1 MPNKIT
7 YTIKTADGK
16 EHQVSKENIDKHGI
30 QAYADAYEGATIRM
44 RDSKKG
50 DYDIP
55 LANYNDAKAQGLHAF
70 SWEHLPPKAQPQA
83 KQQVAQ
89 KQPTQQVA
97 TTTPGTPM
105 TAAQKAQV
113 LNNLS
118 GIVAQ
123 SQSMIDET
131 ILKTKV
137 ALDRIK
143 KPFSNINNITLGRKN
158 SGSIGGDKVQ
168 EHIIDGKKV
177 YSDDK
182 GNIYDSENSAVSK
195 VQERMIDRDGLS
207 KRIAALSVE
216 NENANKRLSEIRE
229 KYQKQLNP
237 TQIYGQNGTAG
248 NFNALDKLLEN
259 DDEYMMLL
267 TTTRNN
273 QRSLDILRNK
283 QQENNDKHNG
293 VNVFGRSLKSLG
305 RGMRDYFK
313 TDFDPM
319 GDATGKDALAY
330 MRAEK
335 IVKTLSKK
343 LQTGEALSAKEKATL
358 ALFNSYTQQQDISGD
373 DSLSSWMY
381 SGGRGASLSA
391 ELGAMIASGAGSFQ
405 TIAEKTAQGAS
416 KAALSQITKYLGKGV
431 AKNIGT
437 KIATKAVGS
446 VAGMMSSGLAYTST
460 VGFKKTFANAMQNY
474 VGEMGVTEDGQ
485 IAFGEYVKD
494 KEGKVS
500 FKRKDGGISDLVAA
514 FAKAG
519 YEQTKENGTEMLGET
534 LPSITRM
541 LKGIGGTAKFVSKLE
556 KIGAT
561 PFVESINKALRMTGY
576 NGLPSQGI
584 EEYAGLLSDVIF
596 SDASLKDFGKL
607 QTHLDIWGNV
617 ALTSGVMSSVQVAG
631 IGTGAAMFY
640 KYKHQ
645 NDKAGK
651 KAQALI
657 GDKWNGIQ
665 EVLDNTA
672 NTEFSGALAGILS
685 REDLNGEQ
693 KKRVVNYANSLLKM
707 RGFNIG
713 FNNDKMGRMASS
725 GEKGI
730 DGAISEVSYATGYNA
745 TGDELA
751 NIKNELELRHRQLT
765 ETFKDDPSALQK
777 IEEDPKAFL
786 QGLKESEVGGEKAK
800 VINAYEETRAAYDG
814 MIQRVKDNIDDAVT
828 ENNTVI
834 EQRTHQDGNIYSATM
849 KLDDRKVYVV
859 GGNVQMNEDGK
870 GIDHEKSSSSVMVR
884 DAETGKVEMVDP
896 SAILSVDTPVNAEE
910 EKATSSE
917 QIKQTYAQ
925 EQANKID
932 GVLEFKA
939 GDTYSILGEDQKQHT
954 IQIIGEAIDEKTKQ
968 PNPDMVMASI
978 DGLEPTMLPKEQIQ
992 AMNDEENLWR
1002 LEQSLKQ
1009 DEDVENEPPHPKQ
1022 SYHLNDEITLINE
1035 DGKPVRGSITTDQ
1048 NEDGKFEVYTE
1059 EPINGKRVNLFT
1071 AEELDA
1077 MTGKQQE
1084 EQSSQAPVQG
1094 EQMESPTLVAENATV
1109 QKEETPQRQ
1118 STALE
1123 RIPTNEQGEPI
1134 YEQADPETAWDAI
1147 VEQTEGDESIAQSV
1161 ADGMVAD
1168 MEAAVRRAE
1177 KAKVKG
1183 GTTIAEKI
1191 AAEKERVATIEQA
1204 KATLEHWKKIASTNS
1219 RRQEAIQAEES
1230 RKAKEA
1236 ALLRKEQEE
1245 KERAMREEEERV
1257 KRDLAQPQSLDYKL
1271 SDEVDE
1277 NGHPFVLT
1285 SAGELA
1291 FGNIGKE
1298 TGLAPAPILLSE
1310 GVITNSK
1317 TNAGYGLVH
1326 IEARH
1331 GEQIRNAGYPSV
1343 VAFVEEV
1350 AKHYDVIREGI
1361 NRSGEQT
1368 YMLQLT
1374 DRHNNTLM
1382 VELSGDGTYYNINTA
1397 GIFKTSY
1404 GKNRREVYN
1413 RHTTDNQSTES
1424 GEESQGEAQSGTT
1437 SPSRM
1442 KSSTRSSAGKV
1453 SETSNAMQ
1461 ENAEKTSEN
1470 EAKELATNAVVEALV
1485 RAGVPVEVVS
1495 DEVAK
1500 GVLPLGAEKHVV
1512 YHGSGAKFDH
1522 FDHSHMGEG
1531 EGAQAYGWGSY
1542 VTEVEGIGRNYA
1554 VGNSKIKFRGFVLE
1568 SIPSLE
1574 VKAHFSKAEGNVLNF
1589 LYKWIKKSENAS
1601 TAIEKAREW
1610 ASNEYGKYLERRD
1623 WSDQNYKDYFGAIS
1637 KRDVIEWRKE
1647 MKEKEENA
1655 QQMLS
1660 FIETLSVDDFSL
1672 PQRHLY
1678 TVDIPD
1684 DTGKNYLDWES
1695 DIPVKEKNRIRI
1707 AFTKSIIDK
1716 MGSAT
1721 SSERQDVRN
1730 SISTEFRLDVRNF
1743 NGIYSLMSGYTSPQE
1758 ASELLRNLGYTG
1770 ISYPAEHQSGGRS
1783 DGARNYVIFD
1793 EKDLKITNRVEFMKS
1808 PDGVVYGWT
1817 IGGRIYL
1824 TKAGLNPET
1833 PIHEYTHI
1841 WANAMKVHNMKGWK
1855 SIKELLVDTPIWDE
1869 VLNDENYS
1877 NIRNDEDSVAS
1888 EVLSR
1893 ISGKENAK
1901 RMEEEAQKV
1910 IADSKDL
1917 IEKAETL
1924 SVLNRVRKAL
1934 KTFWSWVGK
1943 ELFDI
1948 EKFNSINE
1956 VTDRVLY
1963 DLVNGTALQVQ
1974 NEATRVETN
1983 PTEAQKEAGNYK
1995 KGHIKVDGMNIT
2007 IEQPKGS
2014 IRRGKE
2020 ASGKEWESEMHNTY
2034 GYIRGTEG
2042 VDGDH
2047 IDIFLSDNPNEGNVF
2062 VVDQVNKDGSFD
2074 EHKVMYGF
2082 ADKESARQAYLS
2094 NYEDGWQGLGN
2105 ITEVSK
2111 EEFKKWIGSSKR
2123 KTKPFAEYKG
2133 IIKSNKSVSSP
2144 VAMSED
2150 EYLTSKGLNG
2160 NMTDYMLDK
2169 LRIPHSETARQ
2180 QKQREKEAARVR
2192 ADFDNQKE
2200 EARKEYR
2207 QKIAKGELREPT
2219 KQEAKEREI
2228 AKLIK
2233 TANGHE
2239 DNPSV
2244 QAARRVL
2251 AKRGVD
2257 WRTDKGDMSDNDWLK
2272 SKEEGKSNVVHSFG
2286 NSASQNDT
2294 IIKLSDTSF
2303 AKMENGEQKAE
2314 REIGWLVDHNIR
2326 LEENSRKLDEIAHLL
2341 FDGDNI
2347 DSNRESTLREEAK
2360 KILEENE
2367 KLSRDYQKNYS
2378 DKYFGTDDI
2387 TANYI
2392 LQEANERLIALGVKP
2407 VKESYYFQNRKNEV
2421 AQNAVVHLLKRIG
2434 IPVHFI
2440 SRVGAEAS
2448 GQGNSRG
2455 WTNGLDI
2462 WLTKDNINAETP
2474 VHEYTHIWTFAL
2486 MKNNPKLWAEIKNL
2500 LKDSEWVDTIQ
2511 SMDEYKYTLDNEDLL
2526 YSEVLSRISGER
2538 NGEKFE
2544 SMAFKLIEEVN
2555 SVEKK
2560 VDLKR
2565 GLEKLR
2571 DALKRFWEW
2580 VGVNLFGMKEF
2591 KSVDDVCDRVLFDLL
2606 NASDIARTEE
2616 MREYYEEEREM
2627 NTIIDKAKEDGTYLK
2642 TPSGEDSKLPEK
2654 VWAYARTKKFKTQLS
2669 DRLNLILNESKED
2682 FKDWEK
2688 EEFRDLFKKHDL
2700 LEENNEPGRFLV
2712 SQFMYSEKYYD
2723 RKGKMQ
2729 EEAKETM
2736 NSGKGGENVSSVK
2749 SVDLRDAEYI
2759 KAVENNDTETIQ
2771 RLLSEE
2777 AERKGYSNDSSYQG
2791 SLAFNGSAPYQNAY
2805 FETKEE
2811 RKEAW
2816 ENDEYEDTM
2825 SLGDYVDSGID
2836 TNNLEWNL
2844 TDPMALRQADPERR
2858 EAIENLRQTVRSN
2871 SKTIT
2876 IYRAVDANIKENE
2889 IRNGDWVTPSRSYA
2903 EYHIGLQDWENG
2915 RIIEQEVSID
2925 DLWWD
2930 GNDIA
2935 EWGYDNG
2942 KGEVYKNTPNNRKMF
2957 EVTYDDKGNIIP
2969 LSERFNEDND
2979 DIRYRYDEKVENE
2992 SNSSKDNEAKTFAK
3006 QHNLDASDVIAY
3018 KQAMDE
3024 GLLRDAN
3031 NALSAIRRK
3040 LREENKGLSLSGF
3053 VKKFSPIREA
3063 LYKQFGD
3070 LGVLEKEYHDNILK
3084 ERGLMEAARKREE
3097 EERKRQNEPIEE
3109 LMSMTSEERDAE
3121 YMRALEAKDEKRM
3134 SEVLQAEAKLKGYSM
3149 GSEYQGEGAWKAPSN
3164 PGYSSTEERRAT
3176 IEKDAPH
3183 LNIDDIANGYINL
3196 PEDIFTDLR
3205 AYDNDNESGKES
3217 AKAISDAIRDIKDGK
3232 EMPKVTVY
3240 RAVPTSVE
3248 EESLRNGDWVTP
3260 SKAYAKEHGE
3270 HRLDGDYRII
3280 EQKVPANEL
3289 WWDGND
3295 IREWGFDNGKDYAY
3309 KNTENSRKL
3318 NDLITKD
3325 DQGNVI
3331 LPSQRFNDQVED
3343 ERFRNDEEL
3352 EKVNQR
3358 FNEELENLTEENADK
3373 VTLWLGKPSDVLL
3386 SSGIENKPLKL
3397 YGNKV
3402 IKKMKKHGFALDELR
3417 DLPKAVADPIA
3428 VFDNLGRFGNRSI
3441 LTELTTEQGNFLVTI
3456 DMGKGEKD
3464 VDFNIV
3470 SSVFGKGKSKIV
3482 SWIERGLATYIN
3494 KKKALN
3500 YLYHSAPIAEALSN
3514 SRLSSAANIV
3524 KSFENPTNSSEKVL
3538 DRKTAQAEEVAEK
3551 EHQQMAERA
3560 NELAETLH
3568 LDNVE
3573 IVTDASTL
3581 EGKKAKAKG
3590 FYSTSTGKI
3599 TIVIPNHSNIADVEK
3614 TLLHEAVAHHGL
3626 RKLFGEHFD
3635 NFLDNVFKNASEDVR
3650 REIVKLAAKNK
3661 WDFRIA
3667 TEEYL
3672 ASLAEDTNFENMPN
3686 GLWDKVKRL
3695 FLDMLRS
3702 IGLLKQKDGEWN
3714 DNELRYILWRS
3725 YKNLKEKG
3733 QSNSII
3739 LNKAEDIAMQ
3749 HRLKV
3754 GNYSESTDKDVRF
3767 RDGEQREPEGKER
3780 VSAAERYEQRVSRSM
3795 FQSQEALQDSMLGLK
3810 EAMDAIMKAEGK
3822 EMYIEDIEGFENAYL
3837 GENRLSSVN
3846 QAETEA
3852 FAHLVFKPMLD
3863 EVAKL
3868 AKNDEER
3875 SELTDYMMAKHG
3887 LERNEVMRKNALEE
3901 IINNEKLSDA
3911 QKDARASIAE
3921 HRDYAG
3927 LTALTGASSVE
3938 EAESEAQRMVE
3949 EYEQKHDT
3957 SNLWDKVNIVTK
3969 GILSKSYECGMMNKQ
3984 TYEKVRDMYQFYIP
3998 LRGFDEE
4005 TSREA
4010 YAYLSHGQSAFNAP
4024 IKTAKGRSSKADD
4037 PFANMQSMAESAIM
4051 QGNRNVLVKQKF
4063 LNFALNHPSDLVSVN
4078 TLWLKYD
4085 DVSEEWRPVFP
4096 DNIEETD
4103 TADEVEKKIQ
4113 DFEQRMTDLAK
4124 QDPERYKH
4132 GKDTENIP
4140 YRIVE
4145 SRDLRQ
4151 HQVVVKRNGRDYV
4164 LTINGNPRAAQALNG
4179 LTNPDN
4185 DVSGAIGAILNFGE
4199 KINRQLSA
4207 FYTTRNPDFV
4217 VSNFIRDM
4225 LYANSIVWVKERPN
4239 YALRFHRNIGRCNPA
4254 QMKILLSKHKKG
4266 ELDMNNS
4273 LEHMFHQF
4281 IMNGGETGY
4290 ANVRDIEQ
4298 HKNDIQ
4304 RELKRANGKIGIKRS
4319 LSLLGEKLDEYN
4331 RAVENCARFAAFLTS
4346 REMGR
4351 TIDRSIYDAKDISVN
4366 FNKKGSGAKF
4376 MNAVGQ
4382 TKAGKTAAFVSG
4394 FGRSFYLFW
4403 NAAIQGTT
4411 NFGKQFKRHPAK
4423 AFTASATMFIL
4434 GALVAGM
4441 GMGEGDDDD
4450 KNSYWNLPE
4459 SVRRSNILFRTGDQW
4474 ISIPLPV
4481 EYRSIYGMG
4490 ELMISAMSGKE
4501 HFTDAELGNAFA
4513 GQVTQI
4519 LPIDFLEGEGGVKA
4533 FVPSAVKPFAEV
4545 ISNKG
4550 WTGMPIYKD
4559 TPYNKNMPEWTKT
4572 YKSANKYLIGLAK
4585 TLNEVTGG
4593 DAYTKG
4599 SVNINPAQIEYL
4611 LNGYFGG
4618 VSNTIDKLTKSAE
4631 TIAGK
4636 RDYDP
4641 KSFLLLNRVL
4651 KSGDERTEE
4660 RAINREYYRLKE
4672 EYEILRDRLKNYE
4685 NDTDNGV
4692 FDYSEKI
4699 NFLYNSPEYARYE
4712 IFEDYRGDIESLYKE
4727 LKEPMSDEE
4736 RASLEAELTGLKK
4749 QMIEE
4754 MNSTRK

>member
-55 LANYNDAKAQGLHAF
+55 LSNYNDAKAQGLHAF
-70 SWEHLPPKAQPQA
+70 SWEHLPPKAQPR
-83 KQQVAQ
+83 QQVAQ

-97 TTTPGTPM
+97 TTGTPM

-113 LNNLS
+113 LNNVS

-123 SQSMIDET
+123 SQADLSRTMRKIDYAKQNTGLDVKPIKLGENRKIIKQSSFNPQTGKKEDSYLTESGNIHDSYVNAFTEQNAIDDFKEQEKHSKIENQLNAAYKERDSITKALQRRMAELDKQGGHGLLRQFADAMTPDLAMHSSPRDYEMDEEYGALMAAARKNNST
-131 ILKTKV
+131 IQILE
-137 ALDRIK
+137 DK
-143 KPFSNINNITLGRKN
+143 KKGRMNNFWSTLGATFSNGYTLT
-158 SGSIGGDKVQ
+158 
-168 EHIIDGKKV
+168 
-177 YSDDK
+177 
-182 GNIYDSENSAVSK
+182 
-195 VQERMIDRDGLS
+195 DGLS
-207 KRIAALSVE
+207 GVRDNIAIL
-216 NENANKRLSEIRE
+216 NANKRADKINRKRQRGEMLTNEEDAFDKALLANLENEEIE
-229 KYQKQLNP
+229 G
-237 TQIYGQNGTAG
+237 TYGQEYGALARTAKITAGTVDFVKDFILSGGVGTAV
-248 NFNALDKLLEN
+248 
-259 DDEYMMLL
+259 
-267 TTTRNN
+267 T
-273 QRSLDILRNK
+273 
-283 QQENNDKHNG
+283 
-293 VNVFGRSLKSLG
+293 
-305 RGMRDYFK
+305 
-313 TDFDPM
+313 
-319 GDATGKDALAY
+319 
-330 MRAEK
+330 
-335 IVKTLSKK
+335 
-343 LQTGEALSAKEKATL
+343 
-358 ALFNSYTQQQDISGD
+358 
-373 DSLSSWMY
+373 
-381 SGGRGASLSA
+381 
-391 ELGAMIASGAGSFQ
+391 
-405 TIAEKTAQGAS
+405 
-416 KAALSQITKYLGKGV
+416 KGV
-431 AKNIGT
+431 AKGVMNAGAKYLTKKAGESLLKAGAKAFGRGLLKATGIG
-437 KIATKAVGS
+437 VGS
-446 VAGMMSSGLAYTST
+446 LAGGALITNTTGIGKTAEEMSKQVTGR
-460 VGFKKTFANAMQNY
+460 VGVDQHGNY
-474 VGEMGVTEDGQ
+474 IFTDSKDLMH
-485 IAFGEYVKD
+485 AFIEAERSMIG
-494 KEGKVS
+494 
-500 FKRKDGGISDLVAA
+500 
-514 FAKAG
+514 
-519 YEQTKENGTEMLGET
+519 ENGSEMLGEFI
-534 LPSITRM
+534 PGSKV
-541 LKGIGGTAKFVSKLE
+541 LKKGLE
-556 KIGAT
+556 KIGLSKISSYLT
-561 PFVESINKALRMTGY
+561 SIGNKSWAKNYGKLLETAGW
-576 NGLPSQGI
+576 NGLPGEGL
-584 EEYAGLLSDVIF
+584 EEYAGIAYNSLTGDSEGGIATLG
-596 SDASLKDFGKL
+596 DAR
-607 QTHLDIWGNV
+607 THIDIWLGCATAGALFGAPNVV
-617 ALTSGVMSSVQVAG
+617 AL
-631 IGTGAAMFY
+631 GANTAQY
-640 KYKHQ
+640 YRYKHAT
-645 NDKAGK
+645 NKAAQQAKSQLTADRWNALQERIDNTENQDLTNLMLEVYTSKELSPKQK
-651 KAQALI
+651 KAVF
-657 GDKWNGIQ
+657 NYT
-665 EVLDNTA
+665 DN
-672 NTEFSGALAGILS
+672 LV
-685 REDLNGEQ
+685 R
-693 KKRVVNYANSLLKM
+693 M
-707 RGFNIG
+707 RGYNIG
-713 FNNDKMGRMASS
+713 SINNADATRDEK
-725 GEKGI
+725 GEKELHKEENIGN
-730 DGAISEVSYATGYNA
+730 AYATGYHA
-745 TGDELA
+745 TEDELA
-751 NIKNELELRHRQLT
+751 NIKNELELRHRQLA
-765 ETFKDDPSALQK
+765 ETFKDDPSALQQ

-814 MIQRVKDNIDDAVT
+814 MIQRVKDNIDDAIT

-859 GGNVQMNEDGK
+859 GGNVQMNEDGT

-884 DAETGKVEMVDP
+884 DAETGKIEMVDP

-939 GDTYSILGEDQKQHT
+939 GDTYSILGKDQKQHA

-992 AMNDEENLWR
+992 EMNIEEKLWR
-1002 LEQSLKQ
+1002 LDQSLKQ
-1009 DEDVENEPPHPKQ
+1009 GEEVKNETPHPTQ
-1022 SYHLNDEITLINE
+1022 SYGYNKKIILTNK
-1035 DGKPVRGSITTDQ
+1035 DGNLVRGEIVSGQ
-1048 NEDGKFEVYTE
+1048 NEDGRFEVQTE
-1059 EPINGKRVNLFT
+1059 EPVNGKTVNHLT

-1077 MTGKQQE
+1077 MHAQIQE
-1084 EQSSQAPVQG
+1084 EQG
-1094 EQMESPTLVAENATV
+1094 EQMESPSLVAENATTQKEDIAGLNDGTIAENATV

-1147 VEQTEGDESIAQSV
+1147 LEQTEGDENIAQSV

-1191 AAEKERVATIEQA
+1191 AAEKERVANIEQA
-1204 KATLEHWKKIASTNS
+1204 KARLEHWKKIASTNS
-1219 RRQEAIQAEES
+1219 RRQEAIQAEET

-1245 KERAMREEEERV
+1245 QERDKREE
-1257 KRDLAQPQSLDYKL
+1257 AQSQTLDYKL

-1453 SETSNAMQ
+1453 SESSNAMQ
-1461 ENAEKTSEN
+1461 GNAEKTSEN
-1470 EAKELATNAVVEALV
+1470 EA
-1485 RAGVPVEVVS
+1485 
-1495 DEVAK
+1495 
-1500 GVLPLGAEKHVV
+1500 
-1512 YHGSGAKFDH
+1512 
-1522 FDHSHMGEG
+1522 
-1531 EGAQAYGWGSY
+1531 
-1542 VTEVEGIGRNYA
+1542 
-1554 VGNSKIKFRGFVLE
+1554 
-1568 SIPSLE
+1568 
-1574 VKAHFSKAEGNVLNF
+1574 
-1589 LYKWIKKSENAS
+1589 
-1601 TAIEKAREW
+1601 
-1610 ASNEYGKYLERRD
+1610 
-1623 WSDQNYKDYFGAIS
+1623 
-1637 KRDVIEWRKE
+1637 
-1647 MKEKEENA
+1647 
-1655 QQMLS
+1655 
-1660 FIETLSVDDFSL
+1660 
-1672 PQRHLY
+1672 
-1678 TVDIPD
+1678 
-1684 DTGKNYLDWES
+1684 
-1695 DIPVKEKNRIRI
+1695 
-1707 AFTKSIIDK
+1707 
-1716 MGSAT
+1716 
-1721 SSERQDVRN
+1721 
-1730 SISTEFRLDVRNF
+1730 
-1743 NGIYSLMSGYTSPQE
+1743 
-1758 ASELLRNLGYTG
+1758 
-1770 ISYPAEHQSGGRS
+1770 
-1783 DGARNYVIFD
+1783 
-1793 EKDLKITNRVEFMKS
+1793 
-1808 PDGVVYGWT
+1808 T
-1817 IGGRIYL
+1817 I
-1824 TKAGLNPET
+1824 
-1833 PIHEYTHI
+1833 
-1841 WANAMKVHNMKGWK
+1841 
-1855 SIKELLVDTPIWDE
+1855 
-1869 VLNDENYS
+1869 
-1877 NIRNDEDSVAS
+1877 
-1888 EVLSR
+1888 
-1893 ISGKENAK
+1893 
-1901 RMEEEAQKV
+1901 
-1910 IADSKDL
+1910 
-1917 IEKAETL
+1917 
-1924 SVLNRVRKAL
+1924 
-1934 KTFWSWVGK
+1934 
-1943 ELFDI
+1943 
-1948 EKFNSINE
+1948 
-1956 VTDRVLY
+1956 
-1963 DLVNGTALQVQ
+1963 
-1974 NEATRVETN
+1974 VETN

-2014 IRRGKE
+2014 IRRGKD

-2082 ADKESARQAYLS
+2082 ADKESARKAYLS

-2133 IIKSNKSVSSP
+2133 IQSIDHSQKEQLKSTQGKEADEQDLADKKELEDFIAQTDSNNRTKIDESKYDAEGLFAPLLLDGKSSNLAVMTLVSDNINDPVLQIAVYDYSSDIDNKTNSGWQKWSDL
-2144 VAMSED
+2144 AD
-2150 EYLTSKGLNG
+2150 EYNA
-2160 NMTDYMLDK
+2160 
-2169 LRIPHSETARQ
+2169 HA
-2180 QKQREKEAARVR
+2180 
-2192 ADFDNQKE
+2192 
-2200 EARKEYR
+2200 
-2207 QKIAKGELREPT
+2207 
-2219 KQEAKEREI
+2219 AKEDRTWERNDN
-2228 AKLIK
+2228 AMLGFK
-2233 TANGHE
+2233 TV
-2239 DNPSV
+2239 D
-2244 QAARRVL
+2244 AAV
-2251 AKRGVD
+2251 KF
-2257 WRTDKGDMSDNDWLK
+2257 NDWLK
-2272 SKEEGKSNVVHSFG
+2272 AKEDGKSNVVHSFG

-2294 IIKLSDTSF
+2294 IFKFSDTSF
-2303 AKMENGEQKAE
+2303 AKMKNGEQKAE
-2314 REIGWLVDHNIR
+2314 EEIGWLVDHNIR

-2360 KILEENE
+2360 KILEENK

-2378 DKYFGTDDI
+2378 DKYFGTDDV

-2407 VKESYYFQNRKNEV
+2407 VKESYYFQSRKNEV

-2434 IPVHFI
+2434 IPVHVI
-2440 SRVGAEAS
+2440 SRVGAEVS

-2462 WLTKDNINAETP
+2462 WLTKDNINADTP

-2486 MKNNPKLWAEIKNL
+2486 MKKNPKLWAEIKNL
-2500 LKDSEWVDTIQ
+2500 LKDSEWVDAIQ

-2642 TPSGEDSKLPEK
+2642 TPNGEDTKLPEK

-2669 DRLNLILNESKED
+2669 DRLNLILNESKEV

-2688 EEFRDLFKKHDL
+2688 EEFRDLFKKYGL

-2736 NSGKGGENVSSVK
+2736 NSGKGGKSVSSVK

-2791 SLAFNGSAPYQNAY
+2791 SLAFNGAAPSQNAY

-2816 ENDEYEDTM
+2816 ENDDYEDTM

-2836 TNNLEWNL
+2836 TNDLEWNL

-2915 RIIEQEVSID
+2915 RVIEQEVSID

-2979 DIRYRYDEKVENE
+2979 DIRYRYEDEV
-2992 SNSSKDNEAKTFAK
+2992 DNEAKTFAEE
-3006 QHNLDASDVIAY
+3006 HNLNIADVVAY

-3031 NALSAIRRK
+3031 KALSEIRRK

-3063 LYKQFGD
+3063 LYKKFGD
-3070 LGVLEKEYHDNILK
+3070 LGVLEKEYHDSILK

-3149 GSEYQGEGAWKAPSN
+3149 GAEYQGEGAWKAPSN
-3164 PGYSSTEERRAT
+3164 PGYSSTEERRAAL
-3176 IEKDAPH
+3176 EKDAPH
-3183 LNIDDIANGYINL
+3183 LNIDDIANGYMSQ

-3205 AYDNDNESGKES
+3205 AYGNDNESGKES
-3217 AKAISDAIRDIKDGK
+3217 AKAISDAISDIKDGK
-3232 EMPKVTVY
+3232 GMPEVTVY

-3318 NDLITKD
+3318 NDLITRD

-3331 LPSQRFNDQVED
+3331 LPSQRFNDRVED

-3358 FNEELENLTEENADK
+3358 FNEELKRYKNGEMNKNEMLHLGSPHGVMRSFLPDLPIVMRPRILNKASSTKHNVDISVLENLPFQVSHPIFVFKRKDNALGVLTEIKDRDGLNVCVAIELNK
-3373 VTLWLGKPSDVLL
+3373 IIQNGGELL
-3386 SSGIENKPLKL
+3386 EVNDI
-3397 YGNKV
+3397 
-3402 IKKMKKHGFALDELR
+3402 
-3417 DLPKAVADPIA
+3417 
-3428 VFDNLGRFGNRSI
+3428 RSI
-3441 LTELTTEQGNFLVTI
+3441 HGRSVSNLILPIIHNNTL
-3456 DMGKGEKD
+3456 KY
-3464 VDFNIV
+3464 VD
-3470 SSVFGKGKSKIV
+3470 K
-3482 SWIERGLATYIN
+3482 A
-3494 KKKALN
+3494 KALN
-3500 YLYHSAPIAEALSN
+3500 YLSSASYNYQQEIDNKE
-3514 SRLSSAANIV
+3514 LSSAANIV
-3524 KSFENPTNSSEKVL
+3524 KNFENPTNSSEKVL
-3538 DRKTAQAEEVAEK
+3538 DRKTTQAEEVAEK
-3551 EHQQMAERA
+3551 ERQQMVERA

-3573 IVTDASTL
+3573 IVTDARTL

-3733 QSNSII
+3733 QSNSI

-3754 GNYSESTDKDVRF
+3754 GNYSESTDKEVRF
-3767 RDGEQREPEGKER
+3767 RDGEPQSKER
-3780 VSAAERYEQRVSRSM
+3780 VSAAERYEHRVSRSM

-3810 EAMDAIMKAEGK
+3810 EAMDAIIKSEGK
-3822 EMYIEDIEGFENAYL
+3822 KMEIENIEGFENAYL

-3868 AKNDEER
+3868 AKNDKER

-3901 IINNEKLSDA
+3901 IVNNEKLSDA

-3927 LTALTGASSVE
+3927 LTALTDANSVE

-3957 SNLWDKVNIVTK
+3957 TNLWDKVNTVTK

-4078 TLWLKYD
+4078 ALWLKYD
-4085 DVSEEWRPVFP
+4085 DVKEEWRPVFP

-4113 DFEQRMTDLAK
+4113 DFEQRMAELAK

-4217 VSNFIRDM
+4217 ISNFIRDM

-4376 MNAVGQ
+4376 MKATGQ
-4382 TKAGKTAAFVSG
+4382 TKIGKTSAFISG
-4394 FGRSFYLFW
+4394 IGRSGYVFW

-4411 NFGKQFKRHPAK
+4411 NFGRQFKRHPAK

-4434 GALVAGM
+4434 GALIAGM
-4441 GMGEGDDDD
+4441 GMGDDGDDD

-4459 SVRRSNILFRTGDQW
+4459 SVRRSNILFRVGEQW
-4474 ISIPLPV
+4474 VSIPLPV

-4490 ELMISAMSGKE
+4490 ELMVSAMSGKE
-4501 HFTDAELGNAFA
+4501 HFTNSELGKAIA

-4550 WTGMPIYKD
+4550 WTGMPIWKD

-4572 YKSANKYLIGLAK
+4572 YKSANKYLVGLAK
-4585 TLNEVTGG
+4585 ILNEKTGG

-4692 FDYSEKI
+4692 FDFSEKI

-4712 IFEDYRGDIESLYKE
+4712 IFEDYREDIEGLYKE
-4727 LKEPMSDEE
+4727 LKDPMSDEE
-4736 RASLEAELTGLKK
+4736 RASIEAELTGLKK

-4754 MNSTRK
+4754 MNATRK

>member
-70 SWEHLPPKAQPQA
+70 SWEHKPVVASQNNSQA
-83 KQQVAQ
+83 TQ
-89 KQPTQQVA
+89 KQPASKVNTTQ
-97 TTTPGTPM
+97 GTPM
-105 TAAQKAQV
+105 TAAQKAEV

-123 SQSMIDET
+123 SQAAINET
-131 ILKTKV
+131 ILKNKV
-137 ALDRIK
+137 ALDRTK

-158 SGSIGGDKVQ
+158 SGSIGSDKVK
-168 EHIIDGKKV
+168 EHTIDGKKV

-182 GNIYDSENSAVSK
+182 GNIYDSENSAVGA

-207 KRIAALSVE
+207 KRIAELSVE

-293 VNVFGRSLKSLG
+293 VNVFGRSIKSLG

-335 IVKTLSKK
+335 IVETLSKK
-343 LQTGEALSAKEKATL
+343 LQTGEPLSAKEKATL
-358 ALFNSYTQQQDISGD
+358 ALYNSYTQQQDISGD
-373 DSLSSWMY
+373 DNLSSWMY
-381 SGGRGASLSA
+381 SGGRGVSLSA

-500 FKRKDGGISDLVAA
+500 FKRKDGGITDLVTA

-534 LPSITRM
+534 LPSITKI

-672 NTEFSGALAGILS
+672 NAEFSGALAGILS

-730 DGAISEVSYATGYNA
+730 DGAISEVSYAAGYNA
-745 TGDELA
+745 TEDELA
-751 NIKNELELRHRQLT
+751 NIKNELELRHRQLA
-765 ETFKDDPSALQK
+765 ETFKDDPSALQQ

-814 MIQRVKDNIDDAVT
+814 MIQRVKDNIDDAIT

-834 EQRTHQDGNIYSATM
+834 EQRTHQDGNIYPATM

-870 GIDHEKSSSSVMVR
+870 GIDHEKSSSSVMIR
-884 DAETGKVEMVDP
+884 DAETGKIEMVDP

-932 GVLEFKA
+932 GILEFKA

-954 IQIIGEAIDEKTKQ
+954 IQIIGDAIDEKTKQ

-978 DGLEPTMLPKEQIQ
+978 DGLEPTMLSKEQIQ
-992 AMNDEENLWR
+992 EMNIEEKLWR
-1002 LEQSLKQ
+1002 LDQSLKQ
-1009 DEDVENEPPHPKQ
+1009 GEEVKNETSHPTQ
-1022 SYHLNDEITLINE
+1022 SYGYQKKITLINK
-1035 DGKPVRGSITTDQ
+1035 DGKPVRGEIVSGQ
-1048 NEDGKFEVYTE
+1048 NEDGRFEVQTE
-1059 EPINGKRVNLFT
+1059 EPVYGKTVNHLT
-1071 AEELDA
+1071 VEELDA
-1077 MTGKQQE
+1077 MHAQIQE
-1084 EQSSQAPVQG
+1084 EQG
-1094 EQMESPTLVAENATV
+1094 EQMESPALVAENATTQKEDVSGVNDGTIAENATV
-1109 QKEETPQRQ
+1109 QKEETPQHEP
-1118 STALE
+1118 TALE

-1168 MEAAVRRAE
+1168 MEAAVKRAE

-1245 KERAMREEEERV
+1245 QERADSNTTNTTSVERDTE
-1257 KRDLAQPQSLDYKL
+1257 KANGNSYSLSNQKADNGERFYQDSNGNIDLANIPEEVFNKIQKTPAPFRLTPSMLKHVFDRHGKEMGLSKSDDAIDFALDVMNNFDHVRQGEKGAIIF
-1271 SDEVDE
+1271 SIE
-1277 NGHPFVLT
+1277 NGR
-1285 SAGELA
+1285 SR
-1291 FGNIGKE
+1291 
-1298 TGLAPAPILLSE
+1298 TGRRAVTILLDSLSGSYYGIKTSGYERIE
-1310 GVITNSK
+1310 GLTKRILLWEKGAKDTSTTGVAPVNVPTRQASRSNEQ
-1317 TNAGYGLVH
+1317 AGS
-1326 IEARH
+1326 AS
-1331 GEQIRNAGYPSV
+1331 N
-1343 VAFVEEV
+1343 
-1350 AKHYDVIREGI
+1350 
-1361 NRSGEQT
+1361 
-1368 YMLQLT
+1368 
-1374 DRHNNTLM
+1374 HNN
-1382 VELSGDGTYYNINTA
+1382 I
-1397 GIFKTSY
+1397 
-1404 GKNRREVYN
+1404 
-1413 RHTTDNQSTES
+1413 
-1424 GEESQGEAQSGTT
+1424 
-1437 SPSRM
+1437 
-1442 KSSTRSSAGKV
+1442 SAGKV
-1453 SETSNAMQ
+1453 SETSNVAQ
-1461 ENAEKTSEN
+1461 ENAGKSSEN
-1470 EAKELATNAVVEALV
+1470 ET
-1485 RAGVPVEVVS
+1485 
-1495 DEVAK
+1495 
-1500 GVLPLGAEKHVV
+1500 
-1512 YHGSGAKFDH
+1512 
-1522 FDHSHMGEG
+1522 
-1531 EGAQAYGWGSY
+1531 
-1542 VTEVEGIGRNYA
+1542 
-1554 VGNSKIKFRGFVLE
+1554 
-1568 SIPSLE
+1568 
-1574 VKAHFSKAEGNVLNF
+1574 
-1589 LYKWIKKSENAS
+1589 
-1601 TAIEKAREW
+1601 
-1610 ASNEYGKYLERRD
+1610 
-1623 WSDQNYKDYFGAIS
+1623 
-1637 KRDVIEWRKE
+1637 
-1647 MKEKEENA
+1647 
-1655 QQMLS
+1655 
-1660 FIETLSVDDFSL
+1660 
-1672 PQRHLY
+1672 
-1678 TVDIPD
+1678 
-1684 DTGKNYLDWES
+1684 
-1695 DIPVKEKNRIRI
+1695 
-1707 AFTKSIIDK
+1707 
-1716 MGSAT
+1716 
-1721 SSERQDVRN
+1721 
-1730 SISTEFRLDVRNF
+1730 
-1743 NGIYSLMSGYTSPQE
+1743 
-1758 ASELLRNLGYTG
+1758 
-1770 ISYPAEHQSGGRS
+1770 
-1783 DGARNYVIFD
+1783 
-1793 EKDLKITNRVEFMKS
+1793 
-1808 PDGVVYGWT
+1808 
-1817 IGGRIYL
+1817 
-1824 TKAGLNPET
+1824 
-1833 PIHEYTHI
+1833 
-1841 WANAMKVHNMKGWK
+1841 
-1855 SIKELLVDTPIWDE
+1855 
-1869 VLNDENYS
+1869 
-1877 NIRNDEDSVAS
+1877 
-1888 EVLSR
+1888 
-1893 ISGKENAK
+1893 
-1901 RMEEEAQKV
+1901 
-1910 IADSKDL
+1910 
-1917 IEKAETL
+1917 
-1924 SVLNRVRKAL
+1924 
-1934 KTFWSWVGK
+1934 
-1943 ELFDI
+1943 
-1948 EKFNSINE
+1948 
-1956 VTDRVLY
+1956 
-1963 DLVNGTALQVQ
+1963 
-1974 NEATRVETN
+1974 TRVETN
-1983 PTEAQKEAGNYK
+1983 PTEVQKEQLKSTQRKEAFDEQDFAYK
-1995 KGHIKVDGMNIT
+1995 KELEDFVANTDSNKRTQIDESKYDAEDLFAPLLLDGKPSNLAVMTLISDY
-2007 IEQPKGS
+2007 IYDP
-2014 IRRGKE
+2014 IRQI
-2020 ASGKEWESEMHNTY
+2020 AVY
-2034 GYIRGTEG
+2034 DY
-2042 VDGDH
+2042 
-2047 IDIFLSDNPNEGNVF
+2047 
-2062 VVDQVNKDGSFD
+2062 SFD
-2074 EHKVMYGF
+2074 IDNKTN
-2082 ADKESARQAYLS
+2082 S
-2094 NYEDGWQGLGN
+2094 GWQ
-2105 ITEVSK
+2105 
-2111 EEFKKWIGSSKR
+2111 KWGDL
-2123 KTKPFAEYKG
+2123 A
-2133 IIKSNKSVSSP
+2133 
-2144 VAMSED
+2144 D
-2150 EYLTSKGLNG
+2150 EYNAHAAEVDKAWGEND
-2160 NMTDYMLDK
+2160 NAMLEFRTVD
-2169 LRIPHSETARQ
+2169 
-2180 QKQREKEAARVR
+2180 AAVK
-2192 ADFDNQKE
+2192 F
-2200 EARKEYR
+2200 
-2207 QKIAKGELREPT
+2207 
-2219 KQEAKEREI
+2219 
-2228 AKLIK
+2228 
-2233 TANGHE
+2233 
-2239 DNPSV
+2239 
-2244 QAARRVL
+2244 
-2251 AKRGVD
+2251 
-2257 WRTDKGDMSDNDWLK
+2257 NDWLK
-2272 SKEEGKSNVVHSFG
+2272 AKEDGKSNVVHSFG

-2294 IIKLSDTSF
+2294 SIKLSDTSF
-2303 AKMENGEQKAE
+2303 ASEEEAEQAVQKYV
-2314 REIGWLVDHNIR
+2314 EIK
-2326 LEENSRKLDEIAHLL
+2326 EKENSTSEKLTGLIERI
-2341 FDGDNI
+2341 
-2347 DSNRESTLREEAK
+2347 REEYK
-2360 KILEENE
+2360 DDPNVENIVRE
-2367 KLSRDYQKNYS
+2367 KAQ
-2378 DKYFGTDDI
+2378 
-2387 TANYI
+2387 
-2392 LQEANERLIALGVKP
+2392 ALGDEVLGL
-2407 VKESYYFQNRKNEV
+2407 VKERDDFLNSLDKSSSDYVTQVGNDRLVEKGVLPINFSSLFQNRKNEV
-2421 AQNAVVHLLKRIG
+2421 AQNAVVQLLKRIG
-2434 IPVHFI
+2434 IPVHVI
-2440 SRVGAEAS
+2440 SRVGSEVS

-2486 MKNNPKLWAEIKNL
+2486 MKKNPKLWAEIKNL
-2500 LKDSEWVDTIQ
+2500 LKDSEWVDSIQ

-2544 SMAFKLIEEVN
+2544 SMAFKLIKEVN

-2580 VGVNLFGMKEF
+2580 VGINLFGMKEF

-2606 NASDIARTEE
+2606 NESDIARTEE

-2627 NTIIDKAKEDGTYLK
+2627 NAIIDKAKEDGTYLK
-2642 TPSGEDSKLPEK
+2642 TPNGEDSKLPEK
-2654 VWAYARTKKFKTQLS
+2654 VWAYARTNKFKTQLS

-2749 SVDLRDAEYI
+2749 SVDMRDAEYI

-2816 ENDEYEDTM
+2816 ENDDYEDTM

-2969 LSERFNEDND
+2969 LSERFNEEND
-2979 DIRYRYDEKVENE
+2979 DIRYRYEE
-2992 SNSSKDNEAKTFAK
+2992 NEAKTFAEE
-3006 QHNLDASDVIAY
+3006 HNLNIADVIAY
-3018 KQAMDE
+3018 KQAMEE

-3031 NALSAIRRK
+3031 KALSEIRRK

-3053 VKKFSPIREA
+3053 TKKFSPIREG

-3070 LGVLEKEYHDNILK
+3070 LGVLEKEYHDSILK

-3149 GSEYQGEGAWKAPSN
+3149 GAEYQGEGAWKAPSN
-3164 PGYSSTEERRAT
+3164 PGYSSTEERRAAL
-3176 IEKDAPH
+3176 EKEAPH
-3183 LNIDDIANGYINL
+3183 LNIDDIANGYMNQ

-3205 AYDNDNESGKES
+3205 AYGNDNESGKES
-3217 AKAISDAIRDIKDGK
+3217 AKAISDAISDIKDGK
-3232 EMPKVTVY
+3232 GMPEVTVY

-3482 SWIERGLATYIN
+3482 SWIERGLTAYIN

-3500 YLYHSAPIAEALSN
+3500 YLHHSAPLAEAL
-3514 SRLSSAANIV
+3514 R
-3524 KSFENPTNSSEKVL
+3524 
-3538 DRKTAQAEEVAEK
+3538 
-3551 EHQQMAERA
+3551 
-3560 NELAETLH
+3560 
-3568 LDNVE
+3568 
-3573 IVTDASTL
+3573 
-3581 EGKKAKAKG
+3581 
-3590 FYSTSTGKI
+3590 
-3599 TIVIPNHSNIADVEK
+3599 VI
-3614 TLLHEAVAHHGL
+3614 
-3626 RKLFGEHFD
+3626 
-3635 NFLDNVFKNASEDVR
+3635 
-3650 REIVKLAAKNK
+3650 
-3661 WDFRIA
+3661 
-3667 TEEYL
+3667 
-3672 ASLAEDTNFENMPN
+3672 
-3686 GLWDKVKRL
+3686 
-3695 FLDMLRS
+3695 
-3702 IGLLKQKDGEWN
+3702 
-3714 DNELRYILWRS
+3714 
-3725 YKNLKEKG
+3725 
-3733 QSNSII
+3733 
-3739 LNKAEDIAMQ
+3739 
-3749 HRLKV
+3749 
-3754 GNYSESTDKDVRF
+3754 
-3767 RDGEQREPEGKER
+3767 
-3780 VSAAERYEQRVSRSM
+3780 
-3795 FQSQEALQDSMLGLK
+3795 
-3810 EAMDAIMKAEGK
+3810 
-3822 EMYIEDIEGFENAYL
+3822 
-3837 GENRLSSVN
+3837 
-3846 QAETEA
+3846 
-3852 FAHLVFKPMLD
+3852 
-3863 EVAKL
+3863 
-3868 AKNDEER
+3868 
-3875 SELTDYMMAKHG
+3875 
-3887 LERNEVMRKNALEE
+3887 
-3901 IINNEKLSDA
+3901 
-3911 QKDARASIAE
+3911 
-3921 HRDYAG
+3921 
-3927 LTALTGASSVE
+3927 
-3938 EAESEAQRMVE
+3938 
-3949 EYEQKHDT
+3949 
-3957 SNLWDKVNIVTK
+3957 
-3969 GILSKSYECGMMNKQ
+3969 
-3984 TYEKVRDMYQFYIP
+3984 
-3998 LRGFDEE
+3998 
-4005 TSREA
+4005 
-4010 YAYLSHGQSAFNAP
+4010 
-4024 IKTAKGRSSKADD
+4024 
-4037 PFANMQSMAESAIM
+4037 
-4051 QGNRNVLVKQKF
+4051 
-4063 LNFALNHPSDLVSVN
+4063 
-4078 TLWLKYD
+4078 
-4085 DVSEEWRPVFP
+4085 
-4096 DNIEETD
+4096 
-4103 TADEVEKKIQ
+4103 
-4113 DFEQRMTDLAK
+4113 
-4124 QDPERYKH
+4124 
-4132 GKDTENIP
+4132 
-4140 YRIVE
+4140 
-4145 SRDLRQ
+4145 
-4151 HQVVVKRNGRDYV
+4151 
-4164 LTINGNPRAAQALNG
+4164 
-4179 LTNPDN
+4179 
-4185 DVSGAIGAILNFGE
+4185 
-4199 KINRQLSA
+4199 
-4207 FYTTRNPDFV
+4207 
-4217 VSNFIRDM
+4217 
-4225 LYANSIVWVKERPN
+4225 
-4239 YALRFHRNIGRCNPA
+4239 
-4254 QMKILLSKHKKG
+4254 
-4266 ELDMNNS
+4266 
-4273 LEHMFHQF
+4273 
-4281 IMNGGETGY
+4281 
-4290 ANVRDIEQ
+4290 
-4298 HKNDIQ
+4298 
-4304 RELKRANGKIGIKRS
+4304 
-4319 LSLLGEKLDEYN
+4319 
-4331 RAVENCARFAAFLTS
+4331 
-4346 REMGR
+4346 
-4351 TIDRSIYDAKDISVN
+4351 
-4366 FNKKGSGAKF
+4366 
-4376 MNAVGQ
+4376 
-4382 TKAGKTAAFVSG
+4382 
-4394 FGRSFYLFW
+4394 
-4403 NAAIQGTT
+4403 
-4411 NFGKQFKRHPAK
+4411 
-4423 AFTASATMFIL
+4423 
-4434 GALVAGM
+4434 
-4441 GMGEGDDDD
+4441 
-4450 KNSYWNLPE
+4450 
-4459 SVRRSNILFRTGDQW
+4459 
-4474 ISIPLPV
+4474 
-4481 EYRSIYGMG
+4481 
-4490 ELMISAMSGKE
+4490 
-4501 HFTDAELGNAFA
+4501 
-4513 GQVTQI
+4513 
-4519 LPIDFLEGEGGVKA
+4519 
-4533 FVPSAVKPFAEV
+4533 
-4545 ISNKG
+4545 
-4550 WTGMPIYKD
+4550 
-4559 TPYNKNMPEWTKT
+4559 
-4572 YKSANKYLIGLAK
+4572 
-4585 TLNEVTGG
+4585 
-4593 DAYTKG
+4593 
-4599 SVNINPAQIEYL
+4599 
-4611 LNGYFGG
+4611 
-4618 VSNTIDKLTKSAE
+4618 
-4631 TIAGK
+4631 
-4636 RDYDP
+4636 
-4641 KSFLLLNRVL
+4641 
-4651 KSGDERTEE
+4651 
-4660 RAINREYYRLKE
+4660 
-4672 EYEILRDRLKNYE
+4672 
-4685 NDTDNGV
+4685 
-4692 FDYSEKI
+4692 
-4699 NFLYNSPEYARYE
+4699 
-4712 IFEDYRGDIESLYKE
+4712 
-4727 LKEPMSDEE
+4727 
-4736 RASLEAELTGLKK
+4736 
-4749 QMIEE
+4749 
-4754 MNSTRK
+4754 

>member
-70 SWEHLPPKAQPQA
+70 SWEHLPPKAQPQT

-97 TTTPGTPM
+97 TTAPGTPM

-113 LNNLS
+113 LDNTNNL
-118 GIVAQ
+118 IAQ
-123 SQSMIDET
+123 SQSAIGET
-131 ILKTKV
+131 ILKNKV
-137 ALDRIK
+137 ALDRTK

-158 SGSIGGDKVQ
+158 SGSIGSDKVK
-168 EHIIDGKKV
+168 EHTIDGKKV

-182 GNIYDSENSAVSK
+182 GNIYDSKNSAVSE

-216 NENANKRLSEIRE
+216 NENANKRLNEIRE

-283 QQENNDKHNG
+283 QQENNDNHDG
-293 VNVFGRSLKSLG
+293 VNVFWRSTKSLG

-313 TDFDPM
+313 TDFDPT

-335 IVKTLSKK
+335 IVEKLSKK
-343 LQTGEALSAKEKATL
+343 LQTGETLSAKEKATL
-358 ALFNSYTQQQDISGD
+358 ALFNSYTQHQDISGD

-381 SGGRGASLSA
+381 SGGRGVSLSA

-474 VGEMGVTEDGQ
+474 VGEMGVTKDGQ

-500 FKRKDGGISDLVAA
+500 FKRKDGGITDLVTA

-534 LPSITRM
+534 LPSITKI

-657 GDKWNGIQ
+657 GEKWNGIQ
-665 EVLDNTA
+665 EVLDNMVNA
-672 NTEFSGALAGILS
+672 EFSGALAGILS

-693 KKRVVNYANSLLKM
+693 KKRVVNYASSLLKM

-730 DGAISEVSYATGYNA
+730 DGAISEVSYAAGYNA
-745 TGDELA
+745 TEDELA
-751 NIKNELELRHRQLT
+751 NIKNELELRHRQLA
-765 ETFKDDPSALQK
+765 ETFKDDPSALQQ

-786 QGLKESEVGGEKAK
+786 QGLKESEIGGEKAK

-814 MIQRVKDNIDDAVT
+814 MIQRVKDNIDDAIT

-870 GIDHEKSSSSVMVR
+870 GIDHEKSSSSVMIR
-884 DAETGKVEMVDP
+884 DAETGKIEMVDP

-932 GVLEFKA
+932 GILEFKA

-954 IQIIGEAIDEKTKQ
+954 IQIIGDAIDEKTKQ

-1009 DEDVENEPPHPKQ
+1009 DEDVENTTPHSAQ
-1022 SYHLNDEITLINE
+1022 SYNLNDEITLINE

-1084 EQSSQAPVQG
+1084 QTNQAPVQE
-1094 EQMESPTLVAENATV
+1094 EQTESPALVAGLNDGTIAENATV
-1109 QKEETPQRQ
+1109 QKEETPQHEP
-1118 STALE
+1118 TALE

-1168 MEAAVRRAE
+1168 MEVAVKRAE

-1204 KATLEHWKKIASTNS
+1204 KARLEHWKKIASTNS

-1230 RKAKEA
+1230 RKAKEV

-1271 SDEVDE
+1271 SDEIDE

-1285 SAGELA
+1285 SAGEVA
-1291 FGNIGKE
+1291 FGKIGKE

-1485 RAGVPVEVVS
+1485 RVGVPVEVVS
-1495 DEVAK
+1495 DEAAK

-1542 VTEVEGIGRNYA
+1542 VTEVEGIGKKYA
-1554 VGNSKIKFRGFVLE
+1554 QAMLKEKYKENRTINEMARDRLISDGSKDE
-1568 SIPSLE
+1568 SLKYLNDLLKE
-1574 VKAHFSKAEGNVLNF
+1574 EWVDKKRVKAQ
-1589 LYKWIKKSENAS
+1589 IK
-1601 TAIEKAREW
+1601 I
-1610 ASNEYGKYLERRD
+1610 
-1623 WSDQNYKDYFGAIS
+1623 
-1637 KRDVIEWRKE
+1637 
-1647 MKEKEENA
+1647 
-1655 QQMLS
+1655 
-1660 FIETLSVDDFSL
+1660 IETGKFL
-1672 PQRHLY
+1672 PEGKVSLY

-1684 DTGKNYLDWES
+1684 NTGKNYLDWES

-1707 AFTKSIIDK
+1707 ALTKSIIDK

-1743 NGIYSLMSGYTSPQE
+1743 KGIYKLMSSYTSPQE

-1770 ISYPAEHQSGGRS
+1770 ISYPAQYLSGGRS

-2014 IRRGKE
+2014 IRRGKD

-2082 ADKESARQAYLS
+2082 ADKESARKAYLS

-2244 QAARRVL
+2244 QAARRLL

-2257 WRTDKGDMSDNDWLK
+2257 WRTDKGDTSDNDWLK
-2272 SKEEGKSNVVHSFG
+2272 SKEDGKSNVVHSFG

-2294 IIKLSDTSF
+2294 SIKLSDTSF
-2303 AKMENGEQKAE
+2303 AKMKNGEQKAE
-2314 REIGWLVDHNIR
+2314 EEIGWLVDHNIR
-2326 LEENSRKLDEIAHLL
+2326 LKENSRKLDEIAHLL

-2347 DSNRESTLREEAK
+2347 DSNRESALREEAK

-2642 TPSGEDSKLPEK
+2642 TPNGEDTKLPEK

-2688 EEFRDLFKKHDL
+2688 EEFRDLFKKHGL
-2700 LEENNEPGRFLV
+2700 LEEHNEPGRFLV

-2729 EEAKETM
+2729 EEAQETM

-2749 SVDLRDAEYI
+2749 SVDMRDAEYI

-2777 AERKGYSNDSSYQG
+2777 AERKGYSKDSSYQG

-2844 TDPMALRQADPERR
+2844 TDPMALRQADPDRR

-2969 LSERFNEDND
+2969 LS
-2979 DIRYRYDEKVENE
+2979 K
-2992 SNSSKDNEAKTFAK
+2992 
-3006 QHNLDASDVIAY
+3006 
-3018 KQAMDE
+3018 
-3024 GLLRDAN
+3024 
-3031 NALSAIRRK
+3031 
-3040 LREENKGLSLSGF
+3040 
-3053 VKKFSPIREA
+3053 
-3063 LYKQFGD
+3063 
-3070 LGVLEKEYHDNILK
+3070 
-3084 ERGLMEAARKREE
+3084 
-3097 EERKRQNEPIEE
+3097 
-3109 LMSMTSEERDAE
+3109 
-3121 YMRALEAKDEKRM
+3121 
-3134 SEVLQAEAKLKGYSM
+3134 
-3149 GSEYQGEGAWKAPSN
+3149 
-3164 PGYSSTEERRAT
+3164 
-3176 IEKDAPH
+3176 
-3183 LNIDDIANGYINL
+3183 
-3196 PEDIFTDLR
+3196 
-3205 AYDNDNESGKES
+3205 
-3217 AKAISDAIRDIKDGK
+3217 
-3232 EMPKVTVY
+3232 
-3240 RAVPTSVE
+3240 
-3248 EESLRNGDWVTP
+3248 
-3260 SKAYAKEHGE
+3260 
-3270 HRLDGDYRII
+3270 
-3280 EQKVPANEL
+3280 
-3289 WWDGND
+3289 
-3295 IREWGFDNGKDYAY
+3295 
-3309 KNTENSRKL
+3309 
-3318 NDLITKD
+3318 
-3325 DQGNVI
+3325 
-3331 LPSQRFNDQVED
+3331 RFNDQVED

-3352 EKVNQR
+3352 EEANQR

-3428 VFDNLGRFGNRSI
+3428 VFDNYQREGNRTI
-3441 LTELTTEQGNFLVTI
+3441 LTELRSQEKNIMVAVTL
-3456 DMGKGEKD
+3456 GKNGVD

-3470 SSVFGKGKSKIV
+3470 SSVFGKGSSNVVDWISK
-3482 SWIERGLATYIN
+3482 GYLAYVD
-3494 KKKALN
+3494 KEKALN
-3500 YLYHSAPIAEALSN
+3500 YLYFSERNISEAADN

-3599 TIVIPNHSNIADVEK
+3599 TIVIPNHSNIGDVEK

-3635 NFLDNVFKNASEDVR
+3635 NFLDNVFKDASEDVR

-3672 ASLAEDTNFENMPN
+3672 ASLAEDTNFEKMPN
-3686 GLWDKVKRL
+3686 GLWDKIKRL
-3695 FLDMLRS
+3695 FIEMLRS
-3702 IGLLKQKDGEWN
+3702 IGLLKQKDGELN

-3733 QSNSII
+3733 QSNSI

-3754 GNYSESTDKDVRF
+3754 GNYSESTDKEVRF
-3767 RDGEQREPEGKER
+3767 RDGEPQSKER

-3810 EAMDAIMKAEGK
+3810 EAMDAIMRAEGK
-3822 EMYIEDIEGFENAYL
+3822 EMYMEDIEGFENAYL

-3868 AKNDEER
+3868 AKNDKER

-3927 LTALTGASSVE
+3927 LTALTDANSVE

-3957 SNLWDKVNIVTK
+3957 TNLWDKVNTVTK

-4078 TLWLKYD
+4078 ALWLKYD
-4085 DVSEEWRPVFP
+4085 DVKEEWRPVFP

-4217 VSNFIRDM
+4217 ISNFIRDM

-4376 MNAVGQ
+4376 MKATGQ
-4382 TKAGKTAAFVSG
+4382 TKIGKTSAFISG
-4394 FGRSFYLFW
+4394 IGRSGYVFW

-4411 NFGKQFKRHPAK
+4411 NFGRQFKRHPAK

-4434 GALVAGM
+4434 GALIAGM
-4441 GMGEGDDDD
+4441 GMGDDGDDD

-4459 SVRRSNILFRTGDQW
+4459 SVRRSNILFRVGEQW
-4474 ISIPLPV
+4474 VSIPLPV

-4501 HFTDAELGNAFA
+4501 HFTNSELGKAIA

-4572 YKSANKYLIGLAK
+4572 YKSANKYLVGLAK
-4585 TLNEVTGG
+4585 ILNEKTGG

-4599 SVNINPAQIEYL
+4599 AVNINPAQIEYL

-4736 RASLEAELTGLKK
+4736 RASIEAELTGLKK

-4754 MNSTRK
+4754 MNTTRK

>member
-7 YTIKTADGK
+7 YTIKTSDGK

-89 KQPTQQVA
+89 KQSTQQVA
-97 TTTPGTPM
+97 TTAPGAPM

-113 LNNLS
+113 LNNANN
-118 GIVAQ
+118 IIAQ
-123 SQSMIDET
+123 SQSDLSRTMRKFDYAKQNTGLDVKPIKLGENRNVATKKNKNGQTTYLDAEGNRFDDHAQANFSQTQIEEDEAKRKDLLGYIDKKAMSSVNSAYDKQYSELEDFKKKHPYLSAFSRALSAFSGRMSGGGTANINQYRPEEARAGLAALALNQKTRQAIDEGKRYEQGDT
-131 ILKTKV
+131 GFWGRATRGLKKGLTSASTYDLGLSDTDIAGSLKGAADRYAKGQATQMDELLLDAAALNSETEGKYADALGGWFGAGEGIPGVASFMMQIGSNPMSGFGKATAQSVAKTVTKRAVQKFGTGLAAKAAITLAKGATRVAADAVEAGVVTAMYSPTKIVGDYLNRKTGTVVHDGNGGYTFEGKEYSDIKAVAKAINDQNAENLSEMWGDYLPGIGKVGKLIGKGARKIGLGKVVNAFEQMSSSQWMKTWNEFMDRTKWNGLLGEYMEEAEKNLYNALTNGDMTLDTNPNTGVFSRKINEDTFKSV
-137 ALDRIK
+137 ALMSGIMSGISTVGYTRFKYKASRGQKKADNNAKAVLGAEKWSEIK
-143 KPFSNINNITLGRKN
+143 NLIDNADDK
-158 SGSIGGDKVQ
+158 SIGGILEQ
-168 EHIIDGKKV
+168 I
-177 YSDDK
+177 
-182 GNIYDSENSAVSK
+182 GNDNSLNTKQKMAILDYQYKSAVAH
-195 VQERMIDRDGLS
+195 G
-207 KRIAALSVE
+207 
-216 NENANKRLSEIRE
+216 ANIQDLKNKLE
-229 KYQKQLNP
+229 
-237 TQIYGQNGTAG
+237 G
-248 NFNALDKLLEN
+248 NYD
-259 DDEYMMLL
+259 
-267 TTTRNN
+267 
-273 QRSLDILRNK
+273 
-283 QQENNDKHNG
+283 
-293 VNVFGRSLKSLG
+293 
-305 RGMRDYFK
+305 
-313 TDFDPM
+313 
-319 GDATGKDALAY
+319 
-330 MRAEK
+330 
-335 IVKTLSKK
+335 
-343 LQTGEALSAKEKATL
+343 EKA
-358 ALFNSYTQQQDISGD
+358 NRY
-373 DSLSSWMY
+373 
-381 SGGRGASLSA
+381 
-391 ELGAMIASGAGSFQ
+391 
-405 TIAEKTAQGAS
+405 
-416 KAALSQITKYLGKGV
+416 
-431 AKNIGT
+431 
-437 KIATKAVGS
+437 
-446 VAGMMSSGLAYTST
+446 
-460 VGFKKTFANAMQNY
+460 
-474 VGEMGVTEDGQ
+474 
-485 IAFGEYVKD
+485 
-494 KEGKVS
+494 
-500 FKRKDGGISDLVAA
+500 
-514 FAKAG
+514 
-519 YEQTKENGTEMLGET
+519 
-534 LPSITRM
+534 
-541 LKGIGGTAKFVSKLE
+541 
-556 KIGAT
+556 
-561 PFVESINKALRMTGY
+561 
-576 NGLPSQGI
+576 
-584 EEYAGLLSDVIF
+584 
-596 SDASLKDFGKL
+596 DA
-607 QTHLDIWGNV
+607 
-617 ALTSGVMSSVQVAG
+617 
-631 IGTGAAMFY
+631 
-640 KYKHQ
+640 
-645 NDKAGK
+645 
-651 KAQALI
+651 
-657 GDKWNGIQ
+657 
-665 EVLDNTA
+665 
-672 NTEFSGALAGILS
+672 
-685 REDLNGEQ
+685 
-693 KKRVVNYANSLLKM
+693 
-707 RGFNIG
+707 
-713 FNNDKMGRMASS
+713 
-725 GEKGI
+725 
-730 DGAISEVSYATGYNA
+730 GYNA
-745 TGDELA
+745 TEDELA

-765 ETFKDDPSALQK
+765 ETFKDDPSALQQ

-859 GGNVQMNEDGK
+859 GGNVQMNEDGT
-870 GIDHEKSSSSVMVR
+870 GIDHEKSSSSVMIR
-884 DAETGKVEMVDP
+884 DAETGKIEMVDP

-939 GDTYSILGEDQKQHT
+939 GDTYSILGEDKKQHT

-1009 DEDVENEPPHPKQ
+1009 DEDVENETPHPTQ
-1022 SYHLNDEITLINE
+1022 SYGYQKKITLINK
-1035 DGKPVRGSITTDQ
+1035 DGKPVRGEIVSGQ
-1048 NEDGKFEVYTE
+1048 NEDGRFEVQTE
-1059 EPINGKRVNLFT
+1059 EPVYGKTVNHLT
-1071 AEELDA
+1071 VEELDA
-1077 MTGKQQE
+1077 MHAQVQE
-1084 EQSSQAPVQG
+1084 EQG
-1094 EQMESPTLVAENATV
+1094 EQTESPALVAENATTQKEDVSGVNDGTIAENATV
-1109 QKEETPQRQ
+1109 QKEETPQHEP
-1118 STALE
+1118 TALE

-1219 RRQEAIQAEES
+1219 RRQEAIQAEET

-1245 KERAMREEEERV
+1245 KERAMREE
-1257 KRDLAQPQSLDYKL
+1257 AQPQTLDYKL

-1298 TGLAPAPILLSE
+1298 TGLVPAPILLSE

-1331 GEQIRNAGYPSV
+1331 GEQIRNAGYQSV

-1453 SETSNAMQ
+1453 SESSNAMQ
-1461 ENAEKTSEN
+1461 GNAEKTSEN
-1470 EAKELATNAVVEALV
+1470 EA
-1485 RAGVPVEVVS
+1485 
-1495 DEVAK
+1495 
-1500 GVLPLGAEKHVV
+1500 
-1512 YHGSGAKFDH
+1512 
-1522 FDHSHMGEG
+1522 
-1531 EGAQAYGWGSY
+1531 
-1542 VTEVEGIGRNYA
+1542 
-1554 VGNSKIKFRGFVLE
+1554 
-1568 SIPSLE
+1568 
-1574 VKAHFSKAEGNVLNF
+1574 
-1589 LYKWIKKSENAS
+1589 
-1601 TAIEKAREW
+1601 
-1610 ASNEYGKYLERRD
+1610 
-1623 WSDQNYKDYFGAIS
+1623 
-1637 KRDVIEWRKE
+1637 
-1647 MKEKEENA
+1647 
-1655 QQMLS
+1655 
-1660 FIETLSVDDFSL
+1660 
-1672 PQRHLY
+1672 
-1678 TVDIPD
+1678 
-1684 DTGKNYLDWES
+1684 
-1695 DIPVKEKNRIRI
+1695 
-1707 AFTKSIIDK
+1707 
-1716 MGSAT
+1716 
-1721 SSERQDVRN
+1721 
-1730 SISTEFRLDVRNF
+1730 
-1743 NGIYSLMSGYTSPQE
+1743 
-1758 ASELLRNLGYTG
+1758 
-1770 ISYPAEHQSGGRS
+1770 
-1783 DGARNYVIFD
+1783 
-1793 EKDLKITNRVEFMKS
+1793 
-1808 PDGVVYGWT
+1808 T
-1817 IGGRIYL
+1817 I
-1824 TKAGLNPET
+1824 
-1833 PIHEYTHI
+1833 
-1841 WANAMKVHNMKGWK
+1841 
-1855 SIKELLVDTPIWDE
+1855 
-1869 VLNDENYS
+1869 
-1877 NIRNDEDSVAS
+1877 
-1888 EVLSR
+1888 
-1893 ISGKENAK
+1893 
-1901 RMEEEAQKV
+1901 
-1910 IADSKDL
+1910 
-1917 IEKAETL
+1917 
-1924 SVLNRVRKAL
+1924 
-1934 KTFWSWVGK
+1934 
-1943 ELFDI
+1943 
-1948 EKFNSINE
+1948 
-1956 VTDRVLY
+1956 
-1963 DLVNGTALQVQ
+1963 
-1974 NEATRVETN
+1974 VETN
-1983 PTEAQKEAGNYK
+1983 PTEAQKEQLK
-1995 KGHIKVDGMNIT
+1995 ST
-2007 IEQPKGS
+2007 Q
-2014 IRRGKE
+2014 GKE
-2020 ASGKEWESEMHNTY
+2020 TDEHDFKAKKELEDFVASTDSNNRTKIDESKYDAEDLFAPLLLDGKSSNLAAMTL
-2034 GYIRGTEG
+2034 
-2042 VDGDH
+2042 V
-2047 IDIFLSDNPNEGNVF
+2047 SDNINDPILQIAVY
-2062 VVDQVNKDGSFD
+2062 DYSFD
-2074 EHKVMYGF
+2074 IDNKTN
-2082 ADKESARQAYLS
+2082 S
-2094 NYEDGWQGLGN
+2094 GWQ
-2105 ITEVSK
+2105 
-2111 EEFKKWIGSSKR
+2111 KWGDI
-2123 KTKPFAEYKG
+2123 A
-2133 IIKSNKSVSSP
+2133 
-2144 VAMSED
+2144 D
-2150 EYLTSKGLNG
+2150 EYNA
-2160 NMTDYMLDK
+2160 
-2169 LRIPHSETARQ
+2169 H
-2180 QKQREKEAARVR
+2180 V
-2192 ADFDNQKE
+2192 
-2200 EARKEYR
+2200 
-2207 QKIAKGELREPT
+2207 
-2219 KQEAKEREI
+2219 AKEDRTWE
-2228 AKLIK
+2228 
-2233 TANGHE
+2233 GG
-2239 DNPSV
+2239 DNAMLEFRTV
-2244 QAARRVL
+2244 DAAV
-2251 AKRGVD
+2251 KF
-2257 WRTDKGDMSDNDWLK
+2257 NDWLK
-2272 SKEEGKSNVVHSFG
+2272 SKEDGKSNEQDSTNSSNVVHSFG

-2294 IIKLSDTSF
+2294 SIKLSDTSF

-2347 DSNRESTLREEAK
+2347 DSNRESALREEAK

-2392 LQEANERLIALGVKP
+2392 LQEANERLIALGIKP
-2407 VKESYYFQNRKNEV
+2407 VKESYYFQSRKNEV

-2434 IPVHFI
+2434 IPVHLI
-2440 SRVGAEAS
+2440 SRVGAEVS

-2486 MKNNPKLWAEIKNL
+2486 MKKNPKLWAEIKNL
-2500 LKDSEWVDTIQ
+2500 LKDSEWVDKIQ
-2511 SMDEYKYTLDNEDLL
+2511 SMDAYKYTLDNEDLL

-2627 NTIIDKAKEDGTYLK
+2627 NAIIDKAKEDGTYLK
-2642 TPSGEDSKLPEK
+2642 TPNGEDSKLPEK

-2688 EEFRDLFKKHDL
+2688 EEFRDLFKKHGL

-2749 SVDLRDAEYI
+2749 SVDMRDAEYI

-2836 TNNLEWNL
+2836 TNDLEWNL
-2844 TDPMALRQADPERR
+2844 TDPMALRQADPKRR

-2969 LSERFNEDND
+2969 LS
-2979 DIRYRYDEKVENE
+2979 K
-2992 SNSSKDNEAKTFAK
+2992 
-3006 QHNLDASDVIAY
+3006 
-3018 KQAMDE
+3018 
-3024 GLLRDAN
+3024 
-3031 NALSAIRRK
+3031 
-3040 LREENKGLSLSGF
+3040 
-3053 VKKFSPIREA
+3053 
-3063 LYKQFGD
+3063 
-3070 LGVLEKEYHDNILK
+3070 
-3084 ERGLMEAARKREE
+3084 
-3097 EERKRQNEPIEE
+3097 
-3109 LMSMTSEERDAE
+3109 
-3121 YMRALEAKDEKRM
+3121 
-3134 SEVLQAEAKLKGYSM
+3134 
-3149 GSEYQGEGAWKAPSN
+3149 
-3164 PGYSSTEERRAT
+3164 
-3176 IEKDAPH
+3176 
-3183 LNIDDIANGYINL
+3183 
-3196 PEDIFTDLR
+3196 
-3205 AYDNDNESGKES
+3205 
-3217 AKAISDAIRDIKDGK
+3217 
-3232 EMPKVTVY
+3232 
-3240 RAVPTSVE
+3240 
-3248 EESLRNGDWVTP
+3248 
-3260 SKAYAKEHGE
+3260 
-3270 HRLDGDYRII
+3270 
-3280 EQKVPANEL
+3280 
-3289 WWDGND
+3289 
-3295 IREWGFDNGKDYAY
+3295 
-3309 KNTENSRKL
+3309 
-3318 NDLITKD
+3318 
-3325 DQGNVI
+3325 
-3331 LPSQRFNDQVED
+3331 RFNDQVED

-3352 EKVNQR
+3352 EEANQR

-3428 VFDNLGRFGNRSI
+3428 VFDNYQREGNRTI
-3441 LTELTTEQGNFLVTI
+3441 LTELRSQEKNIMVAVTL
-3456 DMGKGEKD
+3456 GKNGVD

-3470 SSVFGKGKSKIV
+3470 SSVFGKGSSNVVDWISK
-3482 SWIERGLATYIN
+3482 GYLAYVD
-3494 KKKALN
+3494 KEKALN
-3500 YLYHSAPIAEALSN
+3500 YLYFSERNISEAADN

-3524 KSFENPTNSSEKVL
+3524 KSFENPINNSEKKL
-3538 DRKTAQAEEVAEK
+3538 DRKTTQGKEVTEK
-3551 EHQQMAERA
+3551 EHQQMAEHA
-3560 NELAETLH
+3560 NELVKTLH

-3626 RKLFGEHFD
+3626 RKLFSEHFD

-3672 ASLAEDTNFENMPN
+3672 ASLAEDTNFEKMPN

-3702 IGLLKQKDGEWN
+3702 IGLLKQKDGELN

-3733 QSNSII
+3733 QSNSI

-3754 GNYSESTDKDVRF
+3754 GNYSESTDKEVRF
-3767 RDGEQREPEGKER
+3767 RDGEPQSKER

-3810 EAMDAIMKAEGK
+3810 EAMDAIMRAEGK
-3822 EMYIEDIEGFENAYL
+3822 EMYMEDIEGFENAYL

-3868 AKNDEER
+3868 AKNDKER

-3927 LTALTGASSVE
+3927 LTALTDANSVE

-3957 SNLWDKVNIVTK
+3957 TNLWDKVNTVTK

-4078 TLWLKYD
+4078 ALWLKYD
-4085 DVSEEWRPVFP
+4085 DVKEEWRPVFP

-4113 DFEQRMTDLAK
+4113 DFEQRMAELAK

-4217 VSNFIRDM
+4217 ISNFIRDM

-4351 TIDRSIYDAKDISVN
+4351 TIARSIYDAKDISVN

-4376 MNAVGQ
+4376 MKATGQ
-4382 TKAGKTAAFVSG
+4382 TKIGKTSAFISG
-4394 FGRSFYLFW
+4394 IGRSGYVFW

-4411 NFGKQFKRHPAK
+4411 NFGRQFKRHPAK

-4434 GALVAGM
+4434 GALIAGM
-4441 GMGEGDDDD
+4441 GMGDDGDDD

-4459 SVRRSNILFRTGDQW
+4459 SVRRSNILFRVGEQW
-4474 ISIPLPV
+4474 VSIPLPV

-4490 ELMISAMSGKE
+4490 ELMVSAMSGKE
-4501 HFTDAELGNAFA
+4501 HFTNSELGKAIA

-4572 YKSANKYLIGLAK
+4572 YKSANKYLVGLAK

-4692 FDYSEKI
+4692 FDFSEKI

-4712 IFEDYRGDIESLYKE
+4712 IFEDYREDIEGLYKE
-4727 LKEPMSDEE
+4727 LKDAMSDEE
-4736 RASLEAELTGLKK
+4736 RAEIEVELTGLKK

-4754 MNSTRK
+4754 MNTTRK

>member
-89 KQPTQQVA
+89 KQPASKVNTTQ
-97 TTTPGTPM
+97 GTPM
-105 TAAQKAQV
+105 TATQKAQV
-113 LNNLS
+113 LDNTNSL
-118 GIVAQ
+118 ITQ
-123 SQSMIDET
+123 SQSAIGET
-131 ILKTKV
+131 ILKNKV
-137 ALDRIK
+137 ALDRTK

-158 SGSIGGDKVQ
+158 SGSIGSDKVK
-168 EHIIDGKKV
+168 EHTIDGKKV

-182 GNIYDSENSAVSK
+182 GNIYDSENSAVSE

-207 KRIAALSVE
+207 KRIAELSVE
-216 NENANKRLSEIRE
+216 NENANKRLNEIRE
-229 KYQKQLNP
+229 KYQKQLTP

-293 VNVFGRSLKSLG
+293 VNVFGRSIKSLG

-335 IVKTLSKK
+335 IVETLSKK
-343 LQTGEALSAKEKATL
+343 LQTGETLSTKEKATL
-358 ALFNSYTQQQDISGD
+358 ALFNSYNQQQDISGD
-373 DSLSSWMY
+373 DNLSSWMY
-381 SGGRGASLSA
+381 SGGRGVSLSA
-391 ELGAMIASGAGSFQ
+391 EFGAMIASGAGSFQ

-500 FKRKDGGISDLVAA
+500 FKRKDGGITDLVTA

-534 LPSITRM
+534 LPSITKI

-665 EVLDNTA
+665 EVLDNTVNA
-672 NTEFSGALAGILS
+672 EFSGALAGILS

-713 FNNDKMGRMASS
+713 FNNDKKGRMASS

-730 DGAISEVSYATGYNA
+730 DGAISEVSYAAGYNA
-745 TGDELA
+745 TEDELA

-765 ETFKDDPSALQK
+765 ETFKDDPSALQQ

-814 MIQRVKDNIDDAVT
+814 MIQRVRDNIDDAIT

-834 EQRTHQDGNIYSATM
+834 EQRTHQDGNIYPATM

-870 GIDHEKSSSSVMVR
+870 GIDHEKSSSSVMIR

-1009 DEDVENEPPHPKQ
+1009 DEDVENTTPHSAQ
-1022 SYHLNDEITLINE
+1022 SYNLNDEITLINE

-1084 EQSSQAPVQG
+1084 QTNQAPVQEEQG
-1094 EQMESPTLVAENATV
+1094 EQMESPALVAENATTQKEDVSGVNDGTIAENATV
-1109 QKEETPQRQ
+1109 QKEETPQHEP
-1118 STALE
+1118 TALE

-1168 MEAAVRRAE
+1168 MEAAVKRAE

-1245 KERAMREEEERV
+1245 KERAIESEP
-1257 KRDLAQPQSLDYKL
+1257 KPIGK
-1271 SDEVDE
+1271 
-1277 NGHPFVLT
+1277 GI
-1285 SAGELA
+1285 
-1291 FGNIGKE
+1291 FGNIYNQFKGK
-1298 TGLAPAPILLSE
+1298 A
-1310 GVITNSK
+1310 K
-1317 TNAGYGLVH
+1317 
-1326 IEARH
+1326 EAVDFLMKKKD
-1331 GEQIRNAGYPSV
+1331 G
-1343 VAFVEEV
+1343 V
-1350 AKHYDVIREGI
+1350 AKGALHYKGIGDIDLVWGDRKQGLSHIIEKHPDVADNLQTLLDDMHIKQHSD
-1361 NRSGEQT
+1361 NRIVLESDT
-1368 YMLQLT
+1368 HKAVVSKMK
-1374 DRHNNTLM
+1374 
-1382 VELSGDGTYYNINTA
+1382 GD
-1397 GIFKTSY
+1397 
-1404 GKNRREVYN
+1404 E
-1413 RHTTDNQSTES
+1413 TTDNWLLTAYEKKKSASASSSDIETEPK
-1424 GEESQGEAQSGTT
+1424 GKWNGTAT
-1437 SPSRM
+1437 PQNGL
-1442 KSSTRSSAGKV
+1442 SSAGKV
-1453 SETSNAMQ
+1453 SESSNALQ
-1461 ENAEKTSEN
+1461 ENVEKTSE
-1470 EAKELATNAVVEALV
+1470 
-1485 RAGVPVEVVS
+1485 
-1495 DEVAK
+1495 
-1500 GVLPLGAEKHVV
+1500 
-1512 YHGSGAKFDH
+1512 
-1522 FDHSHMGEG
+1522 
-1531 EGAQAYGWGSY
+1531 
-1542 VTEVEGIGRNYA
+1542 
-1554 VGNSKIKFRGFVLE
+1554 
-1568 SIPSLE
+1568 
-1574 VKAHFSKAEGNVLNF
+1574 
-1589 LYKWIKKSENAS
+1589 
-1601 TAIEKAREW
+1601 
-1610 ASNEYGKYLERRD
+1610 
-1623 WSDQNYKDYFGAIS
+1623 
-1637 KRDVIEWRKE
+1637 
-1647 MKEKEENA
+1647 
-1655 QQMLS
+1655 
-1660 FIETLSVDDFSL
+1660 
-1672 PQRHLY
+1672 
-1678 TVDIPD
+1678 
-1684 DTGKNYLDWES
+1684 
-1695 DIPVKEKNRIRI
+1695 
-1707 AFTKSIIDK
+1707 
-1716 MGSAT
+1716 
-1721 SSERQDVRN
+1721 
-1730 SISTEFRLDVRNF
+1730 
-1743 NGIYSLMSGYTSPQE
+1743 
-1758 ASELLRNLGYTG
+1758 
-1770 ISYPAEHQSGGRS
+1770 
-1783 DGARNYVIFD
+1783 
-1793 EKDLKITNRVEFMKS
+1793 
-1808 PDGVVYGWT
+1808 
-1817 IGGRIYL
+1817 
-1824 TKAGLNPET
+1824 
-1833 PIHEYTHI
+1833 
-1841 WANAMKVHNMKGWK
+1841 
-1855 SIKELLVDTPIWDE
+1855 
-1869 VLNDENYS
+1869 
-1877 NIRNDEDSVAS
+1877 
-1888 EVLSR
+1888 
-1893 ISGKENAK
+1893 
-1901 RMEEEAQKV
+1901 
-1910 IADSKDL
+1910 
-1917 IEKAETL
+1917 
-1924 SVLNRVRKAL
+1924 
-1934 KTFWSWVGK
+1934 
-1943 ELFDI
+1943 
-1948 EKFNSINE
+1948 
-1956 VTDRVLY
+1956 
-1963 DLVNGTALQVQ
+1963 

-1983 PTEAQKEAGNYK
+1983 PTEAQKE
-1995 KGHIKVDGMNIT
+1995 
-2007 IEQPKGS
+2007 Q
-2014 IRRGKE
+2014 
-2020 ASGKEWESEMHNTY
+2020 
-2034 GYIRGTEG
+2034 
-2042 VDGDH
+2042 
-2047 IDIFLSDNPNEGNVF
+2047 L
-2062 VVDQVNKDGSFD
+2062 
-2074 EHKVMYGF
+2074 
-2082 ADKESARQAYLS
+2082 
-2094 NYEDGWQGLGN
+2094 
-2105 ITEVSK
+2105 
-2111 EEFKKWIGSSKR
+2111 
-2123 KTKPFAEYKG
+2123 
-2133 IIKSNKSVSSP
+2133 KS
-2144 VAMSED
+2144 
-2150 EYLTSKGLNG
+2150 T
-2160 NMTDYMLDK
+2160 
-2169 LRIPHSETARQ
+2169 Q
-2180 QKQREKEAARVR
+2180 EKEADEQDLAYKKELEDFVASTDSNNRTKIDESKYDAEDLFAPLLLDGKSSNLAVMTLISDYIYDPIR
-2192 ADFDNQKE
+2192 QIAVYDYSFDIDNKTNSGWQKWGDLADEYNAHAAEVDKAWGENDNAMLE
-2200 EARKEYR
+2200 FR
-2207 QKIAKGELREPT
+2207 T
-2219 KQEAKEREI
+2219 V
-2228 AKLIK
+2228 
-2233 TANGHE
+2233 
-2239 DNPSV
+2239 D
-2244 QAARRVL
+2244 AAV
-2251 AKRGVD
+2251 KF
-2257 WRTDKGDMSDNDWLK
+2257 NDWLK
-2272 SKEEGKSNVVHSFG
+2272 AKEDGKSNVVHSFG

-2407 VKESYYFQNRKNEV
+2407 VKESYYFQSRKNEI

-2440 SRVGAEAS
+2440 TRVGAEVS

-2486 MKNNPKLWAEIKNL
+2486 MKKNPKLWAEIKNL
-2500 LKDSEWVDTIQ
+2500 LKDSEWVDAIQ

-2538 NGEKFE
+2538 NGKKFE

-2580 VGVNLFGMKEF
+2580 VGINLFGMKEF

-2606 NASDIARTEE
+2606 NESDIARTEE

-2627 NTIIDKAKEDGTYLK
+2627 NAIIDKAKEDGTYLK
-2642 TPSGEDSKLPEK
+2642 TPNGEDSKLPEK
-2654 VWAYARTKKFKTQLS
+2654 VWAYARTNKFKTQLS

-2688 EEFRDLFKKHDL
+2688 EEFRDLFKKHGL
-2700 LEENNEPGRFLV
+2700 LEENNEPGRFLL

-2749 SVDLRDAEYI
+2749 SVDMRDAEYI

-2836 TNNLEWNL
+2836 TNDLEWNL

-2979 DIRYRYDEKVENE
+2979 DIRYRYEED
-2992 SNSSKDNEAKTFAK
+2992 EAKTFAK
-3006 QHNLDASDVIAY
+3006 EHNLNIADVIAY

-3031 NALSAIRRK
+3031 NALSAIRRE

-3053 VKKFSPIREA
+3053 TKIFSPIREA

-3070 LGVLEKEYHDNILK
+3070 LGVLEKEYHDSILK

-3121 YMRALEAKDEKRM
+3121 YMRALETKDEKRM

-3149 GSEYQGEGAWKAPSN
+3149 GAEYQGEGAWKAPSN
-3164 PGYSSTEERRAT
+3164 PGYSSTEERRAAL
-3176 IEKDAPH
+3176 EKDAPH
-3183 LNIDDIANGYINL
+3183 LNIDDIANGYMSQ

-3205 AYDNDNESGKES
+3205 AYGNDNESGKES
-3217 AKAISDAIRDIKDGK
+3217 AKAISDAISDIKDGK
-3232 EMPKVTVY
+3232 GMPEVTVY

-3318 NDLITKD
+3318 NDLITRD

-3331 LPSQRFNDQVED
+3331 LPSQRFNDRVED

-3358 FNEELENLTEENADK
+3358 FNEELKRYKNGEMNKNEMLHLGSPHGVMRSFLPDLPIVMRPRILNKASSTKHNVDISVLENLPFQVSHPIFVFKRKDNALGVLTEIKDRDGLNVCVAIELNK
-3373 VTLWLGKPSDVLL
+3373 IIQNGGELL
-3386 SSGIENKPLKL
+3386 EVNDI
-3397 YGNKV
+3397 
-3402 IKKMKKHGFALDELR
+3402 
-3417 DLPKAVADPIA
+3417 
-3428 VFDNLGRFGNRSI
+3428 RSI
-3441 LTELTTEQGNFLVTI
+3441 HGRSVSNLILPIIHNNTL
-3456 DMGKGEKD
+3456 KY
-3464 VDFNIV
+3464 VD
-3470 SSVFGKGKSKIV
+3470 K
-3482 SWIERGLATYIN
+3482 A
-3494 KKKALN
+3494 KALN
-3500 YLYHSAPIAEALSN
+3500 YLSSASYNYQQEIDNKE
-3514 SRLSSAANIV
+3514 LSSAANIV

-3551 EHQQMAERA
+3551 ERQQMAEHA

-3635 NFLDNVFKNASEDVR
+3635 NFLGNVFKNASEDVR

-3702 IGLLKQKDGEWN
+3702 IGLLKQKDGELN

-3733 QSNSII
+3733 QSNSI

-3754 GNYSESTDKDVRF
+3754 GNYSESTDKEVRF
-3767 RDGEQREPEGKER
+3767 RDGEPQSKER

-3810 EAMDAIMKAEGK
+3810 EAMDAIIKSEGK
-3822 EMYIEDIEGFENAYL
+3822 KMEIENIEGFENAYL

-3852 FAHLVFKPMLD
+3852 FAHLVFKPMLN

-3868 AKNDEER
+3868 AKNDKER

-3957 SNLWDKVNIVTK
+3957 TNLWDKVNAVTK

-4078 TLWLKYD
+4078 ALWLKYD
-4085 DVSEEWRPVFP
+4085 DVKEEWRPVFP

-4113 DFEQRMTDLAK
+4113 DFEQRMAELAK

-4376 MNAVGQ
+4376 MKATGQ
-4382 TKAGKTAAFVSG
+4382 TKLGKTSAFISG
-4394 FGRSFYLFW
+4394 IGRSGYVFW

-4411 NFGKQFKRHPAK
+4411 NFGRQFKRHPAK

-4434 GALVAGM
+4434 GALIAGM
-4441 GMGEGDDDD
+4441 GMGDDGDDD

-4459 SVRRSNILFRTGDQW
+4459 SVRRSNILFRVGEQW
-4474 ISIPLPV
+4474 VSIPLPV

-4490 ELMISAMSGKE
+4490 ELMVSAMSGKE
-4501 HFTDAELGNAFA
+4501 HFTNSELGKAIA

-4572 YKSANKYLIGLAK
+4572 YKSANKYLVGLAK

-4685 NDTDNGV
+4685 HDTDEGI
-4692 FDYSEKI
+4692 FDFSEKI

-4712 IFEDYRGDIESLYKE
+4712 IFEDYREDIEGLYKE
-4727 LKEPMSDEE
+4727 LKDAMSDEE
-4736 RASLEAELTGLKK
+4736 RAEIEVELTGLKK

>member
-97 TTTPGTPM
+97 TTAPGTPM

-113 LNNLS
+113 LNNANN
-118 GIVAQ
+118 IIAQ
-123 SQSMIDET
+123 SQSEINET
-131 ILKTKV
+131 ILKNKV
-137 ALDRIK
+137 ALDRTK

-158 SGSIGGDKVQ
+158 SGSIGSDKVK
-168 EHIIDGKKV
+168 EHTIDGKKV

-182 GNIYDSENSAVSK
+182 GNIYDSENSAVSE

-207 KRIAALSVE
+207 KRIAELSVE
-216 NENANKRLSEIRE
+216 NENANKRLNEIRE
-229 KYQKQLNP
+229 KYQKQLTP

-335 IVKTLSKK
+335 IVETLSKK
-343 LQTGEALSAKEKATL
+343 LQTGETLSTKEKATL
-358 ALFNSYTQQQDISGD
+358 ALFNSYNQQQDISGD
-373 DSLSSWMY
+373 DNLSSWMY
-381 SGGRGASLSA
+381 SGGRGVSLSA
-391 ELGAMIASGAGSFQ
+391 EFGAMIASGAGSFQ

-500 FKRKDGGISDLVAA
+500 FKRKDGGITDLVTA

-534 LPSITRM
+534 LPSITKI

-665 EVLDNTA
+665 EVLDNTVNA
-672 NTEFSGALAGILS
+672 EFSGALAGILS

-745 TGDELA
+745 TEEELS
-751 NIKNELELRHRQLT
+751 NIKNELELRHRQLA

-814 MIQRVKDNIDDAVT
+814 MIQRVKDNIDDAIT

-834 EQRTHQDGNIYSATM
+834 EQRTHQDGNIYPATM

-939 GDTYSILGEDQKQHT
+939 GDTYSILGEDKKQHT
-954 IQIIGEAIDEKTKQ
+954 IQIVGEAIDEKTKQ

-978 DGLEPTMLPKEQIQ
+978 DGLEPTMLSKEQIQ
-992 AMNDEENLWR
+992 AMNNEEKLWR
-1002 LEQSLKQ
+1002 LDQSLKQ
-1009 DEDVENEPPHPKQ
+1009 GEEVENETPHPTQ
-1022 SYHLNDEITLINE
+1022 SYGYQKEITLTNE
-1035 DGKPVRGSITTDQ
+1035 NGDLVRGEIVSGQ
-1048 NEDGKFEVYTE
+1048 NEDGRFEVQTE
-1059 EPINGKRVNLFT
+1059 EPVNGKTVNHLT

-1077 MTGKQQE
+1077 MHAQIQE
-1084 EQSSQAPVQG
+1084 EQG
-1094 EQMESPTLVAENATV
+1094 EQMESPALVAENETNQKEDVSGVNDGTIAENATV
-1109 QKEETPQRQ
+1109 QKEEIPQRQ

-1147 VEQTEGDESIAQSV
+1147 LEQTEGDESIAQSV

-1168 MEAAVRRAE
+1168 MEAEVRRAE

-1219 RRQEAIQAEES
+1219 RRQEAIQAEEN

-1245 KERAMREEEERV
+1245 KERAIESEP
-1257 KRDLAQPQSLDYKL
+1257 KPIGK
-1271 SDEVDE
+1271 
-1277 NGHPFVLT
+1277 GI
-1285 SAGELA
+1285 
-1291 FGNIGKE
+1291 FGNIYNQFKGK
-1298 TGLAPAPILLSE
+1298 A
-1310 GVITNSK
+1310 K
-1317 TNAGYGLVH
+1317 
-1326 IEARH
+1326 EAVDFLMKKKD
-1331 GEQIRNAGYPSV
+1331 G
-1343 VAFVEEV
+1343 V
-1350 AKHYDVIREGI
+1350 AKGALHYKGIGDIDLVWGDRKQGLSHIIEKHPDVADNLQTLLDDMHIKQHSD
-1361 NRSGEQT
+1361 NRIVLESDT
-1368 YMLQLT
+1368 HKAVVSKMK
-1374 DRHNNTLM
+1374 
-1382 VELSGDGTYYNINTA
+1382 GD
-1397 GIFKTSY
+1397 
-1404 GKNRREVYN
+1404 E
-1413 RHTTDNQSTES
+1413 TTDNWLLTAYEKKKSASASSSDIETEPK
-1424 GEESQGEAQSGTT
+1424 GKWNGTAT
-1437 SPSRM
+1437 PQNGL
-1442 KSSTRSSAGKV
+1442 SSAGKV
-1453 SETSNAMQ
+1453 SESSNALQ
-1461 ENAEKTSEN
+1461 ENVEKTSE
-1470 EAKELATNAVVEALV
+1470 
-1485 RAGVPVEVVS
+1485 
-1495 DEVAK
+1495 
-1500 GVLPLGAEKHVV
+1500 
-1512 YHGSGAKFDH
+1512 
-1522 FDHSHMGEG
+1522 
-1531 EGAQAYGWGSY
+1531 
-1542 VTEVEGIGRNYA
+1542 
-1554 VGNSKIKFRGFVLE
+1554 
-1568 SIPSLE
+1568 
-1574 VKAHFSKAEGNVLNF
+1574 
-1589 LYKWIKKSENAS
+1589 
-1601 TAIEKAREW
+1601 
-1610 ASNEYGKYLERRD
+1610 
-1623 WSDQNYKDYFGAIS
+1623 
-1637 KRDVIEWRKE
+1637 
-1647 MKEKEENA
+1647 
-1655 QQMLS
+1655 
-1660 FIETLSVDDFSL
+1660 
-1672 PQRHLY
+1672 
-1678 TVDIPD
+1678 
-1684 DTGKNYLDWES
+1684 
-1695 DIPVKEKNRIRI
+1695 
-1707 AFTKSIIDK
+1707 
-1716 MGSAT
+1716 
-1721 SSERQDVRN
+1721 
-1730 SISTEFRLDVRNF
+1730 
-1743 NGIYSLMSGYTSPQE
+1743 
-1758 ASELLRNLGYTG
+1758 
-1770 ISYPAEHQSGGRS
+1770 
-1783 DGARNYVIFD
+1783 
-1793 EKDLKITNRVEFMKS
+1793 
-1808 PDGVVYGWT
+1808 
-1817 IGGRIYL
+1817 
-1824 TKAGLNPET
+1824 
-1833 PIHEYTHI
+1833 
-1841 WANAMKVHNMKGWK
+1841 
-1855 SIKELLVDTPIWDE
+1855 
-1869 VLNDENYS
+1869 
-1877 NIRNDEDSVAS
+1877 
-1888 EVLSR
+1888 
-1893 ISGKENAK
+1893 
-1901 RMEEEAQKV
+1901 
-1910 IADSKDL
+1910 
-1917 IEKAETL
+1917 
-1924 SVLNRVRKAL
+1924 
-1934 KTFWSWVGK
+1934 
-1943 ELFDI
+1943 
-1948 EKFNSINE
+1948 
-1956 VTDRVLY
+1956 
-1963 DLVNGTALQVQ
+1963 

-1983 PTEAQKEAGNYK
+1983 PTEAQKE
-1995 KGHIKVDGMNIT
+1995 
-2007 IEQPKGS
+2007 Q
-2014 IRRGKE
+2014 
-2020 ASGKEWESEMHNTY
+2020 
-2034 GYIRGTEG
+2034 
-2042 VDGDH
+2042 
-2047 IDIFLSDNPNEGNVF
+2047 L
-2062 VVDQVNKDGSFD
+2062 
-2074 EHKVMYGF
+2074 
-2082 ADKESARQAYLS
+2082 
-2094 NYEDGWQGLGN
+2094 
-2105 ITEVSK
+2105 
-2111 EEFKKWIGSSKR
+2111 
-2123 KTKPFAEYKG
+2123 
-2133 IIKSNKSVSSP
+2133 KS
-2144 VAMSED
+2144 
-2150 EYLTSKGLNG
+2150 T
-2160 NMTDYMLDK
+2160 
-2169 LRIPHSETARQ
+2169 Q
-2180 QKQREKEAARVR
+2180 EKEADEQDLAYKKELEDFVASTDSNNRTKIDESKYDAEDLFAPLLLDGKSSNLAVMTLISDYIYDPIR
-2192 ADFDNQKE
+2192 QIAVYDYSFDIDNKTNSGWQKWGDLADEYNAHAAEVDKAWGENDNAMLE
-2200 EARKEYR
+2200 FR
-2207 QKIAKGELREPT
+2207 T
-2219 KQEAKEREI
+2219 V
-2228 AKLIK
+2228 
-2233 TANGHE
+2233 
-2239 DNPSV
+2239 D
-2244 QAARRVL
+2244 AAV
-2251 AKRGVD
+2251 KF
-2257 WRTDKGDMSDNDWLK
+2257 NDWLK
-2272 SKEEGKSNVVHSFG
+2272 AKEDGKSNVVHSFG

-2294 IIKLSDTSF
+2294 SIKLSDTSF

-2407 VKESYYFQNRKNEV
+2407 VKESYYFQSRKNEI
-2421 AQNAVVHLLKRIG
+2421 AQNAVVQLLKRIG
-2434 IPVHFI
+2434 IPVHVI
-2440 SRVGAEAS
+2440 SRVGAEVS

-2486 MKNNPKLWAEIKNL
+2486 MKKNPKLWAEIKNL
-2500 LKDSEWVDTIQ
+2500 LKDSEWVDKIQ
-2511 SMDEYKYTLDNEDLL
+2511 SMDAYKYTLDNEDLL

-2642 TPSGEDSKLPEK
+2642 TPNGEDTKLPEK

-2749 SVDLRDAEYI
+2749 SVDMRDAEYI

-2969 LSERFNEDND
+2969 LSERFNEEND
-2979 DIRYRYDEKVENE
+2979 DIRYRYEEGDNDVALQVKQPIEQSKNLVALHNLSEEKLQQALELGGFPMPSIAITKANIGHTEFGNISLLFGKDSINPTDKRNKVYGGDAWTPTFPSIGYKLNSEKTSDIYRRANNVGSLPLFRPVFFHPDNYENKIDGQGSNGLVEHFKDDYGAKQMFLYEKGNAVEKFVQHEVEKYSDENVKFFEKILEIIGLEKLKNESYDSLENE
-2992 SNSSKDNEAKTFAK
+2992 MKKLLGQYYDIDFDTMKPFRVISRINSTIQKTIDYAENGNNKIENDIAATEEKIDERIDPKEFRKWLEKLFSGVVEKKGIRNEQDMFTPSGNRREWEKLYDAVTLDNAIKAMQTQAKKGGTGLFGGSIFGAASKELKEIEDIRNEAKLRINPISEEDYQAEKDRITERLKKVTIPSVSKSF
-3006 QHNLDASDVIAY
+3006 SD
-3018 KQAMDE
+3018 AMDFVE
-3024 GLLRDAN
+3024 NVQDAVSKSHT
-3031 NALSAIRRK
+3031 A
-3040 LREENKGLSLSGF
+3040 KGIYRHLHSLYPDMTMEVAKEIEDI
-3053 VKKFSPIREA
+3053 VKDIQKISTR
-3063 LYKQFGD
+3063 Y
-3070 LGVLEKEYHDNILK
+3070 
-3084 ERGLMEAARKREE
+3084 
-3097 EERKRQNEPIEE
+3097 
-3109 LMSMTSEERDAE
+3109 
-3121 YMRALEAKDEKRM
+3121 LEAK
-3134 SEVLQAEAKLKGYSM
+3134 
-3149 GSEYQGEGAWKAPSN
+3149 P
-3164 PGYSSTEERRAT
+3164 
-3176 IEKDAPH
+3176 
-3183 LNIDDIANGYINL
+3183 
-3196 PEDIFTDLR
+3196 
-3205 AYDNDNESGKES
+3205 
-3217 AKAISDAIRDIKDGK
+3217 
-3232 EMPKVTVY
+3232 Y
-3240 RAVPTSVE
+3240 RAVSFDEIKAAVVPSDTSSELIQQLKDRGIEVSTYEKDNQEQRKQIVNEVASKE
-3248 EESLRNGDWVTP
+3248 EL
-3260 SKAYAKEHGE
+3260 
-3270 HRLDGDYRII
+3270 L
-3280 EQKVPANEL
+3280 
-3289 WWDGND
+3289 
-3295 IREWGFDNGKDYAY
+3295 
-3309 KNTENSRKL
+3309 
-3318 NDLITKD
+3318 
-3325 DQGNVI
+3325 
-3331 LPSQRFNDQVED
+3331 
-3343 ERFRNDEEL
+3343 FRNDEEL
-3352 EKVNQR
+3352 EEVNQR

-3428 VFDNLGRFGNRSI
+3428 VFDNYQREGNRTI
-3441 LTELTTEQGNFLVTI
+3441 LTELRSQEKNIMVAVTL
-3456 DMGKGEKD
+3456 GKNGVD

-3470 SSVFGKGKSKIV
+3470 SSVFGKGSSNVVDWISK
-3482 SWIERGLATYIN
+3482 GYLAYVD
-3494 KKKALN
+3494 KEKALN
-3500 YLYHSAPIAEALSN
+3500 YLYFSERNISEAADN

-3524 KSFENPTNSSEKVL
+3524 KSFENPINNSEKKL
-3538 DRKTAQAEEVAEK
+3538 DRKSTQGKEVTEK
-3551 EHQQMAERA
+3551 ERQQMAERA

-3672 ASLAEDTNFENMPN
+3672 ASLAEDTNFEKMPN

-3733 QSNSII
+3733 QSNSI

-3754 GNYSESTDKDVRF
+3754 GNYSESTDKEVRF
-3767 RDGEQREPEGKER
+3767 RDGEPQSKER
-3780 VSAAERYEQRVSRSM
+3780 VSAAERYEHRVSRSM

-3810 EAMDAIMKAEGK
+3810 EAMDAIMRAEGK
-3822 EMYIEDIEGFENAYL
+3822 EMYMEDIEGFENAYL

-3868 AKNDEER
+3868 AKNDKER

-3887 LERNEVMRKNALEE
+3887 LERNEVMRKNAIEE

-3911 QKDARASIAE
+3911 QKNARASIAE

-3927 LTALTGASSVE
+3927 LTALTDANSVE

-3957 SNLWDKVNIVTK
+3957 TNLWEKVNTVTK

-4078 TLWLKYD
+4078 ALWLKYD
-4085 DVSEEWRPVFP
+4085 DVKEEWRPVFP

-4113 DFEQRMTDLAK
+4113 DFEQRMAELAK

-4217 VSNFIRDM
+4217 ISNFIRDM

-4376 MNAVGQ
+4376 MKATGQ
-4382 TKAGKTAAFVSG
+4382 TKLGKTSAFISG
-4394 FGRSFYLFW
+4394 IGRSGYVFW

-4411 NFGKQFKRHPAK
+4411 NFGRQFKRHPAK

-4434 GALVAGM
+4434 GALIAGM

-4459 SVRRSNILFRTGDQW
+4459 SVRRSNILFRVGEQW
-4474 ISIPLPV
+4474 VSIPLPV

-4490 ELMISAMSGKE
+4490 ELMVSAMSGKE
-4501 HFTDAELGNAFA
+4501 HFTNSELGKAIA

-4572 YKSANKYLIGLAK
+4572 YKSANKYLVGLAK

-4692 FDYSEKI
+4692 FDFSEKI

-4754 MNSTRK
+4754 MNTTRK

>member
-7 YTIKTADGK
+7 YTIKTVDGK

-70 SWEHLPPKAQPQA
+70 SWEHKPVVAQNNPQA
-83 KQQVAQ
+83 TQ
-89 KQPTQQVA
+89 KQLAPKVNTA
-97 TTTPGTPM
+97 PGAPM

-113 LNNLS
+113 LNNANN
-118 GIVAQ
+118 IIAQ
-123 SQSMIDET
+123 SQSDLSRTMRKFDYAKQNTGLDVKPIKLGENRNVATKKNKNGQTTYLDAEGNRFDDHAQANFSQNQIEEDEAKRKDLLGYIDKKAMSSVNSAYDKQYSELEDFKKKHPYLSAFSRALSAFSGRMSGGGTANINQYRPEEARTGLAALAFNQKTRQAIDEGKRYEQGDSGFWGRAT
-131 ILKTKV
+131 RGLKKGLTSASTYDLGLSDTDIAGSLKGAADRYAKGQATQMDELLLDAAALNSETGAKYSDALGGWFGAGEGIPGVASFMMQIGSNPMSGFGKATAQSVAKTVTKRAVQKFGTGLAAKAAITLAKGATRVAADAVEAGVVTAMYSPTKIVGDYLNRKTGTVIHDGNGGYTFEGKEYSDIKAVAKAINDQNAENLSEMWGDYLPGMGKVGKLIGKGARKIGLGKVVNAFEHMSSSQWAKTWNEFMDRTKWNGLLGEYMEEAEKNLYNALTNGDMTLDTNPNTGVFSRKINEDTFKSV
-137 ALDRIK
+137 ALMSGIMSGISTMGYTHFKYKASRGQKKADNNAKAVLGAEKWSEIK
-143 KPFSNINNITLGRKN
+143 KLIDNADDK
-158 SGSIGGDKVQ
+158 SIGG
-168 EHIIDGKKV
+168 IIEQI
-177 YSDDK
+177 
-182 GNIYDSENSAVSK
+182 GNDNSLNTKQKMAILDYQYKSAVAH
-195 VQERMIDRDGLS
+195 G
-207 KRIAALSVE
+207 
-216 NENANKRLSEIRE
+216 ANIQDLKNKLE
-229 KYQKQLNP
+229 
-237 TQIYGQNGTAG
+237 G
-248 NFNALDKLLEN
+248 NYD
-259 DDEYMMLL
+259 
-267 TTTRNN
+267 
-273 QRSLDILRNK
+273 
-283 QQENNDKHNG
+283 
-293 VNVFGRSLKSLG
+293 
-305 RGMRDYFK
+305 
-313 TDFDPM
+313 
-319 GDATGKDALAY
+319 
-330 MRAEK
+330 
-335 IVKTLSKK
+335 
-343 LQTGEALSAKEKATL
+343 EKA
-358 ALFNSYTQQQDISGD
+358 NRY
-373 DSLSSWMY
+373 
-381 SGGRGASLSA
+381 
-391 ELGAMIASGAGSFQ
+391 
-405 TIAEKTAQGAS
+405 
-416 KAALSQITKYLGKGV
+416 
-431 AKNIGT
+431 
-437 KIATKAVGS
+437 
-446 VAGMMSSGLAYTST
+446 
-460 VGFKKTFANAMQNY
+460 
-474 VGEMGVTEDGQ
+474 
-485 IAFGEYVKD
+485 
-494 KEGKVS
+494 
-500 FKRKDGGISDLVAA
+500 
-514 FAKAG
+514 
-519 YEQTKENGTEMLGET
+519 
-534 LPSITRM
+534 
-541 LKGIGGTAKFVSKLE
+541 
-556 KIGAT
+556 
-561 PFVESINKALRMTGY
+561 
-576 NGLPSQGI
+576 
-584 EEYAGLLSDVIF
+584 
-596 SDASLKDFGKL
+596 DA
-607 QTHLDIWGNV
+607 
-617 ALTSGVMSSVQVAG
+617 
-631 IGTGAAMFY
+631 
-640 KYKHQ
+640 
-645 NDKAGK
+645 
-651 KAQALI
+651 
-657 GDKWNGIQ
+657 
-665 EVLDNTA
+665 
-672 NTEFSGALAGILS
+672 
-685 REDLNGEQ
+685 
-693 KKRVVNYANSLLKM
+693 
-707 RGFNIG
+707 
-713 FNNDKMGRMASS
+713 
-725 GEKGI
+725 
-730 DGAISEVSYATGYNA
+730 GYNA
-745 TGDELA
+745 TEDELA

-814 MIQRVKDNIDDAVT
+814 MIQRVKDNIDDAIT

-834 EQRTHQDGNIYSATM
+834 EQRTHQDGNIYPATM

-917 QIKQTYAQ
+917 QIRQTYAQ

-954 IQIIGEAIDEKTKQ
+954 IQIVGEAIDEKTKQ

-1002 LEQSLKQ
+1002 LDQSLKQ
-1009 DEDVENEPPHPKQ
+1009 GEDVENTTPHSAQ
-1022 SYHLNDEITLINE
+1022 SYNLNDEITLINE

-1084 EQSSQAPVQG
+1084 QTNQAPVQEEQG
-1094 EQMESPTLVAENATV
+1094 EQTESPALVAENATTQKEDVAGLNDGTIAENATV
-1109 QKEETPQRQ
+1109 QKEETPQHEP
-1118 STALE
+1118 TALE

-1168 MEAAVRRAE
+1168 MEVAVKRAE

-1204 KATLEHWKKIASTNS
+1204 KARLEHWKKIASTNS

-1230 RKAKEA
+1230 RKAKEV

-1271 SDEVDE
+1271 SDEIDE

-1285 SAGELA
+1285 SAGEVA
-1291 FGNIGKE
+1291 FGKIGKE

-1495 DEVAK
+1495 DEAAK

-1542 VTEVEGIGRNYA
+1542 VTEVEGIGKKYA
-1554 VGNSKIKFRGFVLE
+1554 QAMLKEKYKENRTINEMARDRLISDGSKDE
-1568 SIPSLE
+1568 SLKYLNDLLKE
-1574 VKAHFSKAEGNVLNF
+1574 EWVDKKRVKAQ
-1589 LYKWIKKSENAS
+1589 IK
-1601 TAIEKAREW
+1601 I
-1610 ASNEYGKYLERRD
+1610 
-1623 WSDQNYKDYFGAIS
+1623 
-1637 KRDVIEWRKE
+1637 
-1647 MKEKEENA
+1647 
-1655 QQMLS
+1655 
-1660 FIETLSVDDFSL
+1660 IETGKFL
-1672 PQRHLY
+1672 PEGKVSLY

-1684 DTGKNYLDWES
+1684 NTGKNYLDWES

-1707 AFTKSIIDK
+1707 ALTKSIIDK

-1743 NGIYSLMSGYTSPQE
+1743 KGIYKLMSSYTSPQE

-1770 ISYPAEHQSGGRS
+1770 ISYPAQYLSGGRS

-2014 IRRGKE
+2014 IRRGKD

-2082 ADKESARQAYLS
+2082 ADKESARKAYLS

-2150 EYLTSKGLNG
+2150 EYLASKGLNG

-2244 QAARRVL
+2244 QAARRLL

-2257 WRTDKGDMSDNDWLK
+2257 WRTDRGDTSDNDWLK
-2272 SKEEGKSNVVHSFG
+2272 SKEDGKSNVVHSFG

-2294 IIKLSDTSF
+2294 SIKLSDTSF
-2303 AKMENGEQKAE
+2303 AKMKNGEQKAE
-2314 REIGWLVDHNIR
+2314 EEIGWLVDHNIR
-2326 LEENSRKLDEIAHLL
+2326 LKENSRKLDEIAHLL

-2392 LQEANERLIALGVKP
+2392 LQEANERLIALGIKP
-2407 VKESYYFQNRKNEV
+2407 VKESYYFQSRKNEV

-2440 SRVGAEAS
+2440 TRVGAEVS

-2486 MKNNPKLWAEIKNL
+2486 MKKNPKLWAEIKNL
-2500 LKDSEWVDTIQ
+2500 LKDSEWVDKIQ
-2511 SMDEYKYTLDNEDLL
+2511 SMDAYKYTLDNEDLL

-2642 TPSGEDSKLPEK
+2642 APNGENSKLPEK
-2654 VWAYARTKKFKTQLS
+2654 EWAYARTKEFKSQLS

-2688 EEFRDLFKKHDL
+2688 EEFRDLFKAHGL
-2700 LEENNEPGRFLV
+2700 LGENNEPSYLLV
-2712 SQFMYSEKYYD
+2712 SDSVYTNEYFD
-2723 RKGKMQ
+2723 RLKMMQ
-2729 EEAKETM
+2729 EEAQETM
-2736 NSGKGGENVSSVK
+2736 NSGKGGKSVSSVK
-2749 SVDLRDAEYI
+2749 SVDMRD
-2759 KAVENNDTETIQ
+2759 
-2771 RLLSEE
+2771 
-2777 AERKGYSNDSSYQG
+2777 
-2791 SLAFNGSAPYQNAY
+2791 
-2805 FETKEE
+2805 
-2811 RKEAW
+2811 
-2816 ENDEYEDTM
+2816 
-2825 SLGDYVDSGID
+2825 
-2836 TNNLEWNL
+2836 
-2844 TDPMALRQADPERR
+2844 
-2858 EAIENLRQTVRSN
+2858 
-2871 SKTIT
+2871 
-2876 IYRAVDANIKENE
+2876 
-2889 IRNGDWVTPSRSYA
+2889 A

-2969 LSERFNEDND
+2969 LS
-2979 DIRYRYDEKVENE
+2979 K
-2992 SNSSKDNEAKTFAK
+2992 
-3006 QHNLDASDVIAY
+3006 
-3018 KQAMDE
+3018 
-3024 GLLRDAN
+3024 
-3031 NALSAIRRK
+3031 
-3040 LREENKGLSLSGF
+3040 
-3053 VKKFSPIREA
+3053 
-3063 LYKQFGD
+3063 
-3070 LGVLEKEYHDNILK
+3070 
-3084 ERGLMEAARKREE
+3084 
-3097 EERKRQNEPIEE
+3097 
-3109 LMSMTSEERDAE
+3109 
-3121 YMRALEAKDEKRM
+3121 
-3134 SEVLQAEAKLKGYSM
+3134 
-3149 GSEYQGEGAWKAPSN
+3149 
-3164 PGYSSTEERRAT
+3164 
-3176 IEKDAPH
+3176 
-3183 LNIDDIANGYINL
+3183 
-3196 PEDIFTDLR
+3196 
-3205 AYDNDNESGKES
+3205 
-3217 AKAISDAIRDIKDGK
+3217 
-3232 EMPKVTVY
+3232 
-3240 RAVPTSVE
+3240 
-3248 EESLRNGDWVTP
+3248 
-3260 SKAYAKEHGE
+3260 
-3270 HRLDGDYRII
+3270 
-3280 EQKVPANEL
+3280 
-3289 WWDGND
+3289 
-3295 IREWGFDNGKDYAY
+3295 
-3309 KNTENSRKL
+3309 
-3318 NDLITKD
+3318 
-3325 DQGNVI
+3325 
-3331 LPSQRFNDQVED
+3331 RFNDQVED

-3352 EKVNQR
+3352 EEANQR

-3428 VFDNLGRFGNRSI
+3428 VFDNYQREGNRTI
-3441 LTELTTEQGNFLVTI
+3441 LTELRSQEKNIMVAVTL
-3456 DMGKGEKD
+3456 GKNGVD

-3470 SSVFGKGKSKIV
+3470 SSVFGKGSSNVVDWISK
-3482 SWIERGLATYIN
+3482 GYLAYVD
-3494 KKKALN
+3494 KEKALN
-3500 YLYHSAPIAEALSN
+3500 YLYFSERNISEAADN

-3551 EHQQMAERA
+3551 EHQQMVERA

-3568 LDNVE
+3568 LDDVE

-3626 RKLFGEHFD
+3626 RKFFGEHFD

-3672 ASLAEDTNFENMPN
+3672 ASLAEDTNFEKMPN
-3686 GLWDKVKRL
+3686 GFWDKVKRL
-3695 FLDMLRS
+3695 FTEMLRS
-3702 IGLLKQKDGEWN
+3702 VGLLKQKDGELH

-3733 QSNSII
+3733 QSNSI

-3754 GNYSESTDKDVRF
+3754 GNYAPQEEGKAKVSERPHKTEKVDNNTTLYREDEPEVTARTIYEDAVKDTGKMSMLSALAHTYSKEGRERFKHKFSESYFD
-3767 RDGEQREPEGKER
+3767 
-3780 VSAAERYEQRVSRSM
+3780 YSRSIKQLQDAISKASGRKLEEFEEVWKSLNAKSSIDSEEINLAM
-3795 FQSQEALQDSMLGLK
+3795 LRYISPLSIHIAEMIRGVKMDGQQLTLDDVEVYMNALHGIERNAYMANSELKSLVNKKLEKWKEHRLKKLRDSGISKEEALSVIATE
-3810 EAMDAIMKAEGK
+3810 EADKRDEITQLNMGK
-3822 EMYIEDIEGFENAYL
+3822 T
-3837 GENRLSSVN
+3837 R
-3846 QAETEA
+3846 
-3852 FAHLVFKPMLD
+3852 K
-3863 EVAKL
+3863 
-3868 AKNDEER
+3868 
-3875 SELTDYMMAKHG
+3875 DY
-3887 LERNEVMRKNALEE
+3887 
-3901 IINNEKLSDA
+3901 S
-3911 QKDARASIAE
+3911 
-3921 HRDYAG
+3921 G
-3927 LTALTGASSVE
+3927 LTALFSDENTNNIDVAILE
-3938 EAESEAQRMVE
+3938 ERAQKYVNAFE
-3949 EYEQKHDT
+3949 KAVGK
-3957 SNLWDKVNIVTK
+3957 DKVDEMWKKVKNLNDFSIRK
-3969 GILSKSYECGMMNKQ
+3969 AYLSGLINKKHYDEIKNMYEH
-3984 TYEKVRDMYQFYIP
+3984 YVP
-3998 LRGFDEE
+3998 LRGWHDD
-4005 TSREA
+4005 
-4010 YAYLSHGQSAFNAP
+4010 YAGDIFEYVNAGQSMDALQGVVKKAY
-4024 IKTAKGRSSKADD
+4024 GRTTRAGNILGTM
-4037 PFANMQSMAESAIM
+4037 ASMANTAIV
-4051 QGNRNVLVKQKF
+4051 QGNKNLVAQKF
-4063 LNFALNHPSDLVSVN
+4063 LNLALNYGNKSGLLMVSKQWYEETASGELVPLYPS
-4078 TLWLKYD
+4078 LKEGM
-4085 DVSEEWRPVFP
+4085 SAAEMQQR
-4096 DNIEETD
+4096 IEEFEAEMEEAKKSGT
-4103 TADEVEKKIQ
+4103 KKIYTRSFGDNMPQ
-4113 DFEQRMTDLAK
+4113 NFQKWQEK
-4124 QDPERYKH
+4124 QHSIRA
-4132 GKDTENIP
+4132 
-4140 YRIVE
+4140 
-4145 SRDLRQ
+4145 L
-4151 HQVVVKRNGRDYV
+4151 RNGVEHTIYV
-4164 LTINGNPRAAQALNG
+4164 LGNPKAAQAFNG
-4179 LTNPDN
+4179 LLTPVSQVGAAQDIIMKVMRFQAMMQTSLSPEFVISNFQRDVLTAATGTYIKYGWGAGKDFASNLTKVMP
-4185 DVSGAIGAILNFGE
+4185 VSGLQEGNPFG
-4199 KINRQLSA
+4199 IYNL
-4207 FYTTRNPDFV
+4207 
-4217 VSNFIRDM
+4217 I
-4225 LYANSIVWVKERPN
+4225 
-4239 YALRFHRNIGRCNPA
+4239 
-4254 QMKILLSKHKKG
+4254 HKYNKG
-4266 ELDMNNS
+4266 TLDKTN
-4273 LEHMFHQF
+4273 
-4281 IMNGGETGY
+4281 
-4290 ANVRDIEQ
+4290 DIERMFDEFVRKGGMTGISSITRAEEFEKQ
-4298 HKNDIQ
+4298 MEKSV
-4304 RELKRANGKIGIKRS
+4304 KRIKR
-4319 LSLLGEKLDEYN
+4319 GKLDVPQQLWEDLADGIEFMN
-4331 RAVENCARFAAFLTS
+4331 KGIENATRFAAYMTS
-4346 REMGR
+4346 RKMGKNV
-4351 TIDRSIYDAKDISVN
+4351 TDSIFDAKECSVN
-4366 FNKKGSGAKF
+4366 FNMKGSGAWGNLWMRRYILYANPALQSLRMLGTWYEASPKRF
-4376 MNAVGQ
+4376 MGVFSTVLTASILTAMLGYASGGDDGDDNDWYKLNEFNRYNYISVKAGNGFAHWSLPQEMRPVWALGQIVFDWSNGRVSAPIAINSMATQLNNLSPMAFFSGGSDNDDSFWKTAVKAWTPTVAADFMDAYAWNENFLGKNI
-4382 TKAGKTAAFVSG
+4382 TYRNDWNKEAPEWRKAGKDTPKWAVNLS
-4394 FGRSFYLFW
+4394 RVW
-4403 NAAIQGTT
+4403 NKATGGAD
-4411 NFGKQFKRHPAK
+4411 NRKSWWDSPA
-4423 AFTASATMFIL
+4423 L
-4434 GALVAGM
+4434 
-4441 GMGEGDDDD
+4441 
-4450 KNSYWNLPE
+4450 N
-4459 SVRRSNILFRTGDQW
+4459 
-4474 ISIPLPV
+4474 
-4481 EYRSIYGMG
+4481 
-4490 ELMISAMSGKE
+4490 
-4501 HFTDAELGNAFA
+4501 
-4513 GQVTQI
+4513 
-4519 LPIDFLEGEGGVKA
+4519 
-4533 FVPSAVKPFAEV
+4533 PSAVYY
-4545 ISNKG
+4545 IMS
-4550 WTGMPIYKD
+4550 
-4559 TPYNKNMPEWTKT
+4559 
-4572 YKSANKYLIGLAK
+4572 S
-4585 TLNEVTGG
+4585 
-4593 DAYTKG
+4593 
-4599 SVNINPAQIEYL
+4599 Q
-4611 LNGYFGG
+4611 FGG
-4618 VSNTIDKLTKSAE
+4618 MGTLATKLSRAFEQWQDPEQEVEARNIPFVSKFWVTVGD
-4631 TIAGK
+4631 
-4636 RDYDP
+4636 DYS
-4641 KSFLLLNRVL
+4641 KNRVL
-4651 KSGDERTEE
+4651 NEEFKSIWNEWKLTDYEIKHNESDLEKGLITDEEYANLEADKKYLANKIRYEALEDLMKDYNTLMRKRNDENDNPLLDEEILELKKEVVE
-4660 RAINREYYRLKE
+4660 RAKMLDK
-4672 EYEILRDRLKNYE
+4672 
-4685 NDTDNGV
+4685 
-4692 FDYSEKI
+4692 
-4699 NFLYNSPEYARYE
+4699 
-4712 IFEDYRGDIESLYKE
+4712 
-4727 LKEPMSDEE
+4727 
-4736 RASLEAELTGLKK
+4736 
-4749 QMIEE
+4749 
-4754 MNSTRK
+4754 

>member
-1 MPNKIT
+1 MPNNIT

-70 SWEHLPPKAQPQA
+70 SWEHKPVVASQNNSQA
-83 KQQVAQ
+83 TQ
-89 KQPTQQVA
+89 KQPASKVNTTQ
-97 TTTPGTPM
+97 GTPM
-105 TAAQKAQV
+105 TATQKAQV
-113 LNNLS
+113 LDNANN
-118 GIVAQ
+118 IIAQ
-123 SQSMIDET
+123 SQSDLSRTMRKFDYAKQNTGLDVKPIKLGENRKIIKQSSFNPQTGKKEESYLTESGNIHDSYVNAFTEQNAIDDFKEQEKQSKLENQLNAAYKERDSITKALQRRMAELDKQGGHGLLRQFADAMSPDLAMHSSPRDYEMDEEYGALMSAARKNNST
-131 ILKTKV
+131 IQILE
-137 ALDRIK
+137 DK
-143 KPFSNINNITLGRKN
+143 KKGRMNNFWSTLGATFSNGYTFT
-158 SGSIGGDKVQ
+158 
-168 EHIIDGKKV
+168 
-177 YSDDK
+177 
-182 GNIYDSENSAVSK
+182 
-195 VQERMIDRDGLS
+195 DGLS
-207 KRIAALSVE
+207 GVRDNIAIL
-216 NENANKRLSEIRE
+216 NANKRADKINRKRQRGEMLTNEEDAFDKALLANLVNEEIE
-229 KYQKQLNP
+229 G
-237 TQIYGQNGTAG
+237 TYGQEYGALARTAKITAGTVDFVKDFILSGGVGTAV
-248 NFNALDKLLEN
+248 
-259 DDEYMMLL
+259 
-267 TTTRNN
+267 T
-273 QRSLDILRNK
+273 
-283 QQENNDKHNG
+283 
-293 VNVFGRSLKSLG
+293 
-305 RGMRDYFK
+305 
-313 TDFDPM
+313 
-319 GDATGKDALAY
+319 
-330 MRAEK
+330 
-335 IVKTLSKK
+335 
-343 LQTGEALSAKEKATL
+343 
-358 ALFNSYTQQQDISGD
+358 
-373 DSLSSWMY
+373 
-381 SGGRGASLSA
+381 
-391 ELGAMIASGAGSFQ
+391 
-405 TIAEKTAQGAS
+405 
-416 KAALSQITKYLGKGV
+416 KGV
-431 AKNIGT
+431 AKGVMNAGAKYLTKKAGESLLKAGAKAFSRGLLKATGIG
-437 KIATKAVGS
+437 VGS
-446 VAGMMSSGLAYTST
+446 LAGGALITNTTGIGKTAEEMSKQVTGR
-460 VGFKKTFANAMQNY
+460 VGVDQHGNY
-474 VGEMGVTEDGQ
+474 IFTDSKDLMH
-485 IAFGEYVKD
+485 AFIEAERSMIG
-494 KEGKVS
+494 
-500 FKRKDGGISDLVAA
+500 
-514 FAKAG
+514 
-519 YEQTKENGTEMLGET
+519 ENGSEMLGEFI
-534 LPSITRM
+534 PGSKV
-541 LKGIGGTAKFVSKLE
+541 LKKGLE
-556 KIGAT
+556 KIGLSKISSYLT
-561 PFVESINKALRMTGY
+561 SIGNKSWAKNYGKLLEAAGW
-576 NGLPSQGI
+576 NGLPGEGL
-584 EEYAGLLSDVIF
+584 EEYAGIAYNSLTGDSEGGIATLG
-596 SDASLKDFGKL
+596 DAR
-607 QTHLDIWGNV
+607 THIDIWLGCATAGALFGAPNVV
-617 ALTSGVMSSVQVAG
+617 AL
-631 IGTGAAMFY
+631 GANTAQY
-640 KYKHQ
+640 YRYKHAT
-645 NDKAGK
+645 NKAAQQAKSQLTADRWNALQERIDNTENQDLTNLMLEVYTNKELSPKQK
-651 KAQALI
+651 KAVF
-657 GDKWNGIQ
+657 NYT
-665 EVLDNTA
+665 DN
-672 NTEFSGALAGILS
+672 LV
-685 REDLNGEQ
+685 R
-693 KKRVVNYANSLLKM
+693 M
-707 RGFNIG
+707 RGYNIG
-713 FNNDKMGRMASS
+713 SINNADATRDEK
-725 GEKGI
+725 GEKELHKEENIGN
-730 DGAISEVSYATGYNA
+730 AYATGYHA
-745 TGDELA
+745 TEDELA
-751 NIKNELELRHRQLT
+751 NIKNELELRHRQLA
-765 ETFKDDPSALQK
+765 ETFKDDPKALQQ

-814 MIQRVKDNIDDAVT
+814 MIQRVKDNIDDAIT

-834 EQRTHQDGNIYSATM
+834 EQRTHQDGNIYPATM

-939 GDTYSILGEDQKQHT
+939 GDTYSILGEDQNQHT

-1009 DEDVENEPPHPKQ
+1009 DEDVKNTTPHSAQ
-1022 SYHLNDEITLINE
+1022 SYNFNDEITLINE

-1084 EQSSQAPVQG
+1084 QTNQAPVQG
-1094 EQMESPTLVAENATV
+1094 EQMGSPALVAENTTTQKEDVSGVNDGTIAENATV
-1109 QKEETPQRQ
+1109 QKEETPQHQ
-1118 STALE
+1118 PTALE

-1147 VEQTEGDESIAQSV
+1147 LEQTEGDESIAQSV

-1453 SETSNAMQ
+1453 SESSNAMQ
-1461 ENAEKTSEN
+1461 GNAEKTSEN
-1470 EAKELATNAVVEALV
+1470 EA
-1485 RAGVPVEVVS
+1485 
-1495 DEVAK
+1495 
-1500 GVLPLGAEKHVV
+1500 
-1512 YHGSGAKFDH
+1512 
-1522 FDHSHMGEG
+1522 
-1531 EGAQAYGWGSY
+1531 
-1542 VTEVEGIGRNYA
+1542 
-1554 VGNSKIKFRGFVLE
+1554 
-1568 SIPSLE
+1568 
-1574 VKAHFSKAEGNVLNF
+1574 
-1589 LYKWIKKSENAS
+1589 
-1601 TAIEKAREW
+1601 
-1610 ASNEYGKYLERRD
+1610 
-1623 WSDQNYKDYFGAIS
+1623 
-1637 KRDVIEWRKE
+1637 
-1647 MKEKEENA
+1647 
-1655 QQMLS
+1655 
-1660 FIETLSVDDFSL
+1660 
-1672 PQRHLY
+1672 
-1678 TVDIPD
+1678 
-1684 DTGKNYLDWES
+1684 
-1695 DIPVKEKNRIRI
+1695 
-1707 AFTKSIIDK
+1707 
-1716 MGSAT
+1716 
-1721 SSERQDVRN
+1721 
-1730 SISTEFRLDVRNF
+1730 
-1743 NGIYSLMSGYTSPQE
+1743 
-1758 ASELLRNLGYTG
+1758 
-1770 ISYPAEHQSGGRS
+1770 
-1783 DGARNYVIFD
+1783 
-1793 EKDLKITNRVEFMKS
+1793 
-1808 PDGVVYGWT
+1808 T
-1817 IGGRIYL
+1817 I
-1824 TKAGLNPET
+1824 
-1833 PIHEYTHI
+1833 
-1841 WANAMKVHNMKGWK
+1841 
-1855 SIKELLVDTPIWDE
+1855 
-1869 VLNDENYS
+1869 
-1877 NIRNDEDSVAS
+1877 
-1888 EVLSR
+1888 
-1893 ISGKENAK
+1893 
-1901 RMEEEAQKV
+1901 
-1910 IADSKDL
+1910 
-1917 IEKAETL
+1917 
-1924 SVLNRVRKAL
+1924 
-1934 KTFWSWVGK
+1934 
-1943 ELFDI
+1943 
-1948 EKFNSINE
+1948 
-1956 VTDRVLY
+1956 
-1963 DLVNGTALQVQ
+1963 
-1974 NEATRVETN
+1974 VETN

-2014 IRRGKE
+2014 IRRGKD

-2257 WRTDKGDMSDNDWLK
+2257 WRTDKGDMSDNDLAYKKELEDFVANTDSNKRTQIDESKYDAEDLFAPLLLDGKPSNLAVMTLISDYIYDPIRQIAVYDYSFDIDNKTNSGWQKWGDLADEYNAHAAEVDKAWGENDNAMLEFRTVDAAVKFNDWLK
-2272 SKEEGKSNVVHSFG
+2272 AKEDGKSNVVHSFG

-2326 LEENSRKLDEIAHLL
+2326 LEENSRKLNEIAHLL

-2407 VKESYYFQNRKNEV
+2407 VKESYYFQSRKNEI
-2421 AQNAVVHLLKRIG
+2421 AQNAVVQLLKRIG

-2440 SRVGAEAS
+2440 TRVGAEAS

-2462 WLTKDNINAETP
+2462 WLTKDNINADTP

-2486 MKNNPKLWAEIKNL
+2486 MKKNPKLWAEIKNL

-2560 VDLKR
+2560 VDFKR

-2642 TPSGEDSKLPEK
+2642 TPNGEDTKLPEK

-2688 EEFRDLFKKHDL
+2688 EEFRDLFKKHGL

-2736 NSGKGGENVSSVK
+2736 NVSSVK
-2749 SVDLRDAEYI
+2749 SVDTRDAEYI

-2889 IRNGDWVTPSRSYA
+2889 IRNGDWVTPS
-2903 EYHIGLQDWENG
+2903 
-2915 RIIEQEVSID
+2915 
-2925 DLWWD
+2925 
-2930 GNDIA
+2930 
-2935 EWGYDNG
+2935 
-2942 KGEVYKNTPNNRKMF
+2942 
-2957 EVTYDDKGNIIP
+2957 
-2969 LSERFNEDND
+2969 
-2979 DIRYRYDEKVENE
+2979 
-2992 SNSSKDNEAKTFAK
+2992 
-3006 QHNLDASDVIAY
+3006 
-3018 KQAMDE
+3018 
-3024 GLLRDAN
+3024 
-3031 NALSAIRRK
+3031 
-3040 LREENKGLSLSGF
+3040 
-3053 VKKFSPIREA
+3053 
-3063 LYKQFGD
+3063 
-3070 LGVLEKEYHDNILK
+3070 
-3084 ERGLMEAARKREE
+3084 
-3097 EERKRQNEPIEE
+3097 
-3109 LMSMTSEERDAE
+3109 
-3121 YMRALEAKDEKRM
+3121 
-3134 SEVLQAEAKLKGYSM
+3134 
-3149 GSEYQGEGAWKAPSN
+3149 
-3164 PGYSSTEERRAT
+3164 
-3176 IEKDAPH
+3176 
-3183 LNIDDIANGYINL
+3183 
-3196 PEDIFTDLR
+3196 
-3205 AYDNDNESGKES
+3205 
-3217 AKAISDAIRDIKDGK
+3217 
-3232 EMPKVTVY
+3232 
-3240 RAVPTSVE
+3240 
-3248 EESLRNGDWVTP
+3248 
-3260 SKAYAKEHGE
+3260 KAYAKEHGE

-3318 NDLITKD
+3318 NDLITRD

-3500 YLYHSAPIAEALSN
+3500 YLHHSAPIAEALSN

-3538 DRKTAQAEEVAEK
+3538 DRKTTQAEEVAEK

-3560 NELAETLH
+3560 NELAKTLH
-3568 LDNVE
+3568 LDDVE

-3599 TIVIPNHSNIADVEK
+3599 TIVISNHSNIADVEK

-3672 ASLAEDTNFENMPN
+3672 ASLAEDTNFEKMPN
-3686 GLWDKVKRL
+3686 GFWDKVKRL

-3702 IGLLKQKDGEWN
+3702 IGLKQKDGELN
-3714 DNELRYILWRS
+3714 NNELRYILWRS

-3733 QSNSII
+3733 QSNSI

-3754 GNYSESTDKDVRF
+3754 GNYSESTDKEVRF
-3767 RDGEQREPEGKER
+3767 RDGEPQSKER

-3810 EAMDAIMKAEGK
+3810 EAMDAIMRAEGK
-3822 EMYIEDIEGFENAYL
+3822 EMYMEDIEGFENAYL

-3868 AKNDEER
+3868 AKNDKER

-3911 QKDARASIAE
+3911 QKNARASIAE

-3927 LTALTGASSVE
+3927 LTALTDANSVE
-3938 EAESEAQRMVE
+3938 EAESEARRMVE

-3957 SNLWDKVNIVTK
+3957 TNLWDKVNTVTK

-4078 TLWLKYD
+4078 ALWLKYD
-4085 DVSEEWRPVFP
+4085 DVKEEWRPVFP

-4113 DFEQRMTDLAK
+4113 DFEQRMAELAK

-4217 VSNFIRDM
+4217 ISNFIRDM

-4376 MNAVGQ
+4376 MKATGQ
-4382 TKAGKTAAFVSG
+4382 TKIGKTSAFISG
-4394 FGRSFYLFW
+4394 IGRSGYVFW

-4411 NFGKQFKRHPAK
+4411 NFGRQFKRHPAK

-4434 GALVAGM
+4434 GALIAGM
-4441 GMGEGDDDD
+4441 GMGDDGDDD

-4459 SVRRSNILFRTGDQW
+4459 TVRRNNILFRVGEQW
-4474 ISIPLPV
+4474 VSIPLPV

-4490 ELMISAMSGKE
+4490 ELMVSAMSGKE
-4501 HFTDAELGNAFA
+4501 HFTNSELGKAIA

-4572 YKSANKYLIGLAK
+4572 YKSANKYLVGLAK

-4692 FDYSEKI
+4692 FDFSEKI

-4712 IFEDYRGDIESLYKE
+4712 IFEDYREDIEGLYKE
-4727 LKEPMSDEE
+4727 LKDAMSDEE
-4736 RASLEAELTGLKK
+4736 RAEIEVELTGLKK

-4754 MNSTRK
+4754 MNTTRK

>member
-7 YTIKTADGK
+7 YTIKTSDGK

-70 SWEHLPPKAQPQA
+70 SWEHLPSKAQPQA

-89 KQPTQQVA
+89 KQSTQQVA
-97 TTTPGTPM
+97 TTSPGTPM

-113 LNNLS
+113 LNNTNNL
-118 GIVAQ
+118 IAQ
-123 SQSMIDET
+123 SQSDLSRTMRKFDYAKQNTGLDVKPIKLGENRNVATKKNKNGQTTYLDAEGNRFDDQAQANFSQNQIEEDEAKRKDLLGYIDKKAMSSVNSAYDKQYSELEDFKKKHPYLSAFSRALSAFSGRMSGGGTANINQYRPEEARTGLAALAFNQKTRQAIDEGKRYEQGDT
-131 ILKTKV
+131 GFWGRATRGLKKGLTSASTYDLGLSDTDIAGSLKGAADRYAKGQATQIDELLLDAAALNSETEGKYADALGGWFGAGEGIPGVASFMMQIGSNPMSGFGKATAQSVAKTVTKRAVQKFGTGLAAKAAITLAKGATRVAADAVEAGVVTAMYSPTKIVGDYLNRKTGTVVHDGNGGYTFEGKEYSDIKAVAKAINDQNAENLSEMWGDYLPGIGKVGKLIGKGARKIGLGKVVNAFEQMSSSQWMKTWNEFMDRTKWNGLLGEYMEEAEKNLYNALTNGDMTLDTNPNTGVFSRKINEDTFKSV
-137 ALDRIK
+137 ALMSGIMSGISTVGYTRFKYKASRGQKKADNNAKAVLGAEKWSEIK
-143 KPFSNINNITLGRKN
+143 KLIDNADDK
-158 SGSIGGDKVQ
+158 SIGG
-168 EHIIDGKKV
+168 IIEQI
-177 YSDDK
+177 
-182 GNIYDSENSAVSK
+182 GNDNSLNTKQKMAILDYQYKSAVAH
-195 VQERMIDRDGLS
+195 G
-207 KRIAALSVE
+207 
-216 NENANKRLSEIRE
+216 ANIQDLKNKLE
-229 KYQKQLNP
+229 
-237 TQIYGQNGTAG
+237 G
-248 NFNALDKLLEN
+248 NYD
-259 DDEYMMLL
+259 
-267 TTTRNN
+267 
-273 QRSLDILRNK
+273 
-283 QQENNDKHNG
+283 
-293 VNVFGRSLKSLG
+293 
-305 RGMRDYFK
+305 
-313 TDFDPM
+313 
-319 GDATGKDALAY
+319 
-330 MRAEK
+330 
-335 IVKTLSKK
+335 
-343 LQTGEALSAKEKATL
+343 EKA
-358 ALFNSYTQQQDISGD
+358 NRY
-373 DSLSSWMY
+373 
-381 SGGRGASLSA
+381 
-391 ELGAMIASGAGSFQ
+391 
-405 TIAEKTAQGAS
+405 
-416 KAALSQITKYLGKGV
+416 
-431 AKNIGT
+431 
-437 KIATKAVGS
+437 
-446 VAGMMSSGLAYTST
+446 
-460 VGFKKTFANAMQNY
+460 
-474 VGEMGVTEDGQ
+474 
-485 IAFGEYVKD
+485 
-494 KEGKVS
+494 
-500 FKRKDGGISDLVAA
+500 
-514 FAKAG
+514 
-519 YEQTKENGTEMLGET
+519 
-534 LPSITRM
+534 
-541 LKGIGGTAKFVSKLE
+541 
-556 KIGAT
+556 
-561 PFVESINKALRMTGY
+561 
-576 NGLPSQGI
+576 
-584 EEYAGLLSDVIF
+584 
-596 SDASLKDFGKL
+596 DA
-607 QTHLDIWGNV
+607 
-617 ALTSGVMSSVQVAG
+617 
-631 IGTGAAMFY
+631 
-640 KYKHQ
+640 
-645 NDKAGK
+645 
-651 KAQALI
+651 
-657 GDKWNGIQ
+657 
-665 EVLDNTA
+665 
-672 NTEFSGALAGILS
+672 
-685 REDLNGEQ
+685 
-693 KKRVVNYANSLLKM
+693 
-707 RGFNIG
+707 
-713 FNNDKMGRMASS
+713 
-725 GEKGI
+725 
-730 DGAISEVSYATGYNA
+730 GYNA
-745 TGDELA
+745 TEDELA

-814 MIQRVKDNIDDAVT
+814 MIQRVKDNIDDAIT

-834 EQRTHQDGNIYSATM
+834 EQRTHQDGNIYPATM

-1002 LEQSLKQ
+1002 LDQSLKQ
-1009 DEDVENEPPHPKQ
+1009 DEDVENTTPHSAQ
-1022 SYHLNDEITLINE
+1022 SYNLNDEITLINE

-1048 NEDGKFEVYTE
+1048 NADGKFEVYTE

-1084 EQSSQAPVQG
+1084 QTNQAPVQE
-1094 EQMESPTLVAENATV
+1094 EQMESPALVAGLNDGTIAENATV
-1109 QKEETPQRQ
+1109 QKEAEIPQHQ

-1168 MEAAVRRAE
+1168 MEAAVKRAE

-1191 AAEKERVATIEQA
+1191 AAEKERVANIEQA

-1230 RKAKEA
+1230 RKAKEV

-1271 SDEVDE
+1271 SDEIDE

-1285 SAGELA
+1285 SAGEVA
-1291 FGNIGKE
+1291 FGKIGKE

-1495 DEVAK
+1495 DEAAK

-1542 VTEVEGIGRNYA
+1542 VTEVEGIGKKYA
-1554 VGNSKIKFRGFVLE
+1554 QAMLKEKYKENRTINEMARDRLISDGSKDE
-1568 SIPSLE
+1568 SLKYLNDLLKE
-1574 VKAHFSKAEGNVLNF
+1574 EWVDKKRVKAQ
-1589 LYKWIKKSENAS
+1589 IK
-1601 TAIEKAREW
+1601 I
-1610 ASNEYGKYLERRD
+1610 
-1623 WSDQNYKDYFGAIS
+1623 
-1637 KRDVIEWRKE
+1637 
-1647 MKEKEENA
+1647 
-1655 QQMLS
+1655 
-1660 FIETLSVDDFSL
+1660 IETGKFL
-1672 PQRHLY
+1672 PEGKVSLY

-1684 DTGKNYLDWES
+1684 NTGKNYLDWES

-1707 AFTKSIIDK
+1707 ALTKSIIDK

-1743 NGIYSLMSGYTSPQE
+1743 KGIYKLMSSYTSPQE

-1770 ISYPAEHQSGGRS
+1770 ISYPAQYLSGGRS

-2014 IRRGKE
+2014 IRRGKD

-2082 ADKESARQAYLS
+2082 ADKESARKAYLS

-2150 EYLTSKGLNG
+2150 EYLASKGLNG

-2244 QAARRVL
+2244 QAARRLL

-2257 WRTDKGDMSDNDWLK
+2257 WRTDRGDTSDNDWLK
-2272 SKEEGKSNVVHSFG
+2272 SKEDGKSNVVHSFG

-2294 IIKLSDTSF
+2294 SIKLSDTSF
-2303 AKMENGEQKAE
+2303 AKMKNGEQKAE
-2314 REIGWLVDHNIR
+2314 EEIGWLVDHNIR
-2326 LEENSRKLDEIAHLL
+2326 LKENSRKLDEIAHLL

-2392 LQEANERLIALGVKP
+2392 LQEANERLIALGIKP
-2407 VKESYYFQNRKNEV
+2407 VKESYYFQSRKNEV

-2440 SRVGAEAS
+2440 TRVGAEVS

-2486 MKNNPKLWAEIKNL
+2486 MKKNPKLWAEIKNL
-2500 LKDSEWVDTIQ
+2500 LKDSEWVDKIQ
-2511 SMDEYKYTLDNEDLL
+2511 SMDAYKYTLDNEDLL

-2642 TPSGEDSKLPEK
+2642 TPNGEDSKLPEK
-2654 VWAYARTKKFKTQLS
+2654 VWAYARTNKFKTQLS
-2669 DRLNLILNESKED
+2669 DRLNLILDESKED

-2729 EEAKETM
+2729 EEAQETM

-2749 SVDLRDAEYI
+2749 SVDMRDAEYI

-2777 AERKGYSNDSSYQG
+2777 AERKGYSKDSSYQG

-2844 TDPMALRQADPERR
+2844 TDPMALRQADPDRR

-2969 LSERFNEDND
+2969 LS
-2979 DIRYRYDEKVENE
+2979 K
-2992 SNSSKDNEAKTFAK
+2992 
-3006 QHNLDASDVIAY
+3006 
-3018 KQAMDE
+3018 
-3024 GLLRDAN
+3024 
-3031 NALSAIRRK
+3031 
-3040 LREENKGLSLSGF
+3040 
-3053 VKKFSPIREA
+3053 
-3063 LYKQFGD
+3063 
-3070 LGVLEKEYHDNILK
+3070 
-3084 ERGLMEAARKREE
+3084 
-3097 EERKRQNEPIEE
+3097 
-3109 LMSMTSEERDAE
+3109 
-3121 YMRALEAKDEKRM
+3121 
-3134 SEVLQAEAKLKGYSM
+3134 
-3149 GSEYQGEGAWKAPSN
+3149 
-3164 PGYSSTEERRAT
+3164 
-3176 IEKDAPH
+3176 
-3183 LNIDDIANGYINL
+3183 
-3196 PEDIFTDLR
+3196 
-3205 AYDNDNESGKES
+3205 
-3217 AKAISDAIRDIKDGK
+3217 
-3232 EMPKVTVY
+3232 
-3240 RAVPTSVE
+3240 
-3248 EESLRNGDWVTP
+3248 
-3260 SKAYAKEHGE
+3260 
-3270 HRLDGDYRII
+3270 
-3280 EQKVPANEL
+3280 
-3289 WWDGND
+3289 
-3295 IREWGFDNGKDYAY
+3295 
-3309 KNTENSRKL
+3309 
-3318 NDLITKD
+3318 
-3325 DQGNVI
+3325 
-3331 LPSQRFNDQVED
+3331 RFNDQVED

-3352 EKVNQR
+3352 EEANQR

-3397 YGNKV
+3397 YGNNV

-3428 VFDNLGRFGNRSI
+3428 VFDNYQREGNRTI
-3441 LTELTTEQGNFLVTI
+3441 LTELRSQEKNIMVAVTL
-3456 DMGKGEKD
+3456 GKNGVD

-3470 SSVFGKGKSKIV
+3470 SSVFGKGSSNVVDWISK
-3482 SWIERGLATYIN
+3482 GYLAYVD
-3494 KKKALN
+3494 KEKALN
-3500 YLYHSAPIAEALSN
+3500 YLYFSERNISEAADN

-3551 EHQQMAERA
+3551 EHQQMVERA

-3568 LDNVE
+3568 LDDVE

-3626 RKLFGEHFD
+3626 RKFFGEHFD

-3702 IGLLKQKDGEWN
+3702 IGLLKQKDGELN

-3733 QSNSII
+3733 QSNSI

-3754 GNYSESTDKDVRF
+3754 GNYSESTDKEVRF
-3767 RDGEQREPEGKER
+3767 RDGEPQSKER

-3810 EAMDAIMKAEGK
+3810 EAMDAIMRAEGK
-3822 EMYIEDIEGFENAYL
+3822 EMYMEDIEGFENAYL

-3868 AKNDEER
+3868 AKNDKER

-3911 QKDARASIAE
+3911 QKNARASIAE

-3927 LTALTGASSVE
+3927 LTALTDANSVE
-3938 EAESEAQRMVE
+3938 EAESEARRMVE

-3957 SNLWDKVNIVTK
+3957 TNLWDKVNTVTK

-4078 TLWLKYD
+4078 ALWLKYD
-4085 DVSEEWRPVFP
+4085 DVKEEWRPVFP

-4113 DFEQRMTDLAK
+4113 DFEQRMAELAK

-4217 VSNFIRDM
+4217 ISNFIRDM

-4376 MNAVGQ
+4376 MKATGQ
-4382 TKAGKTAAFVSG
+4382 TKLGKTSAFISG
-4394 FGRSFYLFW
+4394 IGRSGYVFW

-4411 NFGKQFKRHPAK
+4411 NFGRQFKRHPAK

-4434 GALVAGM
+4434 GALIAGM
-4441 GMGEGDDDD
+4441 GMGDDGDDD

-4459 SVRRSNILFRTGDQW
+4459 SVRRSNILFRVGEQW
-4474 ISIPLPV
+4474 VSIPLPV

-4490 ELMISAMSGKE
+4490 ELMVSAMSGKE
-4501 HFTDAELGNAFA
+4501 HFTNSELGKAIA

-4572 YKSANKYLIGLAK
+4572 YKSANKYLVGLAK

-4692 FDYSEKI
+4692 FDFSEKI

-4727 LKEPMSDEE
+4727 LKDAMSDEE
-4736 RASLEAELTGLKK
+4736 RAEIEVELTGLKK

-4754 MNSTRK
+4754 MNTTRK

>member
-7 YTIKTADGK
+7 YTIKTSDGK

-55 LANYNDAKAQGLHAF
+55 LSNYNDAKAQGLHAF

-89 KQPTQQVA
+89 KQSTQQVA
-97 TTTPGTPM
+97 TTASGTPM

-113 LNNLS
+113 LDNVS

-123 SQSMIDET
+123 SQAAINET
-131 ILKTKV
+131 ILKNKV
-137 ALDRIK
+137 ALDRTK
-143 KPFSNINNITLGRKN
+143 KPFSNINNITLGKKN
-158 SGSIGGDKVQ
+158 SGSIGSDKVK
-168 EHIIDGKKV
+168 EHTIDGKKV

-182 GNIYDSENSAVSK
+182 GNIYDSENSAVSE

-207 KRIAALSVE
+207 KRIAELSVE

-293 VNVFGRSLKSLG
+293 VNVFGRSIKSLG

-335 IVKTLSKK
+335 IVETLSKK
-343 LQTGEALSAKEKATL
+343 LQTGEPLSAKEKATL
-358 ALFNSYTQQQDISGD
+358 ALYNSYTQQQDISGD
-373 DSLSSWMY
+373 DNLSSWMY
-381 SGGRGASLSA
+381 SGGRGVSLSA

-500 FKRKDGGISDLVAA
+500 FKRKDGGITDLVTA

-534 LPSITRM
+534 LPSITKI

-672 NTEFSGALAGILS
+672 NAEFSGALAGIIS

-693 KKRVVNYANSLLKM
+693 KKRVVNYASSLLKM

-713 FNNDKMGRMASS
+713 FNNDKMGKMASS

-730 DGAISEVSYATGYNA
+730 DGAISEVSYAAGYNA
-745 TGDELA
+745 TEEELA
-751 NIKNELELRHRQLT
+751 NIKNELELRQRQLA
-765 ETFKDDPSALQK
+765 ETFKDDPTALQK

-834 EQRTHQDGNIYSATM
+834 EQRTHQDGNIYPATM

-870 GIDHEKSSSSVMVR
+870 GIDHEKSSSSVMIR
-884 DAETGKVEMVDP
+884 DAETGKIEMVDP
-896 SAILSVDTPVNAEE
+896 SAILSIDTPVNAEE

-917 QIKQTYAQ
+917 QIRQTYAQ

-932 GVLEFKA
+932 GVLDFKA

-1002 LEQSLKQ
+1002 LDQSLKQ
-1009 DEDVENEPPHPKQ
+1009 DEDVENTTPHSAQ
-1022 SYHLNDEITLINE
+1022 SYNLNDEITLINE

-1084 EQSSQAPVQG
+1084 QTNQAPVQEEQG
-1094 EQMESPTLVAENATV
+1094 EQGEQTESPVLVAENATTQKEDVAGLNDGTIAENATV
-1109 QKEETPQRQ
+1109 QKEETPQHEP
-1118 STALE
+1118 TALE

-1245 KERAMREEEERV
+1245 KERAIESEP
-1257 KRDLAQPQSLDYKL
+1257 KPIGK
-1271 SDEVDE
+1271 
-1277 NGHPFVLT
+1277 GI
-1285 SAGELA
+1285 
-1291 FGNIGKE
+1291 FGNIYNQFKGKAKEAVDFLMKKKDGEAIGALHHKDIGDIDLVWGKE
-1298 TGLAPAPILLSE
+1298 GTAKSDGFGLAKLAKYHPEVLSNLQEVLDDMIVTKRTDNRVQLESAKYQAAVRLTWDEKKKTWLLTMFE
-1310 GVITNSK
+1310 KKNS
-1317 TNAGYGLVH
+1317 A
-1326 IEARH
+1326 
-1331 GEQIRNAGYPSV
+1331 
-1343 VAFVEEV
+1343 
-1350 AKHYDVIREGI
+1350 
-1361 NRSGEQT
+1361 
-1368 YMLQLT
+1368 
-1374 DRHNNTLM
+1374 
-1382 VELSGDGTYYNINTA
+1382 LSN
-1397 GIFKTSY
+1397 
-1404 GKNRREVYN
+1404 
-1413 RHTTDNQSTES
+1413 TTDTDKTHEGKRNDTATPQDT
-1424 GEESQGEAQSGTT
+1424 AF
-1437 SPSRM
+1437 
-1442 KSSTRSSAGKV
+1442 SAGKV
-1453 SETSNAMQ
+1453 SETSNAVQ

-1485 RAGVPVEVVS
+1485 RVGVPVEVVS
-1495 DEVAK
+1495 DEAAK

-1542 VTEVEGIGRNYA
+1542 VTEVEGIGKKYA
-1554 VGNSKIKFRGFVLE
+1554 QAMLKEKYKENRTINEMARDRLISDGSKDE
-1568 SIPSLE
+1568 SLKYLNDLLKE
-1574 VKAHFSKAEGNVLNF
+1574 EWVDKKRVKAQ
-1589 LYKWIKKSENAS
+1589 IK
-1601 TAIEKAREW
+1601 I
-1610 ASNEYGKYLERRD
+1610 
-1623 WSDQNYKDYFGAIS
+1623 
-1637 KRDVIEWRKE
+1637 
-1647 MKEKEENA
+1647 
-1655 QQMLS
+1655 
-1660 FIETLSVDDFSL
+1660 IETGKFL
-1672 PQRHLY
+1672 PEGKVSLY

-1684 DTGKNYLDWES
+1684 NTGKNYLDWES

-1707 AFTKSIIDK
+1707 ALTKSIIDK

-1743 NGIYSLMSGYTSPQE
+1743 KGIYKLMSSYTSPQE

-1770 ISYPAEHQSGGRS
+1770 ISYPAQYLSGGRS

-2014 IRRGKE
+2014 IRRGKD

-2082 ADKESARQAYLS
+2082 ADKESARKAYLS

-2244 QAARRVL
+2244 QAARRLL

-2257 WRTDKGDMSDNDWLK
+2257 WRTDKGDTSDNDWLK
-2272 SKEEGKSNVVHSFG
+2272 SKEDGKSNVVHSFG

-2294 IIKLSDTSF
+2294 SIKLSDTSF
-2303 AKMENGEQKAE
+2303 AKMKNGEQKAE
-2314 REIGWLVDHNIR
+2314 EEIGWLVDHNIR
-2326 LEENSRKLDEIAHLL
+2326 LKENSRKLDEIAHLL

-2347 DSNRESTLREEAK
+2347 DSNRESALREEAK

-2642 TPSGEDSKLPEK
+2642 TPNGEDTKLPEK

-2688 EEFRDLFKKHDL
+2688 EEFRDLFKKHGL
-2700 LEENNEPGRFLV
+2700 LEEHNEPGRFLV

-2729 EEAKETM
+2729 EEAQETM

-2749 SVDLRDAEYI
+2749 SVDMRDAEYI

-2777 AERKGYSNDSSYQG
+2777 AERKGYSKDSSYQG

-2844 TDPMALRQADPERR
+2844 TDPMALRQADPDRR

-2969 LSERFNEDND
+2969 LS
-2979 DIRYRYDEKVENE
+2979 K
-2992 SNSSKDNEAKTFAK
+2992 
-3006 QHNLDASDVIAY
+3006 
-3018 KQAMDE
+3018 
-3024 GLLRDAN
+3024 
-3031 NALSAIRRK
+3031 
-3040 LREENKGLSLSGF
+3040 
-3053 VKKFSPIREA
+3053 
-3063 LYKQFGD
+3063 
-3070 LGVLEKEYHDNILK
+3070 
-3084 ERGLMEAARKREE
+3084 
-3097 EERKRQNEPIEE
+3097 
-3109 LMSMTSEERDAE
+3109 
-3121 YMRALEAKDEKRM
+3121 
-3134 SEVLQAEAKLKGYSM
+3134 
-3149 GSEYQGEGAWKAPSN
+3149 
-3164 PGYSSTEERRAT
+3164 
-3176 IEKDAPH
+3176 
-3183 LNIDDIANGYINL
+3183 
-3196 PEDIFTDLR
+3196 
-3205 AYDNDNESGKES
+3205 
-3217 AKAISDAIRDIKDGK
+3217 
-3232 EMPKVTVY
+3232 
-3240 RAVPTSVE
+3240 
-3248 EESLRNGDWVTP
+3248 
-3260 SKAYAKEHGE
+3260 
-3270 HRLDGDYRII
+3270 
-3280 EQKVPANEL
+3280 
-3289 WWDGND
+3289 
-3295 IREWGFDNGKDYAY
+3295 
-3309 KNTENSRKL
+3309 
-3318 NDLITKD
+3318 
-3325 DQGNVI
+3325 
-3331 LPSQRFNDQVED
+3331 RFNDQVED

-3352 EKVNQR
+3352 EEANQR

-3428 VFDNLGRFGNRSI
+3428 VFDNYQREGNRTI
-3441 LTELTTEQGNFLVTI
+3441 LTELRSQEKNIMVAVTL
-3456 DMGKGEKD
+3456 GKNGVD

-3470 SSVFGKGKSKIV
+3470 SSVFGKGSSNVVDWISK
-3482 SWIERGLATYIN
+3482 GYLAYVD
-3494 KKKALN
+3494 KEKALN
-3500 YLYHSAPIAEALSN
+3500 YLYFSERNISEAADN

-3524 KSFENPTNSSEKVL
+3524 KSFENPINNSEKKL
-3538 DRKTAQAEEVAEK
+3538 DRKSTQGKEVTEK
-3551 EHQQMAERA
+3551 ERQQMAERA

-3672 ASLAEDTNFENMPN
+3672 ASLAEDTNFEKMPN

-3733 QSNSII
+3733 QSNSI

-3754 GNYSESTDKDVRF
+3754 GNYSESTDKEVRF
-3767 RDGEQREPEGKER
+3767 RDGEPQSKER

-3810 EAMDAIMKAEGK
+3810 EAMDAIMRAEGK
-3822 EMYIEDIEGFENAYL
+3822 EMYMEDIEGFENAYL

-3868 AKNDEER
+3868 AKNDKER

-3927 LTALTGASSVE
+3927 LTALTDANSVE

-3957 SNLWDKVNIVTK
+3957 TNLWDKVNTVTK

-4078 TLWLKYD
+4078 ALWLKYD
-4085 DVSEEWRPVFP
+4085 DVKEEWRPVFP

-4113 DFEQRMTDLAK
+4113 DFEQRMAELAK

-4217 VSNFIRDM
+4217 ISNFIRDM

-4376 MNAVGQ
+4376 MKATGQ
-4382 TKAGKTAAFVSG
+4382 TKLGKTSAFISG
-4394 FGRSFYLFW
+4394 IGRSGYVFW

-4411 NFGKQFKRHPAK
+4411 NFGRQFKRHPAK

-4434 GALVAGM
+4434 GALIAGM

-4459 SVRRSNILFRTGDQW
+4459 SVRRSNILFRVGEQW
-4474 ISIPLPV
+4474 VSIPLPV

-4490 ELMISAMSGKE
+4490 ELMVSAMSGKE
-4501 HFTDAELGNAFA
+4501 HFTNSELGKAIA

-4572 YKSANKYLIGLAK
+4572 YKSANKYLVGLAK

-4692 FDYSEKI
+4692 FDFSEKI

-4712 IFEDYRGDIESLYKE
+4712 IFEDYREDIEGLYKE
-4727 LKEPMSDEE
+4727 LKDAMSDEE
-4736 RASLEAELTGLKK
+4736 RAEIEVELTGLKK

-4754 MNSTRK
+4754 MNTTRK

>member
-70 SWEHLPPKAQPQA
+70 SWEHLPPKAQPQT

-97 TTTPGTPM
+97 TTAPGTPM

-113 LNNLS
+113 LNNVS

-123 SQSMIDET
+123 SQSDLSRTMRKFDYAKQNTGLDVKPIKLGENRNVATKKNKNGQTTYLDAEGNRFDDQAQANFSQNQIEEDEAKRKDLLGYIDKKAMSSVNSAYDKQYSELEDFKKKHPYLSAFSRALSAFSGRMSGGGTANINQYRPEEARAGLAALALNQKTRQAIDEGKRYEQGDT
-131 ILKTKV
+131 GFWGRATRGLKKGLTSASTYDLGLSDTDIAGSLKGAADRYAKGQATQIDELLLDAAALNSETEGKYADALGGWFGAGEGIPGVASFMMQIGSNPMSGFGKATAQSVAKTVTKRAVQKFGTGLAAKAAITLAKGATRVAADAVEAGVVTAMYSPTKIVGDYLNRKTGTVVHDRNGGYTFEGKEYSDIKAVAKAINDQNAENLSEMWGDYLPGIGKVGKLIGKGARKIGLGKVVNAFEQMSSSQWMKTWNEFMDRTKWNGLSGEYMEEAEKNLYNALTNGDMTLDTNPNTGVFSRKINEDTFKSV
-137 ALDRIK
+137 ALMSGIMSGISTVGYTRFKYKASRGQKKADNNAKAVLGAEKWSEIK
-143 KPFSNINNITLGRKN
+143 KLIDNADDK
-158 SGSIGGDKVQ
+158 SIGG
-168 EHIIDGKKV
+168 IIEQI
-177 YSDDK
+177 
-182 GNIYDSENSAVSK
+182 GNDNSLNTKQKMAILDYQYKSAVAH
-195 VQERMIDRDGLS
+195 G
-207 KRIAALSVE
+207 
-216 NENANKRLSEIRE
+216 ANIQDLKNKLE
-229 KYQKQLNP
+229 
-237 TQIYGQNGTAG
+237 G
-248 NFNALDKLLEN
+248 NYD
-259 DDEYMMLL
+259 
-267 TTTRNN
+267 
-273 QRSLDILRNK
+273 
-283 QQENNDKHNG
+283 
-293 VNVFGRSLKSLG
+293 
-305 RGMRDYFK
+305 
-313 TDFDPM
+313 
-319 GDATGKDALAY
+319 
-330 MRAEK
+330 
-335 IVKTLSKK
+335 
-343 LQTGEALSAKEKATL
+343 EKA
-358 ALFNSYTQQQDISGD
+358 NRY
-373 DSLSSWMY
+373 
-381 SGGRGASLSA
+381 
-391 ELGAMIASGAGSFQ
+391 
-405 TIAEKTAQGAS
+405 
-416 KAALSQITKYLGKGV
+416 
-431 AKNIGT
+431 
-437 KIATKAVGS
+437 
-446 VAGMMSSGLAYTST
+446 
-460 VGFKKTFANAMQNY
+460 
-474 VGEMGVTEDGQ
+474 
-485 IAFGEYVKD
+485 
-494 KEGKVS
+494 
-500 FKRKDGGISDLVAA
+500 
-514 FAKAG
+514 
-519 YEQTKENGTEMLGET
+519 
-534 LPSITRM
+534 
-541 LKGIGGTAKFVSKLE
+541 
-556 KIGAT
+556 
-561 PFVESINKALRMTGY
+561 
-576 NGLPSQGI
+576 
-584 EEYAGLLSDVIF
+584 
-596 SDASLKDFGKL
+596 DA
-607 QTHLDIWGNV
+607 
-617 ALTSGVMSSVQVAG
+617 
-631 IGTGAAMFY
+631 
-640 KYKHQ
+640 
-645 NDKAGK
+645 
-651 KAQALI
+651 
-657 GDKWNGIQ
+657 
-665 EVLDNTA
+665 
-672 NTEFSGALAGILS
+672 
-685 REDLNGEQ
+685 
-693 KKRVVNYANSLLKM
+693 
-707 RGFNIG
+707 
-713 FNNDKMGRMASS
+713 
-725 GEKGI
+725 
-730 DGAISEVSYATGYNA
+730 GYNA
-745 TGDELA
+745 TEDELA
-751 NIKNELELRHRQLT
+751 NIKNELELRQRQLA
-765 ETFKDDPSALQK
+765 ETFKDDPKALQQ
-777 IEEDPKAFL
+777 IEDDPKAFL

-834 EQRTHQDGNIYSATM
+834 EQRTHQDGNIYPATM

-870 GIDHEKSSSSVMVR
+870 GIDHEKSSSSVMIR
-884 DAETGKVEMVDP
+884 DAETGKIEMVDP
-896 SAILSVDTPVNAEE
+896 SAILSIDTPVNAEE

-917 QIKQTYAQ
+917 QIRQTYAQ

-932 GVLEFKA
+932 GVLDFKA

-1002 LEQSLKQ
+1002 LDQSLKQ
-1009 DEDVENEPPHPKQ
+1009 DEDVENETPLPKQ

-1077 MTGKQQE
+1077 MSGKQQE
-1084 EQSSQAPVQG
+1084 EQTNQEPVQG
-1094 EQMESPTLVAENATV
+1094 EQMGSPTLVAENATV

-1168 MEAAVRRAE
+1168 MEAAVKRAE

-1219 RRQEAIQAEES
+1219 RRQEAIQAEEN

-1257 KRDLAQPQSLDYKL
+1257 KREALNGVPDIVEDKAIDARARGYRRISGDKVDRQEPLNAIKGKEVQVKFDDKNIPTGHVSLIDVDELQPSHKNGHRNPLHFIDEAQPKERKDDASIDAARKIAANIRPEEITSSVTAYTGAPTVNSRGEVIQGNNRSAALKEMWAMHKEQGEKYKQYIIDHAEELGLNPADVRSMKHPVLVNMLDVNDNDAISLGQFVASDTESGGTERIKPKNVVKKLGNRMKTFANILLRTTDEDMSFAELIDRNGVEALKWMSANGSITSTQYKSAFDSKGNLTAEAKNDLKGVMYQSIFEGGSTQLEEMFNALPIKAQKAILATAYRDYDSPTIERMVEEIQNSIMAYYALSLDEQFIAATNHKSARWAVESWKRQYAIDDSTGESYLPSEKYSNFALLLATMYKGDSQSFIQGTFKQMYDL
-1271 SDEVDE
+1271 IQGTQEDNLFEQPDNTPRTLVE
-1277 NGHPFVLT
+1277 
-1285 SAGELA
+1285 A
-1291 FGNIGKE
+1291 IKE
-1298 TGLAPAPILLSE
+1298 TLNIEYDGQQRSDILASNSTASQQGE
-1310 GVITNSK
+1310 QRSNGNSK
-1317 TNAGYGLVH
+1317 TGGRS
-1326 IEARH
+1326 ET
-1331 GEQIRNAGYPSV
+1331 RNGSEDYQGGTQGDSGRSSGGSQ
-1343 VAFVEEV
+1343 EEV
-1350 AKHYDVIREGI
+1350 TERNSH
-1361 NRSGEQT
+1361 
-1368 YMLQLT
+1368 LT
-1374 DRHNNTLM
+1374 
-1382 VELSGDGTYYNINTA
+1382 E
-1397 GIFKTSY
+1397 
-1404 GKNRREVYN
+1404 
-1413 RHTTDNQSTES
+1413 
-1424 GEESQGEAQSGTT
+1424 
-1437 SPSRM
+1437 
-1442 KSSTRSSAGKV
+1442 
-1453 SETSNAMQ
+1453 
-1461 ENAEKTSEN
+1461 AEKTSEN

-1485 RAGVPVEVVS
+1485 RVGVPVEVVS
-1495 DEVAK
+1495 DEAVK

-1542 VTEVEGIGRNYA
+1542 VTEVEGIGKKYA
-1554 VGNSKIKFRGFVLE
+1554 QAMLKEKYKENRTINEMARDRLISDGSKDE
-1568 SIPSLE
+1568 SLKYLNDLLKE
-1574 VKAHFSKAEGNVLNF
+1574 EWVDKKRVKAQ
-1589 LYKWIKKSENAS
+1589 IK
-1601 TAIEKAREW
+1601 I
-1610 ASNEYGKYLERRD
+1610 
-1623 WSDQNYKDYFGAIS
+1623 
-1637 KRDVIEWRKE
+1637 
-1647 MKEKEENA
+1647 
-1655 QQMLS
+1655 
-1660 FIETLSVDDFSL
+1660 IETGKFL
-1672 PQRHLY
+1672 PEGKVSLY

-1684 DTGKNYLDWES
+1684 NTGKNYLDWES

-1707 AFTKSIIDK
+1707 ALTKSIIDK

-1743 NGIYSLMSGYTSPQE
+1743 KGIYKLMSSYTSPQE

-1770 ISYPAEHQSGGRS
+1770 ISYPAQYLSGGRS

-1855 SIKELLVDTPIWDE
+1855 SIKDLLVDTPIWDE

-1877 NIRNDEDSVAS
+1877 EIRNDEDSVAS

-1974 NEATRVETN
+1974 NETTRVETN

-2014 IRRGKE
+2014 IRRGKD

-2244 QAARRVL
+2244 QAARRLL

-2257 WRTDKGDMSDNDWLK
+2257 WRTDKGDTSDNDWIK
-2272 SKEEGKSNVVHSFG
+2272 SKEDVKSNVVHSFG
-2286 NSASQNDT
+2286 NSASQNNT
-2294 IIKLSDTSF
+2294 SIKLSDTSF
-2303 AKMENGEQKAE
+2303 ASEEEAEKAIQKYVE
-2314 REIGWLVDHNIR
+2314 IREKRD
-2326 LEENSRKLDEIAHLL
+2326 
-2341 FDGDNI
+2341 
-2347 DSNRESTLREEAK
+2347 STLEKITELIERIREEYK
-2360 KILEENE
+2360 GDPDVEN
-2367 KLSRDYQKNYS
+2367 
-2378 DKYFGTDDI
+2378 I
-2387 TANYI
+2387 
-2392 LQEANERLIALGVKP
+2392 
-2407 VKESYYFQNRKNEV
+2407 VKEKTQALRDEFFSLFTELDKFLTSLDKSSNDYVTQLGDDRLVEKGVLPINFSSLFQSRKNEV

-2440 SRVGAEAS
+2440 SRVGAKLS
-2448 GQGNSRG
+2448 GNGTAKG
-2455 WTNGLDI
+2455 WTNGLEI
-2462 WLTKDNINAETP
+2462 WITKDRIDAETP

-2486 MKNNPKLWAEIKNL
+2486 MKKNPKLWAEIKNL
-2500 LKDSEWVDTIQ
+2500 LKDSEWIDKIQ
-2511 SMDEYKYTLDNEDLL
+2511 SMDEYKDTLDNEDLL
-2526 YSEVLSRISGER
+2526 YSEVLSRISGKR

-2580 VGVNLFGMKEF
+2580 VGVNIFGMKEF
-2591 KSVDDVCDRVLFDLL
+2591 KSVDDVCDRILFDLL
-2606 NASDIARTEE
+2606 NESDIARTEE

-2642 TPSGEDSKLPEK
+2642 APNGENSKLPEK
-2654 VWAYARTKKFKTQLS
+2654 EWAYARTKEFKSQLS

-2688 EEFRDLFKKHDL
+2688 EEFRDLFKAHGL
-2700 LEENNEPGRFLV
+2700 LGENNEPSYLLV
-2712 SQFMYSEKYYD
+2712 SDSVYTNEYFD
-2723 RKGKMQ
+2723 RLKMMQ
-2729 EEAKETM
+2729 EEAQETM
-2736 NSGKGGENVSSVK
+2736 NSGKGGKSVSSVK

-2791 SLAFNGSAPYQNAY
+2791 SLAFNGAAPSQNAY

-2816 ENDEYEDTM
+2816 ENDDYEDTM

-2903 EYHIGLQDWENG
+2903 EYHIGLQNWENG
-2915 RIIEQEVSID
+2915 RVIEQEVSID

-2979 DIRYRYDEKVENE
+2979 DIRYRY
-2992 SNSSKDNEAKTFAK
+2992 
-3006 QHNLDASDVIAY
+3006 
-3018 KQAMDE
+3018 
-3024 GLLRDAN
+3024 
-3031 NALSAIRRK
+3031 
-3040 LREENKGLSLSGF
+3040 
-3053 VKKFSPIREA
+3053 
-3063 LYKQFGD
+3063 
-3070 LGVLEKEYHDNILK
+3070 
-3084 ERGLMEAARKREE
+3084 
-3097 EERKRQNEPIEE
+3097 
-3109 LMSMTSEERDAE
+3109 
-3121 YMRALEAKDEKRM
+3121 
-3134 SEVLQAEAKLKGYSM
+3134 
-3149 GSEYQGEGAWKAPSN
+3149 
-3164 PGYSSTEERRAT
+3164 
-3176 IEKDAPH
+3176 
-3183 LNIDDIANGYINL
+3183 
-3196 PEDIFTDLR
+3196 
-3205 AYDNDNESGKES
+3205 
-3217 AKAISDAIRDIKDGK
+3217 
-3232 EMPKVTVY
+3232 
-3240 RAVPTSVE
+3240 
-3248 EESLRNGDWVTP
+3248 
-3260 SKAYAKEHGE
+3260 
-3270 HRLDGDYRII
+3270 
-3280 EQKVPANEL
+3280 
-3289 WWDGND
+3289 
-3295 IREWGFDNGKDYAY
+3295 
-3309 KNTENSRKL
+3309 
-3318 NDLITKD
+3318 
-3325 DQGNVI
+3325 
-3331 LPSQRFNDQVED
+3331 
-3343 ERFRNDEEL
+3343 EEL
-3352 EKVNQR
+3352 EEVNQR
-3358 FNEELENLTEENADK
+3358 FNKELDNLTEANADK
-3373 VTLWLGKPSDVLL
+3373 VILLLGKPSDILL
-3386 SSGIENKPLKL
+3386 SSGIENKPMKL
-3397 YGNKV
+3397 YGNKI

-3428 VFDNLGRFGNRSI
+3428 VFDNYQRDGNRSI
-3441 LTELTTEQGNFLVTI
+3441 LTELRTQQGNFLVSVNI
-3456 DMGKGEKD
+3456 GKDAD

-3470 SSVFGKGKSKIV
+3470 RSVFGKGDERV
-3482 SWIERGLATYIN
+3482 VDWINNGLATYMN
-3494 KKKALN
+3494 KEKTLSF
-3500 YLYHSAPIAEALSN
+3500 LSHQSAPIAATAANAGQGSQSYISTSALN
-3514 SRLSSAANIV
+3514 ADATYKNELSSAANIV
-3524 KSFENPTNSSEKVL
+3524 KSFENPINNSEKKL
-3538 DRKTAQAEEVAEK
+3538 DRKSTQGKEVTEK
-3551 EHQQMAERA
+3551 ERQQMADRA
-3560 NELAETLH
+3560 NELAKTLH

-3573 IVTDASTL
+3573 ILTDASTL

-3614 TLLHEAVAHHGL
+3614 TLLHESVAHYGL

-3650 REIVKLAAKNK
+3650 REMVKLAAKNK

-3672 ASLAEDTNFENMPN
+3672 ASLAEDTNFEKMPN

-3695 FLDMLRS
+3695 FLEMLRS
-3702 IGLLKQKDGEWN
+3702 IGLLKQKDGELN

-3733 QSNSII
+3733 QSNSI

-3754 GNYSESTDKDVRF
+3754 GNYSESTDKEVRF
-3767 RDGEQREPEGKER
+3767 RDGEPQSKER
-3780 VSAAERYEQRVSRSM
+3780 VSAAERYEHRVSRSM

-3810 EAMDAIMKAEGK
+3810 EAMDAIIKSEGK
-3822 EMYIEDIEGFENAYL
+3822 KMEIENIEGFENAYL

-3868 AKNDEER
+3868 AKNDKER

-3901 IINNEKLSDA
+3901 IVNNEKLSDA

-3927 LTALTGASSVE
+3927 LTALTDANSVE

-3957 SNLWDKVNIVTK
+3957 TNLWDKVNTVTK

-4078 TLWLKYD
+4078 ALWLKYD
-4085 DVSEEWRPVFP
+4085 DVKEEWRPVFP

-4113 DFEQRMTDLAK
+4113 DFEQRMADLAK

-4217 VSNFIRDM
+4217 ISNFIRDM

-4376 MNAVGQ
+4376 MKATGQ
-4382 TKAGKTAAFVSG
+4382 TKIGKTSAFISG
-4394 FGRSFYLFW
+4394 IGRSGYVFW

-4411 NFGKQFKRHPAK
+4411 NFGRQFKRHPAK

-4434 GALVAGM
+4434 GALIAGM
-4441 GMGEGDDDD
+4441 GMGDDGDDD

-4459 SVRRSNILFRTGDQW
+4459 SVRRSNILFRVGEQW
-4474 ISIPLPV
+4474 VSIPLPV

-4501 HFTDAELGNAFA
+4501 HFTDAELGKAIA

-4550 WTGMPIYKD
+4550 WAGMPIYKD

-4572 YKSANKYLIGLAK
+4572 YKSANKYLVGLAK
-4585 TLNEVTGG
+4585 ILNEKTGG

-4692 FDYSEKI
+4692 FDFSEKI

-4712 IFEDYRGDIESLYKE
+4712 IFEDYREDIEGLYKE
-4727 LKEPMSDEE
+4727 LKDAMSDEE
-4736 RASLEAELTGLKK
+4736 RAEIEVELTGLKK

>member
-7 YTIKTADGK
+7 YTIKTSDGK

-89 KQPTQQVA
+89 KQSTQQVA
-97 TTTPGTPM
+97 TTAPGAPM

-113 LNNLS
+113 LNNANN
-118 GIVAQ
+118 IIAQ
-123 SQSMIDET
+123 SQSDLSRTMRKFDYAKQNTGLDVKPIKLGENRNVATKKNKNGQTTYLDAEGNRFDDHAQANFSQTQIEEDEAKRKDLLGYIDKKAMSSVNSAYDKQYSELEDFKKKHPYLSAFSRALSAFSGRMSGGGTANINQYRPEEARAGLAALALNQKTRQAIDEGKRYEQGDT
-131 ILKTKV
+131 GFWGRATRGLKKGLTSASTYDLGLSDTDIAGSLKGAADRYAKGQATQMDELLLDAAALNSETEGKYADALGGWFGAGEGIPGVASFMMQIGSNPMSGFGKATAQSVAKTVTKRAVQKFGTGLAAKAAITLAKGATRVAADAVEAGVVTAMYSPTKIVGDYLNRKTGTVVHDGNGGYTFEGKEYSDIKAVAKAINDQNAENLSEMWGDYLPGIGKVGKLIGKGARKIGLGKVVNAFEQMSSSQWMKTWNEFMDRTKWNGLSGEYMEEAEKNLYNALTNGDMTLDTNPNTGVFSRKINEDTFKSV
-137 ALDRIK
+137 ALMSGIMSGISTVGYTRFKYKASRGQKKADNNAKAVLGAEKWSEIK
-143 KPFSNINNITLGRKN
+143 KLIDNADDK
-158 SGSIGGDKVQ
+158 SIGG
-168 EHIIDGKKV
+168 IIEQI
-177 YSDDK
+177 
-182 GNIYDSENSAVSK
+182 GNDNSLNTKQKMAILDYQYKSAVAH
-195 VQERMIDRDGLS
+195 G
-207 KRIAALSVE
+207 
-216 NENANKRLSEIRE
+216 ANIQDLKNKLE
-229 KYQKQLNP
+229 
-237 TQIYGQNGTAG
+237 G
-248 NFNALDKLLEN
+248 NYD
-259 DDEYMMLL
+259 
-267 TTTRNN
+267 
-273 QRSLDILRNK
+273 
-283 QQENNDKHNG
+283 
-293 VNVFGRSLKSLG
+293 
-305 RGMRDYFK
+305 
-313 TDFDPM
+313 
-319 GDATGKDALAY
+319 
-330 MRAEK
+330 
-335 IVKTLSKK
+335 
-343 LQTGEALSAKEKATL
+343 EKA
-358 ALFNSYTQQQDISGD
+358 NRY
-373 DSLSSWMY
+373 
-381 SGGRGASLSA
+381 
-391 ELGAMIASGAGSFQ
+391 
-405 TIAEKTAQGAS
+405 
-416 KAALSQITKYLGKGV
+416 
-431 AKNIGT
+431 
-437 KIATKAVGS
+437 
-446 VAGMMSSGLAYTST
+446 
-460 VGFKKTFANAMQNY
+460 
-474 VGEMGVTEDGQ
+474 
-485 IAFGEYVKD
+485 
-494 KEGKVS
+494 
-500 FKRKDGGISDLVAA
+500 
-514 FAKAG
+514 
-519 YEQTKENGTEMLGET
+519 
-534 LPSITRM
+534 
-541 LKGIGGTAKFVSKLE
+541 
-556 KIGAT
+556 
-561 PFVESINKALRMTGY
+561 
-576 NGLPSQGI
+576 
-584 EEYAGLLSDVIF
+584 
-596 SDASLKDFGKL
+596 DA
-607 QTHLDIWGNV
+607 
-617 ALTSGVMSSVQVAG
+617 
-631 IGTGAAMFY
+631 
-640 KYKHQ
+640 
-645 NDKAGK
+645 
-651 KAQALI
+651 
-657 GDKWNGIQ
+657 
-665 EVLDNTA
+665 
-672 NTEFSGALAGILS
+672 
-685 REDLNGEQ
+685 
-693 KKRVVNYANSLLKM
+693 
-707 RGFNIG
+707 
-713 FNNDKMGRMASS
+713 
-725 GEKGI
+725 
-730 DGAISEVSYATGYNA
+730 GYNA
-745 TGDELA
+745 TEDELA
-751 NIKNELELRHRQLT
+751 NIKNELELRQRQLA
-765 ETFKDDPSALQK
+765 ETFKDDPKALQQ
-777 IEEDPKAFL
+777 IEDDPKAFL

-834 EQRTHQDGNIYSATM
+834 EQRTHQDGNIYPATM

-870 GIDHEKSSSSVMVR
+870 GIDHEKSSSSVMIR
-884 DAETGKVEMVDP
+884 DAETGKIEMVDP
-896 SAILSVDTPVNAEE
+896 SAILSIDTPVNAEE

-917 QIKQTYAQ
+917 QIRQTYAQ

-939 GDTYSILGEDQKQHT
+939 GDTYSILGEDKKQHT
-954 IQIIGEAIDEKTKQ
+954 IQIVGEAIDEKTKQ

-978 DGLEPTMLPKEQIQ
+978 DGLEPTMLSKEQIQ
-992 AMNDEENLWR
+992 AMNNEENLWR
-1002 LEQSLKQ
+1002 LDQSLKQ
-1009 DEDVENEPPHPKQ
+1009 GEEVENTTPHSKQ
-1022 SYHLNDEITLINE
+1022 SYGYQKKITLTN
-1035 DGKPVRGSITTDQ
+1035 GNGNLVRGEIVSGQ
-1048 NEDGKFEVYTE
+1048 NEDGRFEVQTE
-1059 EPINGKRVNLFT
+1059 EPVNGKTVNHLT

-1077 MTGKQQE
+1077 MHAQIQE
-1084 EQSSQAPVQG
+1084 EQ
-1094 EQMESPTLVAENATV
+1094 EESPALVAENATTQKEDVSGVNDGTIAENATV

-1168 MEAAVRRAE
+1168 MEAAVKRAE

-1204 KATLEHWKKIASTNS
+1204 KARLEHWKKIASTNS

-1230 RKAKEA
+1230 RKAKEV

-1271 SDEVDE
+1271 SDEIDE

-1285 SAGELA
+1285 SAGEVA
-1291 FGNIGKE
+1291 FGKIGKE

-1495 DEVAK
+1495 DEAAK

-1542 VTEVEGIGRNYA
+1542 VTEVEGIGKKYA
-1554 VGNSKIKFRGFVLE
+1554 QAMLKEKYKENRTINEMARDRLISDGSKDE
-1568 SIPSLE
+1568 SLKYLNDLLKE
-1574 VKAHFSKAEGNVLNF
+1574 EWVDKKRVKAQ
-1589 LYKWIKKSENAS
+1589 IK
-1601 TAIEKAREW
+1601 I
-1610 ASNEYGKYLERRD
+1610 
-1623 WSDQNYKDYFGAIS
+1623 
-1637 KRDVIEWRKE
+1637 
-1647 MKEKEENA
+1647 
-1655 QQMLS
+1655 
-1660 FIETLSVDDFSL
+1660 IETGKFL
-1672 PQRHLY
+1672 PEGKVSLY

-1684 DTGKNYLDWES
+1684 NTGKNYLDWES

-1707 AFTKSIIDK
+1707 ALTKSIIDK

-1743 NGIYSLMSGYTSPQE
+1743 KGIYKLMSSYTSPQE

-1770 ISYPAEHQSGGRS
+1770 ISYPAQYLSGGRS

-2014 IRRGKE
+2014 IRRGKD

-2082 ADKESARQAYLS
+2082 ADKESARKAYLS

-2244 QAARRVL
+2244 QAARRLL

-2257 WRTDKGDMSDNDWLK
+2257 WRTDRGDTSDNDWLK
-2272 SKEEGKSNVVHSFG
+2272 SKEDGKSNVVHSFG

-2294 IIKLSDTSF
+2294 SIKLSDTSF
-2303 AKMENGEQKAE
+2303 AKMKNGEQKA
-2314 REIGWLVDHNIR
+2314 
-2326 LEENSRKLDEIAHLL
+2326 
-2341 FDGDNI
+2341 
-2347 DSNRESTLREEAK
+2347 
-2360 KILEENE
+2360 
-2367 KLSRDYQKNYS
+2367 
-2378 DKYFGTDDI
+2378 
-2387 TANYI
+2387 
-2392 LQEANERLIALGVKP
+2392 
-2407 VKESYYFQNRKNEV
+2407 
-2421 AQNAVVHLLKRIG
+2421 
-2434 IPVHFI
+2434 
-2440 SRVGAEAS
+2440 
-2448 GQGNSRG
+2448 
-2455 WTNGLDI
+2455 
-2462 WLTKDNINAETP
+2462 
-2474 VHEYTHIWTFAL
+2474 
-2486 MKNNPKLWAEIKNL
+2486 
-2500 LKDSEWVDTIQ
+2500 
-2511 SMDEYKYTLDNEDLL
+2511 
-2526 YSEVLSRISGER
+2526 
-2538 NGEKFE
+2538 
-2544 SMAFKLIEEVN
+2544 
-2555 SVEKK
+2555 
-2560 VDLKR
+2560 
-2565 GLEKLR
+2565 
-2571 DALKRFWEW
+2571 
-2580 VGVNLFGMKEF
+2580 
-2591 KSVDDVCDRVLFDLL
+2591 
-2606 NASDIARTEE
+2606 
-2616 MREYYEEEREM
+2616 
-2627 NTIIDKAKEDGTYLK
+2627 
-2642 TPSGEDSKLPEK
+2642 
-2654 VWAYARTKKFKTQLS
+2654 
-2669 DRLNLILNESKED
+2669 
-2682 FKDWEK
+2682 
-2688 EEFRDLFKKHDL
+2688 
-2700 LEENNEPGRFLV
+2700 
-2712 SQFMYSEKYYD
+2712 
-2723 RKGKMQ
+2723 
-2729 EEAKETM
+2729 
-2736 NSGKGGENVSSVK
+2736 
-2749 SVDLRDAEYI
+2749 
-2759 KAVENNDTETIQ
+2759 
-2771 RLLSEE
+2771 EE
-2777 AERKGYSNDSSYQG
+2777 AERKGYSKDSSYQG

-2844 TDPMALRQADPERR
+2844 TDPMALRQADPDRR

-2969 LSERFNEDND
+2969 LS
-2979 DIRYRYDEKVENE
+2979 K
-2992 SNSSKDNEAKTFAK
+2992 
-3006 QHNLDASDVIAY
+3006 
-3018 KQAMDE
+3018 
-3024 GLLRDAN
+3024 
-3031 NALSAIRRK
+3031 
-3040 LREENKGLSLSGF
+3040 
-3053 VKKFSPIREA
+3053 
-3063 LYKQFGD
+3063 
-3070 LGVLEKEYHDNILK
+3070 
-3084 ERGLMEAARKREE
+3084 
-3097 EERKRQNEPIEE
+3097 
-3109 LMSMTSEERDAE
+3109 
-3121 YMRALEAKDEKRM
+3121 
-3134 SEVLQAEAKLKGYSM
+3134 
-3149 GSEYQGEGAWKAPSN
+3149 
-3164 PGYSSTEERRAT
+3164 
-3176 IEKDAPH
+3176 
-3183 LNIDDIANGYINL
+3183 
-3196 PEDIFTDLR
+3196 
-3205 AYDNDNESGKES
+3205 
-3217 AKAISDAIRDIKDGK
+3217 
-3232 EMPKVTVY
+3232 
-3240 RAVPTSVE
+3240 
-3248 EESLRNGDWVTP
+3248 
-3260 SKAYAKEHGE
+3260 
-3270 HRLDGDYRII
+3270 
-3280 EQKVPANEL
+3280 
-3289 WWDGND
+3289 
-3295 IREWGFDNGKDYAY
+3295 
-3309 KNTENSRKL
+3309 
-3318 NDLITKD
+3318 
-3325 DQGNVI
+3325 
-3331 LPSQRFNDQVED
+3331 RFNDQVED

-3352 EKVNQR
+3352 EEANQR

-3428 VFDNLGRFGNRSI
+3428 VFDNYQREGNRTI
-3441 LTELTTEQGNFLVTI
+3441 LTELRSQEKNIMVAVTL
-3456 DMGKGEKD
+3456 GKNGVD

-3470 SSVFGKGKSKIV
+3470 SSVFGKGSSNVVDWISK
-3482 SWIERGLATYIN
+3482 GYLAYVD
-3494 KKKALN
+3494 KEKALN
-3500 YLYHSAPIAEALSN
+3500 YLYFSERNISEAADN

-3538 DRKTAQAEEVAEK
+3538 DRKTTQAEEVAEK

-3635 NFLDNVFKNASEDVR
+3635 NFLDNVFKDASEDVR

-3672 ASLAEDTNFENMPN
+3672 ASLAEDTNFEKMPN
-3686 GLWDKVKRL
+3686 GFWDKIKRL
-3695 FLDMLRS
+3695 FIEMLRS
-3702 IGLLKQKDGEWN
+3702 IGLLKQKDGELN

-3733 QSNSII
+3733 QSNSI

-3754 GNYSESTDKDVRF
+3754 GNYSESTDKEVRF
-3767 RDGEQREPEGKER
+3767 RDGEPQSKER

-3810 EAMDAIMKAEGK
+3810 EAMDAIMRAEGK
-3822 EMYIEDIEGFENAYL
+3822 EMYMEDIEGFENAYL

-3868 AKNDEER
+3868 AKNDKER

-3927 LTALTGASSVE
+3927 LTALTDANSVE

-3957 SNLWDKVNIVTK
+3957 TNLWDKVNTVTK

-4078 TLWLKYD
+4078 ALWLKYD
-4085 DVSEEWRPVFP
+4085 DVKEEWRPVFP

-4217 VSNFIRDM
+4217 ISNFIRDM

-4376 MNAVGQ
+4376 MKATGQ
-4382 TKAGKTAAFVSG
+4382 TKIGKTSAFISG
-4394 FGRSFYLFW
+4394 IGRSGYVFW

-4411 NFGKQFKRHPAK
+4411 NFGRQFKRHPAK

-4434 GALVAGM
+4434 GALIAGM
-4441 GMGEGDDDD
+4441 GMGDDGDDD

-4459 SVRRSNILFRTGDQW
+4459 SVRRSNILFRVGEQW
-4474 ISIPLPV
+4474 VSIPLPV

-4501 HFTDAELGNAFA
+4501 HFTNSELGKAIA

-4572 YKSANKYLIGLAK
+4572 YKSANKYLVGLAK
-4585 TLNEVTGG
+4585 ILNEKTGG

-4599 SVNINPAQIEYL
+4599 AVNINPAQIEYL

-4736 RASLEAELTGLKK
+4736 RASIEAELTGLKK

-4754 MNSTRK
+4754 MNTTRK

>member
-7 YTIKTADGK
+7 YTIKTSDGK

-30 QAYADAYEGATIRM
+30 QAYADAYKGATIRM

-89 KQPTQQVA
+89 KQSTQQVA
-97 TTTPGTPM
+97 TTAPGTPM
-105 TAAQKAQV
+105 TATQKAQV
-113 LNNLS
+113 LNNIS

-123 SQSMIDET
+123 SQEAINET
-131 ILKTKV
+131 ILKNKV
-137 ALDRIK
+137 ALDRTK

-158 SGSIGGDKVQ
+158 SGSIGSDKVK
-168 EHIIDGKKV
+168 EHTIDGKKV

-182 GNIYDSENSAVSK
+182 GNIYDSENSAVSE

-207 KRIAALSVE
+207 KRIAELSVE
-216 NENANKRLSEIRE
+216 NENANKRLNEIRE
-229 KYQKQLNP
+229 KYQKQLTP

-293 VNVFGRSLKSLG
+293 VNVFGRSIKSLG

-335 IVKTLSKK
+335 IVETLSKK
-343 LQTGEALSAKEKATL
+343 LQTGETLSTKEKATL
-358 ALFNSYTQQQDISGD
+358 ALFNSYNQQQDISGD
-373 DSLSSWMY
+373 DNLSSWMY
-381 SGGRGASLSA
+381 SGGRGVSLSA
-391 ELGAMIASGAGSFQ
+391 EFGAMIASGAGSFQ

-500 FKRKDGGISDLVAA
+500 FKRKDGGITDLVTA

-534 LPSITRM
+534 LPSITKI

-665 EVLDNTA
+665 EVLDNTVNA
-672 NTEFSGALAGILS
+672 EFSGALAGILS

-730 DGAISEVSYATGYNA
+730 DGAISEVSYAAGYNA
-745 TGDELA
+745 TEDELA
-751 NIKNELELRHRQLT
+751 NIKNELELRHRQLA
-765 ETFKDDPSALQK
+765 ETFKDDPSALQQ

-814 MIQRVKDNIDDAVT
+814 MIQRVKDNIDDAIT

-834 EQRTHQDGNIYSATM
+834 EQRTHQDGNIYPATM

-884 DAETGKVEMVDP
+884 DAKTGKVEMVDP

-910 EKATSSE
+910 EKSTSSE

-1002 LEQSLKQ
+1002 LDQSLKQ
-1009 DEDVENEPPHPKQ
+1009 GEDVENTTPHSAQ
-1022 SYHLNDEITLINE
+1022 SYNLNDEITLINE

-1059 EPINGKRVNLFT
+1059 EPINGKRVNLLS

-1084 EQSSQAPVQG
+1084 QQTNQAPMQG
-1094 EQMESPTLVAENATV
+1094 EQMGSPALVAENATTQKEDIAGVNDGTIAENATV
-1109 QKEETPQRQ
+1109 QKEETPQHQ
-1118 STALE
+1118 PTALE

-1168 MEAAVRRAE
+1168 MEAAVKRAE
-1177 KAKVKG
+1177 KAKVKD

-1204 KATLEHWKKIASTNS
+1204 KARLEHWKKIASTNS

-1245 KERAMREEEERV
+1245 KERDKREE
-1257 KRDLAQPQSLDYKL
+1257 AQPQTLDYKL

-1285 SAGELA
+1285 SARELA

-1453 SETSNAMQ
+1453 SESSNAMQ
-1461 ENAEKTSEN
+1461 GNAEKTSEN
-1470 EAKELATNAVVEALV
+1470 EA
-1485 RAGVPVEVVS
+1485 
-1495 DEVAK
+1495 
-1500 GVLPLGAEKHVV
+1500 
-1512 YHGSGAKFDH
+1512 
-1522 FDHSHMGEG
+1522 
-1531 EGAQAYGWGSY
+1531 
-1542 VTEVEGIGRNYA
+1542 
-1554 VGNSKIKFRGFVLE
+1554 
-1568 SIPSLE
+1568 
-1574 VKAHFSKAEGNVLNF
+1574 
-1589 LYKWIKKSENAS
+1589 
-1601 TAIEKAREW
+1601 
-1610 ASNEYGKYLERRD
+1610 
-1623 WSDQNYKDYFGAIS
+1623 
-1637 KRDVIEWRKE
+1637 
-1647 MKEKEENA
+1647 
-1655 QQMLS
+1655 
-1660 FIETLSVDDFSL
+1660 
-1672 PQRHLY
+1672 
-1678 TVDIPD
+1678 
-1684 DTGKNYLDWES
+1684 
-1695 DIPVKEKNRIRI
+1695 
-1707 AFTKSIIDK
+1707 
-1716 MGSAT
+1716 
-1721 SSERQDVRN
+1721 
-1730 SISTEFRLDVRNF
+1730 
-1743 NGIYSLMSGYTSPQE
+1743 
-1758 ASELLRNLGYTG
+1758 
-1770 ISYPAEHQSGGRS
+1770 
-1783 DGARNYVIFD
+1783 
-1793 EKDLKITNRVEFMKS
+1793 
-1808 PDGVVYGWT
+1808 T
-1817 IGGRIYL
+1817 I
-1824 TKAGLNPET
+1824 
-1833 PIHEYTHI
+1833 
-1841 WANAMKVHNMKGWK
+1841 
-1855 SIKELLVDTPIWDE
+1855 
-1869 VLNDENYS
+1869 
-1877 NIRNDEDSVAS
+1877 
-1888 EVLSR
+1888 
-1893 ISGKENAK
+1893 
-1901 RMEEEAQKV
+1901 
-1910 IADSKDL
+1910 
-1917 IEKAETL
+1917 
-1924 SVLNRVRKAL
+1924 
-1934 KTFWSWVGK
+1934 
-1943 ELFDI
+1943 
-1948 EKFNSINE
+1948 
-1956 VTDRVLY
+1956 
-1963 DLVNGTALQVQ
+1963 
-1974 NEATRVETN
+1974 VETN

-2014 IRRGKE
+2014 IRRGKD

-2244 QAARRVL
+2244 QAARRLL

-2257 WRTDKGDMSDNDWLK
+2257 WRTDKGDTSDNDWLK
-2272 SKEEGKSNVVHSFG
+2272 SKEDGKSNVVHSFG

-2294 IIKLSDTSF
+2294 SIKLSDTSF
-2303 AKMENGEQKAE
+2303 AKMKNGEQKAE
-2314 REIGWLVDHNIR
+2314 EEIGWLVDHNIR
-2326 LEENSRKLDEIAHLL
+2326 LKENSRKLDEIAHLL

-2347 DSNRESTLREEAK
+2347 DSNRESALREEAK

-2642 TPSGEDSKLPEK
+2642 TPNGEDSKLPEK

-2688 EEFRDLFKKHDL
+2688 EEFRDLFKKHGL

-2749 SVDLRDAEYI
+2749 SVDM
-2759 KAVENNDTETIQ
+2759 TE
-2771 RLLSEE
+2771 
-2777 AERKGYSNDSSYQG
+2777 
-2791 SLAFNGSAPYQNAY
+2791 
-2805 FETKEE
+2805 
-2811 RKEAW
+2811 
-2816 ENDEYEDTM
+2816 
-2825 SLGDYVDSGID
+2825 
-2836 TNNLEWNL
+2836 
-2844 TDPMALRQADPERR
+2844 
-2858 EAIENLRQTVRSN
+2858 
-2871 SKTIT
+2871 
-2876 IYRAVDANIKENE
+2876 
-2889 IRNGDWVTPSRSYA
+2889 
-2903 EYHIGLQDWENG
+2903 
-2915 RIIEQEVSID
+2915 
-2925 DLWWD
+2925 
-2930 GNDIA
+2930 
-2935 EWGYDNG
+2935 
-2942 KGEVYKNTPNNRKMF
+2942 
-2957 EVTYDDKGNIIP
+2957 
-2969 LSERFNEDND
+2969 
-2979 DIRYRYDEKVENE
+2979 
-2992 SNSSKDNEAKTFAK
+2992 EAKTFAK

-3018 KQAMDE
+3018 KQAMEE

-3134 SEVLQAEAKLKGYSM
+3134 FEVLQAEAKLKGYSM
-3149 GSEYQGEGAWKAPSN
+3149 GSEYQGEGTWKAPSN
-3164 PGYSSTEERRAT
+3164 PGYSSTEERRAAL
-3176 IEKDAPH
+3176 EKDSPH
-3183 LNIDDIANGYINL
+3183 LNIDDIANGFMNW
-3196 PEDIFTDLR
+3196 PEDISTDLH
-3205 AYDNDNESGKES
+3205 AYGNDNESGKES
-3217 AKAISDAIRDIKDGK
+3217 AKAISDAISDIKDGK
-3232 EMPKVTVY
+3232 GMPEVTVY

-3260 SKAYAKEHGE
+3260 SKAYAKIHGE
-3270 HRLDGDYRII
+3270 SRLDGDYRII

-3318 NDLITKD
+3318 NDLITRD

-3331 LPSQRFNDQVED
+3331 LPSQRFNEKVED

-3352 EKVNQR
+3352 EEVNQR
-3358 FNEELENLTEENADK
+3358 FNEELNNLTEANADK

-3428 VFDNLGRFGNRSI
+3428 VFDNYQREGNRTI
-3441 LTELTTEQGNFLVTI
+3441 LTELRSQEKNIMVAVTL
-3456 DMGKGEKD
+3456 GKNGVD

-3470 SSVFGKGKSKIV
+3470 SSVFGKGSSNVVDWISK
-3482 SWIERGLATYIN
+3482 GYLAYVD
-3494 KKKALN
+3494 KEKALN
-3500 YLYHSAPIAEALSN
+3500 YLYFSERNISEAADN

-3672 ASLAEDTNFENMPN
+3672 ASLAEDTNFEKMPN
-3686 GLWDKVKRL
+3686 GFWDKVKRL
-3695 FLDMLRS
+3695 FSDMLRS
-3702 IGLLKQKDGEWN
+3702 IGLLKQKDGELN

-3733 QSNSII
+3733 QSNSI

-3754 GNYSESTDKDVRF
+3754 GNYAPQEEGKAKVSEKPHKKEKVDNNTTLYREDEPEVTARTIYEDAVKDTGKMSMLSALAHTYSKEGRERFKHKFSESYFD
-3767 RDGEQREPEGKER
+3767 
-3780 VSAAERYEQRVSRSM
+3780 YSRSIKQLQDAISKASGRKLEEFEEVWKSLNAKSSIDSEEINLAM
-3795 FQSQEALQDSMLGLK
+3795 LRYISPLSIHIAEMIRGVKMDGQQLTLDDVEVYMNALHGIERNAYMANSELKSLVDKKLEKWKEHRLKKLRDSGISKEEALSVIATEEVDKRDEITQLN
-3810 EAMDAIMKAEGK
+3810 MDKTRK
-3822 EMYIEDIEGFENAYL
+3822 
-3837 GENRLSSVN
+3837 
-3846 QAETEA
+3846 
-3852 FAHLVFKPMLD
+3852 
-3863 EVAKL
+3863 
-3868 AKNDEER
+3868 
-3875 SELTDYMMAKHG
+3875 DY
-3887 LERNEVMRKNALEE
+3887 
-3901 IINNEKLSDA
+3901 S
-3911 QKDARASIAE
+3911 
-3921 HRDYAG
+3921 G
-3927 LTALTGASSVE
+3927 LTALFSDENTNNIDVTILE
-3938 EAESEAQRMVE
+3938 ERAQKYVNAFE
-3949 EYEQKHDT
+3949 KAVGK
-3957 SNLWDKVNIVTK
+3957 DKVDEMWKKVKNLNDFSIRK
-3969 GILSKSYECGMMNKQ
+3969 AYLSGLINKKHYDEIKNMYEH
-3984 TYEKVRDMYQFYIP
+3984 YVP
-3998 LRGFDEE
+3998 LRGWHDD
-4005 TSREA
+4005 
-4010 YAYLSHGQSAFNAP
+4010 YAGDIFEYVNAGQSMDALQGVVKKAY
-4024 IKTAKGRSSKADD
+4024 GRATR
-4037 PFANMQSMAESAIM
+4037 AGNILGTMASMANTAIV
-4051 QGNRNVLVKQKF
+4051 QGNKNLVAQKF
-4063 LNFALNHPSDLVSVN
+4063 LNLALNYGNKSGLLMVSKQWYEETASGELVPLYPS
-4078 TLWLKYD
+4078 LKEGM
-4085 DVSEEWRPVFP
+4085 SAAEMQQR
-4096 DNIEETD
+4096 IEEFEAEMEEAKKSGT
-4103 TADEVEKKIQ
+4103 KKIYTRSFGDNMPQ
-4113 DFEQRMTDLAK
+4113 NFQKWQEK
-4124 QDPERYKH
+4124 QHSIRA
-4132 GKDTENIP
+4132 
-4140 YRIVE
+4140 
-4145 SRDLRQ
+4145 L
-4151 HQVVVKRNGRDYV
+4151 RNGVEHTIYV
-4164 LTINGNPRAAQALNG
+4164 LGNPKAAQAFNG
-4179 LTNPDN
+4179 LLTPESQVGAVQDIIMKVMRFQAMMQTSLSPEFVISNFQRDVLTAATGTYIKYGWGAGKDFASNLTKVMP
-4185 DVSGAIGAILNFGE
+4185 VSGLQEGNPFG
-4199 KINRQLSA
+4199 IYNL
-4207 FYTTRNPDFV
+4207 
-4217 VSNFIRDM
+4217 I
-4225 LYANSIVWVKERPN
+4225 
-4239 YALRFHRNIGRCNPA
+4239 
-4254 QMKILLSKHKKG
+4254 HKYNKG
-4266 ELDMNNS
+4266 TLDKTN
-4273 LEHMFHQF
+4273 
-4281 IMNGGETGY
+4281 
-4290 ANVRDIEQ
+4290 DIERMFDEFVRKGGMTGISSITRAEEFEKQ
-4298 HKNDIQ
+4298 MEKSV
-4304 RELKRANGKIGIKRS
+4304 KRIKR
-4319 LSLLGEKLDEYN
+4319 GKLDVPQQLWEDLADGIEFMN
-4331 RAVENCARFAAFLTS
+4331 KGIENATRFAAYMTS
-4346 REMGR
+4346 RKMGKNV
-4351 TIDRSIYDAKDISVN
+4351 TDSIFDAKECSVN
-4366 FNKKGSGAKF
+4366 FNMKGSGAWGNLWMRRYILYANPALQSLRMLGTWYEASPKRF
-4376 MNAVGQ
+4376 MGVFSTVLTASILTAMLGYASGGDDGDDNDWYKLNEFNRYNYISVKAGNGFAHWSLPQEMRPVWALGQIAFDWSNGRVSAPIAINSMATQLNNLSPMAFFSGGSDNDDSFWKTAVKAWTPTVLADFMDAYAWNENFLGKNI
-4382 TKAGKTAAFVSG
+4382 TYRNDWNKEAPEWRKAGKDTPKWAVNLSRA
-4394 FGRSFYLFW
+4394 W
-4403 NAAIQGTT
+4403 NKATGGAD
-4411 NFGKQFKRHPAK
+4411 NRKSWWDSPA
-4423 AFTASATMFIL
+4423 L
-4434 GALVAGM
+4434 
-4441 GMGEGDDDD
+4441 
-4450 KNSYWNLPE
+4450 N
-4459 SVRRSNILFRTGDQW
+4459 
-4474 ISIPLPV
+4474 
-4481 EYRSIYGMG
+4481 
-4490 ELMISAMSGKE
+4490 
-4501 HFTDAELGNAFA
+4501 
-4513 GQVTQI
+4513 
-4519 LPIDFLEGEGGVKA
+4519 
-4533 FVPSAVKPFAEV
+4533 PSAVYY
-4545 ISNKG
+4545 IMS
-4550 WTGMPIYKD
+4550 
-4559 TPYNKNMPEWTKT
+4559 
-4572 YKSANKYLIGLAK
+4572 S
-4585 TLNEVTGG
+4585 
-4593 DAYTKG
+4593 
-4599 SVNINPAQIEYL
+4599 Q
-4611 LNGYFGG
+4611 FGG
-4618 VSNTIDKLTKSAE
+4618 MGTLATKLSRAFEQWQDPEQEVEARNIPFVSKFWVTVGD
-4631 TIAGK
+4631 
-4636 RDYDP
+4636 DYS
-4641 KSFLLLNRVL
+4641 KNRVL
-4651 KSGDERTEE
+4651 NEEFKSIWNEWKLTDYEIKHNESDLEKGLITD
-4660 RAINREYYRLKE
+4660 E
-4672 EYEILRDRLKNYE
+4672 EYANLEADKKYLANKIRYEALEDLMKDYNTLMRKRNDENDNPLLDEEIL
-4685 NDTDNGV
+4685 
-4692 FDYSEKI
+4692 
-4699 NFLYNSPEYARYE
+4699 
-4712 IFEDYRGDIESLYKE
+4712 E
-4727 LKEPMSDEE
+4727 LKKEVVK
-4736 RASLEAELTGLKK
+4736 RAKMLDK
-4749 QMIEE
+4749 
-4754 MNSTRK
+4754 

>member
-70 SWEHLPPKAQPQA
+70 SWEHLPPKAQPQV

-89 KQPTQQVA
+89 KQSTQQVA
-97 TTTPGTPM
+97 TTAPGTPM
-105 TAAQKAQV
+105 TEAQKAQA
-113 LNNLS
+113 LDNANNL
-118 GIVAQ
+118 IAQ
-123 SQSMIDET
+123 SQSAIGET
-131 ILKTKV
+131 ILKNKV
-137 ALDRIK
+137 ALDRTK

-158 SGSIGGDKVQ
+158 SGSIGSDKVK
-168 EHIIDGKKV
+168 EHTIDGKKV

-182 GNIYDSENSAVSK
+182 GNIYDSKNSAVSK

-216 NENANKRLSEIRE
+216 NENANKRLNEIRE

-293 VNVFGRSLKSLG
+293 VNVFGRSIKSLG

-335 IVKTLSKK
+335 IVETLSKK
-343 LQTGEALSAKEKATL
+343 LQTGEPLSTKEKATL

-381 SGGRGASLSA
+381 SGGRGVSLSA

-500 FKRKDGGISDLVAA
+500 FKRKDGGITDLVTA

-534 LPSITRM
+534 LPSITKI

-672 NTEFSGALAGILS
+672 NAEFSGALAGILS

-730 DGAISEVSYATGYNA
+730 DGAISEVSYAAGYNA
-745 TGDELA
+745 TEDELA

-834 EQRTHQDGNIYSATM
+834 EQRTHQDGNIYPATM

-870 GIDHEKSSSSVMVR
+870 GIDHEKSSSSVMIR
-884 DAETGKVEMVDP
+884 DAETGKIEMVDP
-896 SAILSVDTPVNAEE
+896 SAILSIDTPVNAEE

-917 QIKQTYAQ
+917 QIRQTYAQ

-1002 LEQSLKQ
+1002 LDQSLKQ
-1009 DEDVENEPPHPKQ
+1009 DEDVENETPHPKQ

-1059 EPINGKRVNLFT
+1059 EPINGKRVNLLSV
-1071 AEELDA
+1071 EELDA

-1084 EQSSQAPVQG
+1084 QTNQAPVQG
-1094 EQMESPTLVAENATV
+1094 EQMESPALVAENTTTQKEDVSGVNDGTIAENATV
-1109 QKEETPQRQ
+1109 QKEETPQHQ
-1118 STALE
+1118 PTALE

-1168 MEAAVRRAE
+1168 MEVAVKRAE

-1204 KATLEHWKKIASTNS
+1204 KARLEHWKKIASTNS

-1245 KERAMREEEERV
+1245 KERDKREE
-1257 KRDLAQPQSLDYKL
+1257 AQPQTLDYKL

-1453 SETSNAMQ
+1453 SESSNAMQ
-1461 ENAEKTSEN
+1461 GNAKKTSEN

-1485 RAGVPVEVVS
+1485 RVGVPVEVVS
-1495 DEVAK
+1495 DEAVK

-1542 VTEVEGIGRNYA
+1542 VTEVEGIGKKYA
-1554 VGNSKIKFRGFVLE
+1554 QAMLKEKYKENRTINEMARDRLISDGSKDE
-1568 SIPSLE
+1568 SLKYLNDLLKE
-1574 VKAHFSKAEGNVLNF
+1574 EWVDKKRVKAQ
-1589 LYKWIKKSENAS
+1589 IK
-1601 TAIEKAREW
+1601 I
-1610 ASNEYGKYLERRD
+1610 
-1623 WSDQNYKDYFGAIS
+1623 
-1637 KRDVIEWRKE
+1637 
-1647 MKEKEENA
+1647 
-1655 QQMLS
+1655 
-1660 FIETLSVDDFSL
+1660 IETGKFL
-1672 PQRHLY
+1672 PEGKVSLY

-1684 DTGKNYLDWES
+1684 NTGKNYLDWES

-1707 AFTKSIIDK
+1707 ALTKSIIDK

-1743 NGIYSLMSGYTSPQE
+1743 KGIYKLMSSYTSPQE

-1770 ISYPAEHQSGGRS
+1770 ISYPAQYLSGGRS

-1855 SIKELLVDTPIWDE
+1855 SIKDLLVDTPIWDE

-1877 NIRNDEDSVAS
+1877 EIRNDEDSVAS

-2014 IRRGKE
+2014 IRRGKD

-2244 QAARRVL
+2244 QAARRLL

-2257 WRTDKGDMSDNDWLK
+2257 WRTDRGDTSDNDWLK
-2272 SKEEGKSNVVHSFG
+2272 SKEDGKSNVVHSFG

-2326 LEENSRKLDEIAHLL
+2326 LEENSRKLYEIAHLL

-2392 LQEANERLIALGVKP
+2392 LQEANERLIALGIKP
-2407 VKESYYFQNRKNEV
+2407 VKESYYFQSRKNEV

-2434 IPVHFI
+2434 IPVHLI
-2440 SRVGAEAS
+2440 SRVGAEVS

-2486 MKNNPKLWAEIKNL
+2486 MKKNPKLWAEIKNL
-2500 LKDSEWVDTIQ
+2500 LKDSEWVDKIQ

-2642 TPSGEDSKLPEK
+2642 TPNGEDTKLPEK

-2749 SVDLRDAEYI
+2749 SVDMRDAEYI

-2858 EAIENLRQTVRSN
+2858 EAIENLRQIVRSN

-2969 LSERFNEDND
+2969 LSERFN
-2979 DIRYRYDEKVENE
+2979 
-2992 SNSSKDNEAKTFAK
+2992 
-3006 QHNLDASDVIAY
+3006 
-3018 KQAMDE
+3018 
-3024 GLLRDAN
+3024 
-3031 NALSAIRRK
+3031 
-3040 LREENKGLSLSGF
+3040 
-3053 VKKFSPIREA
+3053 
-3063 LYKQFGD
+3063 
-3070 LGVLEKEYHDNILK
+3070 
-3084 ERGLMEAARKREE
+3084 
-3097 EERKRQNEPIEE
+3097 
-3109 LMSMTSEERDAE
+3109 
-3121 YMRALEAKDEKRM
+3121 
-3134 SEVLQAEAKLKGYSM
+3134 
-3149 GSEYQGEGAWKAPSN
+3149 
-3164 PGYSSTEERRAT
+3164 
-3176 IEKDAPH
+3176 
-3183 LNIDDIANGYINL
+3183 
-3196 PEDIFTDLR
+3196 
-3205 AYDNDNESGKES
+3205 
-3217 AKAISDAIRDIKDGK
+3217 
-3232 EMPKVTVY
+3232 
-3240 RAVPTSVE
+3240 
-3248 EESLRNGDWVTP
+3248 
-3260 SKAYAKEHGE
+3260 
-3270 HRLDGDYRII
+3270 
-3280 EQKVPANEL
+3280 
-3289 WWDGND
+3289 
-3295 IREWGFDNGKDYAY
+3295 
-3309 KNTENSRKL
+3309 
-3318 NDLITKD
+3318 
-3325 DQGNVI
+3325 
-3331 LPSQRFNDQVED
+3331 DQVED

-3352 EKVNQR
+3352 EEANQR

-3428 VFDNLGRFGNRSI
+3428 VFDNYQREGNRTI
-3441 LTELTTEQGNFLVTI
+3441 LTELRSQEKNIMVAVTL
-3456 DMGKGEKD
+3456 GKNGVD

-3470 SSVFGKGKSKIV
+3470 SSVFGKGSSNVVDWISK
-3482 SWIERGLATYIN
+3482 GYLAYVD
-3494 KKKALN
+3494 KEKALN
-3500 YLYHSAPIAEALSN
+3500 YLYFSERNISEAADN

-3672 ASLAEDTNFENMPN
+3672 ASLAEDTNFEKMPN
-3686 GLWDKVKRL
+3686 GLWDKIKRL

-3702 IGLLKQKDGEWN
+3702 IGLLKQKDGELN

-3733 QSNSII
+3733 QSNSI

-3767 RDGEQREPEGKER
+3767 RDGEPQSKER
-3780 VSAAERYEQRVSRSM
+3780 VSAAERYEHRVSRSM

-3810 EAMDAIMKAEGK
+3810 EAMDAIMRAEGK
-3822 EMYIEDIEGFENAYL
+3822 EMYMEDIEGFENAYL

-3868 AKNDEER
+3868 AKNDKER

-3927 LTALTGASSVE
+3927 LTALTDANSVE
-3938 EAESEAQRMVE
+3938 EAESEARRMVE

-3957 SNLWDKVNIVTK
+3957 TNLWDKVNAVTK

-4078 TLWLKYD
+4078 ALWLKYD
-4085 DVSEEWRPVFP
+4085 DVKEEWRPVFP

-4113 DFEQRMTDLAK
+4113 DFEQRMAELAK

-4376 MNAVGQ
+4376 MKATGQ
-4382 TKAGKTAAFVSG
+4382 TKIGKTSAFISG
-4394 FGRSFYLFW
+4394 IGRSGYVFW

-4411 NFGKQFKRHPAK
+4411 NFGRQFKRHPAK

-4434 GALVAGM
+4434 GALIAGM
-4441 GMGEGDDDD
+4441 GMGDDGDDD

-4459 SVRRSNILFRTGDQW
+4459 SVRRSNILFRVGEQW
-4474 ISIPLPV
+4474 VSIPLPV

-4501 HFTDAELGNAFA
+4501 HFTNSELGKAIA

-4572 YKSANKYLIGLAK
+4572 YKSANKYLVGLAK
-4585 TLNEVTGG
+4585 ILNEKTGG

-4599 SVNINPAQIEYL
+4599 AVNINPAQIEYL

-4736 RASLEAELTGLKK
+4736 RASIEAELTGLKK

-4754 MNSTRK
+4754 MNTTRK

>member
-55 LANYNDAKAQGLHAF
+55 LSNYNDAKAQGLHAF
-70 SWEHLPPKAQPQA
+70 SWEHKPVVAQNNPQA
-83 KQQVAQ
+83 TQ
-89 KQPTQQVA
+89 KQPAPKVN
-97 TTTPGTPM
+97 TTPGTPM

-113 LNNLS
+113 LNNVS

-123 SQSMIDET
+123 SQADLSRTMRKFDYAKQNTGLDVKPIKLGENRKIATEKNKNGQTTYLDAEGNRFDDQAQANFSQNQIEEDEAKRRDLLGYIDKKAMSSVNSAYDKQYSELEDFKKKHPYLSAFSRALSAFSGRMSGGGTADINQYRPEEARAGLAALALNQKTRQAIDEGKRYEQGDT
-131 ILKTKV
+131 GFWGRATRGLKKGLTSVGTYDLGLSDTDTAGSLKEAADRYAKGQATQMDELLLDAAALNSETEGKYADALGGWFGAGEGIPGVASFMMQIASNPMSGFGKATAQSVAKTVAKRAVQKFGTGLAAKAAITLAKGATRVAADAVEAGVVTAMYSPTKIVGDYLNRKTGTVVHDGNGGYTFEGKEYSDIKAVAKAINDQNAENLSEMWGDYLPGIGKVGKLIGKGARKIGLGKVVNAFEHMSSSQWAKTWNGFMDRTKWNGLPGEYMEEAEKNLYNALTNGDMTLDTNPNTGVFSRKINEDTFKSV
-137 ALDRIK
+137 ALMSGIMSGISTVGYTHFKYKASRGQKKADNNAKAVLGAEKWSEIK
-143 KPFSNINNITLGRKN
+143 NLIDNADDN
-158 SGSIGGDKVQ
+158 SIGG
-168 EHIIDGKKV
+168 IIEQI
-177 YSDDK
+177 
-182 GNIYDSENSAVSK
+182 GNDNTLNTKQKMAILDYQYKSAVAH
-195 VQERMIDRDGLS
+195 G
-207 KRIAALSVE
+207 
-216 NENANKRLSEIRE
+216 ANIQDLKNKLE
-229 KYQKQLNP
+229 
-237 TQIYGQNGTAG
+237 G
-248 NFNALDKLLEN
+248 NYD
-259 DDEYMMLL
+259 
-267 TTTRNN
+267 
-273 QRSLDILRNK
+273 
-283 QQENNDKHNG
+283 
-293 VNVFGRSLKSLG
+293 
-305 RGMRDYFK
+305 
-313 TDFDPM
+313 
-319 GDATGKDALAY
+319 
-330 MRAEK
+330 
-335 IVKTLSKK
+335 
-343 LQTGEALSAKEKATL
+343 EKA
-358 ALFNSYTQQQDISGD
+358 NRY
-373 DSLSSWMY
+373 
-381 SGGRGASLSA
+381 
-391 ELGAMIASGAGSFQ
+391 
-405 TIAEKTAQGAS
+405 
-416 KAALSQITKYLGKGV
+416 
-431 AKNIGT
+431 
-437 KIATKAVGS
+437 
-446 VAGMMSSGLAYTST
+446 
-460 VGFKKTFANAMQNY
+460 
-474 VGEMGVTEDGQ
+474 
-485 IAFGEYVKD
+485 
-494 KEGKVS
+494 
-500 FKRKDGGISDLVAA
+500 
-514 FAKAG
+514 
-519 YEQTKENGTEMLGET
+519 
-534 LPSITRM
+534 
-541 LKGIGGTAKFVSKLE
+541 
-556 KIGAT
+556 
-561 PFVESINKALRMTGY
+561 
-576 NGLPSQGI
+576 
-584 EEYAGLLSDVIF
+584 
-596 SDASLKDFGKL
+596 DA
-607 QTHLDIWGNV
+607 
-617 ALTSGVMSSVQVAG
+617 
-631 IGTGAAMFY
+631 
-640 KYKHQ
+640 
-645 NDKAGK
+645 
-651 KAQALI
+651 
-657 GDKWNGIQ
+657 
-665 EVLDNTA
+665 
-672 NTEFSGALAGILS
+672 
-685 REDLNGEQ
+685 
-693 KKRVVNYANSLLKM
+693 
-707 RGFNIG
+707 
-713 FNNDKMGRMASS
+713 
-725 GEKGI
+725 
-730 DGAISEVSYATGYNA
+730 GYNA
-745 TGDELA
+745 TEDELA

-765 ETFKDDPSALQK
+765 ETFKDDPKALQQ
-777 IEEDPKAFL
+777 IEDDPKAFL

-834 EQRTHQDGNIYSATM
+834 EQRTHQDGNIYPATM

-884 DAETGKVEMVDP
+884 DAETGKIEMVDP

-917 QIKQTYAQ
+917 QIRQTYAQ

-939 GDTYSILGEDQKQHT
+939 GDTYSIIGEDKKQHT
-954 IQIIGEAIDEKTKQ
+954 IQIVGEAIDEKTKQ

-978 DGLEPTMLPKEQIQ
+978 DGLEPTMLSKEQIQ
-992 AMNDEENLWR
+992 AMNNEENLWR
-1002 LEQSLKQ
+1002 LDQSLKQ
-1009 DEDVENEPPHPKQ
+1009 GEDVENEPPHSKQ
-1022 SYHLNDEITLINE
+1022 SYGYQKKITLTNE
-1035 DGKPVRGSITTDQ
+1035 NGNLVRGEIVSGQ
-1048 NEDGKFEVYTE
+1048 NEDGRFEVQTE
-1059 EPINGKRVNLFT
+1059 EPVNGKTVNHLT

-1077 MTGKQQE
+1077 MHAQIQE
-1084 EQSSQAPVQG
+1084 EQTNQEPVQE
-1094 EQMESPTLVAENATV
+1094 EQMESPALVAENATTQKEDIAGLNDGTIAENATV

-1118 STALE
+1118 PTALE

-1168 MEAAVRRAE
+1168 MEAAVKRAE

-1245 KERAMREEEERV
+1245 KERAIESEP
-1257 KRDLAQPQSLDYKL
+1257 KPIGK
-1271 SDEVDE
+1271 
-1277 NGHPFVLT
+1277 GI
-1285 SAGELA
+1285 
-1291 FGNIGKE
+1291 FGNIYNQFKGK
-1298 TGLAPAPILLSE
+1298 A
-1310 GVITNSK
+1310 K
-1317 TNAGYGLVH
+1317 
-1326 IEARH
+1326 EAVDFLMKKKD
-1331 GEQIRNAGYPSV
+1331 G
-1343 VAFVEEV
+1343 V
-1350 AKHYDVIREGI
+1350 AKGALHYKGIGDIDLVWGDRKQGLSHIIEKHPDVADNLQTLLDDMHIKQHSD
-1361 NRSGEQT
+1361 NRIVLESDT
-1368 YMLQLT
+1368 HKAVVSKMK
-1374 DRHNNTLM
+1374 
-1382 VELSGDGTYYNINTA
+1382 GD
-1397 GIFKTSY
+1397 
-1404 GKNRREVYN
+1404 E
-1413 RHTTDNQSTES
+1413 TTDNWLLTAYEKKKSASASSSDIETEPK
-1424 GEESQGEAQSGTT
+1424 GKWNGTAT
-1437 SPSRM
+1437 PQNGL
-1442 KSSTRSSAGKV
+1442 SSAGKV
-1453 SETSNAMQ
+1453 SESSNALQ
-1461 ENAEKTSEN
+1461 ENVEKTSE
-1470 EAKELATNAVVEALV
+1470 
-1485 RAGVPVEVVS
+1485 
-1495 DEVAK
+1495 
-1500 GVLPLGAEKHVV
+1500 
-1512 YHGSGAKFDH
+1512 
-1522 FDHSHMGEG
+1522 
-1531 EGAQAYGWGSY
+1531 
-1542 VTEVEGIGRNYA
+1542 
-1554 VGNSKIKFRGFVLE
+1554 
-1568 SIPSLE
+1568 
-1574 VKAHFSKAEGNVLNF
+1574 
-1589 LYKWIKKSENAS
+1589 
-1601 TAIEKAREW
+1601 
-1610 ASNEYGKYLERRD
+1610 
-1623 WSDQNYKDYFGAIS
+1623 
-1637 KRDVIEWRKE
+1637 
-1647 MKEKEENA
+1647 
-1655 QQMLS
+1655 
-1660 FIETLSVDDFSL
+1660 
-1672 PQRHLY
+1672 
-1678 TVDIPD
+1678 
-1684 DTGKNYLDWES
+1684 
-1695 DIPVKEKNRIRI
+1695 
-1707 AFTKSIIDK
+1707 
-1716 MGSAT
+1716 
-1721 SSERQDVRN
+1721 
-1730 SISTEFRLDVRNF
+1730 
-1743 NGIYSLMSGYTSPQE
+1743 
-1758 ASELLRNLGYTG
+1758 
-1770 ISYPAEHQSGGRS
+1770 
-1783 DGARNYVIFD
+1783 
-1793 EKDLKITNRVEFMKS
+1793 
-1808 PDGVVYGWT
+1808 
-1817 IGGRIYL
+1817 
-1824 TKAGLNPET
+1824 
-1833 PIHEYTHI
+1833 
-1841 WANAMKVHNMKGWK
+1841 
-1855 SIKELLVDTPIWDE
+1855 
-1869 VLNDENYS
+1869 
-1877 NIRNDEDSVAS
+1877 
-1888 EVLSR
+1888 
-1893 ISGKENAK
+1893 
-1901 RMEEEAQKV
+1901 
-1910 IADSKDL
+1910 
-1917 IEKAETL
+1917 
-1924 SVLNRVRKAL
+1924 
-1934 KTFWSWVGK
+1934 
-1943 ELFDI
+1943 
-1948 EKFNSINE
+1948 
-1956 VTDRVLY
+1956 
-1963 DLVNGTALQVQ
+1963 

-1983 PTEAQKEAGNYK
+1983 PTEAQKE
-1995 KGHIKVDGMNIT
+1995 
-2007 IEQPKGS
+2007 Q
-2014 IRRGKE
+2014 
-2020 ASGKEWESEMHNTY
+2020 
-2034 GYIRGTEG
+2034 
-2042 VDGDH
+2042 
-2047 IDIFLSDNPNEGNVF
+2047 L
-2062 VVDQVNKDGSFD
+2062 
-2074 EHKVMYGF
+2074 
-2082 ADKESARQAYLS
+2082 
-2094 NYEDGWQGLGN
+2094 
-2105 ITEVSK
+2105 
-2111 EEFKKWIGSSKR
+2111 
-2123 KTKPFAEYKG
+2123 
-2133 IIKSNKSVSSP
+2133 KS
-2144 VAMSED
+2144 
-2150 EYLTSKGLNG
+2150 T
-2160 NMTDYMLDK
+2160 
-2169 LRIPHSETARQ
+2169 Q
-2180 QKQREKEAARVR
+2180 EKEADEQDLAYKKELEDFVASTDSNNRTKIDESKYDAEDLFAPLLLDGKSSNLAVMTLISDYIYDPIR
-2192 ADFDNQKE
+2192 QIAVYDYSFDIDNKTNSGWQKWGDLADEYNAHAAEVDKAWGENDNAMLE
-2200 EARKEYR
+2200 FR
-2207 QKIAKGELREPT
+2207 T
-2219 KQEAKEREI
+2219 V
-2228 AKLIK
+2228 
-2233 TANGHE
+2233 
-2239 DNPSV
+2239 D
-2244 QAARRVL
+2244 AAV
-2251 AKRGVD
+2251 KF
-2257 WRTDKGDMSDNDWLK
+2257 NDWLK
-2272 SKEEGKSNVVHSFG
+2272 AKEDGKSNVVHSFG

-2407 VKESYYFQNRKNEV
+2407 VKESYYFQSRKNEV
-2421 AQNAVVHLLKRIG
+2421 AQNAVVQLLKRIG
-2434 IPVHFI
+2434 IPVHLI
-2440 SRVGAEAS
+2440 SRVGAEVS

-2486 MKNNPKLWAEIKNL
+2486 MKKNPKLWAEIKNL
-2500 LKDSEWVDTIQ
+2500 LKDSEWVDKIQ
-2511 SMDEYKYTLDNEDLL
+2511 SMDAYKYTLDNEDLL

-2642 TPSGEDSKLPEK
+2642 TPNGEDTKLPEK

-2688 EEFRDLFKKHDL
+2688 EELRDLFKKHDL

-2749 SVDLRDAEYI
+2749 SVDMRDAEYI

-2969 LSERFNEDND
+2969 LSERFNEEND
-2979 DIRYRYDEKVENE
+2979 DIRYRYEEGDNDVALQVKQPIEQSKNLVALHNLSEEKLQQALELGGFPMPSIAITKANIGHTEFGNISLLFGKDSINPTDKRNKVYGGDAWTPTFPSIGYKLNSEKTSDIYRRANNVGSLPLFRPVFFHPDNYENKIDGQGSNGLVEHFKDDYGAKQMFLYEKGNAVEKFVQHEVEKYSDENVKFFEKILEIIGLEKLKNESYDSLENE
-2992 SNSSKDNEAKTFAK
+2992 MKKLLGQYYDIDFDTMKPFRVISRINSTIQKTIDYAENGNNKIENDIAATEEKIDERIDPKEFRKWLEKLFSGVVEKKGIRNEQDMFTPSGNRREWEKLYDAVTLDNAIKAMQTQAKKGGTGLFGGSIFGAASKELKEIEDIRNEAKLRINPISEEDYQAEKDRITERLKKVTIPSVSKSF
-3006 QHNLDASDVIAY
+3006 SD
-3018 KQAMDE
+3018 AMDFVE
-3024 GLLRDAN
+3024 NVQDAVSKSHT
-3031 NALSAIRRK
+3031 A
-3040 LREENKGLSLSGF
+3040 KGIYRHLHSLYPDMTMEVAKEIEDI
-3053 VKKFSPIREA
+3053 VKDIQKISTR
-3063 LYKQFGD
+3063 Y
-3070 LGVLEKEYHDNILK
+3070 
-3084 ERGLMEAARKREE
+3084 
-3097 EERKRQNEPIEE
+3097 
-3109 LMSMTSEERDAE
+3109 
-3121 YMRALEAKDEKRM
+3121 LEAK
-3134 SEVLQAEAKLKGYSM
+3134 
-3149 GSEYQGEGAWKAPSN
+3149 P
-3164 PGYSSTEERRAT
+3164 
-3176 IEKDAPH
+3176 
-3183 LNIDDIANGYINL
+3183 
-3196 PEDIFTDLR
+3196 
-3205 AYDNDNESGKES
+3205 
-3217 AKAISDAIRDIKDGK
+3217 
-3232 EMPKVTVY
+3232 Y
-3240 RAVPTSVE
+3240 RAVSFDEIKAAVVPSDTSSELIQQLKDRGIEVSTYEKDNQEQRKQIVNEVASKE
-3248 EESLRNGDWVTP
+3248 EL
-3260 SKAYAKEHGE
+3260 
-3270 HRLDGDYRII
+3270 L
-3280 EQKVPANEL
+3280 
-3289 WWDGND
+3289 
-3295 IREWGFDNGKDYAY
+3295 
-3309 KNTENSRKL
+3309 
-3318 NDLITKD
+3318 
-3325 DQGNVI
+3325 
-3331 LPSQRFNDQVED
+3331 
-3343 ERFRNDEEL
+3343 FRNDEEL
-3352 EKVNQR
+3352 EEVNQR

-3500 YLYHSAPIAEALSN
+3500 YLHHSAPIAEALSN

-3524 KSFENPTNSSEKVL
+3524 KNFENPTNSSEKVL
-3538 DRKTAQAEEVAEK
+3538 DRKTTQAEEVAEK
-3551 EHQQMAERA
+3551 ERQQMVERA

-3672 ASLAEDTNFENMPN
+3672 ASLAEDTNFEKMPN

-3702 IGLLKQKDGEWN
+3702 IGLLKQKDGELN

-3733 QSNSII
+3733 QSNSI

-3754 GNYSESTDKDVRF
+3754 GNYSESTDKEVRF
-3767 RDGEQREPEGKER
+3767 RDGEPQSKER

-3810 EAMDAIMKAEGK
+3810 EAMDAIMRAEGK
-3822 EMYIEDIEGFENAYL
+3822 EMYMEDIEGFENAYL

-3868 AKNDEER
+3868 AKNDKER

-3901 IINNEKLSDA
+3901 IVNNEKLSDA
-3911 QKDARASIAE
+3911 QKNARASIAE

-3927 LTALTGASSVE
+3927 LTALTDANSVE
-3938 EAESEAQRMVE
+3938 EAESEARRMVE

-3957 SNLWDKVNIVTK
+3957 TNLWDKVNAVTK

-4078 TLWLKYD
+4078 ALWLKYD
-4085 DVSEEWRPVFP
+4085 DVKEEWRPVFP

-4217 VSNFIRDM
+4217 ISNFIRDM
-4225 LYANSIVWVKERPN
+4225 LYANSIVWIKERPN

-4376 MNAVGQ
+4376 MKATGQ
-4382 TKAGKTAAFVSG
+4382 TKIGKTSAFISG
-4394 FGRSFYLFW
+4394 IGRSGYVFW

-4411 NFGKQFKRHPAK
+4411 NFGRQFKRHPAK

-4434 GALVAGM
+4434 GALIAGM
-4441 GMGEGDDDD
+4441 GMGDDGDDD

-4459 SVRRSNILFRTGDQW
+4459 SVRRSNILFRVGEQW
-4474 ISIPLPV
+4474 VSIPLPV

-4490 ELMISAMSGKE
+4490 ELMVSAMSGKE
-4501 HFTDAELGNAFA
+4501 HFTNSELGKAIA

-4572 YKSANKYLIGLAK
+4572 YKSANKYLVGLAK

-4692 FDYSEKI
+4692 FDFSEKI

-4712 IFEDYRGDIESLYKE
+4712 IFEDYREDIEGLYKE
-4727 LKEPMSDEE
+4727 LKDAMSDEE
-4736 RASLEAELTGLKK
+4736 RAEIEVELTGLKK

-4754 MNSTRK
+4754 MNTTRK

>member
-70 SWEHLPPKAQPQA
+70 SWEHKPVVAQNNPQA
-83 KQQVAQ
+83 TQR
-89 KQPTQQVA
+89 QPAPKVNTA
-97 TTTPGTPM
+97 PGTPM

-113 LNNLS
+113 LNNANN
-118 GIVAQ
+118 IVAQ
-123 SQSMIDET
+123 SQSDLSRTMRKIDYAKQNTGLDVKPIKLGENRKIIKQSSFNPQTGKKEESYLTESGNIHDSYVNAFTEQNAIDDFKKQEKQSKLENQLNAAYKERDSITKALQRRMAELDKQGGHGLLRQFADAMSPDLAMHSSPRDYEMDEEYGALMSAARKNNST
-131 ILKTKV
+131 IQILE
-137 ALDRIK
+137 DK
-143 KPFSNINNITLGRKN
+143 KKGRMNNFWSTLGATFSNGYTFT
-158 SGSIGGDKVQ
+158 
-168 EHIIDGKKV
+168 
-177 YSDDK
+177 
-182 GNIYDSENSAVSK
+182 
-195 VQERMIDRDGLS
+195 DGLS
-207 KRIAALSVE
+207 GVRDNIAIL
-216 NENANKRLSEIRE
+216 NANKRADKINRKRQRGEMLTNEEDAFDKALLANLVNEEIE
-229 KYQKQLNP
+229 G
-237 TQIYGQNGTAG
+237 TYGQEYGALARAAKITAGTADVVKD
-248 NFNALDKLLEN
+248 FLL
-259 DDEYMMLL
+259 
-267 TTTRNN
+267 
-273 QRSLDILRNK
+273 
-283 QQENNDKHNG
+283 
-293 VNVFGRSLKSLG
+293 
-305 RGMRDYFK
+305 
-313 TDFDPM
+313 
-319 GDATGKDALAY
+319 
-330 MRAEK
+330 
-335 IVKTLSKK
+335 
-343 LQTGEALSAKEKATL
+343 
-358 ALFNSYTQQQDISGD
+358 
-373 DSLSSWMY
+373 
-381 SGGRGASLSA
+381 SGGTG
-391 ELGAMIASGAGSFQ
+391 
-405 TIAEKTAQGAS
+405 
-416 KAALSQITKYLGKGV
+416 ITLTKGV
-431 AKNIGT
+431 AKGVMNAGAKYLTKKAGESLLKASAKAFGRGLLKATGIG
-437 KIATKAVGS
+437 VGS
-446 VAGMMSSGLAYTST
+446 LAGGALITNTTGIGKTAEEMSKQVTGR
-460 VGFKKTFANAMQNY
+460 VGVDQHGNYIFTDSKDLMHAFIEAERSMIGENA
-474 VGEMGVTEDGQ
+474 
-485 IAFGEYVKD
+485 
-494 KEGKVS
+494 S
-500 FKRKDGGISDLVAA
+500 
-514 FAKAG
+514 
-519 YEQTKENGTEMLGET
+519 EMLGEFI
-534 LPSITRM
+534 PGSKV
-541 LKGIGGTAKFVSKLE
+541 LKKGLE
-556 KIGAT
+556 KIGLSKISSYLT
-561 PFVESINKALRMTGY
+561 SIGNKSWAKNYGKLLEAAGW
-576 NGLPSQGI
+576 NGLPGEGL
-584 EEYAGLLSDVIF
+584 EEYAGIAYNSLTGDSEGGIATLG
-596 SDASLKDFGKL
+596 DAR
-607 QTHLDIWGNV
+607 THIDIWLGCAAAGALLGAPNVV
-617 ALTSGVMSSVQVAG
+617 AL
-631 IGTGAAMFY
+631 GANTAQY
-640 KYKHQ
+640 YRYKHAT
-645 NDKAGK
+645 NKAAQQAKSQLPADRWNALQERIDNTENQDLTNLMLEVYTNKELSPKQK
-651 KAQALI
+651 KAVF
-657 GDKWNGIQ
+657 NYT
-665 EVLDNTA
+665 DN
-672 NTEFSGALAGILS
+672 LV
-685 REDLNGEQ
+685 R
-693 KKRVVNYANSLLKM
+693 M
-707 RGFNIG
+707 RGYNIG
-713 FNNDKMGRMASS
+713 SINNADATRDEK
-725 GEKGI
+725 GEKELHREENIGN
-730 DGAISEVSYATGYNA
+730 AYATGYHA
-745 TGDELA
+745 TEDELA
-751 NIKNELELRHRQLT
+751 NIKNKLELRHRQLA
-765 ETFKDDPSALQK
+765 ETFKDDPTALQQ

-814 MIQRVKDNIDDAVT
+814 MIQRVKDNIDDAIT

-834 EQRTHQDGNIYSATM
+834 EQRTHQDGNIYPATM

-870 GIDHEKSSSSVMVR
+870 GIDHEKSSSSVMIR
-884 DAETGKVEMVDP
+884 DAETGKIEMVDP

-932 GVLEFKA
+932 GVLEFKT

-1002 LEQSLKQ
+1002 LDQSLKQ
-1009 DEDVENEPPHPKQ
+1009 GEEVENTTPHSAQ
-1022 SYHLNDEITLINE
+1022 SYNLNDEITLINE

-1077 MTGKQQE
+1077 MTDKQQE
-1084 EQSSQAPVQG
+1084 QTNQAPVQEEQG
-1094 EQMESPTLVAENATV
+1094 EQTESPALVAENATTQKEDIAGVNDGTIAENATV
-1109 QKEETPQRQ
+1109 QKEETPQHQ
-1118 STALE
+1118 PTALE

-1204 KATLEHWKKIASTNS
+1204 KARLEHWKKIASTNS

-1245 KERAMREEEERV
+1245 KERDKREE
-1257 KRDLAQPQSLDYKL
+1257 AQPQTLDYKL

-1285 SAGELA
+1285 SAGEVA
-1291 FGNIGKE
+1291 FGKIGKE

-1413 RHTTDNQSTES
+1413 RHATDNQSTES

-1461 ENAEKTSEN
+1461 ENAEKSSEN
-1470 EAKELATNAVVEALV
+1470 ET
-1485 RAGVPVEVVS
+1485 
-1495 DEVAK
+1495 
-1500 GVLPLGAEKHVV
+1500 
-1512 YHGSGAKFDH
+1512 
-1522 FDHSHMGEG
+1522 
-1531 EGAQAYGWGSY
+1531 
-1542 VTEVEGIGRNYA
+1542 
-1554 VGNSKIKFRGFVLE
+1554 
-1568 SIPSLE
+1568 
-1574 VKAHFSKAEGNVLNF
+1574 
-1589 LYKWIKKSENAS
+1589 
-1601 TAIEKAREW
+1601 
-1610 ASNEYGKYLERRD
+1610 
-1623 WSDQNYKDYFGAIS
+1623 
-1637 KRDVIEWRKE
+1637 
-1647 MKEKEENA
+1647 
-1655 QQMLS
+1655 
-1660 FIETLSVDDFSL
+1660 
-1672 PQRHLY
+1672 
-1678 TVDIPD
+1678 
-1684 DTGKNYLDWES
+1684 
-1695 DIPVKEKNRIRI
+1695 
-1707 AFTKSIIDK
+1707 
-1716 MGSAT
+1716 
-1721 SSERQDVRN
+1721 
-1730 SISTEFRLDVRNF
+1730 
-1743 NGIYSLMSGYTSPQE
+1743 
-1758 ASELLRNLGYTG
+1758 
-1770 ISYPAEHQSGGRS
+1770 
-1783 DGARNYVIFD
+1783 
-1793 EKDLKITNRVEFMKS
+1793 
-1808 PDGVVYGWT
+1808 
-1817 IGGRIYL
+1817 
-1824 TKAGLNPET
+1824 
-1833 PIHEYTHI
+1833 
-1841 WANAMKVHNMKGWK
+1841 
-1855 SIKELLVDTPIWDE
+1855 
-1869 VLNDENYS
+1869 
-1877 NIRNDEDSVAS
+1877 
-1888 EVLSR
+1888 
-1893 ISGKENAK
+1893 
-1901 RMEEEAQKV
+1901 
-1910 IADSKDL
+1910 
-1917 IEKAETL
+1917 
-1924 SVLNRVRKAL
+1924 
-1934 KTFWSWVGK
+1934 
-1943 ELFDI
+1943 
-1948 EKFNSINE
+1948 
-1956 VTDRVLY
+1956 
-1963 DLVNGTALQVQ
+1963 
-1974 NEATRVETN
+1974 TRVETN

-2014 IRRGKE
+2014 IRRGKD

-2082 ADKESARQAYLS
+2082 ADKESAREAYLS

-2133 IIKSNKSVSSP
+2133 IIKSNKGVSSA

-2150 EYLTSKGLNG
+2150 EYLASKGLNG

-2244 QAARRVL
+2244 QAARRLL

-2257 WRTDKGDMSDNDWLK
+2257 WRTDRGDTSDNDWQK
-2272 SKEEGKSNVVHSFG
+2272 SKEDGKSNEQDSTNSNNVVHSFG

-2294 IIKLSDTSF
+2294 SIKLSDTSF
-2303 AKMENGEQKAE
+2303 ASEEEAEKAIQKYVE
-2314 REIGWLVDHNIR
+2314 IREKRD
-2326 LEENSRKLDEIAHLL
+2326 
-2341 FDGDNI
+2341 
-2347 DSNRESTLREEAK
+2347 STLEKITELIERIREEYK
-2360 KILEENE
+2360 GDPNVEN
-2367 KLSRDYQKNYS
+2367 
-2378 DKYFGTDDI
+2378 I
-2387 TANYI
+2387 
-2392 LQEANERLIALGVKP
+2392 
-2407 VKESYYFQNRKNEV
+2407 VKEKTQALRDEFFSLFTELDKFLTSLDKSSNDYVTQVGNDRLVEKGVLPINSSSLFQSRKNEV

-2440 SRVGAEAS
+2440 SRVGAKLS
-2448 GQGNSRG
+2448 GNGTAKG
-2455 WTNGLDI
+2455 WTNGLEI
-2462 WLTKDNINAETP
+2462 WITKDRIDAETP

-2486 MKNNPKLWAEIKNL
+2486 MKKNPKLWAEIKNL
-2500 LKDSEWVDTIQ
+2500 LKDSEWVDKIQ
-2511 SMDEYKYTLDNEDLL
+2511 SMEEYKDTLDNEDLL
-2526 YSEVLSRISGER
+2526 YSEVFSRISGER

-2642 TPSGEDSKLPEK
+2642 TPNGEDSKLPEK
-2654 VWAYARTKKFKTQLS
+2654 EWAYARTKEFKSQLS

-2688 EEFRDLFKKHDL
+2688 KEFRDLFKTHGL
-2700 LEENNEPGRFLV
+2700 LGENNEPSYLLV
-2712 SQFMYSEKYYD
+2712 SDSVYTNEYFD
-2723 RKGKMQ
+2723 RLKMMQ
-2729 EEAKETM
+2729 EEAQETM
-2736 NSGKGGENVSSVK
+2736 NSGKGGKSVSSVK
-2749 SVDLRDAEYI
+2749 SVDLRDADYI

-2777 AERKGYSNDSSYQG
+2777 AERKGYSNDSSYQD
-2791 SLAFNGSAPYQNAY
+2791 SLAFNGAAPSQNAY

-2816 ENDEYEDTM
+2816 ENDDYEDTM

-2915 RIIEQEVSID
+2915 RVIEQEVSID

-2979 DIRYRYDEKVENE
+2979 DIRYRY
-2992 SNSSKDNEAKTFAK
+2992 
-3006 QHNLDASDVIAY
+3006 
-3018 KQAMDE
+3018 
-3024 GLLRDAN
+3024 
-3031 NALSAIRRK
+3031 
-3040 LREENKGLSLSGF
+3040 
-3053 VKKFSPIREA
+3053 
-3063 LYKQFGD
+3063 
-3070 LGVLEKEYHDNILK
+3070 
-3084 ERGLMEAARKREE
+3084 
-3097 EERKRQNEPIEE
+3097 
-3109 LMSMTSEERDAE
+3109 
-3121 YMRALEAKDEKRM
+3121 
-3134 SEVLQAEAKLKGYSM
+3134 
-3149 GSEYQGEGAWKAPSN
+3149 
-3164 PGYSSTEERRAT
+3164 
-3176 IEKDAPH
+3176 
-3183 LNIDDIANGYINL
+3183 
-3196 PEDIFTDLR
+3196 
-3205 AYDNDNESGKES
+3205 
-3217 AKAISDAIRDIKDGK
+3217 
-3232 EMPKVTVY
+3232 
-3240 RAVPTSVE
+3240 
-3248 EESLRNGDWVTP
+3248 
-3260 SKAYAKEHGE
+3260 
-3270 HRLDGDYRII
+3270 
-3280 EQKVPANEL
+3280 
-3289 WWDGND
+3289 
-3295 IREWGFDNGKDYAY
+3295 
-3309 KNTENSRKL
+3309 
-3318 NDLITKD
+3318 
-3325 DQGNVI
+3325 
-3331 LPSQRFNDQVED
+3331 
-3343 ERFRNDEEL
+3343 EEL

-3358 FNEELENLTEENADK
+3358 FNEELNNLTEANADK

-3386 SSGIENKPLKL
+3386 SSGIENKPMKL

-3500 YLYHSAPIAEALSN
+3500 YLHHSAPIAEALSN

-3551 EHQQMAERA
+3551 ERQQMVERA

-3590 FYSTSTGKI
+3590 FYLTSTGKI

-3702 IGLLKQKDGEWN
+3702 IGLLKQKDGELN

-3725 YKNLKEKG
+3725 YKNLKDKG
-3733 QSNSII
+3733 QSNSI

-3754 GNYSESTDKDVRF
+3754 GNYAESTDKEVRF
-3767 RDGEQREPEGKER
+3767 RDREPQSKER

-3810 EAMDAIMKAEGK
+3810 EAMDAIMRAEGK
-3822 EMYIEDIEGFENAYL
+3822 EMYMEDIEGFENAYL

-3868 AKNDEER
+3868 AKNDKER

-3911 QKDARASIAE
+3911 QKNARASIAE

-3927 LTALTGASSVE
+3927 LTALTDANSVE

-3957 SNLWDKVNIVTK
+3957 TNLWDKVNTVTK

-4078 TLWLKYD
+4078 ALWLKYD
-4085 DVSEEWRPVFP
+4085 DVKEEWRPVFP

-4103 TADEVEKKIQ
+4103 TVGEVEKKIQ

-4376 MNAVGQ
+4376 MKATGQ
-4382 TKAGKTAAFVSG
+4382 TKIGKTSAFISG
-4394 FGRSFYLFW
+4394 IGRSGYVFW

-4411 NFGKQFKRHPAK
+4411 NFGRQFKRHPAK

-4434 GALVAGM
+4434 GALIAGM
-4441 GMGEGDDDD
+4441 GMGDDGDDD

-4459 SVRRSNILFRTGDQW
+4459 SVRRSNILFRVGEQW
-4474 ISIPLPV
+4474 VSIPLPV

-4490 ELMISAMSGKE
+4490 ELMVSAMSGKE
-4501 HFTDAELGNAFA
+4501 HFTNSELGKAIA

-4572 YKSANKYLIGLAK
+4572 YKSANKYLVGLAK

>member
-97 TTTPGTPM
+97 TTAPGTPM

-113 LNNLS
+113 LDNTNSL
-118 GIVAQ
+118 ITQ
-123 SQSMIDET
+123 SQSAIGET
-131 ILKTKV
+131 ILKNKV
-137 ALDRIK
+137 ALDRTK

-158 SGSIGGDKVQ
+158 SGSIGSDKVK
-168 EHIIDGKKV
+168 EHTIDGKKV

-182 GNIYDSENSAVSK
+182 GNIYDSTNSAVSE

-216 NENANKRLSEIRE
+216 NENANKRLNEIRE

-293 VNVFGRSLKSLG
+293 VNVFGSSLKSLG

-313 TDFDPM
+313 TDFDPT

-335 IVKTLSKK
+335 IVEKLSKK
-343 LQTGEALSAKEKATL
+343 LQTGETLSAKEKATL

-381 SGGRGASLSA
+381 SGGRGVSLSA

-416 KAALSQITKYLGKGV
+416 KAALSQITKYLGKSV

-500 FKRKDGGISDLVAA
+500 FKRKDGGITDLVTA

-534 LPSITRM
+534 LPSITKI

-672 NTEFSGALAGILS
+672 NAEFSGALAGIIS
-685 REDLNGEQ
+685 REDLNREQ
-693 KKRVVNYANSLLKM
+693 KKRVVNYASSLLKM

-713 FNNDKMGRMASS
+713 FNNDKMGKMASS

-730 DGAISEVSYATGYNA
+730 DGAISEVSYAAGYNA
-745 TGDELA
+745 TEDELA
-751 NIKNELELRHRQLT
+751 NIKNELELRHRQLA

-814 MIQRVKDNIDDAVT
+814 MIQRVKDNIDDAIT

-834 EQRTHQDGNIYSATM
+834 EQRTHQDGNIYPATM

-884 DAETGKVEMVDP
+884 DAKTGKVEMVDP

-910 EKATSSE
+910 EKSTSSE

-1009 DEDVENEPPHPKQ
+1009 GEEVENEPPYPKQ

-1059 EPINGKRVNLFT
+1059 EPINGKRVNLLS

-1084 EQSSQAPVQG
+1084 QQTNQAPMQG
-1094 EQMESPTLVAENATV
+1094 EQMGSPALVAENATTQKEDIAGLNDGTIAENATV
-1109 QKEETPQRQ
+1109 QKEETPQDQ
-1118 STALE
+1118 PTALE
-1123 RIPTNEQGEPI
+1123 SIPTNEQGEPI

-1245 KERAMREEEERV
+1245 KERDKREE
-1257 KRDLAQPQSLDYKL
+1257 AQPQSLDYKL
-1271 SDEVDE
+1271 SDEIDE

-1285 SAGELA
+1285 SAGEVA
-1291 FGNIGKE
+1291 FGKIGKE

-1453 SETSNAMQ
+1453 SESSNAVQ
-1461 ENAEKTSEN
+1461 ENAEKSSEN
-1470 EAKELATNAVVEALV
+1470 ET
-1485 RAGVPVEVVS
+1485 
-1495 DEVAK
+1495 
-1500 GVLPLGAEKHVV
+1500 
-1512 YHGSGAKFDH
+1512 
-1522 FDHSHMGEG
+1522 
-1531 EGAQAYGWGSY
+1531 
-1542 VTEVEGIGRNYA
+1542 
-1554 VGNSKIKFRGFVLE
+1554 
-1568 SIPSLE
+1568 
-1574 VKAHFSKAEGNVLNF
+1574 
-1589 LYKWIKKSENAS
+1589 
-1601 TAIEKAREW
+1601 
-1610 ASNEYGKYLERRD
+1610 
-1623 WSDQNYKDYFGAIS
+1623 
-1637 KRDVIEWRKE
+1637 
-1647 MKEKEENA
+1647 
-1655 QQMLS
+1655 
-1660 FIETLSVDDFSL
+1660 
-1672 PQRHLY
+1672 
-1678 TVDIPD
+1678 
-1684 DTGKNYLDWES
+1684 
-1695 DIPVKEKNRIRI
+1695 
-1707 AFTKSIIDK
+1707 
-1716 MGSAT
+1716 
-1721 SSERQDVRN
+1721 
-1730 SISTEFRLDVRNF
+1730 
-1743 NGIYSLMSGYTSPQE
+1743 
-1758 ASELLRNLGYTG
+1758 
-1770 ISYPAEHQSGGRS
+1770 
-1783 DGARNYVIFD
+1783 
-1793 EKDLKITNRVEFMKS
+1793 
-1808 PDGVVYGWT
+1808 
-1817 IGGRIYL
+1817 
-1824 TKAGLNPET
+1824 
-1833 PIHEYTHI
+1833 
-1841 WANAMKVHNMKGWK
+1841 
-1855 SIKELLVDTPIWDE
+1855 
-1869 VLNDENYS
+1869 
-1877 NIRNDEDSVAS
+1877 
-1888 EVLSR
+1888 
-1893 ISGKENAK
+1893 
-1901 RMEEEAQKV
+1901 
-1910 IADSKDL
+1910 
-1917 IEKAETL
+1917 
-1924 SVLNRVRKAL
+1924 
-1934 KTFWSWVGK
+1934 
-1943 ELFDI
+1943 
-1948 EKFNSINE
+1948 
-1956 VTDRVLY
+1956 
-1963 DLVNGTALQVQ
+1963 
-1974 NEATRVETN
+1974 TRVETN

-1995 KGHIKVDGMNIT
+1995 KEHIKVDGMNIT

-2014 IRRGKE
+2014 IRRGKD
-2020 ASGKEWESEMHNTY
+2020 ANGKEWESEMHNTY

-2144 VAMSED
+2144 VVMSED
-2150 EYLTSKGLNG
+2150 EYLASKGLNG

-2169 LRIPHSETARQ
+2169 LRIPHSETTRQ

-2207 QKIAKGELREPT
+2207 QKIARGELREPT

-2244 QAARRVL
+2244 QAARRLL

-2257 WRTDKGDMSDNDWLK
+2257 WRTDRGDTSDNDWQK
-2272 SKEEGKSNVVHSFG
+2272 SKEDGKSNVVHSFG

-2294 IIKLSDTSF
+2294 SIKLSDTSF

-2392 LQEANERLIALGVKP
+2392 LQEANERLIALGIKP
-2407 VKESYYFQNRKNEV
+2407 VKESYYFQSRKNEV

-2440 SRVGAEAS
+2440 SRVGAEVS

-2486 MKNNPKLWAEIKNL
+2486 MKKNPKLWAEIKNL
-2500 LKDSEWVDTIQ
+2500 LKDSEWVDAIQ

-2642 TPSGEDSKLPEK
+2642 TPNGEDTKLPEK

-2688 EEFRDLFKKHDL
+2688 EEFRNLFKKHDL

-2729 EEAKETM
+2729 EEAQETM

-2749 SVDLRDAEYI
+2749 SVDL
-2759 KAVENNDTETIQ
+2759 TEEGHDSVALQVKQPIEQ
-2771 RLLSEE
+2771 SKNLVALHNLSEE
-2777 AERKGYSNDSSYQG
+2777 KLQQALELGGFPMPSIAITKANIGHTEFGNISLLFGKDSINPTDKRNKVYGGDAWTPTFPSIGYKLNSEKTSDIYRRANNVGSLPLFRPVFFHPDNYENKIDGQG
-2791 SLAFNGSAPYQNAY
+2791 SNGLVEHFKDDYGAKQMFLYEKGNAVEKFVQHEVEKY
-2805 FETKEE
+2805 SDENVKFFEKILEIIGLEKLKNESYDSLENEMKKLLGQYYDIDFDNMKPFRVINRINSTIQKTIDYAENGNN
-2811 RKEAW
+2811 KI
-2816 ENDEYEDTM
+2816 ENDIAATEEKIDERIDPKEFRKW
-2825 SLGDYVDSGID
+2825 LEKLFSGVVEKKGIRNEQD
-2836 TNNLEWNL
+2836 MFTPSGN
-2844 TDPMALRQADPERR
+2844 RR
-2858 EAIENLRQTVRSN
+2858 EWEKLYDAVTLDNAIKAMQTQAKKGGTGLFGGSIFGAASKELKEIEDIRNEAKLRINPISEEDYQAEKDRITERLKKVTIPSVSKSFSDAMDFVENVQDAV
-2871 SKTIT
+2871 SKSHTAKGIYRHLHSLYPDMT
-2876 IYRAVDANIKENE
+2876 MEVAKEIEDIVKDIQKISTRYLEAKPYRAVSFDEIKAA
-2889 IRNGDWVTPSRSYA
+2889 VVPSDTSSELIQQLKDRG
-2903 EYHIGLQDWENG
+2903 I
-2915 RIIEQEVSID
+2915 EVS
-2925 DLWWD
+2925 
-2930 GNDIA
+2930 
-2935 EWGYDNG
+2935 
-2942 KGEVYKNTPNNRKMF
+2942 
-2957 EVTYDDKGNIIP
+2957 TY
-2969 LSERFNEDND
+2969 E
-2979 DIRYRYDEKVENE
+2979 
-2992 SNSSKDNEAKTFAK
+2992 KDNQEQRK
-3006 QHNLDASDVIAY
+3006 QIVNEVAS
-3018 KQAMDE
+3018 K
-3024 GLLRDAN
+3024 
-3031 NALSAIRRK
+3031 
-3040 LREENKGLSLSGF
+3040 
-3053 VKKFSPIREA
+3053 
-3063 LYKQFGD
+3063 
-3070 LGVLEKEYHDNILK
+3070 
-3084 ERGLMEAARKREE
+3084 
-3097 EERKRQNEPIEE
+3097 EE
-3109 LMSMTSEERDAE
+3109 L
-3121 YMRALEAKDEKRM
+3121 L
-3134 SEVLQAEAKLKGYSM
+3134 
-3149 GSEYQGEGAWKAPSN
+3149 
-3164 PGYSSTEERRAT
+3164 
-3176 IEKDAPH
+3176 
-3183 LNIDDIANGYINL
+3183 
-3196 PEDIFTDLR
+3196 
-3205 AYDNDNESGKES
+3205 
-3217 AKAISDAIRDIKDGK
+3217 
-3232 EMPKVTVY
+3232 
-3240 RAVPTSVE
+3240 
-3248 EESLRNGDWVTP
+3248 
-3260 SKAYAKEHGE
+3260 
-3270 HRLDGDYRII
+3270 
-3280 EQKVPANEL
+3280 
-3289 WWDGND
+3289 
-3295 IREWGFDNGKDYAY
+3295 
-3309 KNTENSRKL
+3309 
-3318 NDLITKD
+3318 
-3325 DQGNVI
+3325 
-3331 LPSQRFNDQVED
+3331 
-3343 ERFRNDEEL
+3343 FRNDDGIDV
-3352 EKVNQR
+3352 VNER
-3358 FNEELENLTEENADK
+3358 FNEELDNLTEENADK

-3428 VFDNLGRFGNRSI
+3428 VFDNLGRLGNRSI

-3456 DMGKGEKD
+3456 DMGKGKKD
-3464 VDFNIV
+3464 VDFNII
-3470 SSVFGKGKSKIV
+3470 SSAFGKGKGNVID
-3482 SWIERGLATYIN
+3482 WIERGLATYIN
-3494 KKKALN
+3494 KEKALN
-3500 YLYHSAPIAEALSN
+3500 YLYHSALYAEAPSN
-3514 SRLSSAANIV
+3514 SRLSSVANIV
-3524 KSFENPTNSSEKVL
+3524 KSFENPINNSEKVFE
-3538 DRKTAQAEEVAEK
+3538 KKSTQGKEVTEK
-3551 EHQQMAERA
+3551 ERQQMADRA

-3590 FYSTSTGKI
+3590 FYLTSTGKI

-3672 ASLAEDTNFENMPN
+3672 ASLAEDTNFEKMPN

-3733 QSNSII
+3733 QSNSI

-3754 GNYSESTDKDVRF
+3754 GNYSESTDKEVRF
-3767 RDGEQREPEGKER
+3767 RDGEPQSKER

-3810 EAMDAIMKAEGK
+3810 EAMDAIMRAEGK
-3822 EMYIEDIEGFENAYL
+3822 EMYMEDIEGFENAYL

-3868 AKNDEER
+3868 AKNDKER

-3927 LTALTGASSVE
+3927 LTALTDANSVE
-3938 EAESEAQRMVE
+3938 EAESEARRMVE

-3957 SNLWDKVNIVTK
+3957 TNLWDKVNAVTK

-4078 TLWLKYD
+4078 ALWLKYD
-4085 DVSEEWRPVFP
+4085 DVKEEWRPVFP

-4132 GKDTENIP
+4132 GKDTENVP

-4376 MNAVGQ
+4376 MKATGQ
-4382 TKAGKTAAFVSG
+4382 TKLGKTSAFISG
-4394 FGRSFYLFW
+4394 IGRSGYVFW

-4411 NFGKQFKRHPAK
+4411 NFGRQFKRHPAK

-4434 GALVAGM
+4434 GALIAGM
-4441 GMGEGDDDD
+4441 GMGDDGDDD

-4459 SVRRSNILFRTGDQW
+4459 SVRRSNILFRVGEQW
-4474 ISIPLPV
+4474 VSIPLPV

-4490 ELMISAMSGKE
+4490 ELMVSAMSGKE
-4501 HFTDAELGNAFA
+4501 HFTDAELGKAIA

-4585 TLNEVTGG
+4585 ILNEKTGG

-4599 SVNINPAQIEYL
+4599 AIDINPAQIEYL

-4692 FDYSEKI
+4692 FDFSEKI

-4712 IFEDYRGDIESLYKE
+4712 IFEDYREDIEGLYKE
-4727 LKEPMSDEE
+4727 LKDAMSDEE
-4736 RASLEAELTGLKK
+4736 RAAIEVELTGLKK

-4754 MNSTRK
+4754 MNTTRK

>member
-7 YTIKTADGK
+7 YTIKTSDGK

-55 LANYNDAKAQGLHAF
+55 LSNYNDAKAKGLHAF
-70 SWEHLPPKAQPQA
+70 SWEHKPVVASQNNSQA
-83 KQQVAQ
+83 TQ
-89 KQPTQQVA
+89 KQPASKVNTTQ
-97 TTTPGTPM
+97 GTPM
-105 TAAQKAQV
+105 TAAQKAEV

-123 SQSMIDET
+123 SQAEINET

-158 SGSIGGDKVQ
+158 SGSIGSDKVK
-168 EHIIDGKKV
+168 EHTIDGKKV

-216 NENANKRLSEIRE
+216 NENANKRLNEIRE

-293 VNVFGRSLKSLG
+293 VNVFGRSIKSLG

-319 GDATGKDALAY
+319 GDATGKDAFAY

-335 IVKTLSKK
+335 IVEKLSKK
-343 LQTGEALSAKEKATL
+343 LQTGEALNTKEKATL

-381 SGGRGASLSA
+381 SGGRGVSLSA

-500 FKRKDGGISDLVAA
+500 FKRKDGGITDLVTA

-534 LPSITRM
+534 LPSITKI

-672 NTEFSGALAGILS
+672 NAEFSGALAGILS

-730 DGAISEVSYATGYNA
+730 DGAISEVSYAAGYNA
-745 TGDELA
+745 TEDELA

-765 ETFKDDPSALQK
+765 ETFKDDPSALQQ

-814 MIQRVKDNIDDAVT
+814 MIQRVKDNIDDAIT

-834 EQRTHQDGNIYSATM
+834 EQRTHQDGNIYPATM

-1002 LEQSLKQ
+1002 LDQSLKQ
-1009 DEDVENEPPHPKQ
+1009 GEDVENTTPHSAQ
-1022 SYHLNDEITLINE
+1022 SYNLNDEITLINE

-1084 EQSSQAPVQG
+1084 QTNQAPVQG
-1094 EQMESPTLVAENATV
+1094 EQMESPALVAENTTTQKEDVSGVNDGTIAENATV
-1109 QKEETPQRQ
+1109 QKEETPQHEP
-1118 STALE
+1118 TALE

-1191 AAEKERVATIEQA
+1191 AAEKERVANIEQA
-1204 KATLEHWKKIASTNS
+1204 KARLEHWKKIASTNS

-1245 KERAMREEEERV
+1245 KERDKREE
-1257 KRDLAQPQSLDYKL
+1257 AQPQTLDYKL

-1453 SETSNAMQ
+1453 SESSNAMQ
-1461 ENAEKTSEN
+1461 GNAKKTSEN

-1495 DEVAK
+1495 DEAAK

-1542 VTEVEGIGRNYA
+1542 VTEVEGIGKKYA
-1554 VGNSKIKFRGFVLE
+1554 QAMLKEKYKENRTINEMARDRLISDGSKDE
-1568 SIPSLE
+1568 SLKYLNDLLKE
-1574 VKAHFSKAEGNVLNF
+1574 EWVDKKRVKAQ
-1589 LYKWIKKSENAS
+1589 IK
-1601 TAIEKAREW
+1601 I
-1610 ASNEYGKYLERRD
+1610 
-1623 WSDQNYKDYFGAIS
+1623 
-1637 KRDVIEWRKE
+1637 
-1647 MKEKEENA
+1647 
-1655 QQMLS
+1655 
-1660 FIETLSVDDFSL
+1660 IETGKFL
-1672 PQRHLY
+1672 PEGKVSLY

-1684 DTGKNYLDWES
+1684 NTGKNYLDWES

-1707 AFTKSIIDK
+1707 ALTKSIIDK

-1743 NGIYSLMSGYTSPQE
+1743 KGIYKLMSSYTSPQE

-1770 ISYPAEHQSGGRS
+1770 ISYPAQYLSGGRS

-2014 IRRGKE
+2014 IRRGKD

-2082 ADKESARQAYLS
+2082 ADKESARKAYLS

-2244 QAARRVL
+2244 QAARRLL

-2257 WRTDKGDMSDNDWLK
+2257 WRTDKGDTSDNDWLK
-2272 SKEEGKSNVVHSFG
+2272 SKEDGKSNVVHSFG

-2294 IIKLSDTSF
+2294 SIKLSDTSF
-2303 AKMENGEQKAE
+2303 AKMKNGEQKAE
-2314 REIGWLVDHNIR
+2314 EEIGWLVDHNIR
-2326 LEENSRKLDEIAHLL
+2326 LKENSRKLDEIAHLL

-2347 DSNRESTLREEAK
+2347 DSNRESALREEAK

-2642 TPSGEDSKLPEK
+2642 TPNGEDTKLPEK

-2688 EEFRDLFKKHDL
+2688 EEFRDLFKKHGL
-2700 LEENNEPGRFLV
+2700 LEEHNEPGRFLV

-2729 EEAKETM
+2729 EEAQETM

-2749 SVDLRDAEYI
+2749 SVDMRDAEYI

-2777 AERKGYSNDSSYQG
+2777 AERKGYSKDSSYQG

-2844 TDPMALRQADPERR
+2844 TDPMALRQADPDRR

-2969 LSERFNEDND
+2969 LS
-2979 DIRYRYDEKVENE
+2979 K
-2992 SNSSKDNEAKTFAK
+2992 
-3006 QHNLDASDVIAY
+3006 
-3018 KQAMDE
+3018 
-3024 GLLRDAN
+3024 
-3031 NALSAIRRK
+3031 
-3040 LREENKGLSLSGF
+3040 
-3053 VKKFSPIREA
+3053 
-3063 LYKQFGD
+3063 
-3070 LGVLEKEYHDNILK
+3070 
-3084 ERGLMEAARKREE
+3084 
-3097 EERKRQNEPIEE
+3097 
-3109 LMSMTSEERDAE
+3109 
-3121 YMRALEAKDEKRM
+3121 
-3134 SEVLQAEAKLKGYSM
+3134 
-3149 GSEYQGEGAWKAPSN
+3149 
-3164 PGYSSTEERRAT
+3164 
-3176 IEKDAPH
+3176 
-3183 LNIDDIANGYINL
+3183 
-3196 PEDIFTDLR
+3196 
-3205 AYDNDNESGKES
+3205 
-3217 AKAISDAIRDIKDGK
+3217 
-3232 EMPKVTVY
+3232 
-3240 RAVPTSVE
+3240 
-3248 EESLRNGDWVTP
+3248 
-3260 SKAYAKEHGE
+3260 
-3270 HRLDGDYRII
+3270 
-3280 EQKVPANEL
+3280 
-3289 WWDGND
+3289 
-3295 IREWGFDNGKDYAY
+3295 
-3309 KNTENSRKL
+3309 
-3318 NDLITKD
+3318 
-3325 DQGNVI
+3325 
-3331 LPSQRFNDQVED
+3331 RFNDQVED

-3352 EKVNQR
+3352 EEANQR
-3358 FNEELENLTEENADK
+3358 FNEELDNLTEENADK
-3373 VTLWLGKPSDVLL
+3373 VTLWLGKPSNVLL

-3500 YLYHSAPIAEALSN
+3500 YLHHSAPIAEALSN

-3551 EHQQMAERA
+3551 ERQQMAERA

-3702 IGLLKQKDGEWN
+3702 IGLLKQKDGELN

-3733 QSNSII
+3733 QSNSI

-3754 GNYSESTDKDVRF
+3754 GNYAPQEEGKAKVSEKPHKTEKVDNNTTLYREDEPEVTARTIYEDAVKDTGKMSMLSALAHTYSKEGRERFKHKFSESYFD
-3767 RDGEQREPEGKER
+3767 
-3780 VSAAERYEQRVSRSM
+3780 YSRSIKQLQDAISKASGRKLEEFEEVWKSLNAKSSIDSEEINLAM
-3795 FQSQEALQDSMLGLK
+3795 LRYISPLSIHIAEMIRGVKIDGQQLTLDDVEVYMNALHGIERNAYMANSELKSLVNKKLEKWKEHRLKKLRDSGISKEEALSVIATE
-3810 EAMDAIMKAEGK
+3810 EADKRDEITQLNMGK
-3822 EMYIEDIEGFENAYL
+3822 T
-3837 GENRLSSVN
+3837 R
-3846 QAETEA
+3846 
-3852 FAHLVFKPMLD
+3852 K
-3863 EVAKL
+3863 
-3868 AKNDEER
+3868 
-3875 SELTDYMMAKHG
+3875 DY
-3887 LERNEVMRKNALEE
+3887 
-3901 IINNEKLSDA
+3901 S
-3911 QKDARASIAE
+3911 
-3921 HRDYAG
+3921 G
-3927 LTALTGASSVE
+3927 LTALFSDENTNNIDVAILE
-3938 EAESEAQRMVE
+3938 ERAQKYVNAFE
-3949 EYEQKHDT
+3949 KAVGK
-3957 SNLWDKVNIVTK
+3957 DKVDEMWKKVKNLNDFSIRK
-3969 GILSKSYECGMMNKQ
+3969 AYLSGLINKKHYDEIKNMYEH
-3984 TYEKVRDMYQFYIP
+3984 YVP
-3998 LRGFDEE
+3998 LRGWHDD
-4005 TSREA
+4005 
-4010 YAYLSHGQSAFNAP
+4010 YAGDIFEYVNAGQSMDALQGVVKKAY
-4024 IKTAKGRSSKADD
+4024 GRTTRAGNILGTM
-4037 PFANMQSMAESAIM
+4037 ASMANTAIV
-4051 QGNRNVLVKQKF
+4051 QGNKNLVAQKF
-4063 LNFALNHPSDLVSVN
+4063 LNLALNYGNKSGLLMVSKQWYEETASGELVPLYPS
-4078 TLWLKYD
+4078 LKEGM
-4085 DVSEEWRPVFP
+4085 SAAEMQQR
-4096 DNIEETD
+4096 IEEFEAEMEEAKKSGT
-4103 TADEVEKKIQ
+4103 KKIYTRSFGDNMPQ
-4113 DFEQRMTDLAK
+4113 NFQKWQEK
-4124 QDPERYKH
+4124 QHSIRA
-4132 GKDTENIP
+4132 
-4140 YRIVE
+4140 
-4145 SRDLRQ
+4145 L
-4151 HQVVVKRNGRDYV
+4151 RNGVEHTIYV
-4164 LTINGNPRAAQALNG
+4164 LGNPKAAQAFNG
-4179 LTNPDN
+4179 LLTPVSQVGAAQDIIMKVMRFQAMMQTSLSPEFVISNFQRDVLTAATGTYIKYGWGAGKDFASNLTKVMP
-4185 DVSGAIGAILNFGE
+4185 VSGLQEGNPFG
-4199 KINRQLSA
+4199 IYNL
-4207 FYTTRNPDFV
+4207 
-4217 VSNFIRDM
+4217 I
-4225 LYANSIVWVKERPN
+4225 
-4239 YALRFHRNIGRCNPA
+4239 
-4254 QMKILLSKHKKG
+4254 HKYNKG
-4266 ELDMNNS
+4266 TLDKTN
-4273 LEHMFHQF
+4273 
-4281 IMNGGETGY
+4281 
-4290 ANVRDIEQ
+4290 DIERMFDEFVRKGGMTGISSITRAEEFEKQ
-4298 HKNDIQ
+4298 MEKSV
-4304 RELKRANGKIGIKRS
+4304 KRIKR
-4319 LSLLGEKLDEYN
+4319 GKLDVPQQLWEDLADGIEFMN
-4331 RAVENCARFAAFLTS
+4331 KGIENATRFAAYMTS
-4346 REMGR
+4346 RKMGKNV
-4351 TIDRSIYDAKDISVN
+4351 TDSIFDAKECSVN
-4366 FNKKGSGAKF
+4366 FNMKGSGAWGNLWMRRYILYANPALQSLRMLGTWYEASPKRF
-4376 MNAVGQ
+4376 MGVFSTVLTASILTAMLGYACGGDDGDDNDWYKLNEFNRYNYISVKAGNGFAHWSLPQEMRPVWALGQIVFDWSNGRVSAPIAINSMATQLNNLSPMAFFSGGSDNDDSFWKTAVKAWTPTVAADFMDAYAWNENFLGKNI
-4382 TKAGKTAAFVSG
+4382 TYRNDWNKEAPEWRKAGKDTPKWAVNLSRA
-4394 FGRSFYLFW
+4394 W
-4403 NAAIQGTT
+4403 NKATGGAD
-4411 NFGKQFKRHPAK
+4411 NRKSWWDSPA
-4423 AFTASATMFIL
+4423 L
-4434 GALVAGM
+4434 
-4441 GMGEGDDDD
+4441 
-4450 KNSYWNLPE
+4450 N
-4459 SVRRSNILFRTGDQW
+4459 
-4474 ISIPLPV
+4474 
-4481 EYRSIYGMG
+4481 
-4490 ELMISAMSGKE
+4490 
-4501 HFTDAELGNAFA
+4501 
-4513 GQVTQI
+4513 
-4519 LPIDFLEGEGGVKA
+4519 
-4533 FVPSAVKPFAEV
+4533 PSAVYY
-4545 ISNKG
+4545 IMS
-4550 WTGMPIYKD
+4550 
-4559 TPYNKNMPEWTKT
+4559 
-4572 YKSANKYLIGLAK
+4572 S
-4585 TLNEVTGG
+4585 
-4593 DAYTKG
+4593 
-4599 SVNINPAQIEYL
+4599 Q
-4611 LNGYFGG
+4611 FGG
-4618 VSNTIDKLTKSAE
+4618 MGTLATKLSRAFEQWQDPEQEVEARNIPFVSKFWVTVGD
-4631 TIAGK
+4631 
-4636 RDYDP
+4636 DYS
-4641 KSFLLLNRVL
+4641 KNRVL
-4651 KSGDERTEE
+4651 NEEFKSIWNEWKLTDYEIKHNESDLEKGLITDEEYANLEADKKYLANKIRYEALEDLMKDYNTLMRKRNDENDNPLLDEEILELKKEVVE
-4660 RAINREYYRLKE
+4660 RAKMLDK
-4672 EYEILRDRLKNYE
+4672 
-4685 NDTDNGV
+4685 
-4692 FDYSEKI
+4692 
-4699 NFLYNSPEYARYE
+4699 
-4712 IFEDYRGDIESLYKE
+4712 
-4727 LKEPMSDEE
+4727 
-4736 RASLEAELTGLKK
+4736 
-4749 QMIEE
+4749 
-4754 MNSTRK
+4754 

>member
-7 YTIKTADGK
+7 YTIKTSDGK

-30 QAYADAYEGATIRM
+30 QAYADAYKGATIRM

-89 KQPTQQVA
+89 KQSTQQVA
-97 TTTPGTPM
+97 TTAPGAPM

-113 LNNLS
+113 LNNANN
-118 GIVAQ
+118 IIAQ
-123 SQSMIDET
+123 SQSDLSRTMRKFDYAKQNTGLDVKPIKLGENRNVATKKNKNGQTTYLDAEGNRFDDHAQANFSQTQIEEDEAKRKDLLGYIDKKAMSSVNSAYDKQYSELEDFKKKHPYLSAFSRALSAFSGRMSGGGTANINQYRPEEARAGLAALALNQKTRQAIDEGKRYEQGDT
-131 ILKTKV
+131 GFWGRATRGLKKGLTSASTYDLGLSDTDIAGSLKGAADRYAKGQATQMDELLLDAAALNSETEGKYADALGGWFGAGEGIPGVASSMMQIGSNPMSGFGKATAQSVAKTVTKRAVQKFGTGLAAKAAITLAKGATRVAADAVEAGVVTAMYSPTKIVGDYLNRKTGTVVHDGNGGYTFEGKEYSDIKAVAKAINDQNAENLSEMWGDYLPGIGKVGKLIGKGARKIGLGKVVNAFEQMSSSQWMKTWNEFMDRTKWNGLLGEYMEEAEKNLYNALTNGDMTLDTNPNTGVFSRKINEDTFKSV
-137 ALDRIK
+137 ALMSGIMSGISTVGYTRFKYKASRGQKKADNNAKAVLGAEKWSEIK
-143 KPFSNINNITLGRKN
+143 NLIDNADDK
-158 SGSIGGDKVQ
+158 SIGGILEQ
-168 EHIIDGKKV
+168 I
-177 YSDDK
+177 
-182 GNIYDSENSAVSK
+182 GNDNSLNTKQKMAILDYQYKSAVAH
-195 VQERMIDRDGLS
+195 G
-207 KRIAALSVE
+207 
-216 NENANKRLSEIRE
+216 ANIQDLKNKLE
-229 KYQKQLNP
+229 
-237 TQIYGQNGTAG
+237 G
-248 NFNALDKLLEN
+248 NYD
-259 DDEYMMLL
+259 
-267 TTTRNN
+267 
-273 QRSLDILRNK
+273 
-283 QQENNDKHNG
+283 
-293 VNVFGRSLKSLG
+293 
-305 RGMRDYFK
+305 
-313 TDFDPM
+313 
-319 GDATGKDALAY
+319 
-330 MRAEK
+330 
-335 IVKTLSKK
+335 
-343 LQTGEALSAKEKATL
+343 EKA
-358 ALFNSYTQQQDISGD
+358 NRY
-373 DSLSSWMY
+373 
-381 SGGRGASLSA
+381 
-391 ELGAMIASGAGSFQ
+391 
-405 TIAEKTAQGAS
+405 
-416 KAALSQITKYLGKGV
+416 
-431 AKNIGT
+431 
-437 KIATKAVGS
+437 
-446 VAGMMSSGLAYTST
+446 
-460 VGFKKTFANAMQNY
+460 
-474 VGEMGVTEDGQ
+474 
-485 IAFGEYVKD
+485 
-494 KEGKVS
+494 
-500 FKRKDGGISDLVAA
+500 
-514 FAKAG
+514 
-519 YEQTKENGTEMLGET
+519 
-534 LPSITRM
+534 
-541 LKGIGGTAKFVSKLE
+541 
-556 KIGAT
+556 
-561 PFVESINKALRMTGY
+561 
-576 NGLPSQGI
+576 
-584 EEYAGLLSDVIF
+584 
-596 SDASLKDFGKL
+596 DA
-607 QTHLDIWGNV
+607 
-617 ALTSGVMSSVQVAG
+617 
-631 IGTGAAMFY
+631 
-640 KYKHQ
+640 
-645 NDKAGK
+645 
-651 KAQALI
+651 
-657 GDKWNGIQ
+657 
-665 EVLDNTA
+665 
-672 NTEFSGALAGILS
+672 
-685 REDLNGEQ
+685 
-693 KKRVVNYANSLLKM
+693 
-707 RGFNIG
+707 
-713 FNNDKMGRMASS
+713 
-725 GEKGI
+725 
-730 DGAISEVSYATGYNA
+730 GYNA
-745 TGDELA
+745 TEDELA

-765 ETFKDDPSALQK
+765 ETFKDDPSALQQ

-834 EQRTHQDGNIYSATM
+834 EQRTHQDGNIYPATM

-870 GIDHEKSSSSVMVR
+870 GIDHEKSSSSVMIR
-884 DAETGKVEMVDP
+884 DAETGKIEMVDP
-896 SAILSVDTPVNAEE
+896 SAILSIDTPVNAEE

-917 QIKQTYAQ
+917 QIRQTYAQ

-932 GVLEFKA
+932 GVLDFKA

-1002 LEQSLKQ
+1002 LDQSLKQ
-1009 DEDVENEPPHPKQ
+1009 DEDVENTTPHSAQ
-1022 SYHLNDEITLINE
+1022 SYNLNDEITLINE

-1077 MTGKQQE
+1077 MTDKQQE
-1084 EQSSQAPVQG
+1084 QTNQAPVQG
-1094 EQMESPTLVAENATV
+1094 EQGEQMESPAIVAENATV
-1109 QKEETPQRQ
+1109 QKEETPQHEP
-1118 STALE
+1118 TALE

-1168 MEAAVRRAE
+1168 MEAAVKRAE

-1245 KERAMREEEERV
+1245 KERAIESEP
-1257 KRDLAQPQSLDYKL
+1257 KPIGK
-1271 SDEVDE
+1271 
-1277 NGHPFVLT
+1277 GI
-1285 SAGELA
+1285 
-1291 FGNIGKE
+1291 FGNIYNQFKGK
-1298 TGLAPAPILLSE
+1298 A
-1310 GVITNSK
+1310 K
-1317 TNAGYGLVH
+1317 
-1326 IEARH
+1326 EAVDFLMKKKD
-1331 GEQIRNAGYPSV
+1331 G
-1343 VAFVEEV
+1343 V
-1350 AKHYDVIREGI
+1350 AKGALHYKGIGDIDLVWGDRKQGLSHIIEKHPDVADNLQTLLDDMHIKQHSD
-1361 NRSGEQT
+1361 NRIVLESDT
-1368 YMLQLT
+1368 HKAVVSKMK
-1374 DRHNNTLM
+1374 
-1382 VELSGDGTYYNINTA
+1382 GD
-1397 GIFKTSY
+1397 
-1404 GKNRREVYN
+1404 E
-1413 RHTTDNQSTES
+1413 TTDNWLLTAYEKKKSASASSSDIETEPK
-1424 GEESQGEAQSGTT
+1424 GKWNGTAT
-1437 SPSRM
+1437 PQNGL
-1442 KSSTRSSAGKV
+1442 SSAGKV
-1453 SETSNAMQ
+1453 SESSNALQ
-1461 ENAEKTSEN
+1461 ENVEKTSE
-1470 EAKELATNAVVEALV
+1470 
-1485 RAGVPVEVVS
+1485 
-1495 DEVAK
+1495 
-1500 GVLPLGAEKHVV
+1500 
-1512 YHGSGAKFDH
+1512 
-1522 FDHSHMGEG
+1522 
-1531 EGAQAYGWGSY
+1531 
-1542 VTEVEGIGRNYA
+1542 
-1554 VGNSKIKFRGFVLE
+1554 
-1568 SIPSLE
+1568 
-1574 VKAHFSKAEGNVLNF
+1574 
-1589 LYKWIKKSENAS
+1589 
-1601 TAIEKAREW
+1601 
-1610 ASNEYGKYLERRD
+1610 
-1623 WSDQNYKDYFGAIS
+1623 
-1637 KRDVIEWRKE
+1637 
-1647 MKEKEENA
+1647 
-1655 QQMLS
+1655 
-1660 FIETLSVDDFSL
+1660 
-1672 PQRHLY
+1672 
-1678 TVDIPD
+1678 
-1684 DTGKNYLDWES
+1684 
-1695 DIPVKEKNRIRI
+1695 
-1707 AFTKSIIDK
+1707 
-1716 MGSAT
+1716 
-1721 SSERQDVRN
+1721 
-1730 SISTEFRLDVRNF
+1730 
-1743 NGIYSLMSGYTSPQE
+1743 
-1758 ASELLRNLGYTG
+1758 
-1770 ISYPAEHQSGGRS
+1770 
-1783 DGARNYVIFD
+1783 
-1793 EKDLKITNRVEFMKS
+1793 
-1808 PDGVVYGWT
+1808 
-1817 IGGRIYL
+1817 
-1824 TKAGLNPET
+1824 
-1833 PIHEYTHI
+1833 
-1841 WANAMKVHNMKGWK
+1841 
-1855 SIKELLVDTPIWDE
+1855 
-1869 VLNDENYS
+1869 
-1877 NIRNDEDSVAS
+1877 
-1888 EVLSR
+1888 
-1893 ISGKENAK
+1893 
-1901 RMEEEAQKV
+1901 
-1910 IADSKDL
+1910 
-1917 IEKAETL
+1917 
-1924 SVLNRVRKAL
+1924 
-1934 KTFWSWVGK
+1934 
-1943 ELFDI
+1943 
-1948 EKFNSINE
+1948 
-1956 VTDRVLY
+1956 
-1963 DLVNGTALQVQ
+1963 

-1983 PTEAQKEAGNYK
+1983 PTEAQKE
-1995 KGHIKVDGMNIT
+1995 
-2007 IEQPKGS
+2007 Q
-2014 IRRGKE
+2014 
-2020 ASGKEWESEMHNTY
+2020 
-2034 GYIRGTEG
+2034 
-2042 VDGDH
+2042 
-2047 IDIFLSDNPNEGNVF
+2047 L
-2062 VVDQVNKDGSFD
+2062 
-2074 EHKVMYGF
+2074 
-2082 ADKESARQAYLS
+2082 
-2094 NYEDGWQGLGN
+2094 
-2105 ITEVSK
+2105 
-2111 EEFKKWIGSSKR
+2111 
-2123 KTKPFAEYKG
+2123 
-2133 IIKSNKSVSSP
+2133 KS
-2144 VAMSED
+2144 
-2150 EYLTSKGLNG
+2150 T
-2160 NMTDYMLDK
+2160 
-2169 LRIPHSETARQ
+2169 Q
-2180 QKQREKEAARVR
+2180 EKEADEQDLAYKKELEDFVASTDSNNRTKIDESKYDAEDLFAPLLLDGKSSNLAVMTLISDYIYDPIR
-2192 ADFDNQKE
+2192 QIAVYDYSFDIDNKTNSGWQKWGDLADEYNAHAAEVDKAWGENDNAMLE
-2200 EARKEYR
+2200 FR
-2207 QKIAKGELREPT
+2207 T
-2219 KQEAKEREI
+2219 V
-2228 AKLIK
+2228 
-2233 TANGHE
+2233 
-2239 DNPSV
+2239 D
-2244 QAARRVL
+2244 AAV
-2251 AKRGVD
+2251 KF
-2257 WRTDKGDMSDNDWLK
+2257 NDWLK
-2272 SKEEGKSNVVHSFG
+2272 AKEDGKSNVVHSFG

-2407 VKESYYFQNRKNEV
+2407 VKESYYFQSRKNEI

-2440 SRVGAEAS
+2440 TRVGAEVS

-2486 MKNNPKLWAEIKNL
+2486 MKKNPKLWAEIKNL
-2500 LKDSEWVDTIQ
+2500 LKDSEWVDAIQ

-2538 NGEKFE
+2538 NGKKFE

-2580 VGVNLFGMKEF
+2580 VGINLFGMKEF

-2606 NASDIARTEE
+2606 NESDIARTEE

-2627 NTIIDKAKEDGTYLK
+2627 NAIIDKAKEDGTYLK
-2642 TPSGEDSKLPEK
+2642 TPNGEDSKLPEK
-2654 VWAYARTKKFKTQLS
+2654 VWAYARTNKFKTQLS

-2688 EEFRDLFKKHDL
+2688 EEFRDLFKKHGL
-2700 LEENNEPGRFLV
+2700 LEENNEPGRFLL

-2749 SVDLRDAEYI
+2749 SVDMRDAEYI

-2925 DLWWD
+2925 DIWWD

-2969 LSERFNEDND
+2969 LSERFNEEND
-2979 DIRYRYDEKVENE
+2979 DIRYRYEEGDNDVALQVKQPIEQSKNLVALHNLSEEKLQQALELGGFPMPSIAITKANIGHTEFGNISLLFGKDSINPTDKRNKVYGGDAWTPTFPSIGYKLNSEKTSDIYRRANNVGSLPLFRPVFFHPDNYENKIDGQGSNGLVEHFKDDYGAKQMFLYEKGNAVEKFVQHEVEKYSDENVKFFEKILEIIGLEKLKNESYDSLENE
-2992 SNSSKDNEAKTFAK
+2992 MKKLLGQYYDIDFDTMKPFRVINRINSTIQKTIDYAENGNNKIENDIAATEEKIDERIDPKEFRKWLEKLFSGVVEKKGIRNEQDMFTPSGNRREWEKLYDAVTLDNAIKAMQTQAKKGGTGLFGGSIFGAASKELKEIEDIRNEAKLRINPISEEDYQAEKDRITERLKKVTIPSVSKSF
-3006 QHNLDASDVIAY
+3006 SD
-3018 KQAMDE
+3018 AMDFVE
-3024 GLLRDAN
+3024 NVQDAVSKSHT
-3031 NALSAIRRK
+3031 A
-3040 LREENKGLSLSGF
+3040 KGIYRHLHSLYPDMTMEVAKEIEDI
-3053 VKKFSPIREA
+3053 VKDIQKISTR
-3063 LYKQFGD
+3063 Y
-3070 LGVLEKEYHDNILK
+3070 
-3084 ERGLMEAARKREE
+3084 
-3097 EERKRQNEPIEE
+3097 
-3109 LMSMTSEERDAE
+3109 
-3121 YMRALEAKDEKRM
+3121 LEAK
-3134 SEVLQAEAKLKGYSM
+3134 
-3149 GSEYQGEGAWKAPSN
+3149 P
-3164 PGYSSTEERRAT
+3164 
-3176 IEKDAPH
+3176 
-3183 LNIDDIANGYINL
+3183 
-3196 PEDIFTDLR
+3196 
-3205 AYDNDNESGKES
+3205 
-3217 AKAISDAIRDIKDGK
+3217 
-3232 EMPKVTVY
+3232 Y
-3240 RAVPTSVE
+3240 RAVSFDEIKAAVVPSDTSSELIQQLKDRGIEVNTYEKDNQEQRKQIVNEVASKE
-3248 EESLRNGDWVTP
+3248 EL
-3260 SKAYAKEHGE
+3260 
-3270 HRLDGDYRII
+3270 L
-3280 EQKVPANEL
+3280 
-3289 WWDGND
+3289 
-3295 IREWGFDNGKDYAY
+3295 
-3309 KNTENSRKL
+3309 
-3318 NDLITKD
+3318 
-3325 DQGNVI
+3325 
-3331 LPSQRFNDQVED
+3331 
-3343 ERFRNDEEL
+3343 FRNDDGIDV
-3352 EKVNQR
+3352 VNER
-3358 FNEELENLTEENADK
+3358 FNEELDNLTEENADK

-3500 YLYHSAPIAEALSN
+3500 YLHHSAPIAEALSN

-3560 NELAETLH
+3560 NELAATLH

-3702 IGLLKQKDGEWN
+3702 IGLLKQKDGELN

-3733 QSNSII
+3733 QSNSI

-3754 GNYSESTDKDVRF
+3754 GNYSESTDKEVRF
-3767 RDGEQREPEGKER
+3767 RDGEPQSKER

-3810 EAMDAIMKAEGK
+3810 EAMDAIMRAEGK
-3822 EMYIEDIEGFENAYL
+3822 EMYMEDIEGFENAYL

-3868 AKNDEER
+3868 AKNDKER

-3911 QKDARASIAE
+3911 QKNARASIAE

-3927 LTALTGASSVE
+3927 LTALTDANSVE
-3938 EAESEAQRMVE
+3938 EAESEARRMVE

-3957 SNLWDKVNIVTK
+3957 TNLWDKVNTVTK
-3969 GILSKSYECGMMNKQ
+3969 GILQKSYECGMMNKQ

-4037 PFANMQSMAESAIM
+4037 PFANMQSMAENAIM

-4078 TLWLKYD
+4078 ALWLKYD
-4085 DVSEEWRPVFP
+4085 DVKEEWRPVFP

-4113 DFEQRMTDLAK
+4113 DFEQRMAELAK

-4217 VSNFIRDM
+4217 ISNFIRDM

-4376 MNAVGQ
+4376 MKATGQ
-4382 TKAGKTAAFVSG
+4382 TKVGKTSAFISG
-4394 FGRSFYLFW
+4394 IGRSGYVFW

-4411 NFGKQFKRHPAK
+4411 NFGRQFKRHPAK

-4434 GALVAGM
+4434 GALIAGM
-4441 GMGEGDDDD
+4441 GMGDDGDDD

-4459 SVRRSNILFRTGDQW
+4459 SVRRSNILFRVGEQW
-4474 ISIPLPV
+4474 VSIPLPV

-4490 ELMISAMSGKE
+4490 ELMVSAMSGKE
-4501 HFTDAELGNAFA
+4501 HFTNSELGKAIA

-4572 YKSANKYLIGLAK
+4572 YKSANKYLVGLAK

-4692 FDYSEKI
+4692 FDFSEKI

-4712 IFEDYRGDIESLYKE
+4712 IFEDYREDIEGLYKE
-4727 LKEPMSDEE
+4727 LKDAMSDEE
-4736 RASLEAELTGLKK
+4736 RAEIEVELTGLKK

>member
-70 SWEHLPPKAQPQA
+70 SWEHLPPKTQPQV

-97 TTTPGTPM
+97 TTAPGTPM

-113 LNNLS
+113 LDNVS

-123 SQSMIDET
+123 SQSDLSRTMRKFDYAKQNTGLDVKPIKLGENRKIIKQSSFNPQTGKKEESYLTESGNIHNSYVNAFTEQNAIDDFKEQEKQSKLENQLNAAYKERDSITKALQRRMAELDKQGGHGLLRQFADAMSPDLAMHSSPRDYEMDEEYGALMSAARKNNST
-131 ILKTKV
+131 IQILE
-137 ALDRIK
+137 DK
-143 KPFSNINNITLGRKN
+143 KKGRMNNFWSTLGATFSNGYTFT
-158 SGSIGGDKVQ
+158 
-168 EHIIDGKKV
+168 
-177 YSDDK
+177 
-182 GNIYDSENSAVSK
+182 
-195 VQERMIDRDGLS
+195 DGLS
-207 KRIAALSVE
+207 GVRDNIAIL
-216 NENANKRLSEIRE
+216 NANKRADKINRKRQRGEMLTNEEDAFDKALLANLVNEEIE
-229 KYQKQLNP
+229 G
-237 TQIYGQNGTAG
+237 TYGQ
-248 NFNALDKLLEN
+248 
-259 DDEYMMLL
+259 EY
-267 TTTRNN
+267 
-273 QRSLDILRNK
+273 
-283 QQENNDKHNG
+283 G
-293 VNVFGRSLKSLG
+293 
-305 RGMRDYFK
+305 
-313 TDFDPM
+313 
-319 GDATGKDALAY
+319 ALA
-330 MRAEK
+330 RAAK
-335 IVKTLSKK
+335 ITASTADVVKDFL
-343 LQTGEALSAKEKATL
+343 L
-358 ALFNSYTQQQDISGD
+358 
-373 DSLSSWMY
+373 
-381 SGGRGASLSA
+381 SGGTG
-391 ELGAMIASGAGSFQ
+391 
-405 TIAEKTAQGAS
+405 
-416 KAALSQITKYLGKGV
+416 ITLTKGV
-431 AKNIGT
+431 AKGVMNAGAKYLTKKAGESLLKASAKAFGRGLLKATGIG
-437 KIATKAVGS
+437 VGS
-446 VAGMMSSGLAYTST
+446 LAGGALITNTTGIGKTAEEMSKQVTGR
-460 VGFKKTFANAMQNY
+460 VGVDQHGNYIFTDSKDLMHAFIEAERSMIGENA
-474 VGEMGVTEDGQ
+474 
-485 IAFGEYVKD
+485 
-494 KEGKVS
+494 S
-500 FKRKDGGISDLVAA
+500 
-514 FAKAG
+514 
-519 YEQTKENGTEMLGET
+519 EMLGEFI
-534 LPSITRM
+534 PGSKV
-541 LKGIGGTAKFVSKLE
+541 LKKGLE
-556 KIGAT
+556 KIGLSKISSYLT
-561 PFVESINKALRMTGY
+561 SIGNKSWAKNYGKLLEAAGW
-576 NGLPSQGI
+576 NGLPGEGL
-584 EEYAGLLSDVIF
+584 EEYAGIAYNSLTGDSEGGIATLG
-596 SDASLKDFGKL
+596 DAR
-607 QTHLDIWGNV
+607 THIDIWLGCAAAGALLGAPNVV
-617 ALTSGVMSSVQVAG
+617 AL
-631 IGTGAAMFY
+631 GANTAQY
-640 KYKHQ
+640 YRYKHAT
-645 NDKAGK
+645 NKAAQQAKSQLPADRWNALQERIDNTENQDLTNLMLEVYTNKELSPKQK
-651 KAQALI
+651 KAVF
-657 GDKWNGIQ
+657 NYT
-665 EVLDNTA
+665 DN
-672 NTEFSGALAGILS
+672 LV
-685 REDLNGEQ
+685 R
-693 KKRVVNYANSLLKM
+693 M
-707 RGFNIG
+707 RGYNIG
-713 FNNDKMGRMASS
+713 SINNADATRDEK
-725 GEKGI
+725 GEKELHREENIGN
-730 DGAISEVSYATGYNA
+730 AYATGYHA
-745 TGDELA
+745 TEDELA
-751 NIKNELELRHRQLT
+751 NIKNELELRQRQLA
-765 ETFKDDPSALQK
+765 ETFKDDPSALQQ

-814 MIQRVKDNIDDAVT
+814 MIQRVKDNIDDAIT
-828 ENNTVI
+828 ENNTII

-884 DAETGKVEMVDP
+884 DAETGKIEMVDP

-910 EKATSSE
+910 EKVTSSE
-917 QIKQTYAQ
+917 QIRQTYAQ

-932 GVLEFKA
+932 GVLDFKV

-992 AMNDEENLWR
+992 AMNNEEKLWR
-1002 LEQSLKQ
+1002 LDQSLKQ
-1009 DEDVENEPPHPKQ
+1009 GEEVENETLQPTQ
-1022 SYHLNDEITLINE
+1022 SYGYNKKITLTNK
-1035 DGKPVRGSITTDQ
+1035 DGDLVRGEIVSGQ
-1048 NEDGKFEVYTE
+1048 NEDGRFEVQTE
-1059 EPINGKRVNLFT
+1059 EPVNGKTVNHLT

-1077 MTGKQQE
+1077 MHAQIQE
-1084 EQSSQAPVQG
+1084 EQTNQDPVQG
-1094 EQMESPTLVAENATV
+1094 EQTESPALVAENATTQKEDVAGLNDGTIAENATV
-1109 QKEETPQRQ
+1109 QKEETPQHEP
-1118 STALE
+1118 TALE

-1168 MEAAVRRAE
+1168 MEVAVKRAE

-1204 KATLEHWKKIASTNS
+1204 KARLEHWKKIASTNS

-1230 RKAKEA
+1230 RKAKEV

-1298 TGLAPAPILLSE
+1298 TGLVPAPILLSE

-1495 DEVAK
+1495 DEAAK

-1542 VTEVEGIGRNYA
+1542 VTEVEGIGKKYA
-1554 VGNSKIKFRGFVLE
+1554 QAMLKEKYKENRTINEMARDRLISDGSKDE
-1568 SIPSLE
+1568 SLKYLNDLLKE
-1574 VKAHFSKAEGNVLNF
+1574 EWVDKKRVKAQ
-1589 LYKWIKKSENAS
+1589 IK
-1601 TAIEKAREW
+1601 I
-1610 ASNEYGKYLERRD
+1610 
-1623 WSDQNYKDYFGAIS
+1623 
-1637 KRDVIEWRKE
+1637 
-1647 MKEKEENA
+1647 
-1655 QQMLS
+1655 
-1660 FIETLSVDDFSL
+1660 IETGKFL
-1672 PQRHLY
+1672 PEGKVSLY

-1684 DTGKNYLDWES
+1684 NTGKNYLDWES

-1707 AFTKSIIDK
+1707 ALTKSIIDK

-1743 NGIYSLMSGYTSPQE
+1743 KGIYKLMSSYTSPQE

-1770 ISYPAEHQSGGRS
+1770 ISYPAQYLSGGRS

-2014 IRRGKE
+2014 IRRGKD

-2082 ADKESARQAYLS
+2082 ADKESARKAYLS

-2150 EYLTSKGLNG
+2150 EYLASKGLNG

-2244 QAARRVL
+2244 QAARRLL

-2257 WRTDKGDMSDNDWLK
+2257 WRTDRGDTSDNDWLK
-2272 SKEEGKSNVVHSFG
+2272 SKEDGKSNVVHSFG

-2294 IIKLSDTSF
+2294 SIKLSDTSF
-2303 AKMENGEQKAE
+2303 AKMKNGEQKAE
-2314 REIGWLVDHNIR
+2314 EEIGWLVDHNIR
-2326 LEENSRKLDEIAHLL
+2326 LKENSRKLDEIAHLL

-2392 LQEANERLIALGVKP
+2392 LQEANERLIALGIKP
-2407 VKESYYFQNRKNEV
+2407 VKESYYFQSRKNEV

-2440 SRVGAEAS
+2440 TRVGAEVS

-2486 MKNNPKLWAEIKNL
+2486 MKKNPKLWAEIKNL
-2500 LKDSEWVDTIQ
+2500 LKDSEWVDKIQ
-2511 SMDEYKYTLDNEDLL
+2511 SMDAYKYTLDNEDLL

-2642 TPSGEDSKLPEK
+2642 TPNGEDSKLPEK
-2654 VWAYARTKKFKTQLS
+2654 VWAYARTNKFKTQLS
-2669 DRLNLILNESKED
+2669 DRLNLILDESKED

-2729 EEAKETM
+2729 EEAQETM

-2749 SVDLRDAEYI
+2749 SVDMRDAEYI

-2777 AERKGYSNDSSYQG
+2777 AERKGYSKDSSYQG

-2844 TDPMALRQADPERR
+2844 TDPMALRQADPDRR

-2969 LSERFNEDND
+2969 LS
-2979 DIRYRYDEKVENE
+2979 K
-2992 SNSSKDNEAKTFAK
+2992 
-3006 QHNLDASDVIAY
+3006 
-3018 KQAMDE
+3018 
-3024 GLLRDAN
+3024 
-3031 NALSAIRRK
+3031 
-3040 LREENKGLSLSGF
+3040 
-3053 VKKFSPIREA
+3053 
-3063 LYKQFGD
+3063 
-3070 LGVLEKEYHDNILK
+3070 
-3084 ERGLMEAARKREE
+3084 
-3097 EERKRQNEPIEE
+3097 
-3109 LMSMTSEERDAE
+3109 
-3121 YMRALEAKDEKRM
+3121 
-3134 SEVLQAEAKLKGYSM
+3134 
-3149 GSEYQGEGAWKAPSN
+3149 
-3164 PGYSSTEERRAT
+3164 
-3176 IEKDAPH
+3176 
-3183 LNIDDIANGYINL
+3183 
-3196 PEDIFTDLR
+3196 
-3205 AYDNDNESGKES
+3205 
-3217 AKAISDAIRDIKDGK
+3217 
-3232 EMPKVTVY
+3232 
-3240 RAVPTSVE
+3240 
-3248 EESLRNGDWVTP
+3248 
-3260 SKAYAKEHGE
+3260 
-3270 HRLDGDYRII
+3270 
-3280 EQKVPANEL
+3280 
-3289 WWDGND
+3289 
-3295 IREWGFDNGKDYAY
+3295 
-3309 KNTENSRKL
+3309 
-3318 NDLITKD
+3318 
-3325 DQGNVI
+3325 
-3331 LPSQRFNDQVED
+3331 RFNDQVED

-3352 EKVNQR
+3352 EEANQR

-3428 VFDNLGRFGNRSI
+3428 VFDNYQREGNRTI
-3441 LTELTTEQGNFLVTI
+3441 LTELRSQEKNIMVAVTL
-3456 DMGKGEKD
+3456 GKNGVD

-3470 SSVFGKGKSKIV
+3470 SSVFGKGSSNVVDWISK
-3482 SWIERGLATYIN
+3482 GYLAYVD
-3494 KKKALN
+3494 KEKALN
-3500 YLYHSAPIAEALSN
+3500 YLYFSERNISEAADN

-3551 EHQQMAERA
+3551 EHQQMVERA

-3568 LDNVE
+3568 LDDVE

-3626 RKLFGEHFD
+3626 RKFFGEHFD

-3672 ASLAEDTNFENMPN
+3672 ASLAEDTNFEKMPN
-3686 GLWDKVKRL
+3686 GFWDKVKRL
-3695 FLDMLRS
+3695 FTEMLRS
-3702 IGLLKQKDGEWN
+3702 VGLLKQKDGELH

-3733 QSNSII
+3733 QSNSI

-3754 GNYSESTDKDVRF
+3754 GNYAPQEEGKAKVSERPHKTEKVDNNTTLYREDEPEVTARTIYEDAVKDTGKMSMLSALAHTYSKEGRERFKHKFSESYFD
-3767 RDGEQREPEGKER
+3767 
-3780 VSAAERYEQRVSRSM
+3780 YSRSIKQLQDAISKASGRKLEEFEEVWKSLNAKSSIDSEEINLAM
-3795 FQSQEALQDSMLGLK
+3795 LRYISPLSIHIAEMIRGVKMDGQQLTLDDVEVYMNALHGIERNAYMANSELKSLVNKKLEKWKEHRLKKLRDSGISKEEALSVIATE
-3810 EAMDAIMKAEGK
+3810 EADKRDEITQLNMGK
-3822 EMYIEDIEGFENAYL
+3822 T
-3837 GENRLSSVN
+3837 R
-3846 QAETEA
+3846 
-3852 FAHLVFKPMLD
+3852 K
-3863 EVAKL
+3863 
-3868 AKNDEER
+3868 
-3875 SELTDYMMAKHG
+3875 DY
-3887 LERNEVMRKNALEE
+3887 
-3901 IINNEKLSDA
+3901 S
-3911 QKDARASIAE
+3911 
-3921 HRDYAG
+3921 G
-3927 LTALTGASSVE
+3927 LTALFSDENTNNIDVAILE
-3938 EAESEAQRMVE
+3938 ERAQKYVNAFE
-3949 EYEQKHDT
+3949 KAVGK
-3957 SNLWDKVNIVTK
+3957 DKVDEMWKKVKNLNDFSIRK
-3969 GILSKSYECGMMNKQ
+3969 AYLSGLINKKHYDEIKNMYEH
-3984 TYEKVRDMYQFYIP
+3984 YVP
-3998 LRGFDEE
+3998 LRGWHDD
-4005 TSREA
+4005 
-4010 YAYLSHGQSAFNAP
+4010 YAGDIFEYVNAGQSMDALQGVVKKAY
-4024 IKTAKGRSSKADD
+4024 GRTTRAGNILGTM
-4037 PFANMQSMAESAIM
+4037 ASMANTAIV
-4051 QGNRNVLVKQKF
+4051 QGNKNLVAQKF
-4063 LNFALNHPSDLVSVN
+4063 LNLALNYGNKSGLLMVSKQWYEETASGELVPLYPS
-4078 TLWLKYD
+4078 LKEGM
-4085 DVSEEWRPVFP
+4085 SAAEMQQR
-4096 DNIEETD
+4096 IEEFEAEMEEAKKSGT
-4103 TADEVEKKIQ
+4103 KKIYTRSFGDNMPQ
-4113 DFEQRMTDLAK
+4113 NFQKWQEK
-4124 QDPERYKH
+4124 QHSIRA
-4132 GKDTENIP
+4132 
-4140 YRIVE
+4140 
-4145 SRDLRQ
+4145 L
-4151 HQVVVKRNGRDYV
+4151 RNGVEHTIYV
-4164 LTINGNPRAAQALNG
+4164 LGNPKAAQAFNG
-4179 LTNPDN
+4179 LLTPVSQVGAAQDIIMKVMRFQAMMQTSLSPEFVISNFQRDVLTAATGTYIKYGWGAGKDFASNLTKVMP
-4185 DVSGAIGAILNFGE
+4185 VSGLQEGNPFG
-4199 KINRQLSA
+4199 IYNL
-4207 FYTTRNPDFV
+4207 
-4217 VSNFIRDM
+4217 I
-4225 LYANSIVWVKERPN
+4225 
-4239 YALRFHRNIGRCNPA
+4239 
-4254 QMKILLSKHKKG
+4254 HKYNKG
-4266 ELDMNNS
+4266 TLDKTN
-4273 LEHMFHQF
+4273 
-4281 IMNGGETGY
+4281 
-4290 ANVRDIEQ
+4290 DIERMFDEFVRKGGMTGISSITRAEEFEKQ
-4298 HKNDIQ
+4298 MEKSV
-4304 RELKRANGKIGIKRS
+4304 KRIKR
-4319 LSLLGEKLDEYN
+4319 GKLDVPQQLWEDLADGIEFMN
-4331 RAVENCARFAAFLTS
+4331 KGIENATRFAAYMTS
-4346 REMGR
+4346 RKMGKNV
-4351 TIDRSIYDAKDISVN
+4351 TDSIFDAKECSVN
-4366 FNKKGSGAKF
+4366 FNMKGSGAWGNLWMRRYILYANPALQSLRMLGTWYEASPKRF
-4376 MNAVGQ
+4376 MGVFSTVLTASILTAMLGYASGGDDGDDNDWYKLNEFNRYNYISVKAGNGFAHWSLPQEMRPVWALGQIVFDWSNGRVSAPIAINSMATQLNNLSPMAFFSGGSDNDDSFWKTAVKAWTPTVAADFMDAYAWNENFLGKNI
-4382 TKAGKTAAFVSG
+4382 TYRNDWNKEAPEWRKAGKDTPKWAVNLS
-4394 FGRSFYLFW
+4394 RVW
-4403 NAAIQGTT
+4403 NKATGGAD
-4411 NFGKQFKRHPAK
+4411 NRKSWWDSPA
-4423 AFTASATMFIL
+4423 L
-4434 GALVAGM
+4434 
-4441 GMGEGDDDD
+4441 
-4450 KNSYWNLPE
+4450 N
-4459 SVRRSNILFRTGDQW
+4459 
-4474 ISIPLPV
+4474 
-4481 EYRSIYGMG
+4481 
-4490 ELMISAMSGKE
+4490 
-4501 HFTDAELGNAFA
+4501 
-4513 GQVTQI
+4513 
-4519 LPIDFLEGEGGVKA
+4519 
-4533 FVPSAVKPFAEV
+4533 PSAVYY
-4545 ISNKG
+4545 IMS
-4550 WTGMPIYKD
+4550 
-4559 TPYNKNMPEWTKT
+4559 
-4572 YKSANKYLIGLAK
+4572 S
-4585 TLNEVTGG
+4585 
-4593 DAYTKG
+4593 
-4599 SVNINPAQIEYL
+4599 Q
-4611 LNGYFGG
+4611 FGG
-4618 VSNTIDKLTKSAE
+4618 MGTLATKLSRAFEQWQDPEQEVEARNIPFVSKFWVTVGD
-4631 TIAGK
+4631 
-4636 RDYDP
+4636 DYS
-4641 KSFLLLNRVL
+4641 KNRVL
-4651 KSGDERTEE
+4651 NEEFKSIWNEWKLTDYEIKHNESDLEKGLITDEEYANLEADKKYLANKIRYEALEDLMKDYNTLMRKRNDENDNPLLDEEILELKKEVVE
-4660 RAINREYYRLKE
+4660 RAKMLDK
-4672 EYEILRDRLKNYE
+4672 
-4685 NDTDNGV
+4685 
-4692 FDYSEKI
+4692 
-4699 NFLYNSPEYARYE
+4699 
-4712 IFEDYRGDIESLYKE
+4712 
-4727 LKEPMSDEE
+4727 
-4736 RASLEAELTGLKK
+4736 
-4749 QMIEE
+4749 
-4754 MNSTRK
+4754 

>member
-83 KQQVAQ
+83 KQQIAQ

-97 TTTPGTPM
+97 TTAPGTPM

-113 LNNLS
+113 LNNVS

-123 SQSMIDET
+123 SQAAIDET
-131 ILKTKV
+131 ILKNKV
-137 ALDRIK
+137 ALDRTK

-158 SGSIGGDKVQ
+158 SGSIGSDKVK
-168 EHIIDGKKV
+168 EHTIDGKKV

-182 GNIYDSENSAVSK
+182 GNIYDSKNSAVSE

-216 NENANKRLSEIRE
+216 NENANKRLNEIRE

-293 VNVFGRSLKSLG
+293 VNVFGRSIKSLG

-335 IVKTLSKK
+335 IVETLSKK
-343 LQTGEALSAKEKATL
+343 LQTGETLSTKEKATL
-358 ALFNSYTQQQDISGD
+358 ALFNSYNQQQDISGD
-373 DSLSSWMY
+373 DNLSSWMY
-381 SGGRGASLSA
+381 SGGRGVSLSA
-391 ELGAMIASGAGSFQ
+391 EFGAMIASGAGSFQ

-500 FKRKDGGISDLVAA
+500 FKRKDGGITDLVTA

-534 LPSITRM
+534 LPSITKI

-672 NTEFSGALAGILS
+672 NAEFSGALAGILS

-713 FNNDKMGRMASS
+713 FNNDKMASS

-730 DGAISEVSYATGYNA
+730 DGAISEVSYAAGYNA
-745 TGDELA
+745 TEDELA

-765 ETFKDDPSALQK
+765 ETFKDDPSALQQ

-814 MIQRVKDNIDDAVT
+814 MIQRVKDNIDDAIT
-828 ENNTVI
+828 ENNNVI
-834 EQRTHQDGNIYSATM
+834 EQRTHQDGNIYPATM

-870 GIDHEKSSSSVMVR
+870 GIDHEKSSSSVMIR
-884 DAETGKVEMVDP
+884 DAETGKIEMVDP

-932 GVLEFKA
+932 GILEFKA
-939 GDTYSILGEDQKQHT
+939 GDTYSIIGEDQKQHT

-978 DGLEPTMLPKEQIQ
+978 DGLEPTMLSKEQIQ
-992 AMNDEENLWR
+992 AMNNEENLWR
-1002 LEQSLKQ
+1002 LDQSLKQ
-1009 DEDVENEPPHPKQ
+1009 GEEVENTTPHSKQ
-1022 SYHLNDEITLINE
+1022 SYGYQKKITLTNE
-1035 DGKPVRGSITTDQ
+1035 NGNLVRGEIVSGQ
-1048 NEDGKFEVYTE
+1048 NEDGRFEVQTE
-1059 EPINGKRVNLFT
+1059 EPVNGKTVNHLT

-1077 MTGKQQE
+1077 MHAQIQE
-1084 EQSSQAPVQG
+1084 EQE
-1094 EQMESPTLVAENATV
+1094 EQMESPALVAENATTQKEDVAGLNDGTIAENATV
-1109 QKEETPQRQ
+1109 QKEETPQHEP
-1118 STALE
+1118 TALE

-1245 KERAMREEEERV
+1245 QERAMREEEERV

-1271 SDEVDE
+1271 SDEIDE

-1285 SAGELA
+1285 SAGEVA
-1291 FGNIGKE
+1291 FGKIGKE

-1470 EAKELATNAVVEALV
+1470 EA
-1485 RAGVPVEVVS
+1485 
-1495 DEVAK
+1495 
-1500 GVLPLGAEKHVV
+1500 
-1512 YHGSGAKFDH
+1512 
-1522 FDHSHMGEG
+1522 
-1531 EGAQAYGWGSY
+1531 
-1542 VTEVEGIGRNYA
+1542 
-1554 VGNSKIKFRGFVLE
+1554 
-1568 SIPSLE
+1568 
-1574 VKAHFSKAEGNVLNF
+1574 
-1589 LYKWIKKSENAS
+1589 
-1601 TAIEKAREW
+1601 
-1610 ASNEYGKYLERRD
+1610 
-1623 WSDQNYKDYFGAIS
+1623 
-1637 KRDVIEWRKE
+1637 
-1647 MKEKEENA
+1647 
-1655 QQMLS
+1655 
-1660 FIETLSVDDFSL
+1660 
-1672 PQRHLY
+1672 
-1678 TVDIPD
+1678 
-1684 DTGKNYLDWES
+1684 
-1695 DIPVKEKNRIRI
+1695 
-1707 AFTKSIIDK
+1707 
-1716 MGSAT
+1716 
-1721 SSERQDVRN
+1721 
-1730 SISTEFRLDVRNF
+1730 
-1743 NGIYSLMSGYTSPQE
+1743 
-1758 ASELLRNLGYTG
+1758 
-1770 ISYPAEHQSGGRS
+1770 
-1783 DGARNYVIFD
+1783 
-1793 EKDLKITNRVEFMKS
+1793 
-1808 PDGVVYGWT
+1808 
-1817 IGGRIYL
+1817 
-1824 TKAGLNPET
+1824 
-1833 PIHEYTHI
+1833 
-1841 WANAMKVHNMKGWK
+1841 
-1855 SIKELLVDTPIWDE
+1855 
-1869 VLNDENYS
+1869 
-1877 NIRNDEDSVAS
+1877 
-1888 EVLSR
+1888 
-1893 ISGKENAK
+1893 
-1901 RMEEEAQKV
+1901 
-1910 IADSKDL
+1910 
-1917 IEKAETL
+1917 
-1924 SVLNRVRKAL
+1924 
-1934 KTFWSWVGK
+1934 
-1943 ELFDI
+1943 
-1948 EKFNSINE
+1948 
-1956 VTDRVLY
+1956 
-1963 DLVNGTALQVQ
+1963 
-1974 NEATRVETN
+1974 TRVETN

-2014 IRRGKE
+2014 IRRGKD

-2257 WRTDKGDMSDNDWLK
+2257 WRTDKGDMSDNDLAYKKELEDFVANTDSNKRTQIDESKYDAEDLFAPLLLDGKSSNLAVMTFVSDNINDPSLQIAVYDYSFDIDNKTNSGWQKWGDIADEYNAHVAKEDRTWEGGDNAMLEFRTVDAAVKFNDWLK
-2272 SKEEGKSNVVHSFG
+2272 AKEDGKSNVVHSFG

-2642 TPSGEDSKLPEK
+2642 TPNGEDTKLPEK

-2688 EEFRDLFKKHDL
+2688 EEFRDLFKKHGL
-2700 LEENNEPGRFLV
+2700 LEEHNEPGRFLV

-2729 EEAKETM
+2729 EEAQETM

-2749 SVDLRDAEYI
+2749 SVDMRDAEYI

-2777 AERKGYSNDSSYQG
+2777 AERKGYSKDSSYQG

-2844 TDPMALRQADPERR
+2844 TDPMALRQADPDRR

-2969 LSERFNEDND
+2969 LS
-2979 DIRYRYDEKVENE
+2979 K
-2992 SNSSKDNEAKTFAK
+2992 
-3006 QHNLDASDVIAY
+3006 
-3018 KQAMDE
+3018 
-3024 GLLRDAN
+3024 
-3031 NALSAIRRK
+3031 
-3040 LREENKGLSLSGF
+3040 
-3053 VKKFSPIREA
+3053 
-3063 LYKQFGD
+3063 
-3070 LGVLEKEYHDNILK
+3070 
-3084 ERGLMEAARKREE
+3084 
-3097 EERKRQNEPIEE
+3097 
-3109 LMSMTSEERDAE
+3109 
-3121 YMRALEAKDEKRM
+3121 
-3134 SEVLQAEAKLKGYSM
+3134 
-3149 GSEYQGEGAWKAPSN
+3149 
-3164 PGYSSTEERRAT
+3164 
-3176 IEKDAPH
+3176 
-3183 LNIDDIANGYINL
+3183 
-3196 PEDIFTDLR
+3196 
-3205 AYDNDNESGKES
+3205 
-3217 AKAISDAIRDIKDGK
+3217 
-3232 EMPKVTVY
+3232 
-3240 RAVPTSVE
+3240 
-3248 EESLRNGDWVTP
+3248 
-3260 SKAYAKEHGE
+3260 
-3270 HRLDGDYRII
+3270 
-3280 EQKVPANEL
+3280 
-3289 WWDGND
+3289 
-3295 IREWGFDNGKDYAY
+3295 
-3309 KNTENSRKL
+3309 
-3318 NDLITKD
+3318 
-3325 DQGNVI
+3325 
-3331 LPSQRFNDQVED
+3331 RFNDQVED

-3352 EKVNQR
+3352 EEANQR

-3428 VFDNLGRFGNRSI
+3428 VFDNYQREGNRTI
-3441 LTELTTEQGNFLVTI
+3441 LTELRSQEKNIMVAVTL
-3456 DMGKGEKD
+3456 GKNGVD

-3470 SSVFGKGKSKIV
+3470 SSVFGKGSSNVVDWISK
-3482 SWIERGLATYIN
+3482 GYLAYVD
-3494 KKKALN
+3494 KEKALN
-3500 YLYHSAPIAEALSN
+3500 YLYFSERNISEAADN

-3524 KSFENPTNSSEKVL
+3524 KSFENPINNSEKKL
-3538 DRKTAQAEEVAEK
+3538 DRKSTQGKEVTEK
-3551 EHQQMAERA
+3551 ERQQMAERA

-3672 ASLAEDTNFENMPN
+3672 ASLAEDTNFEKMPN
-3686 GLWDKVKRL
+3686 GFWDKVKRL

-3702 IGLLKQKDGEWN
+3702 IGLKQKDGELN
-3714 DNELRYILWRS
+3714 NNELRYILWRS

-3733 QSNSII
+3733 KSNSI

-3754 GNYSESTDKDVRF
+3754 GNYSESTDKEVRF
-3767 RDGEQREPEGKER
+3767 RDGEPQSKER

-3810 EAMDAIMKAEGK
+3810 EAMDAIIKSEGK
-3822 EMYIEDIEGFENAYL
+3822 KMEIENIEGFENAYL

-3868 AKNDEER
+3868 AKNDKER

-3957 SNLWDKVNIVTK
+3957 TNLWDKVNTLTK

-4078 TLWLKYD
+4078 ALWLKYD
-4085 DVSEEWRPVFP
+4085 DVKEEWRPVFP

-4266 ELDMNNS
+4266 KLDMNNS

-4376 MNAVGQ
+4376 MKATGQ
-4382 TKAGKTAAFVSG
+4382 TKLGKTSAFISG
-4394 FGRSFYLFW
+4394 IGRSGYVFW

-4411 NFGKQFKRHPAK
+4411 NFGRQFKRHPAK

-4434 GALVAGM
+4434 GALIAGM
-4441 GMGEGDDDD
+4441 GMGDDGDDD

-4501 HFTDAELGNAFA
+4501 HFTDAELGKAIA
-4513 GQVTQI
+4513 GQATQI

-4599 SVNINPAQIEYL
+4599 AVNINPAQIEYL

-4685 NDTDNGV
+4685 HDTDEGV
-4692 FDYSEKI
+4692 FDFSEKI

>member
-97 TTTPGTPM
+97 TTAPGTPM

-113 LNNLS
+113 LNNVS

-123 SQSMIDET
+123 SQAAIDET
-131 ILKTKV
+131 ILKNKV
-137 ALDRIK
+137 ALDRTK

-158 SGSIGGDKVQ
+158 SGSIGSDKVK
-168 EHIIDGKKV
+168 EHTIDGKKV

-182 GNIYDSENSAVSK
+182 GNIYDSKNSAVSE

-216 NENANKRLSEIRE
+216 NENANKRLNEIRE

-313 TDFDPM
+313 TDFDPT

-335 IVKTLSKK
+335 IVEKLSKK
-343 LQTGEALSAKEKATL
+343 LQTGETLSAKEKATL

-381 SGGRGASLSA
+381 SGGRGVSLSA

-416 KAALSQITKYLGKGV
+416 KAALSQITKYLGKSV

-474 VGEMGVTEDGQ
+474 VGEMGVTKDGQ

-534 LPSITRM
+534 LPSITRI

-672 NTEFSGALAGILS
+672 NAEFSGALAGIIS

-693 KKRVVNYANSLLKM
+693 KKRVVNYASSLLKM

-713 FNNDKMGRMASS
+713 FNNDKMGKMASS

-730 DGAISEVSYATGYNA
+730 DGAISEVSYAAGYNA
-745 TGDELA
+745 TEEELA
-751 NIKNELELRHRQLT
+751 NIKNELELRQRQLA
-765 ETFKDDPSALQK
+765 ETFKDDPTALQK

-834 EQRTHQDGNIYSATM
+834 EQRTHQDGNIYPATM

-870 GIDHEKSSSSVMVR
+870 GIDHEKSSSSVMIR
-884 DAETGKVEMVDP
+884 DAETGKIEMVDP
-896 SAILSVDTPVNAEE
+896 SAILSIDTPVNAEE

-917 QIKQTYAQ
+917 QIRQTYAQ

-932 GVLEFKA
+932 GVLDFKA

-1002 LEQSLKQ
+1002 LDQSLKQ
-1009 DEDVENEPPHPKQ
+1009 DEDVENTTPHSAQ
-1022 SYHLNDEITLINE
+1022 SYNLNDEITLINE

-1084 EQSSQAPVQG
+1084 QTNQAPVQEEQG
-1094 EQMESPTLVAENATV
+1094 EQTESPALVAENATTQKEDVAGLNDGTIAENATV
-1109 QKEETPQRQ
+1109 QKEETPQHEP
-1118 STALE
+1118 TALE

-1168 MEAAVRRAE
+1168 MEVAVKRAE

-1204 KATLEHWKKIASTNS
+1204 KARLEHWKKIASTNS

-1230 RKAKEA
+1230 RKAKEV

-1271 SDEVDE
+1271 SDEIDE

-1285 SAGELA
+1285 SAGEVA
-1291 FGNIGKE
+1291 FGKIGKE

-1495 DEVAK
+1495 DEAAK

-1542 VTEVEGIGRNYA
+1542 VTEVEGIGKKYA
-1554 VGNSKIKFRGFVLE
+1554 QAMLKEKYKENRTINEMARDRLISDGSKDE
-1568 SIPSLE
+1568 SLKYLNDLLKE
-1574 VKAHFSKAEGNVLNF
+1574 EWVDKKRVKAQ
-1589 LYKWIKKSENAS
+1589 IK
-1601 TAIEKAREW
+1601 I
-1610 ASNEYGKYLERRD
+1610 
-1623 WSDQNYKDYFGAIS
+1623 
-1637 KRDVIEWRKE
+1637 
-1647 MKEKEENA
+1647 
-1655 QQMLS
+1655 
-1660 FIETLSVDDFSL
+1660 IETGKFL
-1672 PQRHLY
+1672 PEGKVSLY

-1684 DTGKNYLDWES
+1684 NTGKNYLDWES

-1707 AFTKSIIDK
+1707 ALTKSIIDK

-1743 NGIYSLMSGYTSPQE
+1743 KGIYKLMSSYTSPQE

-1770 ISYPAEHQSGGRS
+1770 ISYPAQYLSGGRS

-2014 IRRGKE
+2014 IRRGKD

-2082 ADKESARQAYLS
+2082 ADKESARKAYLS

-2150 EYLTSKGLNG
+2150 EYLASKGLNG

-2244 QAARRVL
+2244 QAARRLL

-2257 WRTDKGDMSDNDWLK
+2257 WRTDRGDTSDNDWLK
-2272 SKEEGKSNVVHSFG
+2272 SKEDGKSNVVHSFG

-2294 IIKLSDTSF
+2294 SIKLSDTSF
-2303 AKMENGEQKAE
+2303 AKMKNGEQKAE
-2314 REIGWLVDHNIR
+2314 EEIGWLVDHNIR
-2326 LEENSRKLDEIAHLL
+2326 LKENSRKLDEIAHLL

-2392 LQEANERLIALGVKP
+2392 LQEANERLIALGIKP
-2407 VKESYYFQNRKNEV
+2407 VKESYYFQSRKNEV

-2440 SRVGAEAS
+2440 TRVGAEVS

-2486 MKNNPKLWAEIKNL
+2486 MKKNPKLWAEIKNL
-2500 LKDSEWVDTIQ
+2500 LKDSEWVDKIQ
-2511 SMDEYKYTLDNEDLL
+2511 SMDAYKYTLDNEDLL

-2642 TPSGEDSKLPEK
+2642 TPNGEDSKLPEK
-2654 VWAYARTKKFKTQLS
+2654 VWAYARTNKFKTQLS
-2669 DRLNLILNESKED
+2669 DRLNLILDESKED

-2729 EEAKETM
+2729 EEAQETM

-2749 SVDLRDAEYI
+2749 SVDMRDAEYI

-2777 AERKGYSNDSSYQG
+2777 AERKGYSKDSSYQG

-2844 TDPMALRQADPERR
+2844 TDPMALRQADPDRR

-2969 LSERFNEDND
+2969 LS
-2979 DIRYRYDEKVENE
+2979 K
-2992 SNSSKDNEAKTFAK
+2992 
-3006 QHNLDASDVIAY
+3006 
-3018 KQAMDE
+3018 
-3024 GLLRDAN
+3024 
-3031 NALSAIRRK
+3031 
-3040 LREENKGLSLSGF
+3040 
-3053 VKKFSPIREA
+3053 
-3063 LYKQFGD
+3063 
-3070 LGVLEKEYHDNILK
+3070 
-3084 ERGLMEAARKREE
+3084 
-3097 EERKRQNEPIEE
+3097 
-3109 LMSMTSEERDAE
+3109 
-3121 YMRALEAKDEKRM
+3121 
-3134 SEVLQAEAKLKGYSM
+3134 
-3149 GSEYQGEGAWKAPSN
+3149 
-3164 PGYSSTEERRAT
+3164 
-3176 IEKDAPH
+3176 
-3183 LNIDDIANGYINL
+3183 
-3196 PEDIFTDLR
+3196 
-3205 AYDNDNESGKES
+3205 
-3217 AKAISDAIRDIKDGK
+3217 
-3232 EMPKVTVY
+3232 
-3240 RAVPTSVE
+3240 
-3248 EESLRNGDWVTP
+3248 
-3260 SKAYAKEHGE
+3260 
-3270 HRLDGDYRII
+3270 
-3280 EQKVPANEL
+3280 
-3289 WWDGND
+3289 
-3295 IREWGFDNGKDYAY
+3295 
-3309 KNTENSRKL
+3309 
-3318 NDLITKD
+3318 
-3325 DQGNVI
+3325 
-3331 LPSQRFNDQVED
+3331 RFNDQVED

-3352 EKVNQR
+3352 EEANQR

-3428 VFDNLGRFGNRSI
+3428 VFDNYQREGNRTI
-3441 LTELTTEQGNFLVTI
+3441 LTELRSQEKNIMVAVTL
-3456 DMGKGEKD
+3456 GKNGVD

-3470 SSVFGKGKSKIV
+3470 SSVFGKGSSNVVDWISK
-3482 SWIERGLATYIN
+3482 GYLAYVD
-3494 KKKALN
+3494 KEKALN
-3500 YLYHSAPIAEALSN
+3500 YLYFSERNISEAADN

-3524 KSFENPTNSSEKVL
+3524 KSFENPINNSEKKL
-3538 DRKTAQAEEVAEK
+3538 DRKSTQGKEVTEK
-3551 EHQQMAERA
+3551 ERQQMADRA
-3560 NELAETLH
+3560 NELAKTLH

-3614 TLLHEAVAHHGL
+3614 TLLHESVAHYGL

-3650 REIVKLAAKNK
+3650 REMVKLAAKNK

-3672 ASLAEDTNFENMPN
+3672 ASLAEDTNFEKMPN

-3695 FLDMLRS
+3695 FLEMLRS
-3702 IGLLKQKDGEWN
+3702 IGLLKQKDGELN

-3733 QSNSII
+3733 QSNSI

-3754 GNYSESTDKDVRF
+3754 GNYSESTDKEVRF
-3767 RDGEQREPEGKER
+3767 RDGEPQSKER
-3780 VSAAERYEQRVSRSM
+3780 VSAAERYEHRVSRSM

-3810 EAMDAIMKAEGK
+3810 EAMDAIIKSEGK
-3822 EMYIEDIEGFENAYL
+3822 KMEIENIEGFENAYL

-3868 AKNDEER
+3868 AKNDKER

-3901 IINNEKLSDA
+3901 IVNNEKLSDA

-3927 LTALTGASSVE
+3927 LTALTDANSVE

-3957 SNLWDKVNIVTK
+3957 TNLWDKVNTVTK

-4078 TLWLKYD
+4078 ALWLKYD
-4085 DVSEEWRPVFP
+4085 DVKEEWRPVFP

-4113 DFEQRMTDLAK
+4113 DFEQRMADLAK

-4217 VSNFIRDM
+4217 ISNFIRDM

-4376 MNAVGQ
+4376 MKATGQ
-4382 TKAGKTAAFVSG
+4382 TKLGKTSAFISG
-4394 FGRSFYLFW
+4394 IGRSGYVFW

-4411 NFGKQFKRHPAK
+4411 NFGRQFKRHPAK

-4434 GALVAGM
+4434 GALIAGM

-4459 SVRRSNILFRTGDQW
+4459 SVRRSNILFRVGEQW

-4490 ELMISAMSGKE
+4490 ELMVSAMSGKE
-4501 HFTDAELGNAFA
+4501 HFTNSELGKAIA

-4572 YKSANKYLIGLAK
+4572 YKSANKYLVGLAK

-4692 FDYSEKI
+4692 FDFSEKI
-4699 NFLYNSPEYARYE
+4699 NFLYNSPEYARYK

-4754 MNSTRK
+4754 MNTTRK

>member
-1 MPNKIT
+1 MPNNIT

-55 LANYNDAKAQGLHAF
+55 LSNYNDAKAQGLHAF
-70 SWEHLPPKAQPQA
+70 SWEHKPVVASQNNSQA
-83 KQQVAQ
+83 TQ
-89 KQPTQQVA
+89 KQPASKVNTTQ
-97 TTTPGTPM
+97 GTPM

-113 LNNLS
+113 LDNANN
-118 GIVAQ
+118 IVAQ
-123 SQSMIDET
+123 SQAMTDET
-131 ILKTKV
+131 ILKNKV

-158 SGSIGGDKVQ
+158 SGSIGSDKVK
-168 EHIIDGKKV
+168 EHTIDGKNV

-182 GNIYDSENSAVSK
+182 GKIYDSKNSAVGA

-216 NENANKRLSEIRE
+216 NENANKRLNEIKE
-229 KYQKQLNP
+229 KYQKELTATQL
-237 TQIYGQNGTAG
+237 YGQNGTAG
-248 NFNALDKLLEN
+248 NFNVLDKLLEN

-283 QQENNDKHNG
+283 QQENNDKHDG
-293 VNVFGRSLKSLG
+293 VNVFGRSIKSLG

-335 IVKTLSKK
+335 IVETLSKK
-343 LQTGEALSAKEKATL
+343 LQTGETLSTKEKATL
-358 ALFNSYTQQQDISGD
+358 ALFNSYNQQQDISGD
-373 DSLSSWMY
+373 DNLSSWMY
-381 SGGRGASLSA
+381 SGGRGVSLSA
-391 ELGAMIASGAGSFQ
+391 EFGAMIASGAGSFQ

-500 FKRKDGGISDLVAA
+500 FKRKDGGITDLVTA

-534 LPSITRM
+534 LPSITKI

-730 DGAISEVSYATGYNA
+730 DGAISEVSYAAGYNA
-745 TGDELA
+745 TEDELA
-751 NIKNELELRHRQLT
+751 NIKNELELRHRQLA
-765 ETFKDDPSALQK
+765 ETFKDDPSALQQ

-834 EQRTHQDGNIYSATM
+834 EQRTHQDGNIYPATM

-870 GIDHEKSSSSVMVR
+870 GIDHEKSSSSVMIR
-884 DAETGKVEMVDP
+884 DAETGKIEMVDP
-896 SAILSVDTPVNAEE
+896 SAILSIDTPVNAEE

-917 QIKQTYAQ
+917 QIRQTYAQ

-932 GVLEFKA
+932 GVLDFKA

-1002 LEQSLKQ
+1002 LDQSLKQ
-1009 DEDVENEPPHPKQ
+1009 DEDVENTTPHSAQ
-1022 SYHLNDEITLINE
+1022 SYNLNDEITLINE

-1084 EQSSQAPVQG
+1084 QTNQAPVQEEQG
-1094 EQMESPTLVAENATV
+1094 EQTESPALVSDVNDGTIAENATV
-1109 QKEETPQRQ
+1109 QKEETPQHEP
-1118 STALE
+1118 TALE
-1123 RIPTNEQGEPI
+1123 SIPTNEQGEPI

-1147 VEQTEGDESIAQSV
+1147 LEQTEGDESIAQSV

-1168 MEAAVRRAE
+1168 MEAAVKRAE

-1191 AAEKERVATIEQA
+1191 AAEKERVANIEQA

-1230 RKAKEA
+1230 RKAEEA

-1245 KERAMREEEERV
+1245 EERAMREEEEHAV
-1257 KRDLAQPQSLDYKL
+1257 ESEPKPIGK
-1271 SDEVDE
+1271 
-1277 NGHPFVLT
+1277 GI
-1285 SAGELA
+1285 
-1291 FGNIGKE
+1291 FGNIYNQFKGKAKEAVDFLMKKKDGEAIGALHHKDIGDIDLVWGKE
-1298 TGLAPAPILLSE
+1298 GTAKSDGFGLAKLAKYHPEVLSNLQEVLDDMIVTKRTDNRVQLESAKYQAAVRLTWDEKKKTWLLTMFE
-1310 GVITNSK
+1310 KKNS
-1317 TNAGYGLVH
+1317 A
-1326 IEARH
+1326 
-1331 GEQIRNAGYPSV
+1331 
-1343 VAFVEEV
+1343 
-1350 AKHYDVIREGI
+1350 
-1361 NRSGEQT
+1361 
-1368 YMLQLT
+1368 
-1374 DRHNNTLM
+1374 
-1382 VELSGDGTYYNINTA
+1382 LSN
-1397 GIFKTSY
+1397 
-1404 GKNRREVYN
+1404 
-1413 RHTTDNQSTES
+1413 TTDTDKTHEGKRNDTATPQDT
-1424 GEESQGEAQSGTT
+1424 AF
-1437 SPSRM
+1437 
-1442 KSSTRSSAGKV
+1442 SASKV
-1453 SETSNAMQ
+1453 SESSNAMQ
-1461 ENAEKTSEN
+1461 GNVEKSSEN
-1470 EAKELATNAVVEALV
+1470 ET
-1485 RAGVPVEVVS
+1485 
-1495 DEVAK
+1495 
-1500 GVLPLGAEKHVV
+1500 
-1512 YHGSGAKFDH
+1512 
-1522 FDHSHMGEG
+1522 
-1531 EGAQAYGWGSY
+1531 
-1542 VTEVEGIGRNYA
+1542 
-1554 VGNSKIKFRGFVLE
+1554 
-1568 SIPSLE
+1568 
-1574 VKAHFSKAEGNVLNF
+1574 
-1589 LYKWIKKSENAS
+1589 
-1601 TAIEKAREW
+1601 
-1610 ASNEYGKYLERRD
+1610 
-1623 WSDQNYKDYFGAIS
+1623 
-1637 KRDVIEWRKE
+1637 
-1647 MKEKEENA
+1647 
-1655 QQMLS
+1655 
-1660 FIETLSVDDFSL
+1660 
-1672 PQRHLY
+1672 
-1678 TVDIPD
+1678 
-1684 DTGKNYLDWES
+1684 
-1695 DIPVKEKNRIRI
+1695 
-1707 AFTKSIIDK
+1707 
-1716 MGSAT
+1716 
-1721 SSERQDVRN
+1721 
-1730 SISTEFRLDVRNF
+1730 
-1743 NGIYSLMSGYTSPQE
+1743 
-1758 ASELLRNLGYTG
+1758 
-1770 ISYPAEHQSGGRS
+1770 
-1783 DGARNYVIFD
+1783 
-1793 EKDLKITNRVEFMKS
+1793 
-1808 PDGVVYGWT
+1808 
-1817 IGGRIYL
+1817 
-1824 TKAGLNPET
+1824 
-1833 PIHEYTHI
+1833 
-1841 WANAMKVHNMKGWK
+1841 
-1855 SIKELLVDTPIWDE
+1855 
-1869 VLNDENYS
+1869 
-1877 NIRNDEDSVAS
+1877 
-1888 EVLSR
+1888 
-1893 ISGKENAK
+1893 
-1901 RMEEEAQKV
+1901 
-1910 IADSKDL
+1910 
-1917 IEKAETL
+1917 
-1924 SVLNRVRKAL
+1924 
-1934 KTFWSWVGK
+1934 
-1943 ELFDI
+1943 
-1948 EKFNSINE
+1948 
-1956 VTDRVLY
+1956 
-1963 DLVNGTALQVQ
+1963 
-1974 NEATRVETN
+1974 TRVETN

-2014 IRRGKE
+2014 IRRGKD
-2020 ASGKEWESEMHNTY
+2020 ASGKEWESEIHNTY

-2111 EEFKKWIGSSKR
+2111 EEFKKWIDSSKR

-2144 VAMSED
+2144 VVMSED
-2150 EYLTSKGLNG
+2150 EYLASKGLNG

-2244 QAARRVL
+2244 QAARRLL

-2257 WRTDKGDMSDNDWLK
+2257 WRTNRGDTSDNDWLK
-2272 SKEEGKSNVVHSFG
+2272 AKEDGRSNEQDSTNSSNVVHSFG

-2407 VKESYYFQNRKNEV
+2407 VKESYYFQSRKNEV
-2421 AQNAVVHLLKRIG
+2421 AQNAVVQLLKRIG

-2486 MKNNPKLWAEIKNL
+2486 MKKNPKLWAEIKNL
-2500 LKDSEWVDTIQ
+2500 LKDSEWVDKIQ
-2511 SMDEYKYTLDNEDLL
+2511 SMDAYKYTLDNEDLL

-2560 VDLKR
+2560 VDLIR

-2616 MREYYEEEREM
+2616 MREYYEEESEM
-2627 NTIIDKAKEDGTYLK
+2627 NAIIDKAKEDGTYLK
-2642 TPSGEDSKLPEK
+2642 TPNGEDSKLPEK

-2669 DRLNLILNESKED
+2669 DRLNLILDESKED

-2688 EEFRDLFKKHDL
+2688 EEFRNLFKKHGL
-2700 LEENNEPGRFLV
+2700 LEENNEPGRFLA

-2729 EEAKETM
+2729 EEAQETM
-2736 NSGKGGENVSSVK
+2736 NSGKGGKNVSSVK
-2749 SVDLRDAEYI
+2749 SVDM
-2759 KAVENNDTETIQ
+2759 TEEGHDSVALQVKQPIEQ
-2771 RLLSEE
+2771 SKNLVALHNLSEE
-2777 AERKGYSNDSSYQG
+2777 KLQQALELGGFPMPSIAITKANIGHTEFGNISLLFGKDSINPTDKRNKVYGGDAWTPTFPSIGYKLNSEKTSDIYRRANNVGSLPLFRPVFFHPDNYENKIDGQG
-2791 SLAFNGSAPYQNAY
+2791 SNGLVEHFKDDYGAKQMFLYEKGNAVEKFVQHEVEKY
-2805 FETKEE
+2805 SDENVKFFKKILETIGLE
-2811 RKEAW
+2811 RLKNEGYDSLENEMKKLLGQYYDIDFDTMKPFRVINRINSTIQKTIDYAENGNNKI
-2816 ENDEYEDTM
+2816 ENDIAATEEKIDERIDPKEFRKWLEKLFAGVVEKKGIRNEQNMFTP
-2825 SLGDYVDSGID
+2825 SG
-2836 TNNLEWNL
+2836 N
-2844 TDPMALRQADPERR
+2844 RR
-2858 EAIENLRQTVRSN
+2858 EWEKLYDAVTLDNAIKAMQTQAKKGGTGLFGGSIFGAASKELKEIEDIRNEAKLRINPISEEDYQAEKDRITERLKKVTIPSVSKSFSDAMDFVENVQDAV
-2871 SKTIT
+2871 SKSHTAKGIYRHLHSLYPDMT
-2876 IYRAVDANIKENE
+2876 MEVAKEIEDIVKDIQKISTRYLEAKPYRAVSFDEIKAAVVPSDTSSELIQQLKDRGIEVSTYEKDNQEQRKQIVNEVAIKEE
-2889 IRNGDWVTPSRSYA
+2889 
-2903 EYHIGLQDWENG
+2903 
-2915 RIIEQEVSID
+2915 
-2925 DLWWD
+2925 
-2930 GNDIA
+2930 
-2935 EWGYDNG
+2935 
-2942 KGEVYKNTPNNRKMF
+2942 
-2957 EVTYDDKGNIIP
+2957 
-2969 LSERFNEDND
+2969 
-2979 DIRYRYDEKVENE
+2979 
-2992 SNSSKDNEAKTFAK
+2992 
-3006 QHNLDASDVIAY
+3006 
-3018 KQAMDE
+3018 
-3024 GLLRDAN
+3024 LL
-3031 NALSAIRRK
+3031 
-3040 LREENKGLSLSGF
+3040 
-3053 VKKFSPIREA
+3053 
-3063 LYKQFGD
+3063 
-3070 LGVLEKEYHDNILK
+3070 
-3084 ERGLMEAARKREE
+3084 
-3097 EERKRQNEPIEE
+3097 
-3109 LMSMTSEERDAE
+3109 
-3121 YMRALEAKDEKRM
+3121 
-3134 SEVLQAEAKLKGYSM
+3134 
-3149 GSEYQGEGAWKAPSN
+3149 
-3164 PGYSSTEERRAT
+3164 
-3176 IEKDAPH
+3176 
-3183 LNIDDIANGYINL
+3183 
-3196 PEDIFTDLR
+3196 
-3205 AYDNDNESGKES
+3205 
-3217 AKAISDAIRDIKDGK
+3217 
-3232 EMPKVTVY
+3232 
-3240 RAVPTSVE
+3240 
-3248 EESLRNGDWVTP
+3248 
-3260 SKAYAKEHGE
+3260 
-3270 HRLDGDYRII
+3270 
-3280 EQKVPANEL
+3280 
-3289 WWDGND
+3289 
-3295 IREWGFDNGKDYAY
+3295 
-3309 KNTENSRKL
+3309 
-3318 NDLITKD
+3318 
-3325 DQGNVI
+3325 
-3331 LPSQRFNDQVED
+3331 
-3343 ERFRNDEEL
+3343 FRNDDGIDV
-3352 EKVNQR
+3352 VNER
-3358 FNEELENLTEENADK
+3358 FNEELDK
-3373 VTLWLGKPSDVLL
+3373 QVKGELPKGHVYQMGMPSDILL
-3386 SSGIENKPLKL
+3386 DAGIPQLP
-3397 YGNKV
+3397 
-3402 IKKMKKHGFALDELR
+3402 IEL
-3417 DLPKAVADPIA
+3417 VA
-3428 VFDNLGRFGNRSI
+3428 
-3441 LTELTTEQGNFLVTI
+3441 
-3456 DMGKGEKD
+3456 
-3464 VDFNIV
+3464 
-3470 SSVFGKGKSKIV
+3470 
-3482 SWIERGLATYIN
+3482 
-3494 KKKALN
+3494 
-3500 YLYHSAPIAEALSN
+3500 
-3514 SRLSSAANIV
+3514 SRLSDKSMQETHPFDLNEMVDLPYAIQKPLAIFRSATHIGSNVILTSLKHGKRNYVVAIETNKRAGKNYVNSVRSIHYRNSLNIIGWINDGLADYMSEEFRTNWIEEKRNELLSKPQYNSVDVRQKLISAANIV
-3524 KSFENPTNSSEKVL
+3524 KSFENPINNSEKVL
-3538 DRKTAQAEEVAEK
+3538 DRKTTQAKEVTEK

-3560 NELAETLH
+3560 NELAKTLH

-3573 IVTDASTL
+3573 IITDASTL

-3672 ASLAEDTNFENMPN
+3672 ASLAEDTNFEKMPN
-3686 GLWDKVKRL
+3686 GFWDKVKRL

-3702 IGLLKQKDGEWN
+3702 IGLKQKDGELN
-3714 DNELRYILWRS
+3714 NNELRYILWRS

-3733 QSNSII
+3733 KSNSI

-3754 GNYSESTDKDVRF
+3754 GNYSESTDKEVRF
-3767 RDGEQREPEGKER
+3767 RDGEPQSKER

-3810 EAMDAIMKAEGK
+3810 EAMDAIIKSEGK
-3822 EMYIEDIEGFENAYL
+3822 KMEIENIEGFENAYL

-3868 AKNDEER
+3868 AKNDKER

-3957 SNLWDKVNIVTK
+3957 TNLWDKVNTLTK

-4078 TLWLKYD
+4078 ALWLKYD
-4085 DVSEEWRPVFP
+4085 DVKEEWRPVFP

-4266 ELDMNNS
+4266 KLDMNNS

-4376 MNAVGQ
+4376 MKATGQ
-4382 TKAGKTAAFVSG
+4382 TKLGKTSAFISG
-4394 FGRSFYLFW
+4394 IGRSGYVFW

-4411 NFGKQFKRHPAK
+4411 NFGRQFKRHPAK

-4434 GALVAGM
+4434 GALIAGM
-4441 GMGEGDDDD
+4441 GMGDDGDDD

-4501 HFTDAELGNAFA
+4501 HFTDAELGKAIA
-4513 GQVTQI
+4513 GQATQI

-4599 SVNINPAQIEYL
+4599 AVNINPAQIEYL

-4692 FDYSEKI
+4692 FDFSEKI

-4712 IFEDYRGDIESLYKE
+4712 IFEDYREDIESLYKE
-4727 LKEPMSDEE
+4727 LKDAMSDEE
-4736 RASLEAELTGLKK
+4736 RAEIEVELTGLKK

>member
-7 YTIKTADGK
+7 YTIKTVDGK

-89 KQPTQQVA
+89 KQPASKVNTTQ
-97 TTTPGTPM
+97 GTPM
-105 TAAQKAQV
+105 TATQKAQV
-113 LNNLS
+113 LDNTNN
-118 GIVAQ
+118 IIAQ
-123 SQSMIDET
+123 SQSDLSRTMRKFDYAKQNTGLDVKPIKLGENRKIIKQSSFNPQTGKKEESYLTESGNIHDSYANASTEQNAIDDFKEQEKHSKIENQLNAAYKERDSITKALQRRMAELDKQGGHGLLRQFADAMTPDLAMHSSPRDYEMDEEYGALMSAARKNNST
-131 ILKTKV
+131 IQILE
-137 ALDRIK
+137 DK
-143 KPFSNINNITLGRKN
+143 KKGRMNNFWSTLGATFSNGYTFT
-158 SGSIGGDKVQ
+158 
-168 EHIIDGKKV
+168 
-177 YSDDK
+177 
-182 GNIYDSENSAVSK
+182 
-195 VQERMIDRDGLS
+195 DGLS
-207 KRIAALSVE
+207 GVRDNIAIL
-216 NENANKRLSEIRE
+216 NANKRADKINRKRQRGEMLTNEEDAFDKALLANLVNEEIE
-229 KYQKQLNP
+229 G
-237 TQIYGQNGTAG
+237 TYGQEYGALARAAKITAGTADVVKD
-248 NFNALDKLLEN
+248 FLL
-259 DDEYMMLL
+259 
-267 TTTRNN
+267 
-273 QRSLDILRNK
+273 
-283 QQENNDKHNG
+283 
-293 VNVFGRSLKSLG
+293 
-305 RGMRDYFK
+305 
-313 TDFDPM
+313 
-319 GDATGKDALAY
+319 
-330 MRAEK
+330 
-335 IVKTLSKK
+335 
-343 LQTGEALSAKEKATL
+343 
-358 ALFNSYTQQQDISGD
+358 
-373 DSLSSWMY
+373 
-381 SGGRGASLSA
+381 SGGTG
-391 ELGAMIASGAGSFQ
+391 
-405 TIAEKTAQGAS
+405 
-416 KAALSQITKYLGKGV
+416 ITVTKGV
-431 AKNIGT
+431 AKGVMNAGAKYLTKKAGESLLKAGAKAFGRGLLKATGIG
-437 KIATKAVGS
+437 VGS
-446 VAGMMSSGLAYTST
+446 LAGGALITNTTGIGKTAEEMSKQVTGR
-460 VGFKKTFANAMQNY
+460 VGVDQHGNY
-474 VGEMGVTEDGQ
+474 IFTDSKDLMH
-485 IAFGEYVKD
+485 AFIEAERSMIG
-494 KEGKVS
+494 
-500 FKRKDGGISDLVAA
+500 
-514 FAKAG
+514 
-519 YEQTKENGTEMLGET
+519 ENGSEMLGEFI
-534 LPSITRM
+534 PGSKV
-541 LKGIGGTAKFVSKLE
+541 LKKGLE
-556 KIGAT
+556 KIGLSKISSYLT
-561 PFVESINKALRMTGY
+561 SIGNKSWAKNYGKLLEAAGW
-576 NGLPSQGI
+576 NGLPGEGL
-584 EEYAGLLSDVIF
+584 EEYAGIAYNSLTGDSEGGIATLG
-596 SDASLKDFGKL
+596 DAR
-607 QTHLDIWGNV
+607 THIDIWLGCAAAGALLGAPNVV
-617 ALTSGVMSSVQVAG
+617 AL
-631 IGTGAAMFY
+631 GANTAQY
-640 KYKHQ
+640 YRYKHAT
-645 NDKAGK
+645 NKAAQQAKSQLPADRWNALQERIDNTENQDLTNLMLDVYTSKELNSKQK
-651 KAQALI
+651 KAVF
-657 GDKWNGIQ
+657 NYT
-665 EVLDNTA
+665 DN
-672 NTEFSGALAGILS
+672 LV
-685 REDLNGEQ
+685 R
-693 KKRVVNYANSLLKM
+693 M
-707 RGFNIG
+707 RGYNIG
-713 FNNDKMGRMASS
+713 SINNADATRDEK
-725 GEKGI
+725 GEKELHKEEN
-730 DGAISEVSYATGYNA
+730 ISNAYATGYHA
-745 TGDELA
+745 TEEELA
-751 NIKNELELRHRQLT
+751 NIKNELELRQRQLA
-765 ETFKDDPSALQK
+765 ETFKDDPKALQQ

-786 QGLKESEVGGEKAK
+786 QGLKESEVGGEKTK
-800 VINAYEETRAAYDG
+800 VINAYEAARAAYDG

-917 QIKQTYAQ
+917 QIRQTYAQ

-1002 LEQSLKQ
+1002 LDQSLKQ
-1009 DEDVENEPPHPKQ
+1009 DEDVENTTPHSAQ
-1022 SYHLNDEITLINE
+1022 SYNLNDEITLINE

-1084 EQSSQAPVQG
+1084 QTNQAPVQEEQG
-1094 EQMESPTLVAENATV
+1094 EQTESPALVAENATTQKEDVAGLNDGTIAENATV
-1109 QKEETPQRQ
+1109 QKEETPQHEP
-1118 STALE
+1118 TALE

-1271 SDEVDE
+1271 SDEIDE

-1285 SAGELA
+1285 SAGEVA
-1291 FGNIGKE
+1291 FGKIGKE

-1495 DEVAK
+1495 DEAAK

-1542 VTEVEGIGRNYA
+1542 VTEVEGIGKKYA
-1554 VGNSKIKFRGFVLE
+1554 QAMLKEKYKENRTINEMARDRLISDGSKDE
-1568 SIPSLE
+1568 SLKYLNDLLKE
-1574 VKAHFSKAEGNVLNF
+1574 EWVDKKRVKAQ
-1589 LYKWIKKSENAS
+1589 IK
-1601 TAIEKAREW
+1601 I
-1610 ASNEYGKYLERRD
+1610 
-1623 WSDQNYKDYFGAIS
+1623 
-1637 KRDVIEWRKE
+1637 
-1647 MKEKEENA
+1647 
-1655 QQMLS
+1655 
-1660 FIETLSVDDFSL
+1660 IETGKFL
-1672 PQRHLY
+1672 PEGKVSLY

-1684 DTGKNYLDWES
+1684 NTGKNYLDWES

-1707 AFTKSIIDK
+1707 ALTKSIIDK

-1743 NGIYSLMSGYTSPQE
+1743 KGIYKLMSSYTSPQE

-1770 ISYPAEHQSGGRS
+1770 ISYPAQYLSGGRS

-2014 IRRGKE
+2014 IRRGKD

-2082 ADKESARQAYLS
+2082 ADKESARKAYLS

-2244 QAARRVL
+2244 QAARRLL

-2257 WRTDKGDMSDNDWLK
+2257 WRTDKGDTSDNDWLK
-2272 SKEEGKSNVVHSFG
+2272 SKEDGKSNVVHSFG

-2294 IIKLSDTSF
+2294 SIKLSDTSF
-2303 AKMENGEQKAE
+2303 AKMKNGEQKAE
-2314 REIGWLVDHNIR
+2314 EEIGWLVDHNIR
-2326 LEENSRKLDEIAHLL
+2326 LKENSRKLDEIAHLL

-2347 DSNRESTLREEAK
+2347 DSNRESALREEAK

-2434 IPVHFI
+2434 IPVHVI
-2440 SRVGAEAS
+2440 SRVGAEVS

-2486 MKNNPKLWAEIKNL
+2486 MKKNPKLWAEIKNL
-2500 LKDSEWVDTIQ
+2500 LKDSEWVDAIQ

-2729 EEAKETM
+2729 EEAQETM

-2749 SVDLRDAEYI
+2749 SVDMRDAEYI

-2777 AERKGYSNDSSYQG
+2777 AERKGYSKDSSYQG

-2844 TDPMALRQADPERR
+2844 TDPMALRQADPDRR

-2969 LSERFNEDND
+2969 LS
-2979 DIRYRYDEKVENE
+2979 K
-2992 SNSSKDNEAKTFAK
+2992 
-3006 QHNLDASDVIAY
+3006 
-3018 KQAMDE
+3018 
-3024 GLLRDAN
+3024 
-3031 NALSAIRRK
+3031 
-3040 LREENKGLSLSGF
+3040 
-3053 VKKFSPIREA
+3053 
-3063 LYKQFGD
+3063 
-3070 LGVLEKEYHDNILK
+3070 
-3084 ERGLMEAARKREE
+3084 
-3097 EERKRQNEPIEE
+3097 
-3109 LMSMTSEERDAE
+3109 
-3121 YMRALEAKDEKRM
+3121 
-3134 SEVLQAEAKLKGYSM
+3134 
-3149 GSEYQGEGAWKAPSN
+3149 
-3164 PGYSSTEERRAT
+3164 
-3176 IEKDAPH
+3176 
-3183 LNIDDIANGYINL
+3183 
-3196 PEDIFTDLR
+3196 
-3205 AYDNDNESGKES
+3205 
-3217 AKAISDAIRDIKDGK
+3217 
-3232 EMPKVTVY
+3232 
-3240 RAVPTSVE
+3240 
-3248 EESLRNGDWVTP
+3248 
-3260 SKAYAKEHGE
+3260 
-3270 HRLDGDYRII
+3270 
-3280 EQKVPANEL
+3280 
-3289 WWDGND
+3289 
-3295 IREWGFDNGKDYAY
+3295 
-3309 KNTENSRKL
+3309 
-3318 NDLITKD
+3318 
-3325 DQGNVI
+3325 
-3331 LPSQRFNDQVED
+3331 RFNDQVED

-3352 EKVNQR
+3352 EEANQR

-3428 VFDNLGRFGNRSI
+3428 VFDNYQREGNRTI
-3441 LTELTTEQGNFLVTI
+3441 LTELRSQEKNIMVAVTL
-3456 DMGKGEKD
+3456 GKNGVD

-3470 SSVFGKGKSKIV
+3470 SSVFGKGSSNVVDWISK
-3482 SWIERGLATYIN
+3482 GYLAYVD
-3494 KKKALN
+3494 KEKALN
-3500 YLYHSAPIAEALSN
+3500 YLYFSERNISEAADN

-3524 KSFENPTNSSEKVL
+3524 KSFENPINNSGKKL
-3538 DRKTAQAEEVAEK
+3538 DRKSTQGKEVTEK
-3551 EHQQMAERA
+3551 ERQQMAERA

-3672 ASLAEDTNFENMPN
+3672 ASLAEDTNFEKMPN

-3733 QSNSII
+3733 QSNSI

-3754 GNYSESTDKDVRF
+3754 GNYSESTDKEVRF
-3767 RDGEQREPEGKER
+3767 RDGEPQSKER
-3780 VSAAERYEQRVSRSM
+3780 VSAAERYEHRVSRSM

-3810 EAMDAIMKAEGK
+3810 EAMDAIMRAEGK
-3822 EMYIEDIEGFENAYL
+3822 EMYMEDIEGFENAYL

-3868 AKNDEER
+3868 AKNDKER

-3887 LERNEVMRKNALEE
+3887 LERNEVMRKNAIEE

-3911 QKDARASIAE
+3911 QKNARASIAE

-3927 LTALTGASSVE
+3927 LTALTDANSVE

-3957 SNLWDKVNIVTK
+3957 TNLWEKVNTVTK

-4078 TLWLKYD
+4078 ALWLKYD
-4085 DVSEEWRPVFP
+4085 DVKEEWRPVFP

-4376 MNAVGQ
+4376 MKATGQ
-4382 TKAGKTAAFVSG
+4382 TKIGKTSAFISG
-4394 FGRSFYLFW
+4394 IGRSGYVFW

-4411 NFGKQFKRHPAK
+4411 NFGRQFKRHPAK

-4434 GALVAGM
+4434 GALIAGM
-4441 GMGEGDDDD
+4441 GMGDDGDDD

-4459 SVRRSNILFRTGDQW
+4459 SVRRSNILFRVGEQW
-4474 ISIPLPV
+4474 VSIPLPV

-4490 ELMISAMSGKE
+4490 ELMVSAMSGKE
-4501 HFTDAELGNAFA
+4501 HFTNSELGKAIA

-4572 YKSANKYLIGLAK
+4572 YKSANKYLVGLAK

-4692 FDYSEKI
+4692 FDFSEKI

-4712 IFEDYRGDIESLYKE
+4712 IFEDYREDIEGLYKE
-4727 LKEPMSDEE
+4727 LKDAMSDEE
-4736 RASLEAELTGLKK
+4736 RAEIEVELTGLKK

>member
-1 MPNKIT
+1 M
-7 YTIKTADGK
+7 
-16 EHQVSKENIDKHGI
+16 
-30 QAYADAYEGATIRM
+30 
-44 RDSKKG
+44 
-50 DYDIP
+50 
-55 LANYNDAKAQGLHAF
+55 
-70 SWEHLPPKAQPQA
+70 
-83 KQQVAQ
+83 
-89 KQPTQQVA
+89 
-97 TTTPGTPM
+97 
-105 TAAQKAQV
+105 
-113 LNNLS
+113 
-118 GIVAQ
+118 
-123 SQSMIDET
+123 
-131 ILKTKV
+131 
-137 ALDRIK
+137 
-143 KPFSNINNITLGRKN
+143 
-158 SGSIGGDKVQ
+158 
-168 EHIIDGKKV
+168 
-177 YSDDK
+177 
-182 GNIYDSENSAVSK
+182 
-195 VQERMIDRDGLS
+195 
-207 KRIAALSVE
+207 
-216 NENANKRLSEIRE
+216 
-229 KYQKQLNP
+229 
-237 TQIYGQNGTAG
+237 
-248 NFNALDKLLEN
+248 
-259 DDEYMMLL
+259 
-267 TTTRNN
+267 
-273 QRSLDILRNK
+273 
-283 QQENNDKHNG
+283 
-293 VNVFGRSLKSLG
+293 
-305 RGMRDYFK
+305 
-313 TDFDPM
+313 
-319 GDATGKDALAY
+319 
-330 MRAEK
+330 
-335 IVKTLSKK
+335 
-343 LQTGEALSAKEKATL
+343 
-358 ALFNSYTQQQDISGD
+358 
-373 DSLSSWMY
+373 
-381 SGGRGASLSA
+381 
-391 ELGAMIASGAGSFQ
+391 
-405 TIAEKTAQGAS
+405 
-416 KAALSQITKYLGKGV
+416 
-431 AKNIGT
+431 
-437 KIATKAVGS
+437 
-446 VAGMMSSGLAYTST
+446 
-460 VGFKKTFANAMQNY
+460 
-474 VGEMGVTEDGQ
+474 
-485 IAFGEYVKD
+485 
-494 KEGKVS
+494 
-500 FKRKDGGISDLVAA
+500 
-514 FAKAG
+514 
-519 YEQTKENGTEMLGET
+519 
-534 LPSITRM
+534 
-541 LKGIGGTAKFVSKLE
+541 
-556 KIGAT
+556 
-561 PFVESINKALRMTGY
+561 
-576 NGLPSQGI
+576 
-584 EEYAGLLSDVIF
+584 
-596 SDASLKDFGKL
+596 
-607 QTHLDIWGNV
+607 
-617 ALTSGVMSSVQVAG
+617 
-631 IGTGAAMFY
+631 
-640 KYKHQ
+640 
-645 NDKAGK
+645 
-651 KAQALI
+651 
-657 GDKWNGIQ
+657 
-665 EVLDNTA
+665 
-672 NTEFSGALAGILS
+672 
-685 REDLNGEQ
+685 
-693 KKRVVNYANSLLKM
+693 
-707 RGFNIG
+707 
-713 FNNDKMGRMASS
+713 
-725 GEKGI
+725 
-730 DGAISEVSYATGYNA
+730 
-745 TGDELA
+745 
-751 NIKNELELRHRQLT
+751 
-765 ETFKDDPSALQK
+765 
-777 IEEDPKAFL
+777 
-786 QGLKESEVGGEKAK
+786 
-800 VINAYEETRAAYDG
+800 
-814 MIQRVKDNIDDAVT
+814 
-828 ENNTVI
+828 
-834 EQRTHQDGNIYSATM
+834 
-849 KLDDRKVYVV
+849 
-859 GGNVQMNEDGK
+859 
-870 GIDHEKSSSSVMVR
+870 
-884 DAETGKVEMVDP
+884 
-896 SAILSVDTPVNAEE
+896 
-910 EKATSSE
+910 
-917 QIKQTYAQ
+917 
-925 EQANKID
+925 
-932 GVLEFKA
+932 
-939 GDTYSILGEDQKQHT
+939 
-954 IQIIGEAIDEKTKQ
+954 
-968 PNPDMVMASI
+968 
-978 DGLEPTMLPKEQIQ
+978 
-992 AMNDEENLWR
+992 
-1002 LEQSLKQ
+1002 
-1009 DEDVENEPPHPKQ
+1009 
-1022 SYHLNDEITLINE
+1022 
-1035 DGKPVRGSITTDQ
+1035 
-1048 NEDGKFEVYTE
+1048 
-1059 EPINGKRVNLFT
+1059 
-1071 AEELDA
+1071 
-1077 MTGKQQE
+1077 
-1084 EQSSQAPVQG
+1084 
-1094 EQMESPTLVAENATV
+1094 
-1109 QKEETPQRQ
+1109 
-1118 STALE
+1118 
-1123 RIPTNEQGEPI
+1123 
-1134 YEQADPETAWDAI
+1134 
-1147 VEQTEGDESIAQSV
+1147 
-1161 ADGMVAD
+1161 
-1168 MEAAVRRAE
+1168 
-1177 KAKVKG
+1177 
-1183 GTTIAEKI
+1183 
-1191 AAEKERVATIEQA
+1191 
-1204 KATLEHWKKIASTNS
+1204 
-1219 RRQEAIQAEES
+1219 
-1230 RKAKEA
+1230 
-1236 ALLRKEQEE
+1236 
-1245 KERAMREEEERV
+1245 
-1257 KRDLAQPQSLDYKL
+1257 
-1271 SDEVDE
+1271 
-1277 NGHPFVLT
+1277 
-1285 SAGELA
+1285 
-1291 FGNIGKE
+1291 
-1298 TGLAPAPILLSE
+1298 
-1310 GVITNSK
+1310 
-1317 TNAGYGLVH
+1317 
-1326 IEARH
+1326 
-1331 GEQIRNAGYPSV
+1331 
-1343 VAFVEEV
+1343 
-1350 AKHYDVIREGI
+1350 
-1361 NRSGEQT
+1361 
-1368 YMLQLT
+1368 
-1374 DRHNNTLM
+1374 
-1382 VELSGDGTYYNINTA
+1382 
-1397 GIFKTSY
+1397 
-1404 GKNRREVYN
+1404 
-1413 RHTTDNQSTES
+1413 
-1424 GEESQGEAQSGTT
+1424 
-1437 SPSRM
+1437 
-1442 KSSTRSSAGKV
+1442 
-1453 SETSNAMQ
+1453 
-1461 ENAEKTSEN
+1461 
-1470 EAKELATNAVVEALV
+1470 
-1485 RAGVPVEVVS
+1485 
-1495 DEVAK
+1495 
-1500 GVLPLGAEKHVV
+1500 
-1512 YHGSGAKFDH
+1512 
-1522 FDHSHMGEG
+1522 
-1531 EGAQAYGWGSY
+1531 
-1542 VTEVEGIGRNYA
+1542 
-1554 VGNSKIKFRGFVLE
+1554 
-1568 SIPSLE
+1568 
-1574 VKAHFSKAEGNVLNF
+1574 
-1589 LYKWIKKSENAS
+1589 
-1601 TAIEKAREW
+1601 
-1610 ASNEYGKYLERRD
+1610 
-1623 WSDQNYKDYFGAIS
+1623 
-1637 KRDVIEWRKE
+1637 
-1647 MKEKEENA
+1647 
-1655 QQMLS
+1655 
-1660 FIETLSVDDFSL
+1660 
-1672 PQRHLY
+1672 
-1678 TVDIPD
+1678 
-1684 DTGKNYLDWES
+1684 
-1695 DIPVKEKNRIRI
+1695 
-1707 AFTKSIIDK
+1707 
-1716 MGSAT
+1716 
-1721 SSERQDVRN
+1721 
-1730 SISTEFRLDVRNF
+1730 
-1743 NGIYSLMSGYTSPQE
+1743 
-1758 ASELLRNLGYTG
+1758 
-1770 ISYPAEHQSGGRS
+1770 
-1783 DGARNYVIFD
+1783 
-1793 EKDLKITNRVEFMKS
+1793 
-1808 PDGVVYGWT
+1808 
-1817 IGGRIYL
+1817 
-1824 TKAGLNPET
+1824 
-1833 PIHEYTHI
+1833 
-1841 WANAMKVHNMKGWK
+1841 
-1855 SIKELLVDTPIWDE
+1855 
-1869 VLNDENYS
+1869 
-1877 NIRNDEDSVAS
+1877 
-1888 EVLSR
+1888 
-1893 ISGKENAK
+1893 
-1901 RMEEEAQKV
+1901 
-1910 IADSKDL
+1910 
-1917 IEKAETL
+1917 
-1924 SVLNRVRKAL
+1924 
-1934 KTFWSWVGK
+1934 
-1943 ELFDI
+1943 
-1948 EKFNSINE
+1948 
-1956 VTDRVLY
+1956 
-1963 DLVNGTALQVQ
+1963 
-1974 NEATRVETN
+1974 
-1983 PTEAQKEAGNYK
+1983 
-1995 KGHIKVDGMNIT
+1995 
-2007 IEQPKGS
+2007 
-2014 IRRGKE
+2014 
-2020 ASGKEWESEMHNTY
+2020 
-2034 GYIRGTEG
+2034 
-2042 VDGDH
+2042 
-2047 IDIFLSDNPNEGNVF
+2047 
-2062 VVDQVNKDGSFD
+2062 
-2074 EHKVMYGF
+2074 
-2082 ADKESARQAYLS
+2082 
-2094 NYEDGWQGLGN
+2094 
-2105 ITEVSK
+2105 
-2111 EEFKKWIGSSKR
+2111 
-2123 KTKPFAEYKG
+2123 
-2133 IIKSNKSVSSP
+2133 
-2144 VAMSED
+2144 
-2150 EYLTSKGLNG
+2150 
-2160 NMTDYMLDK
+2160 
-2169 LRIPHSETARQ
+2169 
-2180 QKQREKEAARVR
+2180 
-2192 ADFDNQKE
+2192 
-2200 EARKEYR
+2200 
-2207 QKIAKGELREPT
+2207 
-2219 KQEAKEREI
+2219 
-2228 AKLIK
+2228 
-2233 TANGHE
+2233 
-2239 DNPSV
+2239 
-2244 QAARRVL
+2244 L

-2257 WRTDKGDMSDNDWLK
+2257 WRTDKGDTSDNDWLK
-2272 SKEEGKSNVVHSFG
+2272 SKEDGKSNVVHSFG

-2294 IIKLSDTSF
+2294 SIKLSDTSF
-2303 AKMENGEQKAE
+2303 AKMKNGEQKAE
-2314 REIGWLVDHNIR
+2314 EEIGWLVDHNIR
-2326 LEENSRKLDEIAHLL
+2326 LKENSRKLDEIAHLL

-2347 DSNRESTLREEAK
+2347 DSNRESALREEAK

-2642 TPSGEDSKLPEK
+2642 TPNGEDTKLPEK

-2688 EEFRDLFKKHDL
+2688 EEFRDLFKKHGL
-2700 LEENNEPGRFLV
+2700 LEEHNEPGRFLV

-2729 EEAKETM
+2729 EEAQETM

-2749 SVDLRDAEYI
+2749 SVDMRDAEYI

-2777 AERKGYSNDSSYQG
+2777 AERKGYSKDSSYQG

-2844 TDPMALRQADPERR
+2844 TDPMALRQADPDRR

-2969 LSERFNEDND
+2969 LS
-2979 DIRYRYDEKVENE
+2979 K
-2992 SNSSKDNEAKTFAK
+2992 
-3006 QHNLDASDVIAY
+3006 
-3018 KQAMDE
+3018 
-3024 GLLRDAN
+3024 
-3031 NALSAIRRK
+3031 
-3040 LREENKGLSLSGF
+3040 
-3053 VKKFSPIREA
+3053 
-3063 LYKQFGD
+3063 
-3070 LGVLEKEYHDNILK
+3070 
-3084 ERGLMEAARKREE
+3084 
-3097 EERKRQNEPIEE
+3097 
-3109 LMSMTSEERDAE
+3109 
-3121 YMRALEAKDEKRM
+3121 
-3134 SEVLQAEAKLKGYSM
+3134 
-3149 GSEYQGEGAWKAPSN
+3149 
-3164 PGYSSTEERRAT
+3164 
-3176 IEKDAPH
+3176 
-3183 LNIDDIANGYINL
+3183 
-3196 PEDIFTDLR
+3196 
-3205 AYDNDNESGKES
+3205 
-3217 AKAISDAIRDIKDGK
+3217 
-3232 EMPKVTVY
+3232 
-3240 RAVPTSVE
+3240 
-3248 EESLRNGDWVTP
+3248 
-3260 SKAYAKEHGE
+3260 
-3270 HRLDGDYRII
+3270 
-3280 EQKVPANEL
+3280 
-3289 WWDGND
+3289 
-3295 IREWGFDNGKDYAY
+3295 
-3309 KNTENSRKL
+3309 
-3318 NDLITKD
+3318 
-3325 DQGNVI
+3325 
-3331 LPSQRFNDQVED
+3331 RFNDQVED

-3352 EKVNQR
+3352 EEANQR

-3428 VFDNLGRFGNRSI
+3428 VFDNYQREGNRTI
-3441 LTELTTEQGNFLVTI
+3441 LTELRSQEKNIMVAVTL
-3456 DMGKGEKD
+3456 GKNGVD

-3470 SSVFGKGKSKIV
+3470 SSVFGKGSSNVVDWISK
-3482 SWIERGLATYIN
+3482 GYLAYVD
-3494 KKKALN
+3494 KEKALN
-3500 YLYHSAPIAEALSN
+3500 YLYFSERNISEAADN

-3524 KSFENPTNSSEKVL
+3524 KSFENPINNSEKKL
-3538 DRKTAQAEEVAEK
+3538 DRKSTQGKEVTEK
-3551 EHQQMAERA
+3551 ERQQMAERA

-3672 ASLAEDTNFENMPN
+3672 ASLAEDTNFEKMPN

-3733 QSNSII
+3733 QSNSI

-3754 GNYSESTDKDVRF
+3754 GNYSESTDKEVRF
-3767 RDGEQREPEGKER
+3767 RDGEPQSKER
-3780 VSAAERYEQRVSRSM
+3780 VSAAERYEHRVSRSM

-3810 EAMDAIMKAEGK
+3810 EAMDAIMRAEGK
-3822 EMYIEDIEGFENAYL
+3822 EMYMEDIEGFENAYL

-3868 AKNDEER
+3868 AKNDKER

-3887 LERNEVMRKNALEE
+3887 LERNEVMRKNAIEE

-3911 QKDARASIAE
+3911 QKNARASIAE

-3927 LTALTGASSVE
+3927 LTALTDANSVE

-3957 SNLWDKVNIVTK
+3957 TNLWEKVNTVTK

-4078 TLWLKYD
+4078 ALWLKYD
-4085 DVSEEWRPVFP
+4085 DVKEEWRPVFP

-4113 DFEQRMTDLAK
+4113 DFEQRMAELAK

-4217 VSNFIRDM
+4217 ISNFIRDM

-4376 MNAVGQ
+4376 MKATGQ
-4382 TKAGKTAAFVSG
+4382 TKLGKTSAFISG
-4394 FGRSFYLFW
+4394 IGRSGYVFW

-4411 NFGKQFKRHPAK
+4411 NFGRQFKRHPAK

-4434 GALVAGM
+4434 GALIAGM

-4459 SVRRSNILFRTGDQW
+4459 SVRRSNILFRVGEQW
-4474 ISIPLPV
+4474 VSIPLPV

-4490 ELMISAMSGKE
+4490 ELMVSAMSGKE
-4501 HFTDAELGNAFA
+4501 HFTNSELGKAIA

-4572 YKSANKYLIGLAK
+4572 YKSANKYLVGLAK

-4692 FDYSEKI
+4692 FDFSEKI

-4754 MNSTRK
+4754 MNTTRK

>member
-97 TTTPGTPM
+97 TTAPGTPM

-113 LNNLS
+113 LNNANN
-118 GIVAQ
+118 IIAQ
-123 SQSMIDET
+123 SQSDLSRTMRKFDYAKQNTGLDVKPIKLGENRNVATKKNKNGQTTYLDAEGNRFDDHAQANFSQNQIEEDEAKRKDLLGYIDKKAMSSVNSAYDKQYSELEDFKKKHPYLSAFSRALSAFSGRMSGGGTANINQYRPEEARAGLAALALNQKTRQAIDEGKRYEQGDT
-131 ILKTKV
+131 GFWGRATRGLKKGLTSASTYDLGLSDTDIAGSLKGAADRYAKGQATQMDELLLDAAALNSETEGKYADALGGWFGAGEGIPGVASFMMQIGSNPMSGFGKATAQSVAKTVTKRAVQKFGTGLAAKAAITLAKGATRVAADAVEAGVVTAMYSPTKIVGDYLNRKTGTVVHDGNGGYTFEGKEYSDIKAVAKAINDQNAENLSEMWGDYLPGIGKVGKLIGKGARKIGLGKVVNAFEQMSSSQWMKTWNEFMDRTKWNGLSGEYMEEAEKNLYNALTNGDMTLDTNPNTGVFSRKINEDTFKSV
-137 ALDRIK
+137 ALMSGIMSGISTVGYTRFKYKASRGQKKADNNAKAVLGAEKWSEIK
-143 KPFSNINNITLGRKN
+143 KLIDNADDK
-158 SGSIGGDKVQ
+158 SIGG
-168 EHIIDGKKV
+168 IIEQI
-177 YSDDK
+177 
-182 GNIYDSENSAVSK
+182 GNDNSLNTKQKMAILDYQYKSAVAH
-195 VQERMIDRDGLS
+195 G
-207 KRIAALSVE
+207 
-216 NENANKRLSEIRE
+216 ANIQDLKNKLE
-229 KYQKQLNP
+229 
-237 TQIYGQNGTAG
+237 G
-248 NFNALDKLLEN
+248 NYD
-259 DDEYMMLL
+259 
-267 TTTRNN
+267 
-273 QRSLDILRNK
+273 
-283 QQENNDKHNG
+283 
-293 VNVFGRSLKSLG
+293 
-305 RGMRDYFK
+305 
-313 TDFDPM
+313 
-319 GDATGKDALAY
+319 
-330 MRAEK
+330 
-335 IVKTLSKK
+335 
-343 LQTGEALSAKEKATL
+343 EKA
-358 ALFNSYTQQQDISGD
+358 NRY
-373 DSLSSWMY
+373 
-381 SGGRGASLSA
+381 
-391 ELGAMIASGAGSFQ
+391 
-405 TIAEKTAQGAS
+405 
-416 KAALSQITKYLGKGV
+416 
-431 AKNIGT
+431 
-437 KIATKAVGS
+437 
-446 VAGMMSSGLAYTST
+446 
-460 VGFKKTFANAMQNY
+460 
-474 VGEMGVTEDGQ
+474 
-485 IAFGEYVKD
+485 
-494 KEGKVS
+494 
-500 FKRKDGGISDLVAA
+500 
-514 FAKAG
+514 
-519 YEQTKENGTEMLGET
+519 
-534 LPSITRM
+534 
-541 LKGIGGTAKFVSKLE
+541 
-556 KIGAT
+556 
-561 PFVESINKALRMTGY
+561 
-576 NGLPSQGI
+576 
-584 EEYAGLLSDVIF
+584 
-596 SDASLKDFGKL
+596 DA
-607 QTHLDIWGNV
+607 
-617 ALTSGVMSSVQVAG
+617 
-631 IGTGAAMFY
+631 
-640 KYKHQ
+640 
-645 NDKAGK
+645 
-651 KAQALI
+651 
-657 GDKWNGIQ
+657 
-665 EVLDNTA
+665 
-672 NTEFSGALAGILS
+672 
-685 REDLNGEQ
+685 
-693 KKRVVNYANSLLKM
+693 
-707 RGFNIG
+707 
-713 FNNDKMGRMASS
+713 
-725 GEKGI
+725 
-730 DGAISEVSYATGYNA
+730 GYNA
-745 TGDELA
+745 TEEELA
-751 NIKNELELRHRQLT
+751 NIKNELELRQRQLA
-765 ETFKDDPSALQK
+765 ETFKDDPTALQK

-814 MIQRVKDNIDDAVT
+814 MIQRVKDNIDDAIT

-834 EQRTHQDGNIYSATM
+834 EQRTHQDGNIYPATM
-849 KLDDRKVYVV
+849 KLYDRKVYVV

-1002 LEQSLKQ
+1002 LDQSLKQ
-1009 DEDVENEPPHPKQ
+1009 DEDVENTTPHSAQ
-1022 SYHLNDEITLINE
+1022 SYNLNDEITLINE

-1084 EQSSQAPVQG
+1084 QTTQAPVQG
-1094 EQMESPTLVAENATV
+1094 EQMESPALVSGMNDGTIAENATV
-1109 QKEETPQRQ
+1109 QKEETPQHEP
-1118 STALE
+1118 TALE

-1257 KRDLAQPQSLDYKL
+1257 KREALNGVPDIVEDKAIDARARGYRRISGDKVDRQEPLNAIKGKEVQVKFDDKNIPTGHVSLIDVDELQPSHKNGYRNPLHFIDEAQPKERKDDASIDAARKIAANIRPEEITSSVTAYTGAPTVNSRGEVIQGNNRSAALKEMWAMHKEQGEKYKQYIIDHAEELGLNPADVRSMKHPVLVNMLDVNDNDAISLGQFVASDTESGGTERIKPKNVVKKLGNRMKTFANILLRTTDEDMSFAELIDRNGVEALKWMNANGSITSTQYKSAFDSKGNLTAEAKNDLKGVMYQSIFEGGSTQLEEMFNALPIKAQKAILATAYRDYDSPTTERMVEEIQNSIMAYYALSLDEQFKAATNHKSARWAVESWKRQYAIDDSTGESYLPSEKYSNFALLLATMYKGDSQSFIQGTFKQMYDL
-1271 SDEVDE
+1271 IQGTQEDNLFEQPDNTPRTLVEAIKETLNIEYDGQQRSDILASNSTASQQGEQRSNGNSKTGGRSETRNGSKDYQEGTQGDSGRSRSEQSSGGSQEEVTERNSHLTEKEAKNNIENRESGKRNLYAHNVDMQGNLLDE
-1277 NGHPFVLT
+1277 NGELKLEKVNSIDDITDDDFNNPTRNIELPAIPQRINDAIGADGKGVIIKKNIFEKNKKRHRDLT
-1285 SAGELA
+1285 PTQSRDIIKEALYNATLYGQ
-1291 FGNIGKE
+1291 NQKE
-1298 TGLAPAPILLSE
+1298 TRPYNWILIHNKDKNSSILIE
-1310 GVITNSK
+1310 VNNSK
-1317 TNAGYGLVH
+1317 N
-1326 IEARH
+1326 
-1331 GEQIRNAGYPSV
+1331 N
-1343 VAFVEEV
+1343 VEV
-1350 AKHYDVIREGI
+1350 INWHYLNDNSLERKKRQAIREGGRI
-1361 NRSGEQT
+1361 
-1368 YMLQLT
+1368 LT
-1374 DRHNNTLM
+1374 LESAVANTSEDL
-1382 VELSGDGTYYNINTA
+1382 
-1397 GIFKTSY
+1397 
-1404 GKNRREVYN
+1404 
-1413 RHTTDNQSTES
+1413 
-1424 GEESQGEAQSGTT
+1424 
-1437 SPSRM
+1437 
-1442 KSSTRSSAGKV
+1442 SSAGKV

-1461 ENAEKTSEN
+1461 ENAEKSSEN
-1470 EAKELATNAVVEALV
+1470 ET
-1485 RAGVPVEVVS
+1485 
-1495 DEVAK
+1495 
-1500 GVLPLGAEKHVV
+1500 
-1512 YHGSGAKFDH
+1512 
-1522 FDHSHMGEG
+1522 
-1531 EGAQAYGWGSY
+1531 
-1542 VTEVEGIGRNYA
+1542 
-1554 VGNSKIKFRGFVLE
+1554 
-1568 SIPSLE
+1568 
-1574 VKAHFSKAEGNVLNF
+1574 
-1589 LYKWIKKSENAS
+1589 
-1601 TAIEKAREW
+1601 
-1610 ASNEYGKYLERRD
+1610 
-1623 WSDQNYKDYFGAIS
+1623 
-1637 KRDVIEWRKE
+1637 
-1647 MKEKEENA
+1647 
-1655 QQMLS
+1655 
-1660 FIETLSVDDFSL
+1660 
-1672 PQRHLY
+1672 
-1678 TVDIPD
+1678 
-1684 DTGKNYLDWES
+1684 
-1695 DIPVKEKNRIRI
+1695 
-1707 AFTKSIIDK
+1707 
-1716 MGSAT
+1716 
-1721 SSERQDVRN
+1721 
-1730 SISTEFRLDVRNF
+1730 
-1743 NGIYSLMSGYTSPQE
+1743 
-1758 ASELLRNLGYTG
+1758 
-1770 ISYPAEHQSGGRS
+1770 
-1783 DGARNYVIFD
+1783 
-1793 EKDLKITNRVEFMKS
+1793 
-1808 PDGVVYGWT
+1808 
-1817 IGGRIYL
+1817 
-1824 TKAGLNPET
+1824 
-1833 PIHEYTHI
+1833 
-1841 WANAMKVHNMKGWK
+1841 
-1855 SIKELLVDTPIWDE
+1855 
-1869 VLNDENYS
+1869 
-1877 NIRNDEDSVAS
+1877 
-1888 EVLSR
+1888 
-1893 ISGKENAK
+1893 
-1901 RMEEEAQKV
+1901 
-1910 IADSKDL
+1910 
-1917 IEKAETL
+1917 
-1924 SVLNRVRKAL
+1924 
-1934 KTFWSWVGK
+1934 
-1943 ELFDI
+1943 
-1948 EKFNSINE
+1948 
-1956 VTDRVLY
+1956 
-1963 DLVNGTALQVQ
+1963 
-1974 NEATRVETN
+1974 TRVETN

-2014 IRRGKE
+2014 IRRGKD

-2294 IIKLSDTSF
+2294 SIKLSDTSF

-2347 DSNRESTLREEAK
+2347 DSNRESTLREEAR

-2407 VKESYYFQNRKNEV
+2407 VKESYYFQSRKNEI
-2421 AQNAVVHLLKRIG
+2421 AQNAVVQLLKRIG

-2440 SRVGAEAS
+2440 TRVGAEAS

-2486 MKNNPKLWAEIKNL
+2486 MKKNPKLWAEIKNL

-2511 SMDEYKYTLDNEDLL
+2511 SMDSYKYTLDNEDLL
-2526 YSEVLSRISGER
+2526 YSEVLSHISGER

-2749 SVDLRDAEYI
+2749 SVDMRDAEYI

-2915 RIIEQEVSID
+2915 RVIEQEVSID

-2957 EVTYDDKGNIIP
+2957 EVIYDDKGNIIP
-2969 LSERFNEDND
+2969 LSKRFNEDND
-2979 DIRYRYDEKVENE
+2979 DIRYRYEDEVENE
-2992 SNSSKDNEAKTFAK
+2992 PNRSKDNKAKTFAK

-3018 KQAMDE
+3018 KKAMDE

-3031 NALSAIRRK
+3031 KALSEIRRK

-3070 LGVLEKEYHDNILK
+3070 LGVLEKEYHDSILK

-3149 GSEYQGEGAWKAPSN
+3149 GAEYQGEGTWKAPSN
-3164 PGYSSTEERRAT
+3164 PGYSSTEERRAAL
-3176 IEKDAPH
+3176 EKDSPH
-3183 LNIDDIANGYINL
+3183 LNIDDIANGYMNL

-3205 AYDNDNESGKES
+3205 AYGNDNESGRES
-3217 AKAISDAIRDIKDGK
+3217 AKAILDAIRYIKDGK
-3232 EMPKVTVY
+3232 GMPEVTVY

-3318 NDLITKD
+3318 NDLITRD

-3331 LPSQRFNDQVED
+3331 LPSQRFNDRVED

-3358 FNEELENLTEENADK
+3358 FNEELKRYKNGEMNKNEMLHLGSPHGVMRSFLPDLPIVMRPRILNKASSTKHNVDISVLENLPFQVSHPIFVFKRKDNALGVLTEIKDRDGLNVCVAIELNK
-3373 VTLWLGKPSDVLL
+3373 IIQNGGELL
-3386 SSGIENKPLKL
+3386 EVNDI
-3397 YGNKV
+3397 
-3402 IKKMKKHGFALDELR
+3402 
-3417 DLPKAVADPIA
+3417 
-3428 VFDNLGRFGNRSI
+3428 RSI
-3441 LTELTTEQGNFLVTI
+3441 HGRSVSNLILPIIHNNTL
-3456 DMGKGEKD
+3456 KY
-3464 VDFNIV
+3464 VD
-3470 SSVFGKGKSKIV
+3470 K
-3482 SWIERGLATYIN
+3482 A
-3494 KKKALN
+3494 KALN
-3500 YLYHSAPIAEALSN
+3500 YLSSASYNYQQEIDNKE
-3514 SRLSSAANIV
+3514 LSSAANIV

-3551 EHQQMAERA
+3551 ERQQMAEHA

-3672 ASLAEDTNFENMPN
+3672 ASLAEDTNFEKMSN

-3695 FLDMLRS
+3695 FSDMLRS
-3702 IGLLKQKDGEWN
+3702 IGLLKQKDGELN

-3733 QSNSII
+3733 QSNSI

-3754 GNYSESTDKDVRF
+3754 GNYSESTDKEVRF
-3767 RDGEQREPEGKER
+3767 RDGEPQSKER

-3810 EAMDAIMKAEGK
+3810 EAMDAIIKSEGK
-3822 EMYIEDIEGFENAYL
+3822 KMEIENIEGFENAYL

-3868 AKNDEER
+3868 AKNDKER

-3927 LTALTGASSVE
+3927 LTALTDANSVK

-3957 SNLWDKVNIVTK
+3957 TNLWDKVNTVTK

-4078 TLWLKYD
+4078 ALWLKYD
-4085 DVSEEWRPVFP
+4085 DVKEEWRPVFP

-4113 DFEQRMTDLAK
+4113 DFEQRMAELAK

-4185 DVSGAIGAILNFGE
+4185 DISGAIGAILNFGE

-4376 MNAVGQ
+4376 MKATGQ
-4382 TKAGKTAAFVSG
+4382 TKLGKTSAFISG
-4394 FGRSFYLFW
+4394 IGRSGYVFW

-4411 NFGKQFKRHPAK
+4411 NFGRQFKRHPAK

-4434 GALVAGM
+4434 GALIAGM
-4441 GMGEGDDDD
+4441 GMGDDGDDD

-4459 SVRRSNILFRTGDQW
+4459 SVRRSNILFRVGEQW
-4474 ISIPLPV
+4474 VSIPLPV

-4490 ELMISAMSGKE
+4490 ELMVSAMSGKE
-4501 HFTDAELGNAFA
+4501 HFTNSELGKAIA

-4572 YKSANKYLIGLAK
+4572 YKSANKYLVGLAK

-4685 NDTDNGV
+4685 HDTDEGI
-4692 FDYSEKI
+4692 FDFSEKI

-4712 IFEDYRGDIESLYKE
+4712 IFEDYREDIEGLYKE
-4727 LKEPMSDEE
+4727 LKDAMSDEE
-4736 RASLEAELTGLKK
+4736 RAEIEVELTGLKK

>member
-7 YTIKTADGK
+7 YTIKTSDGK

-30 QAYADAYEGATIRM
+30 QAYADAYKGATIRM

-89 KQPTQQVA
+89 KQSTQQVA
-97 TTTPGTPM
+97 TTAPGTPM
-105 TAAQKAQV
+105 TATQKAEV

-123 SQSMIDET
+123 SQAAINET
-131 ILKTKV
+131 ILKNKV
-137 ALDRIK
+137 ALDRTK

-158 SGSIGGDKVQ
+158 SGSIGSDKVK
-168 EHIIDGKKV
+168 EHTIDGKKV

-182 GNIYDSENSAVSK
+182 GNIYDSENSAVSE

-207 KRIAALSVE
+207 KRIAELSVE
-216 NENANKRLSEIRE
+216 NENANKRLNEIRE
-229 KYQKQLNP
+229 KYQKQLTP

-293 VNVFGRSLKSLG
+293 VNVFGRSIKSLG

-335 IVKTLSKK
+335 IVETLSKK
-343 LQTGEALSAKEKATL
+343 LQTGETLSTKEKATL
-358 ALFNSYTQQQDISGD
+358 ALFNSYNQQQDISGD
-373 DSLSSWMY
+373 DNLSSWMY
-381 SGGRGASLSA
+381 SGGRGVSLSA
-391 ELGAMIASGAGSFQ
+391 EFGAMIASGAGSFQ

-500 FKRKDGGISDLVAA
+500 FKRKDGGITDLVTA

-534 LPSITRM
+534 LPSITKI

-617 ALTSGVMSSVQVAG
+617 ALASGVMSSVQVAG

-665 EVLDNTA
+665 EVLDNTVNA
-672 NTEFSGALAGILS
+672 EFSGALAGILS

-730 DGAISEVSYATGYNA
+730 DRAISEVSYAAGYNA
-745 TGDELA
+745 TEDELA
-751 NIKNELELRHRQLT
+751 NIKNELELRQRQLA
-765 ETFKDDPSALQK
+765 ETFKDDPSALQQ

-814 MIQRVKDNIDDAVT
+814 MIQRVKDNIDDAIT

-834 EQRTHQDGNIYSATM
+834 EQRTHQDGNIYPATM

-859 GGNVQMNEDGK
+859 GGNAQMNEDGK
-870 GIDHEKSSSSVMVR
+870 GIDHEKSSSSVMIR

-939 GDTYSILGEDQKQHT
+939 GDTYSILDEDQKQHT

-992 AMNDEENLWR
+992 AMNNEEKLWR
-1002 LEQSLKQ
+1002 LDQSLKQ
-1009 DEDVENEPPHPKQ
+1009 DEDVENTTPHSAQ
-1022 SYHLNDEITLINE
+1022 SYGYQKKITLINE
-1035 DGKPVRGSITTDQ
+1035 NGKPVRGEIVSGQ
-1048 NEDGKFEVYTE
+1048 NEDGRFEVQTE
-1059 EPINGKRVNLFT
+1059 EPVNGKTVNHLT

-1077 MTGKQQE
+1077 MHAQIQE
-1084 EQSSQAPVQG
+1084 EQG
-1094 EQMESPTLVAENATV
+1094 EQMESPALVAENATTQKEDVTGLNDGTIAENATV
-1109 QKEETPQRQ
+1109 QKEETPQHEP
-1118 STALE
+1118 TALE

-1168 MEAAVRRAE
+1168 MEAAVKRAE

-1245 KERAMREEEERV
+1245 KERADSNTTNTTSVERDTE
-1257 KRDLAQPQSLDYKL
+1257 KANGNSYSLSNQKADNGERFYQDSNGNIDLANIPEEVFNKIQKTPAPFRLTPSMLKHVFDRHGKEMGLSKSDDAIDFVLDVMNNFDHVRQGEKGAIIF
-1271 SDEVDE
+1271 SIE
-1277 NGHPFVLT
+1277 NGR
-1285 SAGELA
+1285 SR
-1291 FGNIGKE
+1291 
-1298 TGLAPAPILLSE
+1298 TGRRAVTILLDSLSGSYYGIKTSGYERIE
-1310 GVITNSK
+1310 GLTKRILLWEKGAKDTSTTGVAPVNVPTRQASRSNEQ
-1317 TNAGYGLVH
+1317 AGS
-1326 IEARH
+1326 AS
-1331 GEQIRNAGYPSV
+1331 N
-1343 VAFVEEV
+1343 
-1350 AKHYDVIREGI
+1350 
-1361 NRSGEQT
+1361 
-1368 YMLQLT
+1368 
-1374 DRHNNTLM
+1374 HNN
-1382 VELSGDGTYYNINTA
+1382 I
-1397 GIFKTSY
+1397 
-1404 GKNRREVYN
+1404 
-1413 RHTTDNQSTES
+1413 
-1424 GEESQGEAQSGTT
+1424 
-1437 SPSRM
+1437 
-1442 KSSTRSSAGKV
+1442 SAGKV
-1453 SETSNAMQ
+1453 SESSNALQ
-1461 ENAEKTSEN
+1461 ENVEKTSE
-1470 EAKELATNAVVEALV
+1470 
-1485 RAGVPVEVVS
+1485 
-1495 DEVAK
+1495 
-1500 GVLPLGAEKHVV
+1500 
-1512 YHGSGAKFDH
+1512 
-1522 FDHSHMGEG
+1522 
-1531 EGAQAYGWGSY
+1531 
-1542 VTEVEGIGRNYA
+1542 
-1554 VGNSKIKFRGFVLE
+1554 
-1568 SIPSLE
+1568 
-1574 VKAHFSKAEGNVLNF
+1574 
-1589 LYKWIKKSENAS
+1589 
-1601 TAIEKAREW
+1601 
-1610 ASNEYGKYLERRD
+1610 
-1623 WSDQNYKDYFGAIS
+1623 
-1637 KRDVIEWRKE
+1637 
-1647 MKEKEENA
+1647 
-1655 QQMLS
+1655 
-1660 FIETLSVDDFSL
+1660 
-1672 PQRHLY
+1672 
-1678 TVDIPD
+1678 
-1684 DTGKNYLDWES
+1684 
-1695 DIPVKEKNRIRI
+1695 
-1707 AFTKSIIDK
+1707 
-1716 MGSAT
+1716 
-1721 SSERQDVRN
+1721 
-1730 SISTEFRLDVRNF
+1730 
-1743 NGIYSLMSGYTSPQE
+1743 
-1758 ASELLRNLGYTG
+1758 
-1770 ISYPAEHQSGGRS
+1770 
-1783 DGARNYVIFD
+1783 
-1793 EKDLKITNRVEFMKS
+1793 
-1808 PDGVVYGWT
+1808 
-1817 IGGRIYL
+1817 
-1824 TKAGLNPET
+1824 
-1833 PIHEYTHI
+1833 
-1841 WANAMKVHNMKGWK
+1841 
-1855 SIKELLVDTPIWDE
+1855 
-1869 VLNDENYS
+1869 
-1877 NIRNDEDSVAS
+1877 
-1888 EVLSR
+1888 
-1893 ISGKENAK
+1893 
-1901 RMEEEAQKV
+1901 
-1910 IADSKDL
+1910 
-1917 IEKAETL
+1917 
-1924 SVLNRVRKAL
+1924 
-1934 KTFWSWVGK
+1934 
-1943 ELFDI
+1943 
-1948 EKFNSINE
+1948 
-1956 VTDRVLY
+1956 
-1963 DLVNGTALQVQ
+1963 

-2014 IRRGKE
+2014 IRRGKD

-2123 KTKPFAEYKG
+2123 KTKPFEEYKG
-2133 IIKSNKSVSSP
+2133 IQSIEHSQKEQLKS
-2144 VAMSED
+2144 
-2150 EYLTSKGLNG
+2150 T
-2160 NMTDYMLDK
+2160 
-2169 LRIPHSETARQ
+2169 Q
-2180 QKQREKEAARVR
+2180 EKEADEQDLAYKKELEDFVANTDSNKRTQIDESKYDAEDLFAPLLLDGKSSNLAVMTLISDYIYDPIR
-2192 ADFDNQKE
+2192 QIAVYDYSFDIDNKTNSGWQKWGDLADEYNAHAVEVDKAWGENDNAMLE
-2200 EARKEYR
+2200 F
-2207 QKIAKGELREPT
+2207 
-2219 KQEAKEREI
+2219 
-2228 AKLIK
+2228 K
-2233 TANGHE
+2233 TV
-2239 DNPSV
+2239 D
-2244 QAARRVL
+2244 AAV
-2251 AKRGVD
+2251 KF
-2257 WRTDKGDMSDNDWLK
+2257 NDWLK
-2272 SKEEGKSNVVHSFG
+2272 AKEDGKSNVVHSFG

-2294 IIKLSDTSF
+2294 SIKLSDTSF
-2303 AKMENGEQKAE
+2303 ASEEEAEQAVQKYVEIKE
-2314 REIGWLVDHNIR
+2314 RE
-2326 LEENSRKLDEIAHLL
+2326 NSTSEKLTGLIERI
-2341 FDGDNI
+2341 
-2347 DSNRESTLREEAK
+2347 REEYK
-2360 KILEENE
+2360 DDPNVENIVRE
-2367 KLSRDYQKNYS
+2367 KAQ
-2378 DKYFGTDDI
+2378 
-2387 TANYI
+2387 
-2392 LQEANERLIALGVKP
+2392 ALGDEVLGL
-2407 VKESYYFQNRKNEV
+2407 VKERDDFLNSLDKSSSDYVTQVGNNRLVEKGVLPINFSSLFQNRKNEV
-2421 AQNAVVHLLKRIG
+2421 AQNAVVQLLKRIG
-2434 IPVHFI
+2434 IPVHLI
-2440 SRVGAEAS
+2440 SRVGAEVS

-2486 MKNNPKLWAEIKNL
+2486 MKKNPKLWAEIKNL
-2500 LKDSEWVDTIQ
+2500 LKDSEWVDAIQ

-2544 SMAFKLIEEVN
+2544 SMAFKLIKEVN

-2580 VGVNLFGMKEF
+2580 VGINLFGMKEF

-2606 NASDIARTEE
+2606 NESDIARTEE

-2627 NTIIDKAKEDGTYLK
+2627 NAIIDKAKEDGTYLK
-2642 TPSGEDSKLPEK
+2642 TPNGEDSKLPEK
-2654 VWAYARTKKFKTQLS
+2654 VWAYARTNKFKTQLS

-2688 EEFRDLFKKHDL
+2688 EEFRDLFKKHGL
-2700 LEENNEPGRFLV
+2700 LEENNEPGRFLL

-2736 NSGKGGENVSSVK
+2736 NVSSVK
-2749 SVDLRDAEYI
+2749 SVDMRDAEYI

-2836 TNNLEWNL
+2836 TNDLEWNL
-2844 TDPMALRQADPERR
+2844 TDPMALRQADPKRR

-2979 DIRYRYDEKVENE
+2979 DIRYRYEEGDNDVALQVKQPIEQSKNLVALHNLSEEKLQQALELGGFPMPSIAITKANIGHTEFGNISLLFGKDSINPTDKRNKVYGGDAWTPTFPSIGYKLNSEKTSDIYRRANNVGSLPLFRPVFFHPDNYENKIDGQGSNGLVEHFKDDYGAKQMFLYEKGNAVEKFVQHEVEKYSDENVKFFEKILEIIGLEKLKNESYDSLENE
-2992 SNSSKDNEAKTFAK
+2992 MKKLLGQYYDIDFDTMKPFRVINRINSTIQKTIDYAENGNNKIENDIAATEEKIDERIDPKEFRKWLEKLFSGVVEKKGIRNEQDMFTPSGNRREWEKLYDAVTLDNAIKAMQTQAKKGGTGLLGGSIFGAASKELKEIEDIRNEAKLRINPISEEDYQAEKDRITERLKKVTIPSVSKSF
-3006 QHNLDASDVIAY
+3006 SD
-3018 KQAMDE
+3018 AMDFVE
-3024 GLLRDAN
+3024 NVQDAVSKSHT
-3031 NALSAIRRK
+3031 A
-3040 LREENKGLSLSGF
+3040 KGIYRHLHSLYPDMTMEVAKEIEDI
-3053 VKKFSPIREA
+3053 VKDIQKISTR
-3063 LYKQFGD
+3063 Y
-3070 LGVLEKEYHDNILK
+3070 
-3084 ERGLMEAARKREE
+3084 
-3097 EERKRQNEPIEE
+3097 
-3109 LMSMTSEERDAE
+3109 
-3121 YMRALEAKDEKRM
+3121 LEAK
-3134 SEVLQAEAKLKGYSM
+3134 
-3149 GSEYQGEGAWKAPSN
+3149 P
-3164 PGYSSTEERRAT
+3164 
-3176 IEKDAPH
+3176 
-3183 LNIDDIANGYINL
+3183 
-3196 PEDIFTDLR
+3196 
-3205 AYDNDNESGKES
+3205 
-3217 AKAISDAIRDIKDGK
+3217 
-3232 EMPKVTVY
+3232 Y
-3240 RAVPTSVE
+3240 RAVSFDEIKAAVVPSDTSSELIQQLKDRGIEVSTYEKDNQEQRKQIVNEVASKE
-3248 EESLRNGDWVTP
+3248 EL
-3260 SKAYAKEHGE
+3260 
-3270 HRLDGDYRII
+3270 L
-3280 EQKVPANEL
+3280 
-3289 WWDGND
+3289 
-3295 IREWGFDNGKDYAY
+3295 
-3309 KNTENSRKL
+3309 
-3318 NDLITKD
+3318 
-3325 DQGNVI
+3325 
-3331 LPSQRFNDQVED
+3331 
-3343 ERFRNDEEL
+3343 FRNDDGIDV
-3352 EKVNQR
+3352 VNER
-3358 FNEELENLTEENADK
+3358 FNEELDNLTEENADK

-3500 YLYHSAPIAEALSN
+3500 YLHHSAPIAEALSN

-3538 DRKTAQAEEVAEK
+3538 DRKSTQGKEVTEK
-3551 EHQQMAERA
+3551 EHQQMADRA
-3560 NELAETLH
+3560 NELAKTLH

-3702 IGLLKQKDGEWN
+3702 IGLLKQKDGELN

-3733 QSNSII
+3733 QSNSI

-3754 GNYSESTDKDVRF
+3754 GNYSESTDKEVRF
-3767 RDGEQREPEGKER
+3767 RDGEPQSKER

-3810 EAMDAIMKAEGK
+3810 EAMDAIMRAEGK
-3822 EMYIEDIEGFENAYL
+3822 EMYMEDIEGFENAYL

-3868 AKNDEER
+3868 AKNDKER

-3927 LTALTGASSVE
+3927 LTALTDANSVE
-3938 EAESEAQRMVE
+3938 EAESEARRMVE

-3957 SNLWDKVNIVTK
+3957 TNLWDKVNTVTK

-4078 TLWLKYD
+4078 ALWLKYD
-4085 DVSEEWRPVFP
+4085 DVKEEWRPVFP

-4376 MNAVGQ
+4376 MKATGQ
-4382 TKAGKTAAFVSG
+4382 TKIGKTSAFISG
-4394 FGRSFYLFW
+4394 IGRSGYVFW

-4411 NFGKQFKRHPAK
+4411 NFGRQFKRHPAK

-4441 GMGEGDDDD
+4441 GMGDDGDDD

-4459 SVRRSNILFRTGDQW
+4459 SVRRSNILFRVGEQW
-4474 ISIPLPV
+4474 VSIPLPV

-4490 ELMISAMSGKE
+4490 ELMVSAMSGKE
-4501 HFTDAELGNAFA
+4501 HFTNSELGKAIA

-4572 YKSANKYLIGLAK
+4572 YKSVNKYLVGLAK

-4692 FDYSEKI
+4692 FDFSEKI

-4712 IFEDYRGDIESLYKE
+4712 IFEDYREDIEGLYKE
-4727 LKEPMSDEE
+4727 LKDAMSDEE
-4736 RASLEAELTGLKK
+4736 RAEIEVELTGLKK

>member
-89 KQPTQQVA
+89 KQPASKVNTTQ
-97 TTTPGTPM
+97 GTPM
-105 TAAQKAQV
+105 TATQKAQV
-113 LNNLS
+113 LDNTNN
-118 GIVAQ
+118 IIAQ
-123 SQSMIDET
+123 SQSDLSRTMRKFDYAKQNTGLDVKPIKLGENRKIIKQSSFNPQTGKKEESYLTESGNIHDSYANASTEQNAIDDFKEQEKHSKIENQLNAAYKERDSITKALQRRMAELDKQGGHGLLRQFADAMTPDLAMHSSPRDYEMDEEYGALMSAARKNNST
-131 ILKTKV
+131 IQILE
-137 ALDRIK
+137 DK
-143 KPFSNINNITLGRKN
+143 KKGRMNNFWSTLGATFSNGYTFT
-158 SGSIGGDKVQ
+158 
-168 EHIIDGKKV
+168 
-177 YSDDK
+177 
-182 GNIYDSENSAVSK
+182 
-195 VQERMIDRDGLS
+195 DGLS
-207 KRIAALSVE
+207 GVRDNIAIL
-216 NENANKRLSEIRE
+216 NANKRADKINRKRQRGEMLTNEEDAFDKALLANLVNEEIE
-229 KYQKQLNP
+229 G
-237 TQIYGQNGTAG
+237 TYGQEYGALARAAKITAGTADVVKD
-248 NFNALDKLLEN
+248 FLL
-259 DDEYMMLL
+259 
-267 TTTRNN
+267 
-273 QRSLDILRNK
+273 
-283 QQENNDKHNG
+283 
-293 VNVFGRSLKSLG
+293 
-305 RGMRDYFK
+305 
-313 TDFDPM
+313 
-319 GDATGKDALAY
+319 
-330 MRAEK
+330 
-335 IVKTLSKK
+335 
-343 LQTGEALSAKEKATL
+343 
-358 ALFNSYTQQQDISGD
+358 
-373 DSLSSWMY
+373 
-381 SGGRGASLSA
+381 SGGTG
-391 ELGAMIASGAGSFQ
+391 
-405 TIAEKTAQGAS
+405 
-416 KAALSQITKYLGKGV
+416 ITVTKGV
-431 AKNIGT
+431 AKGVMNAGAKYLTKKAGESLLKAGAKAFGRGLLKATGIG
-437 KIATKAVGS
+437 VGS
-446 VAGMMSSGLAYTST
+446 LAGGALITNTTGIGKTAEEMSKQVTGR
-460 VGFKKTFANAMQNY
+460 VGVDQHGNY
-474 VGEMGVTEDGQ
+474 IFTDSKDLMH
-485 IAFGEYVKD
+485 AFIEAERSMIG
-494 KEGKVS
+494 
-500 FKRKDGGISDLVAA
+500 
-514 FAKAG
+514 
-519 YEQTKENGTEMLGET
+519 ENGSEMLGEFI
-534 LPSITRM
+534 PGSKV
-541 LKGIGGTAKFVSKLE
+541 LKKGLE
-556 KIGAT
+556 KIGLSKISSYLT
-561 PFVESINKALRMTGY
+561 SIGNKSWAKNYGKLLEAAGW
-576 NGLPSQGI
+576 NGLPGEGL
-584 EEYAGLLSDVIF
+584 EEYAGIAYNSLTGDSEGGIATLG
-596 SDASLKDFGKL
+596 DAR
-607 QTHLDIWGNV
+607 THIDIWLGCAAAGALLGAPNVV
-617 ALTSGVMSSVQVAG
+617 AL
-631 IGTGAAMFY
+631 GANTAQY
-640 KYKHQ
+640 YRYKHAT
-645 NDKAGK
+645 NKAAQQAKSQLPADRWNALQERIDNTENQDLTNLMLDVYTSKELNSKQK
-651 KAQALI
+651 KAVF
-657 GDKWNGIQ
+657 NYT
-665 EVLDNTA
+665 DN
-672 NTEFSGALAGILS
+672 LV
-685 REDLNGEQ
+685 R
-693 KKRVVNYANSLLKM
+693 M
-707 RGFNIG
+707 RGYNIG
-713 FNNDKMGRMASS
+713 SINNADATRDEK
-725 GEKGI
+725 GEKELHKEEN
-730 DGAISEVSYATGYNA
+730 ISNAYATGYHA
-745 TGDELA
+745 TEEELA
-751 NIKNELELRHRQLT
+751 NIKNELELRQRQLA
-765 ETFKDDPSALQK
+765 ETFKDDPKALQQ
-777 IEEDPKAFL
+777 IEDDPKAFL

-814 MIQRVKDNIDDAVT
+814 MIQRVKDNIDDAIT

-834 EQRTHQDGNIYSATM
+834 EQRTHQDGNIYPATM

-859 GGNVQMNEDGK
+859 GGNVQMNEDGT
-870 GIDHEKSSSSVMVR
+870 GIDHEKSSSSVMIR
-884 DAETGKVEMVDP
+884 DAETGKIEMVDP

-917 QIKQTYAQ
+917 QIRQTYAQ

-939 GDTYSILGEDQKQHT
+939 GDTYSIIGEDQKQHT
-954 IQIIGEAIDEKTKQ
+954 IQIVGEAIDEKTKQ

-978 DGLEPTMLPKEQIQ
+978 DGLEPTMLSKEQIQ
-992 AMNDEENLWR
+992 AMNNEENLWR

-1009 DEDVENEPPHPKQ
+1009 DEEVENTTPHSKQ
-1022 SYHLNDEITLINE
+1022 SYGYQKKITLTN
-1035 DGKPVRGSITTDQ
+1035 GNGNLVRGEIVSGQ
-1048 NEDGKFEVYTE
+1048 NEDGRFEVQTE
-1059 EPINGKRVNLFT
+1059 EPVNGKTVNHLT

-1077 MTGKQQE
+1077 MHAQIQE
-1084 EQSSQAPVQG
+1084 EQG
-1094 EQMESPTLVAENATV
+1094 EQMGSPALVAENATTQKEDVSGVNDGTIAENATV
-1109 QKEETPQRQ
+1109 QKEETPQHQ
-1118 STALE
+1118 PTALE

-1134 YEQADPETAWDAI
+1134 YEQADPEIAWDAI
-1147 VEQTEGDESIAQSV
+1147 VEQTEGDESIAQYV

-1191 AAEKERVATIEQA
+1191 AAEKERVANIEQA
-1204 KATLEHWKKIASTNS
+1204 KARLEHWKKIASTNS

-1245 KERAMREEEERV
+1245 KERDKREE
-1257 KRDLAQPQSLDYKL
+1257 AQPQTLDYKL

-1298 TGLAPAPILLSE
+1298 TGLVPAPILLSE

-1453 SETSNAMQ
+1453 SESSNAVQ

-1495 DEVAK
+1495 DEAAK

-1542 VTEVEGIGRNYA
+1542 VTEVEGIGKKYA
-1554 VGNSKIKFRGFVLE
+1554 QAMLKEKYKENRTINEMARDRLISDGSKDE
-1568 SIPSLE
+1568 SLKYLNDLLKE
-1574 VKAHFSKAEGNVLNF
+1574 EWVDKKRVKAQ
-1589 LYKWIKKSENAS
+1589 IK
-1601 TAIEKAREW
+1601 I
-1610 ASNEYGKYLERRD
+1610 
-1623 WSDQNYKDYFGAIS
+1623 
-1637 KRDVIEWRKE
+1637 
-1647 MKEKEENA
+1647 
-1655 QQMLS
+1655 
-1660 FIETLSVDDFSL
+1660 IETGKFL
-1672 PQRHLY
+1672 PEGKVSLY

-1684 DTGKNYLDWES
+1684 NTGKNYLDWES

-1707 AFTKSIIDK
+1707 ALTKSIIDK

-1743 NGIYSLMSGYTSPQE
+1743 KGIYKLMSSYTSPQE

-1770 ISYPAEHQSGGRS
+1770 ISYPAQYLSGGRS

-1855 SIKELLVDTPIWDE
+1855 SIKDLLVDTPIWDE

-1877 NIRNDEDSVAS
+1877 EIRNDEDSVAS

-1901 RMEEEAQKV
+1901 RMEEEVQKV

-1974 NEATRVETN
+1974 NETTRVETN

-2014 IRRGKE
+2014 IRRGKD

-2244 QAARRVL
+2244 QAARRLL

-2257 WRTDKGDMSDNDWLK
+2257 WRTDKGDTSDNDWIK
-2272 SKEEGKSNVVHSFG
+2272 SKEDVKSNVVHSFG
-2286 NSASQNDT
+2286 NSASQNNT
-2294 IIKLSDTSF
+2294 SIKLSDTSF
-2303 AKMENGEQKAE
+2303 ASEEEAEKAIQKYVE
-2314 REIGWLVDHNIR
+2314 IREKRD
-2326 LEENSRKLDEIAHLL
+2326 
-2341 FDGDNI
+2341 
-2347 DSNRESTLREEAK
+2347 STLEKITELIERIREEYK
-2360 KILEENE
+2360 GDPDVEN
-2367 KLSRDYQKNYS
+2367 
-2378 DKYFGTDDI
+2378 I
-2387 TANYI
+2387 
-2392 LQEANERLIALGVKP
+2392 
-2407 VKESYYFQNRKNEV
+2407 VKEKTQVLRDEFFSLFTELDKFLTSLDKSSNDYVTQLGDDRLVEKGVLPINFSSLFQSRKNEV

-2440 SRVGAEAS
+2440 SRVGAKLS
-2448 GQGNSRG
+2448 GNGTAKG
-2455 WTNGLDI
+2455 WTNGLEI
-2462 WLTKDNINAETP
+2462 WITKDRIDAETP

-2486 MKNNPKLWAEIKNL
+2486 MKKNPKLWAEIKNL
-2500 LKDSEWVDTIQ
+2500 LKDSEWIDKIQ
-2511 SMDEYKYTLDNEDLL
+2511 SMDEYKDTLDNEDLL

-2560 VDLKR
+2560 VDLRR

-2571 DALKRFWEW
+2571 DGLKRFWEW

-2591 KSVDDVCDRVLFDLL
+2591 KSVDDVCDRILFDLL
-2606 NASDIARTEE
+2606 NESDIARTEE

-2642 TPSGEDSKLPEK
+2642 APNGENSKLPEK
-2654 VWAYARTKKFKTQLS
+2654 EWAYARTKEFKSQLS

-2688 EEFRDLFKKHDL
+2688 EEFRDLFKAHGL
-2700 LEENNEPGRFLV
+2700 LGENNEPSYLLV
-2712 SQFMYSEKYYD
+2712 SDSVYTNEYFD
-2723 RKGKMQ
+2723 RLKMMQ
-2729 EEAKETM
+2729 EEAQETM
-2736 NSGKGGENVSSVK
+2736 NSGKGGKSVSSVK

-2791 SLAFNGSAPYQNAY
+2791 SLAFNGAAPSQNAY

-2816 ENDEYEDTM
+2816 ENDDYEDTM

-2836 TNNLEWNL
+2836 TNDLEWNL

-2903 EYHIGLQDWENG
+2903 EYHIGLQNWENG
-2915 RIIEQEVSID
+2915 RVIEQEVSID

-2979 DIRYRYDEKVENE
+2979 DIRYRY
-2992 SNSSKDNEAKTFAK
+2992 
-3006 QHNLDASDVIAY
+3006 
-3018 KQAMDE
+3018 
-3024 GLLRDAN
+3024 
-3031 NALSAIRRK
+3031 
-3040 LREENKGLSLSGF
+3040 
-3053 VKKFSPIREA
+3053 
-3063 LYKQFGD
+3063 
-3070 LGVLEKEYHDNILK
+3070 
-3084 ERGLMEAARKREE
+3084 
-3097 EERKRQNEPIEE
+3097 
-3109 LMSMTSEERDAE
+3109 
-3121 YMRALEAKDEKRM
+3121 
-3134 SEVLQAEAKLKGYSM
+3134 
-3149 GSEYQGEGAWKAPSN
+3149 
-3164 PGYSSTEERRAT
+3164 
-3176 IEKDAPH
+3176 
-3183 LNIDDIANGYINL
+3183 
-3196 PEDIFTDLR
+3196 
-3205 AYDNDNESGKES
+3205 
-3217 AKAISDAIRDIKDGK
+3217 
-3232 EMPKVTVY
+3232 
-3240 RAVPTSVE
+3240 
-3248 EESLRNGDWVTP
+3248 
-3260 SKAYAKEHGE
+3260 
-3270 HRLDGDYRII
+3270 
-3280 EQKVPANEL
+3280 
-3289 WWDGND
+3289 
-3295 IREWGFDNGKDYAY
+3295 
-3309 KNTENSRKL
+3309 
-3318 NDLITKD
+3318 
-3325 DQGNVI
+3325 
-3331 LPSQRFNDQVED
+3331 
-3343 ERFRNDEEL
+3343 EEL
-3352 EKVNQR
+3352 EEVNQR
-3358 FNEELENLTEENADK
+3358 FNEELDNLTEANADK
-3373 VTLWLGKPSDVLL
+3373 VILLLGKPSDILL
-3386 SSGIENKPLKL
+3386 SSGIENKPMKL
-3397 YGNKV
+3397 YGNKI

-3428 VFDNLGRFGNRSI
+3428 VFDNYQRDGNRSI
-3441 LTELTTEQGNFLVTI
+3441 LTELRTQQGNFLVSVNI
-3456 DMGKGEKD
+3456 GKDAD

-3470 SSVFGKGKSKIV
+3470 RSVFGKGDERV
-3482 SWIERGLATYIN
+3482 VDWINNGLATYMN
-3494 KKKALN
+3494 KEKTLSF
-3500 YLYHSAPIAEALSN
+3500 LSHQSAPIAATAANAGQGSQSYISTSALN
-3514 SRLSSAANIV
+3514 ADATYKNELSSAANIV
-3524 KSFENPTNSSEKVL
+3524 KSFENPINNSEKKL
-3538 DRKTAQAEEVAEK
+3538 DRKSTQGKEVTEK
-3551 EHQQMAERA
+3551 ERQQMAERA
-3560 NELAETLH
+3560 NELAKTLH

-3672 ASLAEDTNFENMPN
+3672 ASLAEDTNFEKMPN
-3686 GLWDKVKRL
+3686 GFWDKVKRL
-3695 FLDMLRS
+3695 FSDMLRS
-3702 IGLLKQKDGEWN
+3702 IGLKQKDGELN
-3714 DNELRYILWRS
+3714 NNELRYILWRS

-3733 QSNSII
+3733 QSNSI

-3754 GNYSESTDKDVRF
+3754 GNYAPQEEGKAKVSEKPHKTEKVDNNTTLYREDEPEVTARTIYEDAVKDTGKMSMLSALAHTYSKEGRERFKHKFSESYFD
-3767 RDGEQREPEGKER
+3767 
-3780 VSAAERYEQRVSRSM
+3780 YSRSIKQLQDAISKASGRKLEEFEEVWKSLNAKSSIDSEEINLAM
-3795 FQSQEALQDSMLGLK
+3795 LRYISPLSIHIAEMIRGVKIDGQQLTLDDVEVYMNALHGIERNAYMANSELKSLVNKKLEKWKEHRLKKLRDSGISKEEALSVIATE
-3810 EAMDAIMKAEGK
+3810 EADKRDEITQLNMGK
-3822 EMYIEDIEGFENAYL
+3822 T
-3837 GENRLSSVN
+3837 R
-3846 QAETEA
+3846 
-3852 FAHLVFKPMLD
+3852 K
-3863 EVAKL
+3863 
-3868 AKNDEER
+3868 
-3875 SELTDYMMAKHG
+3875 DY
-3887 LERNEVMRKNALEE
+3887 
-3901 IINNEKLSDA
+3901 S
-3911 QKDARASIAE
+3911 
-3921 HRDYAG
+3921 G
-3927 LTALTGASSVE
+3927 LTALFSDENTNNIDVAILE
-3938 EAESEAQRMVE
+3938 ERAQKYVNAFE
-3949 EYEQKHDT
+3949 KAVGK
-3957 SNLWDKVNIVTK
+3957 DKVDEMWKKVKNLNDFSIRK
-3969 GILSKSYECGMMNKQ
+3969 AYLSGLINKKHYDEIKNMYEH
-3984 TYEKVRDMYQFYIP
+3984 YVP
-3998 LRGFDEE
+3998 LRGWHDD
-4005 TSREA
+4005 
-4010 YAYLSHGQSAFNAP
+4010 YAGDIFEYVNAGQSMDALQGVVKKAY
-4024 IKTAKGRSSKADD
+4024 GRTTRAGNILGTM
-4037 PFANMQSMAESAIM
+4037 ASMANTAIV
-4051 QGNRNVLVKQKF
+4051 QGNKNLVAQKF
-4063 LNFALNHPSDLVSVN
+4063 LNLALNYGNKSGLLMVSKQWYEETASGELVPLYPS
-4078 TLWLKYD
+4078 LKEGM
-4085 DVSEEWRPVFP
+4085 SAAEMQQR
-4096 DNIEETD
+4096 IEEFEAEMEEAKKSGT
-4103 TADEVEKKIQ
+4103 KKIYTRSFGDNMPQ
-4113 DFEQRMTDLAK
+4113 NFQKWQEK
-4124 QDPERYKH
+4124 QHSIRA
-4132 GKDTENIP
+4132 
-4140 YRIVE
+4140 
-4145 SRDLRQ
+4145 L
-4151 HQVVVKRNGRDYV
+4151 RNGVEHTIYV
-4164 LTINGNPRAAQALNG
+4164 LGNPKAAQAFNG
-4179 LTNPDN
+4179 LLTPVSQVGAAQDIIMKVMRFQAMMQTSLSPEFVISNFQRDVLTAATGTYIKYGWGAGKDFASNLTKVMP
-4185 DVSGAIGAILNFGE
+4185 VSGLQEGNPFG
-4199 KINRQLSA
+4199 IYNL
-4207 FYTTRNPDFV
+4207 
-4217 VSNFIRDM
+4217 I
-4225 LYANSIVWVKERPN
+4225 
-4239 YALRFHRNIGRCNPA
+4239 
-4254 QMKILLSKHKKG
+4254 HKYNKG
-4266 ELDMNNS
+4266 TLDKTN
-4273 LEHMFHQF
+4273 
-4281 IMNGGETGY
+4281 
-4290 ANVRDIEQ
+4290 DIERMFDEFVRKGGMTGISSITRAEEFEKQ
-4298 HKNDIQ
+4298 MEKSV
-4304 RELKRANGKIGIKRS
+4304 KRIKR
-4319 LSLLGEKLDEYN
+4319 GKLDVPQQLWEDLADGIEFMN
-4331 RAVENCARFAAFLTS
+4331 KGIENATRFAAYMTS
-4346 REMGR
+4346 RKMGKNV
-4351 TIDRSIYDAKDISVN
+4351 TDSIFDAKECSVN
-4366 FNKKGSGAKF
+4366 FNMKGSGAWGNLWMRRYILYANPALQSLRMLGTWYEASPKRF
-4376 MNAVGQ
+4376 MGVFSTVLTASILTAMLGYACGGDDGDDNDWYKLNEFNRYNYISVKAGNGFAHWSLPQEMRPVWALGQIVFDWSNGRVSAPIAINSMATQLNNLSPMAFFSGGSDNDDSFWKTAVKAWTPTVAADFMDAYAWNENFLGKNI
-4382 TKAGKTAAFVSG
+4382 TYRNDWNKEAPEWRKAGKDTPKWAVNLSRA
-4394 FGRSFYLFW
+4394 W
-4403 NAAIQGTT
+4403 NKATGGAD
-4411 NFGKQFKRHPAK
+4411 NRKSWWDSPA
-4423 AFTASATMFIL
+4423 L
-4434 GALVAGM
+4434 
-4441 GMGEGDDDD
+4441 
-4450 KNSYWNLPE
+4450 N
-4459 SVRRSNILFRTGDQW
+4459 
-4474 ISIPLPV
+4474 
-4481 EYRSIYGMG
+4481 
-4490 ELMISAMSGKE
+4490 
-4501 HFTDAELGNAFA
+4501 
-4513 GQVTQI
+4513 
-4519 LPIDFLEGEGGVKA
+4519 
-4533 FVPSAVKPFAEV
+4533 PSAVYY
-4545 ISNKG
+4545 IMS
-4550 WTGMPIYKD
+4550 
-4559 TPYNKNMPEWTKT
+4559 
-4572 YKSANKYLIGLAK
+4572 S
-4585 TLNEVTGG
+4585 
-4593 DAYTKG
+4593 
-4599 SVNINPAQIEYL
+4599 Q
-4611 LNGYFGG
+4611 FGG
-4618 VSNTIDKLTKSAE
+4618 MGTLATKLSRAFEQWQDPEQEVEARNIPFVSKFWVTVGD
-4631 TIAGK
+4631 
-4636 RDYDP
+4636 DYS
-4641 KSFLLLNRVL
+4641 KNRVL
-4651 KSGDERTEE
+4651 NEEFKSIWNEWKLTDYEIKHNESDLEKGLITDEEYANLEADKKYLANKIRYEALEDLMKDYNTLMRKRNDENDNPLLDEEILELKKEVVE
-4660 RAINREYYRLKE
+4660 RAKMLDK
-4672 EYEILRDRLKNYE
+4672 
-4685 NDTDNGV
+4685 
-4692 FDYSEKI
+4692 
-4699 NFLYNSPEYARYE
+4699 
-4712 IFEDYRGDIESLYKE
+4712 
-4727 LKEPMSDEE
+4727 
-4736 RASLEAELTGLKK
+4736 
-4749 QMIEE
+4749 
-4754 MNSTRK
+4754 

>member
-7 YTIKTADGK
+7 YTIKTSDGK

-55 LANYNDAKAQGLHAF
+55 LSNYNDAKAQGLHAF

-89 KQPTQQVA
+89 KQSTQQVA
-97 TTTPGTPM
+97 TITPGTPM

-113 LNNLS
+113 LNNANN
-118 GIVAQ
+118 IIAQ
-123 SQSMIDET
+123 SQSDLSRTMRKFDYAKQNTGLDVKPIKLGENRKIIKQSSFNPQTGKKEESYLTESGNIHDSYANASTEQNAIDDFKEQEKHSKLENQLNAAYKERDSITKALQRRMAELDKQGGHGLLRQFADAMSPDLAMHSSPRDYEMDEEYGALMSAARKNNST
-131 ILKTKV
+131 IQILE
-137 ALDRIK
+137 DK
-143 KPFSNINNITLGRKN
+143 KKGRMNNFWSTLGATFSNGYTFT
-158 SGSIGGDKVQ
+158 
-168 EHIIDGKKV
+168 
-177 YSDDK
+177 
-182 GNIYDSENSAVSK
+182 
-195 VQERMIDRDGLS
+195 DGLS
-207 KRIAALSVE
+207 GVRDNIAIL
-216 NENANKRLSEIRE
+216 NANKRADKINRKRQRGEMLTNEEDAFDKALLANLVNEEIE
-229 KYQKQLNP
+229 G
-237 TQIYGQNGTAG
+237 TYGQ
-248 NFNALDKLLEN
+248 
-259 DDEYMMLL
+259 EY
-267 TTTRNN
+267 
-273 QRSLDILRNK
+273 
-283 QQENNDKHNG
+283 G
-293 VNVFGRSLKSLG
+293 
-305 RGMRDYFK
+305 
-313 TDFDPM
+313 
-319 GDATGKDALAY
+319 ALA
-330 MRAEK
+330 RAAK
-335 IVKTLSKK
+335 ITASTADVVKDFL
-343 LQTGEALSAKEKATL
+343 L
-358 ALFNSYTQQQDISGD
+358 
-373 DSLSSWMY
+373 
-381 SGGRGASLSA
+381 SGGTG
-391 ELGAMIASGAGSFQ
+391 
-405 TIAEKTAQGAS
+405 
-416 KAALSQITKYLGKGV
+416 ITLTKGV
-431 AKNIGT
+431 AKGVMNAGAKYLTKKAGESLLKASAKAFGRGLLKATGIG
-437 KIATKAVGS
+437 VGS
-446 VAGMMSSGLAYTST
+446 LAGGALITNTTGIGKTAEEMSKQVTGR
-460 VGFKKTFANAMQNY
+460 VGVDQHGNYIFTDSKDLMHAFIEAERSMIGENA
-474 VGEMGVTEDGQ
+474 
-485 IAFGEYVKD
+485 
-494 KEGKVS
+494 S
-500 FKRKDGGISDLVAA
+500 
-514 FAKAG
+514 
-519 YEQTKENGTEMLGET
+519 EMLGEFI
-534 LPSITRM
+534 PGSKV
-541 LKGIGGTAKFVSKLE
+541 LKKGLE
-556 KIGAT
+556 KIGLSKISSYLT
-561 PFVESINKALRMTGY
+561 SIGNKSWAKNYGKLLEAAGW
-576 NGLPSQGI
+576 NGLPGEGL
-584 EEYAGLLSDVIF
+584 EEYAGIAYNSLTGDSEGGIATLG
-596 SDASLKDFGKL
+596 DAR
-607 QTHLDIWGNV
+607 THIDIWLGCAAAGALLGAPNVV
-617 ALTSGVMSSVQVAG
+617 AL
-631 IGTGAAMFY
+631 GANTAQY
-640 KYKHQ
+640 YRYKHAT
-645 NDKAGK
+645 NKAAQQAKSQLTADRWNALQERIDNTENQDLTNLMLEVYTNKELSPKQK
-651 KAQALI
+651 KAVF
-657 GDKWNGIQ
+657 NYT
-665 EVLDNTA
+665 DN
-672 NTEFSGALAGILS
+672 LV
-685 REDLNGEQ
+685 R
-693 KKRVVNYANSLLKM
+693 M
-707 RGFNIG
+707 RGYNIG
-713 FNNDKMGRMASS
+713 SINNADATRDEK
-725 GEKGI
+725 GEKELHKEENIGN
-730 DGAISEVSYATGYNA
+730 AYATGYHA
-745 TGDELA
+745 TEDELA

-765 ETFKDDPSALQK
+765 ETFKDDPSALQQ
-777 IEEDPKAFL
+777 IEDDPKAFL

-814 MIQRVKDNIDDAVT
+814 MIQRVKDNIDDAIT
-828 ENNTVI
+828 ENNTII

-870 GIDHEKSSSSVMVR
+870 GIDHEKSSSSVMIR
-884 DAETGKVEMVDP
+884 DAETGKIEMVDP

-1002 LEQSLKQ
+1002 LDQSLKQ
-1009 DEDVENEPPHPKQ
+1009 GEEVESTTPHSAQ
-1022 SYHLNDEITLINE
+1022 SYNLNDEITLINE

-1084 EQSSQAPVQG
+1084 QTNQAPVQEEQG
-1094 EQMESPTLVAENATV
+1094 EQTESPALVAENATTQKEDVAGLNDGTIAENATV
-1109 QKEETPQRQ
+1109 QKEETPQHQ
-1118 STALE
+1118 PTALE

-1245 KERAMREEEERV
+1245 KERAIESEP
-1257 KRDLAQPQSLDYKL
+1257 KPIGK
-1271 SDEVDE
+1271 
-1277 NGHPFVLT
+1277 GI
-1285 SAGELA
+1285 
-1291 FGNIGKE
+1291 FGNIYNQFKGKAKEAVDFLMKKKDGEAIGALHHKDIGDIDLVWGKE
-1298 TGLAPAPILLSE
+1298 GTAKSDGFGLAKLAKYHPEVLSNLQEVLDDMIVTKRTDNRVQLESAKYQAAVRLTWDEKKKTWLLTMFE
-1310 GVITNSK
+1310 KKNS
-1317 TNAGYGLVH
+1317 A
-1326 IEARH
+1326 
-1331 GEQIRNAGYPSV
+1331 
-1343 VAFVEEV
+1343 
-1350 AKHYDVIREGI
+1350 
-1361 NRSGEQT
+1361 
-1368 YMLQLT
+1368 
-1374 DRHNNTLM
+1374 
-1382 VELSGDGTYYNINTA
+1382 LSN
-1397 GIFKTSY
+1397 
-1404 GKNRREVYN
+1404 
-1413 RHTTDNQSTES
+1413 TTDTDKTHEGKRNDTATPQDT
-1424 GEESQGEAQSGTT
+1424 AF
-1437 SPSRM
+1437 
-1442 KSSTRSSAGKV
+1442 SAGKV
-1453 SETSNAMQ
+1453 SETSNAVQ

-1485 RAGVPVEVVS
+1485 RVGVPVEVVS
-1495 DEVAK
+1495 DEAAK

-1542 VTEVEGIGRNYA
+1542 VTEVEGIGKKYA
-1554 VGNSKIKFRGFVLE
+1554 QAMLKEKYKENRTINEMARDRLISDGSKDE
-1568 SIPSLE
+1568 SLKYLNDLLKE
-1574 VKAHFSKAEGNVLNF
+1574 EWVDKKRVKAQ
-1589 LYKWIKKSENAS
+1589 IK
-1601 TAIEKAREW
+1601 I
-1610 ASNEYGKYLERRD
+1610 
-1623 WSDQNYKDYFGAIS
+1623 
-1637 KRDVIEWRKE
+1637 
-1647 MKEKEENA
+1647 
-1655 QQMLS
+1655 
-1660 FIETLSVDDFSL
+1660 IETGKFL
-1672 PQRHLY
+1672 PEGKVSLY

-1684 DTGKNYLDWES
+1684 NTGKNYLDWES

-1707 AFTKSIIDK
+1707 ALTKSIIDK

-1743 NGIYSLMSGYTSPQE
+1743 KGIYKLMSSYTSPQE

-1770 ISYPAEHQSGGRS
+1770 ISYPAQYLSGGRS

-1855 SIKELLVDTPIWDE
+1855 SIKDLLVDTPIWDE

-1877 NIRNDEDSVAS
+1877 EIRNDEDSVAS

-1974 NEATRVETN
+1974 NETTRVETN

-2014 IRRGKE
+2014 IRRGKD

-2244 QAARRVL
+2244 QAARRLL

-2257 WRTDKGDMSDNDWLK
+2257 WRTDKGDTSDNDWLK
-2272 SKEEGKSNVVHSFG
+2272 SKEDGKSNVVHSFG

-2294 IIKLSDTSF
+2294 SIKLSDTSF
-2303 AKMENGEQKAE
+2303 AKMKNGEQKAE
-2314 REIGWLVDHNIR
+2314 EEIGWLVDHNIR
-2326 LEENSRKLDEIAHLL
+2326 LKENSRKLDEIAHLL

-2347 DSNRESTLREEAK
+2347 DSNRESALREEAK

-2642 TPSGEDSKLPEK
+2642 TPNGEDTKLPEK

-2688 EEFRDLFKKHDL
+2688 EEFRDLFKKHGL
-2700 LEENNEPGRFLV
+2700 LEEHNEPGRFLV

-2729 EEAKETM
+2729 EEAQETM

-2749 SVDLRDAEYI
+2749 SVDMRDAEYI

-2777 AERKGYSNDSSYQG
+2777 AERKGYSKDSSYQG

-2844 TDPMALRQADPERR
+2844 TDPMALRQADPDRR

-2969 LSERFNEDND
+2969 LS
-2979 DIRYRYDEKVENE
+2979 K
-2992 SNSSKDNEAKTFAK
+2992 
-3006 QHNLDASDVIAY
+3006 
-3018 KQAMDE
+3018 
-3024 GLLRDAN
+3024 
-3031 NALSAIRRK
+3031 
-3040 LREENKGLSLSGF
+3040 
-3053 VKKFSPIREA
+3053 
-3063 LYKQFGD
+3063 
-3070 LGVLEKEYHDNILK
+3070 
-3084 ERGLMEAARKREE
+3084 
-3097 EERKRQNEPIEE
+3097 
-3109 LMSMTSEERDAE
+3109 
-3121 YMRALEAKDEKRM
+3121 
-3134 SEVLQAEAKLKGYSM
+3134 
-3149 GSEYQGEGAWKAPSN
+3149 
-3164 PGYSSTEERRAT
+3164 
-3176 IEKDAPH
+3176 
-3183 LNIDDIANGYINL
+3183 
-3196 PEDIFTDLR
+3196 
-3205 AYDNDNESGKES
+3205 
-3217 AKAISDAIRDIKDGK
+3217 
-3232 EMPKVTVY
+3232 
-3240 RAVPTSVE
+3240 
-3248 EESLRNGDWVTP
+3248 
-3260 SKAYAKEHGE
+3260 
-3270 HRLDGDYRII
+3270 
-3280 EQKVPANEL
+3280 
-3289 WWDGND
+3289 
-3295 IREWGFDNGKDYAY
+3295 
-3309 KNTENSRKL
+3309 
-3318 NDLITKD
+3318 
-3325 DQGNVI
+3325 
-3331 LPSQRFNDQVED
+3331 RFNDQVED

-3352 EKVNQR
+3352 EEANQR
-3358 FNEELENLTEENADK
+3358 FNEELDNLTEENADK
-3373 VTLWLGKPSDVLL
+3373 VTLWLGKPSNVLL

-3500 YLYHSAPIAEALSN
+3500 YLHHSAPIAEALSN

-3551 EHQQMAERA
+3551 ERQQMAERA

-3702 IGLLKQKDGEWN
+3702 IGLLKQKDGELN

-3733 QSNSII
+3733 QSNSI

-3754 GNYSESTDKDVRF
+3754 GNYAPQEEGKAKVSEKPHKTEKVDNNTTLYREDEPEVTARTIYEDAVKDTGKMSMLSALAHTYSKEGRERFKHKFSESYFD
-3767 RDGEQREPEGKER
+3767 
-3780 VSAAERYEQRVSRSM
+3780 YSRSIK
-3795 FQSQEALQDSMLGLK
+3795 QLQDAISKASGRKLEEFEEVWKSLNAKSSIDSEEINLAMLRYISPLSIHIAEMIRGVK
-3810 EAMDAIMKAEGK
+3810 MDGQQLTLDDVEVYMNALHG
-3822 EMYIEDIEGFENAYL
+3822 IERNAYMANSEL
-3837 GENRLSSVN
+3837 KSLVNKKLEKWKENRLKKLRDSGMSKEE
-3846 QAETEA
+3846 ALSIIATEEA
-3852 FAHLVFKPMLD
+3852 DKRD
-3863 EVAKL
+3863 EITQLNMGKTR
-3868 AKNDEER
+3868 K
-3875 SELTDYMMAKHG
+3875 DY
-3887 LERNEVMRKNALEE
+3887 
-3901 IINNEKLSDA
+3901 S
-3911 QKDARASIAE
+3911 
-3921 HRDYAG
+3921 G
-3927 LTALTGASSVE
+3927 LTALFSDENTNNIDVAILEERAQKYVDAFE
-3938 EAESEAQRMVE
+3938 EAVG
-3949 EYEQKHDT
+3949 K
-3957 SNLWDKVNIVTK
+3957 DKVDEMWKKVKNLNDFSIRK
-3969 GILSKSYECGMMNKQ
+3969 AYLSGLINKKHYDEIKNMYEH
-3984 TYEKVRDMYQFYIP
+3984 YVP
-3998 LRGFDEE
+3998 LRGWHDD
-4005 TSREA
+4005 
-4010 YAYLSHGQSAFNAP
+4010 YAGDIFEYVNAGQSMDTLQGVVKKAY
-4024 IKTAKGRSSKADD
+4024 GRTTRAGNILGTM
-4037 PFANMQSMAESAIM
+4037 ASMANTAIV
-4051 QGNRNVLVKQKF
+4051 QGNKNLVAQKF
-4063 LNFALNHPSDLVSVN
+4063 LNLALNYGNKSGLLMVSKQWYEETASGELVPLYPS
-4078 TLWLKYD
+4078 LKEGM
-4085 DVSEEWRPVFP
+4085 SATEMQQR
-4096 DNIEETD
+4096 IEEFEAEMEEAKKSGT
-4103 TADEVEKKIQ
+4103 KKIYTRSFGDNMPQ
-4113 DFEQRMTDLAK
+4113 NFQKWQEK
-4124 QDPERYKH
+4124 QHSIRA
-4132 GKDTENIP
+4132 
-4140 YRIVE
+4140 
-4145 SRDLRQ
+4145 L
-4151 HQVVVKRNGRDYV
+4151 RNGVEHTIYV
-4164 LTINGNPRAAQALNG
+4164 LGNPKAAQAFNG
-4179 LTNPDN
+4179 LLTPESQVNAVQDIIMKVMRFQAMMQTSLSPEFVISNFQRDVLTAATGTYIKYGWGAGKDFASN
-4185 DVSGAIGAILNFGE
+4185 LTKVMPVSGLQEGNPFGIYNLIGKYN
-4199 KINRQLSA
+4199 
-4207 FYTTRNPDFV
+4207 
-4217 VSNFIRDM
+4217 
-4225 LYANSIVWVKERPN
+4225 
-4239 YALRFHRNIGRCNPA
+4239 
-4254 QMKILLSKHKKG
+4254 KG
-4266 ELDMNNS
+4266 TLDKTN
-4273 LEHMFHQF
+4273 
-4281 IMNGGETGY
+4281 
-4290 ANVRDIEQ
+4290 DIERMFDEFVRKGGMTGISSITRAEEFEKQ
-4298 HKNDIQ
+4298 MEKSV
-4304 RELKRANGKIGIKRS
+4304 KRIKR
-4319 LSLLGEKLDEYN
+4319 GKLDVPQQLWEDLADGIEFMN
-4331 RAVENCARFAAFLTS
+4331 KGIENATRFAAYMTS
-4346 REMGR
+4346 RKMGKNV
-4351 TIDRSIYDAKDISVN
+4351 TDSIFDAKECSVN
-4366 FNKKGSGAKF
+4366 FNMKGSGAWGNLWMRRYILYANPALQSLRMLGTWYEASPKRF
-4376 MNAVGQ
+4376 MGVFSTVLTASILTAMLGYACGGDDGDDNDWYKLNEFNRYNYISVKAGNGFAHWSLPQEMRPVWALGQIVFDWSNGRVSAPIAINSMATQLNNLSPMAFFSGGSDNDDSFWKTAVKAWTPTVAADFMDAYAWNENFLGKNI
-4382 TKAGKTAAFVSG
+4382 TYRNDWNKEAPEWRKAGKDTPKWAVNLSRA
-4394 FGRSFYLFW
+4394 W
-4403 NAAIQGTT
+4403 NKATGGAD
-4411 NFGKQFKRHPAK
+4411 NRKSWWDSPA
-4423 AFTASATMFIL
+4423 L
-4434 GALVAGM
+4434 
-4441 GMGEGDDDD
+4441 
-4450 KNSYWNLPE
+4450 N
-4459 SVRRSNILFRTGDQW
+4459 
-4474 ISIPLPV
+4474 
-4481 EYRSIYGMG
+4481 
-4490 ELMISAMSGKE
+4490 
-4501 HFTDAELGNAFA
+4501 
-4513 GQVTQI
+4513 
-4519 LPIDFLEGEGGVKA
+4519 
-4533 FVPSAVKPFAEV
+4533 PSAVYY
-4545 ISNKG
+4545 IMS
-4550 WTGMPIYKD
+4550 
-4559 TPYNKNMPEWTKT
+4559 
-4572 YKSANKYLIGLAK
+4572 S
-4585 TLNEVTGG
+4585 
-4593 DAYTKG
+4593 
-4599 SVNINPAQIEYL
+4599 Q
-4611 LNGYFGG
+4611 FGG
-4618 VSNTIDKLTKSAE
+4618 MGTLATKLSRAFEQWQDPEQEVEARNIPFVSKFWVTVGD
-4631 TIAGK
+4631 
-4636 RDYDP
+4636 DYS
-4641 KSFLLLNRVL
+4641 KNRVL
-4651 KSGDERTEE
+4651 NEEFKSIWNEWKLTDYEIKHNESDLEKGLITDEEYANLEADKKYLANKIRYEALEDLMKDYNTLMRKRNDENDNPLLDEEILELKKEVVE
-4660 RAINREYYRLKE
+4660 RAKMLDK
-4672 EYEILRDRLKNYE
+4672 
-4685 NDTDNGV
+4685 
-4692 FDYSEKI
+4692 
-4699 NFLYNSPEYARYE
+4699 
-4712 IFEDYRGDIESLYKE
+4712 
-4727 LKEPMSDEE
+4727 
-4736 RASLEAELTGLKK
+4736 
-4749 QMIEE
+4749 
-4754 MNSTRK
+4754 

>member
-7 YTIKTADGK
+7 YTIKTSDGK

-89 KQPTQQVA
+89 KQSTQQVA
-97 TTTPGTPM
+97 TTAPGAPM

-113 LNNLS
+113 LNNANN
-118 GIVAQ
+118 IIAQ
-123 SQSMIDET
+123 SQSDLSRTMRKFDYAKQNTGLDVKPIKLGENRNVATKKNKNGQTTYLDAEGNRFDDHAQANFSQTQIEEDEAKRKDLLGYIDKKAMSSVNSAYDKQYSELEDFKKKHPYLSAFSRALSAFSGRMSGGGTANINQYRPEEARAGLAALALNQKTRQAIDEGKRYEQGDT
-131 ILKTKV
+131 GFWGRATRGLKKGLTSASTYDLGLSDTDIAGSLKGAADRYAKGQATQMDELLLDAAALNSETEGKYADALGGWFGAGEGIPGVASFMMQIGSNPMSGFGKATAQSVAKTVTKRAVQKFGTGLAAKAAITLAKGATRVAADAVEAGVVTAMYSPTKIVGDYLNRKTGTVVHDGNGGYTFEGKEYSDIKAVAKAINDQNAENLSEMWGDYLPGIGKVGKLIGKGARKIGLGKVVNAFEQMSSSQWMKTWNEFMDRTKWNGLSGEYMEEAEKNLYNALTNGDMTLDTNPNTGVFSRKINEDTFKSV
-137 ALDRIK
+137 ALMSGIMSGISTVGYTRFKYKASRGQKKADNNAKAVLGAEKWSEIK
-143 KPFSNINNITLGRKN
+143 KLIDNADDK
-158 SGSIGGDKVQ
+158 SIGG
-168 EHIIDGKKV
+168 IIEQI
-177 YSDDK
+177 
-182 GNIYDSENSAVSK
+182 GNDNSLNTKQKMAILDYQYKSAVAH
-195 VQERMIDRDGLS
+195 G
-207 KRIAALSVE
+207 
-216 NENANKRLSEIRE
+216 ANIQDLKNKLE
-229 KYQKQLNP
+229 
-237 TQIYGQNGTAG
+237 G
-248 NFNALDKLLEN
+248 NYD
-259 DDEYMMLL
+259 
-267 TTTRNN
+267 
-273 QRSLDILRNK
+273 
-283 QQENNDKHNG
+283 
-293 VNVFGRSLKSLG
+293 
-305 RGMRDYFK
+305 
-313 TDFDPM
+313 
-319 GDATGKDALAY
+319 
-330 MRAEK
+330 
-335 IVKTLSKK
+335 
-343 LQTGEALSAKEKATL
+343 EKA
-358 ALFNSYTQQQDISGD
+358 NRY
-373 DSLSSWMY
+373 
-381 SGGRGASLSA
+381 
-391 ELGAMIASGAGSFQ
+391 
-405 TIAEKTAQGAS
+405 
-416 KAALSQITKYLGKGV
+416 
-431 AKNIGT
+431 
-437 KIATKAVGS
+437 
-446 VAGMMSSGLAYTST
+446 
-460 VGFKKTFANAMQNY
+460 
-474 VGEMGVTEDGQ
+474 
-485 IAFGEYVKD
+485 
-494 KEGKVS
+494 
-500 FKRKDGGISDLVAA
+500 
-514 FAKAG
+514 
-519 YEQTKENGTEMLGET
+519 
-534 LPSITRM
+534 
-541 LKGIGGTAKFVSKLE
+541 
-556 KIGAT
+556 
-561 PFVESINKALRMTGY
+561 
-576 NGLPSQGI
+576 
-584 EEYAGLLSDVIF
+584 
-596 SDASLKDFGKL
+596 DA
-607 QTHLDIWGNV
+607 
-617 ALTSGVMSSVQVAG
+617 
-631 IGTGAAMFY
+631 
-640 KYKHQ
+640 
-645 NDKAGK
+645 
-651 KAQALI
+651 
-657 GDKWNGIQ
+657 
-665 EVLDNTA
+665 
-672 NTEFSGALAGILS
+672 
-685 REDLNGEQ
+685 
-693 KKRVVNYANSLLKM
+693 
-707 RGFNIG
+707 
-713 FNNDKMGRMASS
+713 
-725 GEKGI
+725 
-730 DGAISEVSYATGYNA
+730 GYNA
-745 TGDELA
+745 TEDELA
-751 NIKNELELRHRQLT
+751 NIKNELELRQRQLA
-765 ETFKDDPSALQK
+765 ETFKDDPKALQQ
-777 IEEDPKAFL
+777 IEDDPKAFL

-834 EQRTHQDGNIYSATM
+834 EQRTHQDGNIYPATM

-870 GIDHEKSSSSVMVR
+870 GIDHEKSSSSVMIR
-884 DAETGKVEMVDP
+884 DAETGKIEMVDP
-896 SAILSVDTPVNAEE
+896 SAILSIDTPVNAEE

-917 QIKQTYAQ
+917 QIRQTYAQ

-939 GDTYSILGEDQKQHT
+939 GDTYSILGEDKKQHT
-954 IQIIGEAIDEKTKQ
+954 IQIVGEAIDEKTKQ

-978 DGLEPTMLPKEQIQ
+978 DGLEPTMLSKEQIQ
-992 AMNDEENLWR
+992 AMNNEENLWR
-1002 LEQSLKQ
+1002 LDQSLKQ
-1009 DEDVENEPPHPKQ
+1009 GEEVENTTPHSKQ
-1022 SYHLNDEITLINE
+1022 SYGYQKKITLTN
-1035 DGKPVRGSITTDQ
+1035 GNGNLVRGEIVSGQ
-1048 NEDGKFEVYTE
+1048 NEDGRFEVQTE
-1059 EPINGKRVNLFT
+1059 EPVNGKTVNHLT

-1077 MTGKQQE
+1077 MHAQIQE
-1084 EQSSQAPVQG
+1084 EQ
-1094 EQMESPTLVAENATV
+1094 EESPALVAENATTQKEDVAGLNDGTIAENATV
-1109 QKEETPQRQ
+1109 QKEETPQHQ
-1118 STALE
+1118 PTALE

-1245 KERAMREEEERV
+1245 KERAIESEP
-1257 KRDLAQPQSLDYKL
+1257 KPIGK
-1271 SDEVDE
+1271 
-1277 NGHPFVLT
+1277 GI
-1285 SAGELA
+1285 
-1291 FGNIGKE
+1291 FGNIYNQFKGKAKEAVDFLMKKKDGEAIGALHHKDIGDIDLVWGKE
-1298 TGLAPAPILLSE
+1298 GTAKSDGFGLAKLAKYHPEVLSNLQEVLDDMIVTKRTDNRVQLESAKYQAAVRLTWDEKKKTWLLTMFE
-1310 GVITNSK
+1310 KKNS
-1317 TNAGYGLVH
+1317 A
-1326 IEARH
+1326 
-1331 GEQIRNAGYPSV
+1331 
-1343 VAFVEEV
+1343 
-1350 AKHYDVIREGI
+1350 
-1361 NRSGEQT
+1361 
-1368 YMLQLT
+1368 
-1374 DRHNNTLM
+1374 
-1382 VELSGDGTYYNINTA
+1382 LSN
-1397 GIFKTSY
+1397 
-1404 GKNRREVYN
+1404 
-1413 RHTTDNQSTES
+1413 TTDTDKTHEGKRNDTATPQDT
-1424 GEESQGEAQSGTT
+1424 AF
-1437 SPSRM
+1437 
-1442 KSSTRSSAGKV
+1442 SAGKV
-1453 SETSNAMQ
+1453 SETSNAVQ

-1485 RAGVPVEVVS
+1485 RVGVPVEVVS
-1495 DEVAK
+1495 DEAAK

-1542 VTEVEGIGRNYA
+1542 VTEVEGIGKKYA
-1554 VGNSKIKFRGFVLE
+1554 QAMLKEKYKENRTINEMARDRLISDGSKDE
-1568 SIPSLE
+1568 SLKYLNDLLKE
-1574 VKAHFSKAEGNVLNF
+1574 EWVDKKRVKAQ
-1589 LYKWIKKSENAS
+1589 IK
-1601 TAIEKAREW
+1601 I
-1610 ASNEYGKYLERRD
+1610 
-1623 WSDQNYKDYFGAIS
+1623 
-1637 KRDVIEWRKE
+1637 
-1647 MKEKEENA
+1647 
-1655 QQMLS
+1655 
-1660 FIETLSVDDFSL
+1660 IETGKFL
-1672 PQRHLY
+1672 PEGKVSLY

-1684 DTGKNYLDWES
+1684 NTGKNYLDWES

-1707 AFTKSIIDK
+1707 ALTKSIIDK

-1743 NGIYSLMSGYTSPQE
+1743 KGIYKLMSSYTSPQE

-1770 ISYPAEHQSGGRS
+1770 ISYPAQYLSGGRS

-1855 SIKELLVDTPIWDE
+1855 SIKDLLVDTPIWDE

-1877 NIRNDEDSVAS
+1877 EIRNDEDSVAS

-1974 NEATRVETN
+1974 NETTRVETN

-2014 IRRGKE
+2014 IRRGKD

-2082 ADKESARQAYLS
+2082 ADKESARKAYLS

-2244 QAARRVL
+2244 QAARRLL

-2257 WRTDKGDMSDNDWLK
+2257 WRTDKGDTSDNDWLK
-2272 SKEEGKSNVVHSFG
+2272 SKEDGKSNVVHSFG

-2294 IIKLSDTSF
+2294 SIKLSDTSF

-2407 VKESYYFQNRKNEV
+2407 VKESYYFQSRKNEI
-2421 AQNAVVHLLKRIG
+2421 AQNAVVQLLKRIG
-2434 IPVHFI
+2434 IPVHVI
-2440 SRVGAEAS
+2440 SRVGAEVS

-2486 MKNNPKLWAEIKNL
+2486 MKKNPKLWAEIKNL
-2500 LKDSEWVDTIQ
+2500 LKDSEWVDAIQ
-2511 SMDEYKYTLDNEDLL
+2511 SMDEYKYALDNEDLL

-2736 NSGKGGENVSSVK
+2736 NSGKGEKNVSSVK
-2749 SVDLRDAEYI
+2749 SVDMRDAEYI

-2844 TDPMALRQADPERR
+2844 TDPMALRQADPDRR

-2969 LSERFNEDND
+2969 LS
-2979 DIRYRYDEKVENE
+2979 K
-2992 SNSSKDNEAKTFAK
+2992 
-3006 QHNLDASDVIAY
+3006 
-3018 KQAMDE
+3018 
-3024 GLLRDAN
+3024 
-3031 NALSAIRRK
+3031 
-3040 LREENKGLSLSGF
+3040 
-3053 VKKFSPIREA
+3053 
-3063 LYKQFGD
+3063 
-3070 LGVLEKEYHDNILK
+3070 
-3084 ERGLMEAARKREE
+3084 
-3097 EERKRQNEPIEE
+3097 
-3109 LMSMTSEERDAE
+3109 
-3121 YMRALEAKDEKRM
+3121 
-3134 SEVLQAEAKLKGYSM
+3134 
-3149 GSEYQGEGAWKAPSN
+3149 
-3164 PGYSSTEERRAT
+3164 
-3176 IEKDAPH
+3176 
-3183 LNIDDIANGYINL
+3183 
-3196 PEDIFTDLR
+3196 
-3205 AYDNDNESGKES
+3205 
-3217 AKAISDAIRDIKDGK
+3217 
-3232 EMPKVTVY
+3232 
-3240 RAVPTSVE
+3240 
-3248 EESLRNGDWVTP
+3248 
-3260 SKAYAKEHGE
+3260 
-3270 HRLDGDYRII
+3270 
-3280 EQKVPANEL
+3280 
-3289 WWDGND
+3289 
-3295 IREWGFDNGKDYAY
+3295 
-3309 KNTENSRKL
+3309 
-3318 NDLITKD
+3318 
-3325 DQGNVI
+3325 
-3331 LPSQRFNDQVED
+3331 RFNDQVED

-3352 EKVNQR
+3352 EEANQR

-3428 VFDNLGRFGNRSI
+3428 VFDNYQREGNRTI
-3441 LTELTTEQGNFLVTI
+3441 LTELRSQEKNIMVAVTL
-3456 DMGKGEKD
+3456 GKNGVD

-3470 SSVFGKGKSKIV
+3470 SSVFGKGSSNVVDWISK
-3482 SWIERGLATYIN
+3482 GYLAYVD
-3494 KKKALN
+3494 KEKALN
-3500 YLYHSAPIAEALSN
+3500 YLYFSERNISEAADN

-3524 KSFENPTNSSEKVL
+3524 KSFENPINNSEKKL
-3538 DRKTAQAEEVAEK
+3538 DRKSTQGKEVTEK
-3551 EHQQMAERA
+3551 ERQQMAERA

-3661 WDFRIA
+3661 WDFHIA

-3672 ASLAEDTNFENMPN
+3672 ASLAEDTNFEKMPN

-3733 QSNSII
+3733 QSNSI

-3754 GNYSESTDKDVRF
+3754 GNYSESTDKEVRF
-3767 RDGEQREPEGKER
+3767 RDGEPQSKER
-3780 VSAAERYEQRVSRSM
+3780 VSAAERYEHRVSRSM

-3810 EAMDAIMKAEGK
+3810 EAMDAIMRAEGK
-3822 EMYIEDIEGFENAYL
+3822 EMYMEDIEGFENAYL

-3868 AKNDEER
+3868 AKNDKER

-3887 LERNEVMRKNALEE
+3887 LERNEVMRKNAIEE

-3911 QKDARASIAE
+3911 QKNARASIAE

-3927 LTALTGASSVE
+3927 LTALTDANSVE

-3957 SNLWDKVNIVTK
+3957 TNLWEKVNTVTK

-4078 TLWLKYD
+4078 ALWLKYD
-4085 DVSEEWRPVFP
+4085 DVKEEWRPVFP

-4113 DFEQRMTDLAK
+4113 DFEQRMAELAK

-4376 MNAVGQ
+4376 MKATGQ
-4382 TKAGKTAAFVSG
+4382 TKIGKTSAFISG
-4394 FGRSFYLFW
+4394 IGRSGYVFW

-4411 NFGKQFKRHPAK
+4411 NFGRQFKRHPAK

-4434 GALVAGM
+4434 GALIAGM
-4441 GMGEGDDDD
+4441 GMGDDGDDD

-4459 SVRRSNILFRTGDQW
+4459 SVRRSNILFRVGEQW
-4474 ISIPLPV
+4474 VSIPLPV

-4490 ELMISAMSGKE
+4490 ELMVSAMSGKE
-4501 HFTDAELGNAFA
+4501 HFTNSELGKAIA

-4572 YKSANKYLIGLAK
+4572 YKSANKYLVGLAK

-4692 FDYSEKI
+4692 FDFSEKI

-4712 IFEDYRGDIESLYKE
+4712 IFEDYREDIEGLYKE
-4727 LKEPMSDEE
+4727 LKDAMSDEE
-4736 RASLEAELTGLKK
+4736 RAEIEVELTGLKK

-4754 MNSTRK
+4754 MNTTRK

>member
-55 LANYNDAKAQGLHAF
+55 LSNYNDAKAQGLHAF

-89 KQPTQQVA
+89 KQSTQQVA
-97 TTTPGTPM
+97 TTASGTPM

-113 LNNLS
+113 LDNVS

-123 SQSMIDET
+123 SQAAINET
-131 ILKTKV
+131 ILKNKV
-137 ALDRIK
+137 ALDRTK
-143 KPFSNINNITLGRKN
+143 KPFSNINNITLGKKN
-158 SGSIGGDKVQ
+158 SGSIGSDKVK
-168 EHIIDGKKV
+168 EHTIDGKKV

-182 GNIYDSENSAVSK
+182 GNIYDSENSAVSE

-207 KRIAALSVE
+207 KRIAELSVE

-229 KYQKQLNP
+229 KYQKQLTP

-293 VNVFGRSLKSLG
+293 VNVFGRSIKSLG

-335 IVKTLSKK
+335 IVETLSKK
-343 LQTGEALSAKEKATL
+343 LQTGETLSTKEKATL
-358 ALFNSYTQQQDISGD
+358 ALFNSYNQQQDISGD
-373 DSLSSWMY
+373 DNLSSWMY
-381 SGGRGASLSA
+381 SGGRGVSLSA
-391 ELGAMIASGAGSFQ
+391 EFGAMIASGAGSFQ

-500 FKRKDGGISDLVAA
+500 FKRKDGGITDLVTA

-534 LPSITRM
+534 LPSITKI

-665 EVLDNTA
+665 EVLDNTVNA
-672 NTEFSGALAGILS
+672 EFSGALAGILS

-730 DGAISEVSYATGYNA
+730 DGAISEVSYAAGYNA
-745 TGDELA
+745 TEDELA
-751 NIKNELELRHRQLT
+751 NIKNELELRHRQLA
-765 ETFKDDPSALQK
+765 ETFKDDPSALQQ

-834 EQRTHQDGNIYSATM
+834 EQRTHQDGNIYPATM

-870 GIDHEKSSSSVMVR
+870 GIDHEKSSSSVMIR
-884 DAETGKVEMVDP
+884 DAETGKIEMVDP

-1002 LEQSLKQ
+1002 LDQSLKQ
-1009 DEDVENEPPHPKQ
+1009 GEEVESTTPHSAQ
-1022 SYHLNDEITLINE
+1022 SYNLNDEITLINE

-1084 EQSSQAPVQG
+1084 QTNQAPVQEEQG
-1094 EQMESPTLVAENATV
+1094 EQTESPALVAENATTQKEDVAGLNDGTIAENATV
-1109 QKEETPQRQ
+1109 QKEETPQHQ
-1118 STALE
+1118 PTALE

-1245 KERAMREEEERV
+1245 KERAIESEP
-1257 KRDLAQPQSLDYKL
+1257 KPIGK
-1271 SDEVDE
+1271 
-1277 NGHPFVLT
+1277 GI
-1285 SAGELA
+1285 
-1291 FGNIGKE
+1291 FGNIYNQFKGKAKEAVDFLMKKKDGEAIGALHHKDIGDIDLVWGKE
-1298 TGLAPAPILLSE
+1298 GTAKSDGFGLAKLAKYHPEVLSNLQEVLDDMIVTKRTDNRVQLESAKYQAAVRLTWDEKKKTWLLTMFE
-1310 GVITNSK
+1310 KKNS
-1317 TNAGYGLVH
+1317 A
-1326 IEARH
+1326 
-1331 GEQIRNAGYPSV
+1331 
-1343 VAFVEEV
+1343 
-1350 AKHYDVIREGI
+1350 
-1361 NRSGEQT
+1361 
-1368 YMLQLT
+1368 
-1374 DRHNNTLM
+1374 
-1382 VELSGDGTYYNINTA
+1382 LSN
-1397 GIFKTSY
+1397 
-1404 GKNRREVYN
+1404 
-1413 RHTTDNQSTES
+1413 TTDTDKTHEGKRNDTATPQDT
-1424 GEESQGEAQSGTT
+1424 AF
-1437 SPSRM
+1437 
-1442 KSSTRSSAGKV
+1442 SAGKV
-1453 SETSNAMQ
+1453 SETSNAVQ

-1485 RAGVPVEVVS
+1485 RVGVPVEVVS
-1495 DEVAK
+1495 DEAAK

-1542 VTEVEGIGRNYA
+1542 VTEVEGIGKKYA
-1554 VGNSKIKFRGFVLE
+1554 QAMLKEKYKENRTINEMARDRLISDGSKDE
-1568 SIPSLE
+1568 SLKYLNDLLKE
-1574 VKAHFSKAEGNVLNF
+1574 EWVDKKRVKAQ
-1589 LYKWIKKSENAS
+1589 IK
-1601 TAIEKAREW
+1601 I
-1610 ASNEYGKYLERRD
+1610 
-1623 WSDQNYKDYFGAIS
+1623 
-1637 KRDVIEWRKE
+1637 
-1647 MKEKEENA
+1647 
-1655 QQMLS
+1655 
-1660 FIETLSVDDFSL
+1660 IETGKFL
-1672 PQRHLY
+1672 PEGKVSLY

-1684 DTGKNYLDWES
+1684 NTGKNYLDWES

-1707 AFTKSIIDK
+1707 ALTKSIIDK

-1743 NGIYSLMSGYTSPQE
+1743 KGIYKLMSSYTSPQE

-1770 ISYPAEHQSGGRS
+1770 ISYPAQYLSGGRS

-2014 IRRGKE
+2014 IRRGKD

-2082 ADKESARQAYLS
+2082 ADKESARKAYLS

-2244 QAARRVL
+2244 QAARRLL

-2257 WRTDKGDMSDNDWLK
+2257 WRTDKGDTSDNDWLK
-2272 SKEEGKSNVVHSFG
+2272 SKEDGKSNVVHSFG

-2294 IIKLSDTSF
+2294 SIKLSDTSF
-2303 AKMENGEQKAE
+2303 AKMKNGEQKAE
-2314 REIGWLVDHNIR
+2314 EEIGWLVDHNIR
-2326 LEENSRKLDEIAHLL
+2326 LKENSRKLDEIAHLL

-2347 DSNRESTLREEAK
+2347 DSNRESALREEAK

-2642 TPSGEDSKLPEK
+2642 TPNGEDTKLPEK

-2688 EEFRDLFKKHDL
+2688 EEFRDLFKKHGL
-2700 LEENNEPGRFLV
+2700 LEEHNEPGRFLV

-2729 EEAKETM
+2729 EEAQETM

-2749 SVDLRDAEYI
+2749 SVDMRDAEYI

-2777 AERKGYSNDSSYQG
+2777 AERKGYSKDSSYQG

-2844 TDPMALRQADPERR
+2844 TDPMALRQADPDRR

-2969 LSERFNEDND
+2969 LS
-2979 DIRYRYDEKVENE
+2979 K
-2992 SNSSKDNEAKTFAK
+2992 
-3006 QHNLDASDVIAY
+3006 
-3018 KQAMDE
+3018 
-3024 GLLRDAN
+3024 
-3031 NALSAIRRK
+3031 
-3040 LREENKGLSLSGF
+3040 
-3053 VKKFSPIREA
+3053 
-3063 LYKQFGD
+3063 
-3070 LGVLEKEYHDNILK
+3070 
-3084 ERGLMEAARKREE
+3084 
-3097 EERKRQNEPIEE
+3097 
-3109 LMSMTSEERDAE
+3109 
-3121 YMRALEAKDEKRM
+3121 
-3134 SEVLQAEAKLKGYSM
+3134 
-3149 GSEYQGEGAWKAPSN
+3149 
-3164 PGYSSTEERRAT
+3164 
-3176 IEKDAPH
+3176 
-3183 LNIDDIANGYINL
+3183 
-3196 PEDIFTDLR
+3196 
-3205 AYDNDNESGKES
+3205 
-3217 AKAISDAIRDIKDGK
+3217 
-3232 EMPKVTVY
+3232 
-3240 RAVPTSVE
+3240 
-3248 EESLRNGDWVTP
+3248 
-3260 SKAYAKEHGE
+3260 
-3270 HRLDGDYRII
+3270 
-3280 EQKVPANEL
+3280 
-3289 WWDGND
+3289 
-3295 IREWGFDNGKDYAY
+3295 
-3309 KNTENSRKL
+3309 
-3318 NDLITKD
+3318 
-3325 DQGNVI
+3325 
-3331 LPSQRFNDQVED
+3331 RFNDQVED

-3352 EKVNQR
+3352 EEANQR

-3428 VFDNLGRFGNRSI
+3428 VFDNYQREGNRTI
-3441 LTELTTEQGNFLVTI
+3441 LTELRSQEKNIMVAVTL
-3456 DMGKGEKD
+3456 GKNGVD

-3470 SSVFGKGKSKIV
+3470 SSVFGKGSSNVVDWISK
-3482 SWIERGLATYIN
+3482 GYLAYVD
-3494 KKKALN
+3494 KEKALN
-3500 YLYHSAPIAEALSN
+3500 YLYFSERNISEAADN

-3524 KSFENPTNSSEKVL
+3524 KSFENPINNSEKKL
-3538 DRKTAQAEEVAEK
+3538 DRKSTQGKEVTEK
-3551 EHQQMAERA
+3551 ERQQMAERA

-3635 NFLDNVFKNASEDVR
+3635 NFLDNVFKDASEDVR

-3672 ASLAEDTNFENMPN
+3672 ASLAEDTNFEKMPN
-3686 GLWDKVKRL
+3686 GLWDKIKRL
-3695 FLDMLRS
+3695 FIEMLRS
-3702 IGLLKQKDGEWN
+3702 IGLLKQKDGELN

-3733 QSNSII
+3733 QSNSI

-3754 GNYSESTDKDVRF
+3754 GNYSESTDKEVRF
-3767 RDGEQREPEGKER
+3767 RDGEPQSKER

-3810 EAMDAIMKAEGK
+3810 EAMDAIMRAEGK
-3822 EMYIEDIEGFENAYL
+3822 EMYMEDIEGFENAYL

-3868 AKNDEER
+3868 AKNDKER

-3901 IINNEKLSDA
+3901 IVNNEKLSDA

-3927 LTALTGASSVE
+3927 LTALTAANSVE
-3938 EAESEAQRMVE
+3938 EAESEARRMVE

-3957 SNLWDKVNIVTK
+3957 TNLWDKVNTVTK

-4078 TLWLKYD
+4078 ALWLKYD
-4085 DVSEEWRPVFP
+4085 DVKEEWRPVFP

-4217 VSNFIRDM
+4217 ISNFIRDM

-4376 MNAVGQ
+4376 MKATGQ
-4382 TKAGKTAAFVSG
+4382 TKIGKTSAFISG
-4394 FGRSFYLFW
+4394 IGRSGYVFW

-4411 NFGKQFKRHPAK
+4411 NFGRQFKRHPAK

-4434 GALVAGM
+4434 GALIAGM
-4441 GMGEGDDDD
+4441 GMGDDGDDD

-4459 SVRRSNILFRTGDQW
+4459 SVRRSNILFRVGEQW
-4474 ISIPLPV
+4474 VSIPLPV

-4490 ELMISAMSGKE
+4490 ELMVSAMSGKE
-4501 HFTDAELGNAFA
+4501 HFTNSELGKAIA

-4572 YKSANKYLIGLAK
+4572 YKSANKYLVGLAK
-4585 TLNEVTGG
+4585 ILNEKTGG

-4754 MNSTRK
+4754 MNTTRK

>member
-30 QAYADAYEGATIRM
+30 QSYADAYEGATIRM

-55 LANYNDAKAQGLHAF
+55 LSNYNDAKAQGLHAF
-70 SWEHLPPKAQPQA
+70 SWEHKPVVVAQNNPQA
-83 KQQVAQ
+83 TQ
-89 KQPTQQVA
+89 KQPAPKVN
-97 TTTPGTPM
+97 TTPGTPM

-113 LNNLS
+113 LNNIS
-118 GIVAQ
+118 GIVDQ
-123 SQSMIDET
+123 SQSDLSRTMRKIDYAKQNTGLDVKPIKLGENRKIIKQSSFNPQTGKKEESYLTESGNIHNSYVNAFTEQNAIDDFKKQEEHSEIENQLNAAYKERDSITKALQRRMAELDKQGGHGLLRQFADAMSPDLAMHSSQRDYEMDEEYGALMAAARKNNST
-131 ILKTKV
+131 IQILE
-137 ALDRIK
+137 DK
-143 KPFSNINNITLGRKN
+143 KKGRMNNFWSTLGATFSNGYTF
-158 SGSIGGDKVQ
+158 S
-168 EHIIDGKKV
+168 
-177 YSDDK
+177 
-182 GNIYDSENSAVSK
+182 
-195 VQERMIDRDGLS
+195 DGLS
-207 KRIAALSVE
+207 GVRDNIAIL
-216 NENANKRLSEIRE
+216 NANKRADKINRKRQRGEMLTNEEDAFDKALLANLENEEIE
-229 KYQKQLNP
+229 G
-237 TQIYGQNGTAG
+237 TYGQEYGALARTAKITASTVDFVKDFLLSGGTGTAV
-248 NFNALDKLLEN
+248 
-259 DDEYMMLL
+259 
-267 TTTRNN
+267 T
-273 QRSLDILRNK
+273 
-283 QQENNDKHNG
+283 
-293 VNVFGRSLKSLG
+293 
-305 RGMRDYFK
+305 
-313 TDFDPM
+313 
-319 GDATGKDALAY
+319 
-330 MRAEK
+330 
-335 IVKTLSKK
+335 
-343 LQTGEALSAKEKATL
+343 
-358 ALFNSYTQQQDISGD
+358 
-373 DSLSSWMY
+373 
-381 SGGRGASLSA
+381 
-391 ELGAMIASGAGSFQ
+391 
-405 TIAEKTAQGAS
+405 
-416 KAALSQITKYLGKGV
+416 KGV
-431 AKNIGT
+431 AKGVMNAGAKYLTKKAGESLLKASAKAFGRGLLKATGIG
-437 KIATKAVGS
+437 VGS
-446 VAGMMSSGLAYTST
+446 LAGGALITNTTGIGKTAEEMSKQVTGR
-460 VGFKKTFANAMQNY
+460 VGVDQHGNY
-474 VGEMGVTEDGQ
+474 IFTDSKDLMH
-485 IAFGEYVKD
+485 AFIEAERSMIG
-494 KEGKVS
+494 
-500 FKRKDGGISDLVAA
+500 
-514 FAKAG
+514 
-519 YEQTKENGTEMLGET
+519 ENGSEMLGEFI
-534 LPSITRM
+534 PGSKV
-541 LKGIGGTAKFVSKLE
+541 LKKGLE
-556 KIGAT
+556 KIGLSKISSYLT
-561 PFVESINKALRMTGY
+561 SIGNKSWVKNYGKLLETAGW
-576 NGLPSQGI
+576 NGLPGEGL
-584 EEYAGLLSDVIF
+584 EEYAGIAYNSLTGDSEGGIATLG
-596 SDASLKDFGKL
+596 DAR
-607 QTHLDIWGNV
+607 THIDIWLGCATAGALLGAPNVV
-617 ALTSGVMSSVQVAG
+617 AL
-631 IGTGAAMFY
+631 GANTAQY
-640 KYKHQ
+640 YRYKHAT
-645 NDKAGK
+645 NKAAQQAKSQLPADRWNALQERIDNTENQDLTNLMLDVYTSKELNSKQK
-651 KAQALI
+651 KAVF
-657 GDKWNGIQ
+657 NYT
-665 EVLDNTA
+665 DN
-672 NTEFSGALAGILS
+672 LV
-685 REDLNGEQ
+685 R
-693 KKRVVNYANSLLKM
+693 M
-707 RGFNIG
+707 RGYNIG
-713 FNNDKMGRMASS
+713 SINNADATRDEK
-725 GEKGI
+725 GEKELHKEEN
-730 DGAISEVSYATGYNA
+730 ISNAYATGYHA
-745 TGDELA
+745 TEDELS
-751 NIKNELELRHRQLT
+751 NIKNGLELRHRQLA
-765 ETFKDDPSALQK
+765 ETFKDDPTALQQ
-777 IEEDPKAFL
+777 IEENPKAFL
-786 QGLKESEVGGEKAK
+786 QGLKESEVGGKKAK

-814 MIQRVKDNIDDAVT
+814 MIQRVKDNIDDAIT

-917 QIKQTYAQ
+917 QIRQTYAQ

-954 IQIIGEAIDEKTKQ
+954 IQIVGEAIDEKTKQ

-978 DGLEPTMLPKEQIQ
+978 DGLEPTMLPKAQIQ

-1009 DEDVENEPPHPKQ
+1009 SEEVKNETPHPTQ
-1022 SYHLNDEITLINE
+1022 SYGYNKKIILTNK
-1035 DGKPVRGSITTDQ
+1035 DGKPVRGEIVSGQ
-1048 NEDGKFEVYTE
+1048 NEDGRFEVQTE
-1059 EPINGKRVNLFT
+1059 EPVRGKTVNHLT

-1077 MTGKQQE
+1077 MHAQIQE
-1084 EQSSQAPVQG
+1084 EQG
-1094 EQMESPTLVAENATV
+1094 EQMESPALVAENATTQKENVAGLNDGTITENTTV
-1109 QKEETPQRQ
+1109 QKEETPQHQ

-1134 YEQADPETAWDAI
+1134 YEQVDPETAWDAI

-1168 MEAAVRRAE
+1168 MEAAVKRAE

-1191 AAEKERVATIEQA
+1191 AAEKERVANIEQA

-1236 ALLRKEQEE
+1236 AILRKEQEE

-1271 SDEVDE
+1271 SDEIDE

-1285 SAGELA
+1285 SAGEVA
-1291 FGNIGKE
+1291 FGKIGKE

-1413 RHTTDNQSTES
+1413 RHATDNQSTES

-1453 SETSNAMQ
+1453 SETSNAVQGNVEKSSENEESIENQ
-1461 ENAEKTSEN
+1461 ENKSEKEIVIKEKIRKAINAYEEAQEKFDNLFSLLVKEKESNPFDNREWREVNRTKEELKDVLLQLNTKELGELLKQVSGKNTEYVIKKVLDIVNKEEHRLIAFNAILDKQSNITPEYKEGEKAIPVSEFVETDEKRAGTHTMLTGVFHDKGYVVGSDTHLLLARKEDYDKSLEGKVTNKKGEVINGKYPNWRAVVNRRKQGKSWGVNLEELHAFTRGVLTKPKTEKANPSTKKDAKIAFKTANGKIVLCYANALDKALQGAKSIGAKSFFSNDDVFAITQTPKGYVICPMLNLEQNIDDNTFAYVPRVSELQHSTETTHSSNVVHSFGNSASQNNASIKLSDTSFASEEEASIFITQMELDADIAQEIPLTIENWDKEFGEDGIVSTPIGDVKMGENQFAKLMRAGRNGKLGMLKPTLEYPDAIVEENSKAKEGTNTERPSSFIFIKSFRKPDGTRYYYFTSITVSVEGKEVVVSNQEKSRNRILRLLMGNSVIWRTPKDATTSSAEKQGLDYVHPDKAEGETKGSVITPQNTSSAGKVSESSNVVQENTEKTSEN
-1470 EAKELATNAVVEALV
+1470 EDLFA
-1485 RAGVPVEVVS
+1485 
-1495 DEVAK
+1495 
-1500 GVLPLGAEKHVV
+1500 
-1512 YHGSGAKFDH
+1512 
-1522 FDHSHMGEG
+1522 
-1531 EGAQAYGWGSY
+1531 
-1542 VTEVEGIGRNYA
+1542 
-1554 VGNSKIKFRGFVLE
+1554 
-1568 SIPSLE
+1568 
-1574 VKAHFSKAEGNVLNF
+1574 KAE
-1589 LYKWIKKSENAS
+1589 
-1601 TAIEKAREW
+1601 
-1610 ASNEYGKYLERRD
+1610 
-1623 WSDQNYKDYFGAIS
+1623 
-1637 KRDVIEWRKE
+1637 
-1647 MKEKEENA
+1647 
-1655 QQMLS
+1655 
-1660 FIETLSVDDFSL
+1660 
-1672 PQRHLY
+1672 
-1678 TVDIPD
+1678 
-1684 DTGKNYLDWES
+1684 
-1695 DIPVKEKNRIRI
+1695 RI
-1707 AFTKSIIDK
+1707 AS
-1716 MGSAT
+1716 
-1721 SSERQDVRN
+1721 
-1730 SISTEFRLDVRNF
+1730 
-1743 NGIYSLMSGYTSPQE
+1743 QE
-1758 ASELLRNLGYTG
+1758 
-1770 ISYPAEHQSGGRS
+1770 Q
-1783 DGARNYVIFD
+1783 
-1793 EKDLKITNRVEFMKS
+1793 
-1808 PDGVVYGWT
+1808 
-1817 IGGRIYL
+1817 
-1824 TKAGLNPET
+1824 
-1833 PIHEYTHI
+1833 
-1841 WANAMKVHNMKGWK
+1841 
-1855 SIKELLVDTPIWDE
+1855 
-1869 VLNDENYS
+1869 
-1877 NIRNDEDSVAS
+1877 
-1888 EVLSR
+1888 
-1893 ISGKENAK
+1893 AK
-1901 RMEEEAQKV
+1901 R
-1910 IADSKDL
+1910 
-1917 IEKAETL
+1917 T
-1924 SVLNRVRKAL
+1924 RKN
-1934 KTFWSWVGK
+1934 K
-1943 ELFDI
+1943 
-1948 EKFNSINE
+1948 
-1956 VTDRVLY
+1956 
-1963 DLVNGTALQVQ
+1963 
-1974 NEATRVETN
+1974 ATRVETN

-2014 IRRGKE
+2014 IRRGKD

-2111 EEFKKWIGSSKR
+2111 EEFKKWIDSSKR

-2133 IIKSNKSVSSP
+2133 IIKSNKGVSSA

-2150 EYLTSKGLNG
+2150 EYLASKGLNG
-2160 NMTDYMLDK
+2160 NITDYMLDK

-2180 QKQREKEAARVR
+2180 QKLREKEAARVR

-2207 QKIAKGELREPT
+2207 QKIAKGELRQPT

-2244 QAARRVL
+2244 QAARRSL

-2257 WRTDKGDMSDNDWLK
+2257 WRTDKGDTSDNDLADK
-2272 SKEEGKSNVVHSFG
+2272 KELEDF
-2286 NSASQNDT
+2286 
-2294 IIKLSDTSF
+2294 
-2303 AKMENGEQKAE
+2303 E
-2314 REIGWLVDHNIR
+2314 R
-2326 LEENSRKLDEIAHLL
+2326 
-2341 FDGDNI
+2341 
-2347 DSNRESTLREEAK
+2347 
-2360 KILEENE
+2360 
-2367 KLSRDYQKNYS
+2367 
-2378 DKYFGTDDI
+2378 
-2387 TANYI
+2387 
-2392 LQEANERLIALGVKP
+2392 
-2407 VKESYYFQNRKNEV
+2407 
-2421 AQNAVVHLLKRIG
+2421 
-2434 IPVHFI
+2434 
-2440 SRVGAEAS
+2440 
-2448 GQGNSRG
+2448 
-2455 WTNGLDI
+2455 
-2462 WLTKDNINAETP
+2462 
-2474 VHEYTHIWTFAL
+2474 
-2486 MKNNPKLWAEIKNL
+2486 
-2500 LKDSEWVDTIQ
+2500 
-2511 SMDEYKYTLDNEDLL
+2511 
-2526 YSEVLSRISGER
+2526 
-2538 NGEKFE
+2538 
-2544 SMAFKLIEEVN
+2544 
-2555 SVEKK
+2555 VEKK
-2560 VDLKR
+2560 IMPGLNNDLTR
-2565 GLEKLR
+2565 LR
-2571 DALKRFWEW
+2571 LRALKEGELSHVERRYIENKGFSF
-2580 VGVNLFGMKEF
+2580 VGNERIESIEDVAYIFKQLETSSVENSFIALIKDGKPTILHLSIGGYAMTPAPIEQAIVAVEAIKPDKVVFIHNHPSGNIKASKADLEVQRKMKATFGDKAMPAIIINTTSGKFGTFSENGNLEDGKMPQSKEQGNIPVKVYNFSQQVFAKDWNPDTAFKVFSSESIAAYVSSHRLGEHKKMSLLILNHAGHVTGNVFLPWTTLKDAEKHENVLQIASYVNQMGGTAAVIYGNYKIG
-2591 KSVDDVCDRVLFDLL
+2591 KD
-2606 NASDIARTEE
+2606 
-2616 MREYYEEEREM
+2616 
-2627 NTIIDKAKEDGTYLK
+2627 IIDTNESIRSINK
-2642 TPSGEDSKLPEK
+2642 
-2654 VWAYARTKKFKTQLS
+2654 QLS
-2669 DRLNLILNESKED
+2669 DSGLYLMDVINITDSAHDRGVMEEKISYGSSK
-2682 FKDWEK
+2682 
-2688 EEFRDLFKKHDL
+2688 
-2700 LEENNEPGRFLV
+2700 V
-2712 SQFMYSEKYYD
+2712 SQESNI
-2723 RKGKMQ
+2723 Q
-2729 EEAKETM
+2729 NTT
-2736 NSGKGGENVSSVK
+2736 
-2749 SVDLRDAEYI
+2749 RDAEYI

-2791 SLAFNGSAPYQNAY
+2791 SLAFNGAAPSQNAY

-2876 IYRAVDANIKENE
+2876 IYRGVDANIKENE

-2915 RIIEQEVSID
+2915 RVIEQEVSID

-2979 DIRYRYDEKVENE
+2979 DIRYRHDDKVENE
-2992 SNSSKDNEAKTFAK
+2992 SNSSEDNEAKTFAEE
-3006 QHNLDASDVIAY
+3006 HNLNVADVIAY
-3018 KQAMDE
+3018 KKAMDE

-3031 NALSAIRRK
+3031 KALSEIRRK

-3070 LGVLEKEYHDNILK
+3070 LGVLEKEYHDSILK

-3097 EERKRQNEPIEE
+3097 EERKRQNKPIEE

-3149 GSEYQGEGAWKAPSN
+3149 GAEYQGEGDWKAPSN
-3164 PGYSSTEERRAT
+3164 PGYSSTEERRAAL
-3176 IEKDAPH
+3176 EKDAPH
-3183 LNIDDIANGYINL
+3183 LNIDDIANGYINHSG
-3196 PEDIFTDLR
+3196 DIFTDLR
-3205 AYDNDNESGKES
+3205 AYGNDNESGKES
-3217 AKAISDAIRDIKDGK
+3217 AKAISDAISDIKDGK
-3232 EMPKVTVY
+3232 GIPKVTVY

-3260 SKAYAKEHGE
+3260 SQAYAKEHGE

-3318 NDLITKD
+3318 NDLITRD

-3373 VTLWLGKPSDVLL
+3373 ITLWLGNPSDVLL

-3428 VFDNLGRFGNRSI
+3428 VFDNLGRLGNRSI

-3470 SSVFGKGKSKIV
+3470 SSVFGKGESKIV
-3482 SWIERGLATYIN
+3482 SWIERGLTAYIN

-3500 YLYHSAPIAEALSN
+3500 YLHHSAPIAEALSN
-3514 SRLSSAANIV
+3514 SRLSSVANIV

-3538 DRKTAQAEEVAEK
+3538 DRKTTQAEEVAEK
-3551 EHQQMAERA
+3551 ERQQMVERA

-3573 IVTDASTL
+3573 IVTDARTL

-3614 TLLHEAVAHHGL
+3614 TLLHESVAHHGL

-3672 ASLAEDTNFENMPN
+3672 ASLAEDTNFEKMPN

-3695 FLDMLRS
+3695 FSDMLRS
-3702 IGLLKQKDGEWN
+3702 IGLLKQKDGELN

-3733 QSNSII
+3733 QSNSI

-3754 GNYSESTDKDVRF
+3754 GNYSESTDKEVRF
-3767 RDGEQREPEGKER
+3767 RDGEPQSKER

-3810 EAMDAIMKAEGK
+3810 EAMDAIMRAEGK

-3868 AKNDEER
+3868 AKNDKER

-3927 LTALTGASSVE
+3927 LTALTDTNSVE
-3938 EAESEAQRMVE
+3938 EAESEARRMVE

-3957 SNLWDKVNIVTK
+3957 TNLWEKVNIVTK

-3984 TYEKVRDMYQFYIP
+3984 TFEKVRDMYKFYIP

-4005 TSREA
+4005 TSRDA
-4010 YAYLSHGQSAFNAP
+4010 YAYLSHGQSVFNAP

-4085 DVSEEWRPVFP
+4085 DVKEEWRPVFP

-4103 TADEVEKKIQ
+4103 TADEIEKKIQ
-4113 DFEQRMTDLAK
+4113 DFEQRMAELAK

-4185 DVSGAIGAILNFGE
+4185 DISGAIGVILKFGE

-4207 FYTTRNPDFV
+4207 FYTTRRPDFV
-4217 VSNFIRDM
+4217 LSNFIRDM

-4254 QMKILLSKHKKG
+4254 QMKILLSKHRKG

-4281 IMNGGETGY
+4281 MMNGGETGY

-4376 MNAVGQ
+4376 MNAKGQ

-4411 NFGKQFKRHPAK
+4411 NFGRQFKRHPAK

-4459 SVRRSNILFRTGDQW
+4459 SVRRSNILFRVGDQW

-4490 ELMISAMSGKE
+4490 ELMISTMSGKE
-4501 HFTDAELGNAFA
+4501 HLTNSELGKAIA
-4513 GQVTQI
+4513 GQATQI

-4533 FVPSAVKPFAEV
+4533 FVPSAIKPFAEV

-4585 TLNEVTGG
+4585 ILNEKTGG

-4599 SVNINPAQIEYL
+4599 AVNINPAQIEYL
-4611 LNGYFGG
+4611 LSGYFGG
-4618 VSNTIDKLTKSAE
+4618 VSDIIDKLTKSAE
-4631 TIAGK
+4631 TIAGE

-4692 FDYSEKI
+4692 FDFSEKI

-4712 IFEDYRGDIESLYKE
+4712 IFEDYREDIEGLYKE
-4727 LKEPMSDEE
+4727 LNEAMSDDE
-4736 RASLEAELTGLKK
+4736 RAYIETELTGLKK

-4754 MNSTRK
+4754 MNTTRK

>member
-7 YTIKTADGK
+7 YTIKTVDGK

-89 KQPTQQVA
+89 KQSTQQVA
-97 TTTPGTPM
+97 TITPGTPM
-105 TAAQKAQV
+105 TATQKAEV

-123 SQSMIDET
+123 SQADLSRTMRKIDYAKQNTGLDVKPIKLGENRKIIKQSSFNPQTGKKEESYLTESGNIHNSYVNAVTEQNAIDDFKEQEKQSKLENQLNAAYKERDSITKALQRRMAELDKQGGHGLLRQFADAMSPDLAMHSSPRDYEMDEEYGALMSAARKNNST
-131 ILKTKV
+131 IQILE
-137 ALDRIK
+137 DK
-143 KPFSNINNITLGRKN
+143 KKGRMNNFWSTLGATFSNGYTFT
-158 SGSIGGDKVQ
+158 
-168 EHIIDGKKV
+168 
-177 YSDDK
+177 
-182 GNIYDSENSAVSK
+182 
-195 VQERMIDRDGLS
+195 DGLS
-207 KRIAALSVE
+207 GVRDNIAIL
-216 NENANKRLSEIRE
+216 NANKRADKINRKRQRGEMLTNEEDAFDKALLANLVNEEIE
-229 KYQKQLNP
+229 G
-237 TQIYGQNGTAG
+237 TYGQ
-248 NFNALDKLLEN
+248 
-259 DDEYMMLL
+259 EY
-267 TTTRNN
+267 
-273 QRSLDILRNK
+273 
-283 QQENNDKHNG
+283 G
-293 VNVFGRSLKSLG
+293 
-305 RGMRDYFK
+305 
-313 TDFDPM
+313 
-319 GDATGKDALAY
+319 ALA
-330 MRAEK
+330 RAAK
-335 IVKTLSKK
+335 ITASTADVVKDFL
-343 LQTGEALSAKEKATL
+343 L
-358 ALFNSYTQQQDISGD
+358 
-373 DSLSSWMY
+373 
-381 SGGRGASLSA
+381 SGGTG
-391 ELGAMIASGAGSFQ
+391 
-405 TIAEKTAQGAS
+405 
-416 KAALSQITKYLGKGV
+416 ITLTKGV
-431 AKNIGT
+431 AKGVMNAGAKYLTKKAGESLLKASAKAFGRGLLKATGIG
-437 KIATKAVGS
+437 VGS
-446 VAGMMSSGLAYTST
+446 LAGGALITNTTGIGKTAEEMSKQVTGR
-460 VGFKKTFANAMQNY
+460 VGVDQHGNYIFTDSKDLMHAFIEAERSMIGENA
-474 VGEMGVTEDGQ
+474 
-485 IAFGEYVKD
+485 
-494 KEGKVS
+494 S
-500 FKRKDGGISDLVAA
+500 
-514 FAKAG
+514 
-519 YEQTKENGTEMLGET
+519 EMLGEFI
-534 LPSITRM
+534 PGSKV
-541 LKGIGGTAKFVSKLE
+541 LKKGLE
-556 KIGAT
+556 KIGLSKISSYLT
-561 PFVESINKALRMTGY
+561 SIGNKSWAKNYGKLLEAAGW
-576 NGLPSQGI
+576 NGLPGEGL
-584 EEYAGLLSDVIF
+584 EEYAGIAYNSLTGDSEGGIATLG
-596 SDASLKDFGKL
+596 DAR
-607 QTHLDIWGNV
+607 THIDIWLGCAAAGALLGAPNVV
-617 ALTSGVMSSVQVAG
+617 AL
-631 IGTGAAMFY
+631 GANTAQY
-640 KYKHQ
+640 YRYKHAT
-645 NDKAGK
+645 NKAAQQAKSQLTADRWNALQERIDNTENQDLTNLMLEVYTNKELSPKQK
-651 KAQALI
+651 KAVF
-657 GDKWNGIQ
+657 NYT
-665 EVLDNTA
+665 DN
-672 NTEFSGALAGILS
+672 LV
-685 REDLNGEQ
+685 R
-693 KKRVVNYANSLLKM
+693 M
-707 RGFNIG
+707 RGYNIG
-713 FNNDKMGRMASS
+713 SINNADATRD
-725 GEKGI
+725 EK
-730 DGAISEVSYATGYNA
+730 DEKELHKEENISNAYATGYHA
-745 TGDELA
+745 TEEELS
-751 NIKNELELRHRQLT
+751 NIKNKLELRHRQLA

-870 GIDHEKSSSSVMVR
+870 GIDHEKSSSSVMIR

-917 QIKQTYAQ
+917 QIRQTYAQ

-932 GVLEFKA
+932 GVLDFKA

-992 AMNDEENLWR
+992 AMNNEEKLWR
-1002 LEQSLKQ
+1002 LDQSLKQ
-1009 DEDVENEPPHPKQ
+1009 GEEVENETPQPTQ
-1022 SYHLNDEITLINE
+1022 SYGYNKKITLTNK
-1035 DGKPVRGSITTDQ
+1035 DGDLVRGEIVSGK
-1048 NEDGKFEVYTE
+1048 NEDGKFEVQTE
-1059 EPINGKRVNLFT
+1059 KPVRGKTVNHLT

-1077 MTGKQQE
+1077 MHAQIQE
-1084 EQSSQAPVQG
+1084 
-1094 EQMESPTLVAENATV
+1094 EQMESPALVAENTTTQKEDVAGMNDGTIAENATV
-1109 QKEETPQRQ
+1109 QKEETPQHQ

-1123 RIPTNEQGEPI
+1123 RIPTNEKGEPI

-1147 VEQTEGDESIAQSV
+1147 LEQTEGDESIAQSV

-1191 AAEKERVATIEQA
+1191 AAEKERVANIEQA

-1219 RRQEAIQAEES
+1219 RRQEAIQAEEI

-1245 KERAMREEEERV
+1245 KERDKREE
-1257 KRDLAQPQSLDYKL
+1257 AQPQTLDYKL
-1271 SDEVDE
+1271 SDEIDE

-1285 SAGELA
+1285 SAGEVA
-1291 FGNIGKE
+1291 FGKIGKE

-1495 DEVAK
+1495 DEAAK

-1542 VTEVEGIGRNYA
+1542 VTEVEGIGKKYA
-1554 VGNSKIKFRGFVLE
+1554 QAMLKEKYKENRTINEMARDRLISDGSKDE
-1568 SIPSLE
+1568 SLKYLNDLLKE
-1574 VKAHFSKAEGNVLNF
+1574 EWVDKKRVKAQ
-1589 LYKWIKKSENAS
+1589 IK
-1601 TAIEKAREW
+1601 I
-1610 ASNEYGKYLERRD
+1610 
-1623 WSDQNYKDYFGAIS
+1623 
-1637 KRDVIEWRKE
+1637 
-1647 MKEKEENA
+1647 
-1655 QQMLS
+1655 
-1660 FIETLSVDDFSL
+1660 IETGKFL
-1672 PQRHLY
+1672 PEGKVSLY

-1684 DTGKNYLDWES
+1684 NTGKNYLDWES

-1707 AFTKSIIDK
+1707 ALTKSIIDK

-1743 NGIYSLMSGYTSPQE
+1743 KGIYKLMSSYTSPQE

-1770 ISYPAEHQSGGRS
+1770 ISYPAQYLSGGRS

-1855 SIKELLVDTPIWDE
+1855 SIKDLLVDTPIWDE

-1877 NIRNDEDSVAS
+1877 EIRNDEDSVAS

-2014 IRRGKE
+2014 IRRGKD

-2082 ADKESARQAYLS
+2082 ADKESARKAYLS

-2150 EYLTSKGLNG
+2150 EYLASKGLNG

-2244 QAARRVL
+2244 QAARRLL

-2257 WRTDKGDMSDNDWLK
+2257 WRTDKGDTSDNDWLK
-2272 SKEEGKSNVVHSFG
+2272 SKEDGKSNVVHSFG

-2294 IIKLSDTSF
+2294 SIKLSDTSF
-2303 AKMENGEQKAE
+2303 AKMKNGEQKAE
-2314 REIGWLVDHNIR
+2314 EEIGWLVDHNIR
-2326 LEENSRKLDEIAHLL
+2326 LKENSRKLDEIAHLL

-2347 DSNRESTLREEAK
+2347 DSNRESALREEAK

-2392 LQEANERLIALGVKP
+2392 LQEANERLVALGVKP

-2642 TPSGEDSKLPEK
+2642 TPNGEDTKLPEK

-2688 EEFRDLFKKHDL
+2688 EEFRDLFKKHGL
-2700 LEENNEPGRFLV
+2700 LEEHNEPGRFLV

-2729 EEAKETM
+2729 EEAQETM

-2749 SVDLRDAEYI
+2749 SVDMRDAEYI

-2777 AERKGYSNDSSYQG
+2777 AERKGYSKDSSYQG

-2844 TDPMALRQADPERR
+2844 TDPMALRQADPDRR

-2969 LSERFNEDND
+2969 LS
-2979 DIRYRYDEKVENE
+2979 K
-2992 SNSSKDNEAKTFAK
+2992 
-3006 QHNLDASDVIAY
+3006 
-3018 KQAMDE
+3018 
-3024 GLLRDAN
+3024 
-3031 NALSAIRRK
+3031 
-3040 LREENKGLSLSGF
+3040 
-3053 VKKFSPIREA
+3053 
-3063 LYKQFGD
+3063 
-3070 LGVLEKEYHDNILK
+3070 
-3084 ERGLMEAARKREE
+3084 
-3097 EERKRQNEPIEE
+3097 
-3109 LMSMTSEERDAE
+3109 
-3121 YMRALEAKDEKRM
+3121 
-3134 SEVLQAEAKLKGYSM
+3134 
-3149 GSEYQGEGAWKAPSN
+3149 
-3164 PGYSSTEERRAT
+3164 
-3176 IEKDAPH
+3176 
-3183 LNIDDIANGYINL
+3183 
-3196 PEDIFTDLR
+3196 
-3205 AYDNDNESGKES
+3205 
-3217 AKAISDAIRDIKDGK
+3217 
-3232 EMPKVTVY
+3232 
-3240 RAVPTSVE
+3240 
-3248 EESLRNGDWVTP
+3248 
-3260 SKAYAKEHGE
+3260 
-3270 HRLDGDYRII
+3270 
-3280 EQKVPANEL
+3280 
-3289 WWDGND
+3289 
-3295 IREWGFDNGKDYAY
+3295 
-3309 KNTENSRKL
+3309 
-3318 NDLITKD
+3318 
-3325 DQGNVI
+3325 
-3331 LPSQRFNDQVED
+3331 RFNDQVED

-3352 EKVNQR
+3352 EEANQR
-3358 FNEELENLTEENADK
+3358 FNEELDNLTEENADK
-3373 VTLWLGKPSDVLL
+3373 VTLWLGKPSNVLL

-3500 YLYHSAPIAEALSN
+3500 YLHHSAPIAEALSN

-3702 IGLLKQKDGEWN
+3702 IGLLKQKDGELN

-3733 QSNSII
+3733 QSNSI

-3754 GNYSESTDKDVRF
+3754 GNYAPQEEGKAKVSEKPHKTEKVDNNTTLYREDEPEVTARTIYEDAVKDTGKMSMLSALAHTYSKEGRERFKHKFSESYFD
-3767 RDGEQREPEGKER
+3767 
-3780 VSAAERYEQRVSRSM
+3780 YSRSIKQLQDAISKASGRKLEEFEEVWKSLNAKSSIDSEEINLAM
-3795 FQSQEALQDSMLGLK
+3795 LRYISPLSIHIAEMIRGVKIDGQQLTLDDVEVYMNALHGIERNAYMANSELKSLVNKKLEKWKEHRLKKLRDSGISKEEALSVIATE
-3810 EAMDAIMKAEGK
+3810 EADKRDEITQLNMGK
-3822 EMYIEDIEGFENAYL
+3822 T
-3837 GENRLSSVN
+3837 R
-3846 QAETEA
+3846 
-3852 FAHLVFKPMLD
+3852 K
-3863 EVAKL
+3863 
-3868 AKNDEER
+3868 
-3875 SELTDYMMAKHG
+3875 DY
-3887 LERNEVMRKNALEE
+3887 
-3901 IINNEKLSDA
+3901 S
-3911 QKDARASIAE
+3911 
-3921 HRDYAG
+3921 G
-3927 LTALTGASSVE
+3927 LTALFSDENTNNIDVAILE
-3938 EAESEAQRMVE
+3938 ERAQKYVNAFE
-3949 EYEQKHDT
+3949 KAVGK
-3957 SNLWDKVNIVTK
+3957 DKVDEMWKKVKNLNDFSIRK
-3969 GILSKSYECGMMNKQ
+3969 AYLSGLINKKHYDEIKNMYEH
-3984 TYEKVRDMYQFYIP
+3984 YVP
-3998 LRGFDEE
+3998 LRGWHDD
-4005 TSREA
+4005 
-4010 YAYLSHGQSAFNAP
+4010 YAGDIFEYVNAGQSMDALQGVVKKAY
-4024 IKTAKGRSSKADD
+4024 GRTTRAGNILGTM
-4037 PFANMQSMAESAIM
+4037 ASMANTAIV
-4051 QGNRNVLVKQKF
+4051 QGNKNLVAQKF
-4063 LNFALNHPSDLVSVN
+4063 LNLALNYGNKSGLLMVSKQWYEETASGELVPLYPS
-4078 TLWLKYD
+4078 LKEGM
-4085 DVSEEWRPVFP
+4085 SAAEMQQR
-4096 DNIEETD
+4096 IEEFEAEMEEAKKSGT
-4103 TADEVEKKIQ
+4103 KKIYTRSFGDNMPQ
-4113 DFEQRMTDLAK
+4113 NFQKWQEK
-4124 QDPERYKH
+4124 QHSIRA
-4132 GKDTENIP
+4132 
-4140 YRIVE
+4140 
-4145 SRDLRQ
+4145 L
-4151 HQVVVKRNGRDYV
+4151 RNGVEHTIYV
-4164 LTINGNPRAAQALNG
+4164 LGNPKAAQAFNG
-4179 LTNPDN
+4179 LLTPVSQVGAAQDIIMKVMRFQAMMQTSLSPEFVISNFQRDVLTAATGTYIKYGWGAGKDFASNLTKVMP
-4185 DVSGAIGAILNFGE
+4185 VSGLQEGNPFG
-4199 KINRQLSA
+4199 IYNL
-4207 FYTTRNPDFV
+4207 
-4217 VSNFIRDM
+4217 I
-4225 LYANSIVWVKERPN
+4225 
-4239 YALRFHRNIGRCNPA
+4239 
-4254 QMKILLSKHKKG
+4254 HKYNKG
-4266 ELDMNNS
+4266 TLDKTN
-4273 LEHMFHQF
+4273 
-4281 IMNGGETGY
+4281 
-4290 ANVRDIEQ
+4290 DIERMFDEFVRKGGMTGISSITRAEEFEKQ
-4298 HKNDIQ
+4298 MEKSV
-4304 RELKRANGKIGIKRS
+4304 KRIKR
-4319 LSLLGEKLDEYN
+4319 GKLDVPQQLWEDLADGIEFMN
-4331 RAVENCARFAAFLTS
+4331 KGIENATRFAAYMTS
-4346 REMGR
+4346 RKMGKNV
-4351 TIDRSIYDAKDISVN
+4351 TDSIFDAKECSVN
-4366 FNKKGSGAKF
+4366 FNMKGSGAWGNLWMRRYILYANPALQSLRMLGTWYEASPKRF
-4376 MNAVGQ
+4376 MGVFSTVLTASILTAMLGYACGGDDGDDNDWYKLNEFNRYNYISVKAGNGFAHWSLPQEMRPVWALGQIVFDWSNGRVSAPIAINSMATQLNNLSPMAFFSGGSDNDDSFWKTAVKAWTPTVAADFMDAYAWNENFLGKNI
-4382 TKAGKTAAFVSG
+4382 TYRNDWNKEAPEWRKAGKDTPKWAVNLSRA
-4394 FGRSFYLFW
+4394 W
-4403 NAAIQGTT
+4403 NKATGGAD
-4411 NFGKQFKRHPAK
+4411 NRKSWWDSPA
-4423 AFTASATMFIL
+4423 L
-4434 GALVAGM
+4434 
-4441 GMGEGDDDD
+4441 
-4450 KNSYWNLPE
+4450 N
-4459 SVRRSNILFRTGDQW
+4459 
-4474 ISIPLPV
+4474 
-4481 EYRSIYGMG
+4481 
-4490 ELMISAMSGKE
+4490 
-4501 HFTDAELGNAFA
+4501 
-4513 GQVTQI
+4513 
-4519 LPIDFLEGEGGVKA
+4519 
-4533 FVPSAVKPFAEV
+4533 PSAVYY
-4545 ISNKG
+4545 IMS
-4550 WTGMPIYKD
+4550 
-4559 TPYNKNMPEWTKT
+4559 
-4572 YKSANKYLIGLAK
+4572 S
-4585 TLNEVTGG
+4585 
-4593 DAYTKG
+4593 
-4599 SVNINPAQIEYL
+4599 Q
-4611 LNGYFGG
+4611 FGG
-4618 VSNTIDKLTKSAE
+4618 MGTLATKLSRAFEQWQDPEQEVEARNIPFVSKFWVTVGD
-4631 TIAGK
+4631 
-4636 RDYDP
+4636 DYS
-4641 KSFLLLNRVL
+4641 KNRVL
-4651 KSGDERTEE
+4651 NEEFKSIWNEWKLTDYEIKHNESDLEKGLITDEEYANLEADKKYLANKIRYEALEDLMKDYNTLMRKRNDENDNPLLDEEILELKKEVVE
-4660 RAINREYYRLKE
+4660 RAKMLDK
-4672 EYEILRDRLKNYE
+4672 
-4685 NDTDNGV
+4685 
-4692 FDYSEKI
+4692 
-4699 NFLYNSPEYARYE
+4699 
-4712 IFEDYRGDIESLYKE
+4712 
-4727 LKEPMSDEE
+4727 
-4736 RASLEAELTGLKK
+4736 
-4749 QMIEE
+4749 
-4754 MNSTRK
+4754 